1 METID
6 ERIKRANSKYKVE
19 ETIDERIERVNREYE
34 WDSRDRE
41 MHDWLESSSRT
52 TRNANSRLQ
61 NSSYTNWKRDSE
73 STRASVNADLERADR
88 IKSYLESQREQ
99 LGEERYNTF
108 MSRYAEYKNALQQ
121 TSQNLQKESDYYS
134 DTRNSG
140 VMDTMTEDDMKG
152 RLDDIKNEKK
162 KNRSESFK
170 NRVWAFLSTMQGNTA
185 DYEKYTEEAKAAKNK
200 LNNLKS
206 ESAALESEIYNR
218 DISEKLSQFDEA
230 TLKEIQSIPE
240 LKEKIKVEKAVGT
253 NRNTDVYDYDR
264 YQQFRNKIEGE
275 SSAGTRYHDNR
286 IYEYNQQLKEIEDKI
301 RAKGLN
307 PDELENYFAYE
318 YNRRKNED
326 VQNVVRDF
334 SKDHQVLASALSV
347 PVNVAMS
354 LPIDAENNGY
364 LNAATQ
370 WVGKKL
376 TGSYAPVDYNRDAG
390 IASQLSDT
398 ARGAVMDEHDWKLGD
413 RDVFDFLYGTGM
425 SALDSAASAAAG
437 NLVGGSLANLGSG
450 IKTASKVAEAVG
462 GGILGLSAANS
473 TMRDIK
479 ARGGNDDQAVIGGA
493 VSGIFEGLFEKVSIG
508 NFNKLKE
515 VDPRSMK
522 DVAMNILK
530 STGVNFSEEAAT
542 EIANIAYDTIAN
554 GDISN
559 YKLMI
564 AAYEKQGLSEAEA
577 KRKVAGDLALQV
589 VEAGAGGA
597 LMGAGFGVVGS
608 GLGYLNHRKQGTN
621 ITGKTVAGFAGG
633 EQTQIAQRLES
644 LGENTQDA
652 VRLSA
657 VVQKQAEGDK
667 LTRAEKRLFRG
678 SENAQNVAAEIR
690 ENASDDTRHSIKY
703 DAESKP
709 FVEIDRNILD
719 GVDEKD
725 WVRTVRNNLRE
736 KFPDGV
742 TVGNKEIKIN
752 QQSRRELTY
761 SEYMTWL
768 KKQDS
773 GTYADKLKATDNADE
788 IVKASRDYVNEG
800 LAHERSDNISDFARG
815 NVNLRIDGRD
825 YNAEVVVGTKKNGDM
840 LLYDVMNLKP
850 TSINEKISI
859 AGYQTDNQK
868 ESRPTVSAIDNSNIP
883 QKKSY
888 VNPVSATVAGQSVT
902 INGIDR
908 IENDGNR
915 AQMYVKT
922 QDGDS
927 VALSDVR
934 FDSRETEALYNV
946 AQGFDSTDTARAFI
960 SGYKQGDSA
969 SEYMN
974 AFLDFRRAGQL
985 GQDFDSVLQSNA
997 NKYAGLEESQLRQA
1011 YYAGVNEKNNAPKH
1025 YSAKEEKRA
1034 EKNGGLLRN
1043 YTKKLNAEQAGSV
1056 YVLEALAKKYGF
1068 VVEVCD
1074 TLADGM
1080 ANGEYDPKTGRIKI
1094 ALDAEENAYLRTAG
1108 HELYHYI
1115 EDWNST
1121 AAGELREYVIGK
1133 LKESKNYDYEG
1144 RVKELQKLYEGFG
1157 KADIEAEIV
1166 AESMFDVFDEKTIR
1180 ELVNENRPLAVKIQS
1195 WIRGFLESIEK
1206 ALTALGLKSP
1216 EVRALEG
1223 DTEAL
1228 EKISGMFKSALEG
1241 AKENKSER
1249 SEKSYSLKNE
1259 TEGKTWYDYSVS
1271 FEQQIEDFEKGKLPK
1286 RDTLIVGPTPEKMQ
1300 NVGFNPLPMTYATG
1314 HLKTVLQG
1322 GKADHDFGKAVLK
1335 QIPEAIKNP
1344 VAVIA
1349 SKSHSD
1355 TSTVAILD
1363 MQYDGKSIV
1372 CAVVIDGYGQQNKER
1387 IDSNAIT
1394 SIHTRQNAVTELLND
1409 AIENESAGNAAVYYI
1424 DAKKA
1429 TGLLQRVGLQL
1440 PKQLFRT
1447 DGYIHSIRD
1456 SDSSVKPKF
1465 ENVTKSQQF
1474 KRWFGDWEKKP
1485 NTASKIVNED
1495 GTPRIIYHQTAAEFN
1510 VFSNA
1515 NPLAGRNDSET
1526 PNGFFAKDNNADI
1539 GVGGNKQMALYGNMK
1554 KPLHFKNRAEANAW
1568 YSEHIDGYKGLTEK
1582 LNKLD
1587 EEYQSKYDA
1596 QETANDEYYEQNYEA
1611 YVTDDAEV
1619 TKKILENED
1628 KLDDILE
1635 QWKET
1640 TDTIRGELRELLDSY
1655 FIENDSGYDGIILDF
1670 DGRRKGE
1677 NVKSYIFFKNTQLKS
1692 ATDNV
1697 GLFDKKNPDI
1707 RYSLKST
1714 SAIEEQN
1721 KKLMQENKA
1730 LREYKR
1736 ELEWRLGINRKELD
1750 ERAIRR
1756 LSKKVLK
1763 EYSSKY
1769 NAETLTQN
1777 LKNIFE
1783 ALANMDDGI
1792 TYDEVIARTAE
1803 VAKAVLEESAVLN
1816 TDMSEQYSALR
1827 EYAKGTKI
1835 KLSEQQKK
1843 EIAYYYGSYENFRR
1857 KNFGKIRLSEEG
1869 STLDSLW
1876 GEMSELWPEFFEPD
1890 THELEQVQTLVSA
1903 LDTIKPFYEN
1913 PFYDGSFDMDIDTA
1927 SYDLAMRLYE
1937 EYYDIPELKTL
1948 RQKIEKEYRD
1958 RYDKRVE
1965 KIKEQEAAKRHKLSE
1980 ELIKQKAL
1988 YEQRTFED
1996 RREWLRKDAMA
2007 KSKRS
2012 IERTA
2017 KTLNR
2022 FLQNPNKTQHVPEA
2036 LRSALGEFLV
2046 SLDVYGN
2053 SQSKDAFEWRKSM
2066 SELQRELAETQRTD
2080 DFEAKEFLLDLDPD
2094 LLPMMTTLLKV
2105 YKGSSIKDMDAQG
2118 LAELETVMQQL
2129 KSGITM
2135 ANKLLA
2141 NSRYETV
2148 QAIADASVRD
2158 MDKQKSFDKRIK
2170 IGDKAFN
2177 ANMLNSLS
2185 FFYRLGDAAQSVYQ
2199 SLRDGENQCI
2209 NMQNEAKTF
2218 REATVSTKEIDEW
2231 EHSKQ
2236 TFKVEGGELTLTVA
2250 QIMELY
2256 NLSKREQAKDHLLL
2270 GGIRPLDIARQDTK
2284 ARIKDQVG
2292 KGEETY
2298 AKAVQVTVKDLGKI
2312 IDTLTPR
2319 QKQVAEKMQ
2328 GFLSGNVADWG
2339 NKASMTLY
2347 GYRKFTEKHYWPIQV
2362 NKNSVRTMNAEDGAV
2377 QTQSNFYKLVNIGAT
2392 KSVQRNASNG
2402 VFIKSAFDTFSDHIG
2417 AMSAY
2422 SAYAVPVTD
2431 AMKWYNALSFEEKD
2445 DGYIAISGTKQ
2456 SIERAFGNNG
2466 KAYFEKLML
2475 DINGSPYSIYAS
2487 GVGEETLIR
2496 NFKVAAVG
2504 ANLRVA
2510 IQQPTAYLR
2519 AAAEM
2524 DPKYLLKGL
2533 FSKPASKEAIDN
2545 CPIAKWKSWGFYET
2559 SRGITIKQLITGQQ
2573 TTVDKIREKSMWLA
2587 GKCDEVTLGALWN
2600 ACKAE
2605 IRDKTDFE
2613 EGTPEFTQAVSD
2625 RFSEIVDKTQV
2636 VDSVFQRSQIM
2647 REKSSFAKMITAF
2660 QAEPTMSYN
2669 MLYRAGVDCNRA
2681 ETVQEKKATR
2691 KKFVRKA
2698 IAYIATSILTAGAA
2712 AVSDAFR
2719 HDDDEEKWLEL
2730 YLEAFGE
2737 NARDGLNPFS
2747 VVPYIGDILS
2757 IMDGYSAGRMDIE
2770 GIEELI
2776 QACESW
2782 QKVFSGEK
2790 KNPDIWKLI
2799 KVSAN
2804 GVSKVSGL
2812 PIANTL
2818 RTFESIYNFF
2828 SSDNLGK
2835 EAAST
2840 EYRKLYNSIAEGK
2853 YQKQYDKLI
2862 KKGYTPQQ
2870 LENGVKNNLI
2880 KSEPRIAQAA
2890 QARERGNISEYKKI
2904 YEELVSEGYPSNAV
2918 IKAINNYMTMQTAAA
2933 QAKSNGDDSALSG
2946 KLEALLESGYDEDE
2960 VDRMID
2966 EIAAELDPE
2975 AEQKAPEEKKLYEYK
2990 DLQKALENSDVSSAK
3005 EIVEYL
3011 RANGKEDKTI
3021 RQALTKDL
3029 KSEYQEMYKSNDT
3042 EGMRRTRQMLY
3053 ELNIGYDDKTFQRW
3067 IKDMTK

>member
-1 METID
+1 METIDDRIKRVNSKYEAPESID
-6 ERIKRANSKYKVE
+6 ERIKSANEKYQ
-19 ETIDERIERVNREYE
+19 
-34 WDSRDRE
+34 WDSSDKE
-41 MHDWLESSSRT
+41 MHDWFESTGRT
-52 TRNANSRLQ
+52 TRSANSRLQ
-61 NSSYTNWKRDSE
+61 NSSYANWKRDSE
-73 STRASVNADLERADR
+73 NTKSAVNNDLEKADR
-88 IKSYLESQREQ
+88 IKSYLDSQREQ

-108 MSRYAEYKNALQQ
+108 MARYEEYKNALQQ

-240 LKEKIKVEKAVGT
+240 LKDRIKLEESVGT
-253 NRNTDVYDYDR
+253 SGN
-264 YQQFRNKIEGE
+264 NK
-275 SSAGTRYHDNR
+275 NV
-286 IYEYNQQLKEIEDKI
+286 YEYNQRLKEIEDKV
-301 RAKGLN
+301 RAKGMN

-318 YNRRKNED
+318 YNRRKNEQ
-326 VQNVVRDF
+326 VQDAVRDF
-334 SKDHQVLASALSV
+334 SADHQVIASALSV
-347 PVNVAMS
+347 PVNLTSSGA
-354 LPIDAENNGY
+354 GY
-364 LNAATQ
+364 LDAAAQ
-370 WVGKKL
+370 QVGRKL

-390 IASQLSDT
+390 IASRLSDT

-413 RDVFDFLYGTGM
+413 WDAFDFLYGTGM

-437 NLVGGSLANLGSG
+437 NLVGGALANTGAG
-450 IKTASKVAEAVG
+450 IKAAGKVAEAVG

-515 VDPRSMK
+515 VDPRSMR

-577 KRKVAGDLALQV
+577 KKKVAGDLALQV

-678 SENAQNVAAEIR
+678 SENAQNVAAEIKNSTSDAVEDSQMSLKKDIETIKQEYKKAVNPKIVDFVNKVRNFKNKEAANKVHIDLTGVTER
-690 ENASDDTRHSIKY
+690 EVHDIKKLTGIDTSEYKRSMDGNA
-703 DAESKP
+703 
-709 FVEIDRNILD
+709 VEHIEKDHGED
-719 GVDEKD
+719 GVSDHSMSDVEDLARIEYVLDNYDDIEK
-725 WVRTVRNNLRE
+725 
-736 KFPDGV
+736 
-742 TVGNKEIKIN
+742 
-752 QQSRRELTY
+752 
-761 SEYMTWL
+761 
-768 KKQDS
+768 
-773 GTYADKLKATDNADE
+773 GTADKVYTKYMN
-788 IVKASRDYVNEG
+788 
-800 LAHERSDNISDFARG
+800 SDNTPAAKVIYSKRVNG
-815 NVNLRIDGRD
+815 NYYVVEAVPDSKAKTLRIISA
-825 YNAEVVVGTKKNGDM
+825 YKEKAEGVSQVLNMSEDPQ
-840 LLYDVMNLKP
+840 L
-850 TSINEKISI
+850 TSQTPHAFAPSDNNIS
-859 AGYQTDNQK
+859 
-868 ESRPTVSAIDNSNIP
+868 

-888 VNPVSATVAGQSVT
+888 VNAVPATIDGQSVT

-908 IENDGNR
+908 IEKDGNR
-915 AQMYVKT
+915 AQMYVRT
-922 QDGDS
+922 QDGGS

-1043 YTKKLNAEQAGSV
+1043 YTKKLNSEQAGSV

-1133 LKESKNYDYEG
+1133 LKESENYDYEG

-1216 EVRALEG
+1216 EIRALEG

-1228 EKISGMFKSALEG
+1228 EKISDMFKSALEG

-1271 FEQQIEDFEKGKLPK
+1271 FERQIEDFEKGKLPK
-1286 RDTLIVGPTPEKMQ
+1286 YDTLIVGPTPEKMQ

-1322 GKADHDFGKAVLK
+1322 DKADHDFGKSVLK

-1372 CAVVIDGYGQQNKER
+1372 CAVVIDGYGRQNKER

-1394 SIHTRQNAVTELLND
+1394 SIHTRENAVTELLND

-1429 TGLLQRVGLQL
+1429 TGLLQGAGLQL
-1440 PKQLFRT
+1440 PSGLFRT

-1456 SDSSVKPKF
+1456 SESSVKPKF

-1596 QETANDEYYEQNYEA
+1596 QETDNDEYYEQNYEA
-1611 YVTDDAEV
+1611 YVADDAEV

-1721 KKLMQENKA
+1721 KKLIQENKA

-1736 ELEWRLGINRKELD
+1736 EFEWRLGINKKELD

-1769 NAETLTQN
+1769 NAGTLTQN

-1816 TDMSEQYSALR
+1816 TDMSEQYNALR

-1890 THELEQVQTLVSA
+1890 THELEQVQTLVNA
-1903 LDTIKPFYEN
+1903 LETIKPFYEN

-2012 IERTA
+2012 IERSA

-2036 LRSALGEFLV
+2036 LRSALGEFLG

-2066 SELQRELAETQRTD
+2066 SELQGELRKMQQGND
-2080 DFEAKEFLLDLDPD
+2080 PQYQQFLADLDPD
-2094 LLPMMTTLLKV
+2094 LMPMMTTLLEV

-2118 LAELETVMQQL
+2118 LAELETVMQQI
-2129 KSGITM
+2129 KGGITR
-2135 ANKLLA
+2135 ANELLA
-2141 NSRYETV
+2141 NSRYGTV
-2148 QAIADASVRD
+2148 QAIADASVHE
-2158 MDKQKSFDKRIK
+2158 MDSRKSFKDKVKVGYKQLNVNMLDSFSFFHQLGPAAETVFKSIRSGFDERVEMI
-2170 IGDKAFN
+2170 DN
-2177 ANMLNSLS
+2177 ANEFM
-2185 FFYRLGDAAQSVYQ
+2185 QS
-2199 SLRDGENQCI
+2199 I
-2209 NMQNEAKTF
+2209 
-2218 REATVSTKEIDEW
+2218 VSQKEIQDW

-2236 TFKVEGGELTLTVA
+2236 TFKVEGGELTLTVS
-2250 QIMELY
+2250 QMMELY
-2256 NLSKREQAKDHLLL
+2256 NLSKREQARDHLLL
-2270 GGIRPLDIARQDTK
+2270 GGIRPLDTSRQEAK
-2284 ARIKDQVG
+2284 MRIKEQFG

-2298 AKAVQVTVKDLGKI
+2298 AKAVQVTVEDLGKI
-2312 IDTLTPR
+2312 IDSLTPK

-2347 GYRKFTEKHYWPIQV
+2347 GYRKFTEEHYWPIQV

-2402 VFIKSAFDTFSDHIG
+2402 LFIKGAFDSFTKHITE
-2417 AMSAY
+2417 MSAY

-2456 SIERAFGNNG
+2456 SIERAFGNDG
-2466 KAYFEKLML
+2466 KAYFEKFIL
-2475 DINGSPYSIYAS
+2475 DLNGSSDSKNA
-2487 GVGEETLIR
+2487 GGAGEEALIR

-2504 ANLRVA
+2504 ANMRVA

-2519 AAAEM
+2519 AAAVM
-2524 DPKYLLKGL
+2524 NPKYLLKGL
-2533 FSKPASKEAIDN
+2533 LSKPASKEAIDN

-2559 SRGITIKQLITGQQ
+2559 SMGITMKQLITGQQ
-2573 TTVDKIREKSMWLA
+2573 TVVDKIREKSMWLA
-2587 GKCDEVTLGALWN
+2587 GVGDELTWGTLWN

-2605 IRDKTDFE
+2605 VQDKTDLK
-2613 EGTPEFTQAVSD
+2613 EGTAEFTQAVSD
-2625 RFSEIVDKTQV
+2625 RLSEVVDKTQV
-2636 VDSVFQRSQIM
+2636 VDSLLHRSQFM
-2647 REKSSFAKMITAF
+2647 RSTSSFSKILSAF
-2660 QAEPTMSYN
+2660 KAEPTKSYN
-2669 MLYRAGVDCNRA
+2669 MLRNALVDYNNA
-2681 ETVQEKKATR
+2681 DPGSKKA
-2691 KKFVRKA
+2691 KA
-2698 IAYIATSILTAGAA
+2698 KNIARIAAVHIATSILTAGIASIA
-2712 AVSDAFR
+2712 DAFR
-2719 HDDDEEKWLEL
+2719 NDDDEKKWLEL
-2730 YLEAFGE
+2730 YLEAFGG
-2737 NARDGLNPFS
+2737 NTLDGINPFS
-2747 VVPYIGDILS
+2747 AVPYVGDILS
-2757 IMDGYSAGRMDIE
+2757 ILSGYSVSRLDIE

-2776 QACESW
+2776 QSCESW

-2790 KNPDIWKLI
+2790 KNPDIWKLMMS
-2799 KVSAN
+2799 SAK
-2804 GVSKVSGL
+2804 GISKVSGL
-2812 PIANTL
+2812 PIANTM
-2818 RTFESIYNFF
+2818 RTFESLYNFF
-2828 SSDNLGK
+2828 SPDNLGR
-2835 EAAST
+2835 EASST

-2862 KKGYTPQQ
+2862 KKGYTAQQ
-2870 LENGVKNNLI
+2870 LENGVKNNLV

-2960 VDRMID
+2960 VNRMID

-2975 AEQKAPEEKKLYEYK
+2975 AEQNKAVEEKKLYEYK

-3021 RQALTKDL
+3021 RKVLTKDL

>member
-1 METID
+1 METIDDRIKRVNSKYEAPESID
-6 ERIKRANSKYKVE
+6 ERIKMANDKYQ
-19 ETIDERIERVNREYE
+19 
-34 WDSRDRE
+34 WDSSDKE
-41 MHDWLESSSRT
+41 MHDWFESTGRT
-52 TRNANSRLQ
+52 TRSANSRLQ
-61 NSSYTNWKRDSE
+61 NSSYANWKRDSE
-73 STRASVNADLERADR
+73 NTKSAVNNDLEKADR
-88 IKSYLESQREQ
+88 IKSYLDSQREQ

-108 MSRYAEYKNALQQ
+108 MARYEEYKNALQQ

-240 LKEKIKVEKAVGT
+240 LKDRIKLEESVGT
-253 NRNTDVYDYDR
+253 SGN
-264 YQQFRNKIEGE
+264 NK
-275 SSAGTRYHDNR
+275 NV
-286 IYEYNQQLKEIEDKI
+286 YEYNQRLKEIEDKV
-301 RAKGLN
+301 RAKGMN

-318 YNRRKNED
+318 YNRRKNEQ
-326 VQNVVRDF
+326 VQDAVRDF
-334 SKDHQVLASALSV
+334 SADHQVIASALSV
-347 PVNVAMS
+347 PVNLTSSGA
-354 LPIDAENNGY
+354 GY
-364 LNAATQ
+364 LDAAAQ
-370 WVGKKL
+370 QVGRKL

-390 IASQLSDT
+390 IASRLSDT

-413 RDVFDFLYGTGM
+413 WDAFDFLYGTGM

-437 NLVGGSLANLGSG
+437 NLVGGALANTGAG
-450 IKTASKVAEAVG
+450 IKAAGKVAEAVG

-515 VDPRSMK
+515 VDPRSMR

-577 KRKVAGDLALQV
+577 KKKVAGDLALQV

-678 SENAQNVAAEIR
+678 SENAQNVAAEIK
-690 ENASDDTRHSIKY
+690 NGTSDAAEDSQLSLKKDIETIKQEY
-703 DAESKP
+703 KKAVNPKIVD
-709 FVEIDRNILD
+709 FVER
-719 GVDEKD
+719 
-725 WVRTVRNNLRE
+725 VRNLKDKNVAG
-736 KFPDGV
+736 K
-742 TVGNKEIKIN
+742 IKIELSSVN
-752 QQSRRELTY
+752 EREVQDIKKLTGIDT
-761 SEYMTWL
+761 SEYKRDMDGNTVIHVENRH
-768 KKQDS
+768 
-773 GTYADKLKATDNADE
+773 GENGAADHSMSDVNDLARIEYVLENYDNIESAKDDNGRY
-788 IVKASRDYVNEG
+788 RD
-800 LAHERSDNISDFARG
+800 SDNKLSKSVVYSKRVNG
-815 NVNLRIDGRD
+815 N
-825 YNAEVVVGTKKNGDM
+825 YYVVEAVPDSKAKT
-840 LLYDVMNLKP
+840 LHV
-850 TSINEKISI
+850 
-859 AGYQTDNQK
+859 
-868 ESRPTVSAIDNSNIP
+868 VSAYKTKAEGVSQVLNMSEDLQSTSKTPHALAPSDNNIS

-888 VNPVSATVAGQSVT
+888 VNAVPATIDGQSVT

-908 IENDGNR
+908 IEKDGNR

-922 QDGDS
+922 QDGGS

-985 GQDFDSVLQSNA
+985 GQDFDSVLQSNT

-1043 YTKKLNAEQAGSV
+1043 YTKKLNSEQAGSV

-1133 LKESKNYDYEG
+1133 LKESENYDYEG
-1144 RVKELQKLYEGFG
+1144 RVKELEKLYEGYG
-1157 KADIEAEIV
+1157 QEDIEAEIV
-1166 AESMFDVFDEKTIR
+1166 AECMFDVFDEQTIK
-1180 ELVNENRPLAVKIQS
+1180 ELVEENRSLAVKIQS
-1195 WIRGFLESIEK
+1195 WIQGFIESINEILK
-1206 ALTALGLKSP
+1206 NLGLTSP
-1216 EVRALEG
+1216 EIRALEG
-1223 DTEAL
+1223 DEEAL
-1228 EKISGMFKSALEG
+1228 ETISDLFKSALEQTR
-1241 AKENKSER
+1241 ENKSQGKTTDMAD
-1249 SEKSYSLKNE
+1249 EKKKYSIGKTTKNKSVVVIADDILKGVDKSDWVAKVKDVIRTKFSDGIPVEGKLIKVNKITRNEYTNSKNTQHYQRKDAVIYKDKFKASSNLNEIVLASTNYVNEDLKHQRKDNFTEFARGDVLVRVGKNDYSAKVIVGFTSGKEMVLYDIVDFTPTKFELKNE
-1259 TEGKTWYDYSVS
+1259 NAFTE
-1271 FEQQIEDFEKGKLPK
+1271 Q
-1286 RDTLIVGPTPEKMQ
+1286 
-1300 NVGFNPLPMTYATG
+1300 PLKVQLSRQ
-1314 HLKTVLQG
+1314 H
-1322 GKADHDFGKAVLK
+1322 
-1335 QIPEAIKNP
+1335 
-1344 VAVIA
+1344 A
-1349 SKSHSD
+1349 SSD
-1355 TSTVAILD
+1355 TRVTQSEPSVNS
-1363 MQYDGKSIV
+1363 SISEK
-1372 CAVVIDGYGQQNKER
+1372 AQN
-1387 IDSNAIT
+1387 
-1394 SIHTRQNAVTELLND
+1394 
-1409 AIENESAGNAAVYYI
+1409 
-1424 DAKKA
+1424 DAKKFSLKD
-1429 TGLLQRVGLQL
+1429 T
-1440 PKQLFRT
+1440 T
-1447 DGYIHSIRD
+1447 NE
-1456 SDSSVKPKF
+1456 SDSQ
-1465 ENVTKSQQF
+1465 TKSEAF
-1474 KRWFGDWEKKP
+1474 KEWFGDWENEP
-1485 NTASKIVNED
+1485 ESASKVVNED

-1526 PNGFFAKDNNADI
+1526 PNGFFAKDNDADI
-1539 GVGGNKQMALYGNMK
+1539 GVGGNKQMALYGDMK
-1554 KPLHFKNRAEANAW
+1554 KPLHFKDRAEAKAW

-1611 YVTDDAEV
+1611 YVADDAEV

-1635 QWKET
+1635 QWKDT

-1697 GLFDKKNPDI
+1697 GLFDRRSPDI

-1714 SAIEEQN
+1714 SAIEEQT

-1816 TDMSEQYSALR
+1816 TDMSEQYSALS

-1843 EIAYYYGSYENFRR
+1843 EIAYYYGSYDKFRR

-1890 THELEQVQTLVSA
+1890 THELEQVQTLVNA
-1903 LDTIKPFYEN
+1903 LETIKPFYEN

-2066 SELQRELAETQRTD
+2066 SELQGELRKMQQGND
-2080 DFEAKEFLLDLDPD
+2080 PQYQQFLADLDPD
-2094 LLPMMTTLLKV
+2094 LMPMMTTLLEV

-2118 LAELETVMQQL
+2118 LAELETVMQQI
-2129 KSGITM
+2129 KGGITR
-2135 ANKLLA
+2135 ANELLA
-2141 NSRYETV
+2141 NSRYGTV
-2148 QAIADASVRD
+2148 QAIADASVHE
-2158 MDKQKSFDKRIK
+2158 MDSRKSFKDKVKVGYKQLNVNMLDSFSFFHQLGPAAETVFKSIRSGFDERVEMI
-2170 IGDKAFN
+2170 DN
-2177 ANMLNSLS
+2177 ANEFMRS
-2185 FFYRLGDAAQSVYQ
+2185 
-2199 SLRDGENQCI
+2199 I
-2209 NMQNEAKTF
+2209 
-2218 REATVSTKEIDEW
+2218 VSQKEIQDW

-2236 TFKVEGGELTLTVA
+2236 TFKVEGGELTLTVS
-2250 QIMELY
+2250 QMMELY
-2256 NLSKREQAKDHLLL
+2256 NLSKREQARDHLLL
-2270 GGIRPLDIARQDTK
+2270 GGIRPLDTSRQEAK
-2284 ARIKDQVG
+2284 MRIKEQFG

-2312 IDTLTPR
+2312 IDSLTPK

-2347 GYRKFTEKHYWPIQV
+2347 GYRKFTEEHYWPIQV

-2402 VFIKSAFDTFSDHIG
+2402 LFIKGAFDTFTKHITE
-2417 AMSAY
+2417 MSAY
-2422 SAYAVPVTD
+2422 SAYAVPITD

-2456 SIERAFGNNG
+2456 SIERAFGNDG
-2466 KAYFEKLML
+2466 KAYFEKFIL
-2475 DINGSPYSIYAS
+2475 DLNGSSDSKNA
-2487 GVGEETLIR
+2487 GGAGEEALIR

-2504 ANLRVA
+2504 ANIRVA

-2519 AAAEM
+2519 AAAVM
-2524 DPKYLLKGL
+2524 NPKYLLKGL
-2533 FSKPASKEAIDN
+2533 LSKPASKEAIDN

-2559 SRGITIKQLITGQQ
+2559 SMGITMKQLITGQQ
-2573 TTVDKIREKSMWLA
+2573 TVVDKIREKSMWLA
-2587 GKCDEVTLGALWN
+2587 GVGDELTWGTLWN

-2605 IRDKTDFE
+2605 VKDKTDLK
-2613 EGTPEFTQAVSD
+2613 EGTAEFTQAVSD
-2625 RFSEIVDKTQV
+2625 RLSEVVDKTQV
-2636 VDSVFQRSQIM
+2636 VDSLLHRSQFM
-2647 REKSSFAKMITAF
+2647 RSTSSFSKILSAF
-2660 QAEPTMSYN
+2660 KAEPTKSYN
-2669 MLYRAGVDCNRA
+2669 MLRNALVDYNNA
-2681 ETVQEKKATR
+2681 DPGSKKA
-2691 KKFVRKA
+2691 KA
-2698 IAYIATSILTAGAA
+2698 KNIARIAAVHIATSILTAGIASIA
-2712 AVSDAFR
+2712 DAFR
-2719 HDDDEEKWLEL
+2719 NDDDEKKWLEL
-2730 YLEAFGE
+2730 YLEAFGG
-2737 NARDGLNPFS
+2737 NALDGINPFS
-2747 VVPYIGDILS
+2747 AVPYVGDILS
-2757 IMDGYSAGRMDIE
+2757 ILSGYSVSRMDIE

-2776 QACESW
+2776 QSCESW

-2790 KNPDIWKLI
+2790 KNPDIWKLMMS
-2799 KVSAN
+2799 SAK
-2804 GVSKVSGL
+2804 GISKVSGL
-2812 PIANTL
+2812 PIANTM
-2818 RTFESIYNFF
+2818 RTFESLYNFF
-2828 SSDNLGK
+2828 SPDNLGR
-2835 EAAST
+2835 EASST
-2840 EYRKLYNSIAEGK
+2840 EYRKLYNSIADGK

-2862 KKGYTPQQ
+2862 KKGYTAQQ
-2870 LENGVKNNLI
+2870 LENGVKNNLV

-2960 VDRMID
+2960 VNRMID

-2975 AEQKAPEEKKLYEYK
+2975 AEQDKAVEEKKLYEYK

>member
-1 METID
+1 METIDDRIKRVNSKYEAPESID
-6 ERIKRANSKYKVE
+6 ERIKRANDKYQ
-19 ETIDERIERVNREYE
+19 
-34 WDSRDRE
+34 WDSSDKE
-41 MHDWLESSSRT
+41 MHDWFESTGRT
-52 TRNANSRLQ
+52 TRSANSRLQ
-61 NSSYTNWKRDSE
+61 NSSYANWKRDSE
-73 STRASVNADLERADR
+73 NTKSAVNNDLEKADR
-88 IKSYLESQREQ
+88 IKSYLDSQREQ

-108 MSRYAEYKNALQQ
+108 MARYEEYKNALQQ

-240 LKEKIKVEKAVGT
+240 LKDRIKLEESVGT
-253 NRNTDVYDYDR
+253 SGN
-264 YQQFRNKIEGE
+264 NK
-275 SSAGTRYHDNR
+275 NV
-286 IYEYNQQLKEIEDKI
+286 YEYNQRLKEIEDKV
-301 RAKGLN
+301 RAKGMN

-318 YNRRKNED
+318 YNRRKNEQ
-326 VQNVVRDF
+326 VQDAVRDF
-334 SKDHQVLASALSV
+334 SADHQVIASALSV
-347 PVNVAMS
+347 PVNLTSSGA
-354 LPIDAENNGY
+354 GY
-364 LNAATQ
+364 LDAAAQ
-370 WVGKKL
+370 QVGRKL

-413 RDVFDFLYGTGM
+413 WDAFDFLYGTGM

-437 NLVGGSLANLGSG
+437 NLVGGALANTGAG
-450 IKTASKVAEAVG
+450 IKAAGKVAEAVG

-515 VDPRSMK
+515 VDPRSMR

-577 KRKVAGDLALQV
+577 KKKVAGDLALQV

-678 SENAQNVAAEIR
+678 SENAQNVATEIKNSTSDAVEDSQMSLKKDIETIKQEYKKAVNPKIVDFVNKVRNFKNKEAANKVHIDLTGVTER
-690 ENASDDTRHSIKY
+690 EVHDIKKLTGIDTSEYKRSMDGNAVEHIEKDHGENGASDHSMSDVEDLARIEYVLDNY
-703 DAESKP
+703 DD
-709 FVEIDRNILD
+709 I
-719 GVDEKD
+719 EK
-725 WVRTVRNNLRE
+725 
-736 KFPDGV
+736 
-742 TVGNKEIKIN
+742 
-752 QQSRRELTY
+752 
-761 SEYMTWL
+761 
-768 KKQDS
+768 
-773 GTYADKLKATDNADE
+773 GTADKVYTKYMN
-788 IVKASRDYVNEG
+788 
-800 LAHERSDNISDFARG
+800 SDNTPAAKVIYSKRVNG
-815 NVNLRIDGRD
+815 NYYVVEAVPDSKAKTLRIISA
-825 YNAEVVVGTKKNGDM
+825 YKEKAEGVSQVLNMSEDPQ
-840 LLYDVMNLKP
+840 L
-850 TSINEKISI
+850 TSQTPHAFAPSDNNIS
-859 AGYQTDNQK
+859 
-868 ESRPTVSAIDNSNIP
+868 

-888 VNPVSATVAGQSVT
+888 VNAVPATIDGQSVT

-908 IENDGNR
+908 IEKDGNR
-915 AQMYVKT
+915 AQMYVRT
-922 QDGDS
+922 QDGGS

-1043 YTKKLNAEQAGSV
+1043 YTKKLNSEQAGSV

-1133 LKESKNYDYEG
+1133 LKESENYDYEG
-1144 RVKELQKLYEGFG
+1144 RVKELEKLYEGYG
-1157 KADIEAEIV
+1157 QEDIEAEIV
-1166 AESMFDVFDEKTIR
+1166 AECMFDVFDEQTIK
-1180 ELVNENRPLAVKIQS
+1180 ELVGENRSLAVKIQS
-1195 WIRGFLESIEK
+1195 WIQGFIESINEILK
-1206 ALTALGLKSP
+1206 NLGLTSP
-1216 EVRALEG
+1216 EIRALEG
-1223 DTEAL
+1223 DEEAL
-1228 EKISGMFKSALEG
+1228 ETISDLFKSALEQTR
-1241 AKENKSER
+1241 ENKSQGKTTDMAD
-1249 SEKSYSLKNE
+1249 EKKKYSIGKTTKNKSVVVIADDILKGVDKSDWVAKVKDVIRTKFSDGIPVEGKLIKVNKITRNEYTNSKNTQHYQRKDAVIYKDKFKASSNLNEIVLASTNYVNEDLKHQRKDNFTEFARGDVLVRVGKNDYSAKVIVGFTSGKEMVLYDIVDFTPTKFELKNE
-1259 TEGKTWYDYSVS
+1259 NAFTE
-1271 FEQQIEDFEKGKLPK
+1271 Q
-1286 RDTLIVGPTPEKMQ
+1286 
-1300 NVGFNPLPMTYATG
+1300 PLKVQLSRQ
-1314 HLKTVLQG
+1314 H
-1322 GKADHDFGKAVLK
+1322 
-1335 QIPEAIKNP
+1335 
-1344 VAVIA
+1344 A
-1349 SKSHSD
+1349 SSD
-1355 TSTVAILD
+1355 TRVTQSEPSVNS
-1363 MQYDGKSIV
+1363 SISEK
-1372 CAVVIDGYGQQNKER
+1372 AQN
-1387 IDSNAIT
+1387 
-1394 SIHTRQNAVTELLND
+1394 
-1409 AIENESAGNAAVYYI
+1409 
-1424 DAKKA
+1424 DAKKFSLKD
-1429 TGLLQRVGLQL
+1429 T
-1440 PKQLFRT
+1440 T
-1447 DGYIHSIRD
+1447 NE
-1456 SDSSVKPKF
+1456 SDSQ
-1465 ENVTKSQQF
+1465 TKSEAF
-1474 KRWFGDWEKKP
+1474 KEWFGDWENEP
-1485 NTASKIVNED
+1485 ESASKVVNED

-1526 PNGFFAKDNNADI
+1526 PNGFFAKDNDADI
-1539 GVGGNKQMALYGNMK
+1539 GVGGNKQMALYGDMK
-1554 KPLHFKNRAEANAW
+1554 KPLHFKDRAEAKAW

-1611 YVTDDAEV
+1611 YVADDAEV

-1635 QWKET
+1635 QWKDT

-1655 FIENDSGYDGIILDF
+1655 FIKNDSGYDGIILDF

-1697 GLFDKKNPDI
+1697 GLFDRRNPDI

-1816 TDMSEQYSALR
+1816 TDMSEQYSALS

-1843 EIAYYYGSYENFRR
+1843 EIAYYYGSYDKFRR

-1890 THELEQVQTLVSA
+1890 THELEQVQTLVNA
-1903 LDTIKPFYEN
+1903 LETIKPFYEN

-2066 SELQRELAETQRTD
+2066 SELQGELRKMQQGND
-2080 DFEAKEFLLDLDPD
+2080 PQYQQFLADLDPD
-2094 LLPMMTTLLKV
+2094 LMPMMTTLLEV

-2118 LAELETVMQQL
+2118 LAELETVMQQI
-2129 KSGITM
+2129 KGGITR
-2135 ANKLLA
+2135 ANELLA
-2141 NSRYETV
+2141 NSRYGTV
-2148 QAIADASVRD
+2148 QAIADASVHE
-2158 MDKQKSFDKRIK
+2158 MDSRKSFKDKVKVGYKQLNVNMLDSFSFFHQLGPAAETVFKSIRSGFDERVEMI
-2170 IGDKAFN
+2170 DN
-2177 ANMLNSLS
+2177 ANEFMRS
-2185 FFYRLGDAAQSVYQ
+2185 
-2199 SLRDGENQCI
+2199 I
-2209 NMQNEAKTF
+2209 
-2218 REATVSTKEIDEW
+2218 VSQKEIQDW

-2236 TFKVEGGELTLTVA
+2236 TFKVEGGELTLTVS
-2250 QIMELY
+2250 QMMELY
-2256 NLSKREQAKDHLLL
+2256 NLSKREQARDHLLL
-2270 GGIRPLDIARQDTK
+2270 GGIRPLDTSRQEAK
-2284 ARIKDQVG
+2284 MRIKEQFG

-2298 AKAVQVTVKDLGKI
+2298 AKAVQVTVEDLGNI
-2312 IDTLTPR
+2312 IDSLTPK

-2347 GYRKFTEKHYWPIQV
+2347 GYRKFTEEHYWPIQV

-2402 VFIKSAFDTFSDHIG
+2402 LFIKGAFDTFTKHITE
-2417 AMSAY
+2417 MSAY
-2422 SAYAVPVTD
+2422 SAYAVPITD

-2456 SIERAFGNNG
+2456 SIERAFGNDG
-2466 KAYFEKLML
+2466 KAYFEKFIL
-2475 DINGSPYSIYAS
+2475 DLNGSSDSKNA
-2487 GVGEETLIR
+2487 GGAGEEALIR

-2504 ANLRVA
+2504 ANIRVA

-2519 AAAEM
+2519 AAAVM
-2524 DPKYLLKGL
+2524 NPKYLLKGL
-2533 FSKPASKEAIDN
+2533 LSKPASKEAIDN

-2559 SRGITIKQLITGQQ
+2559 SMGITMKQLITGQK
-2573 TTVDKIREKSMWLA
+2573 TVVDKIREKSMWLA
-2587 GKCDEVTLGALWN
+2587 GVGDELTWGTLWN

-2605 IRDKTDFE
+2605 VKDKTDLK
-2613 EGTPEFTQAVSD
+2613 EGTAEFTQAVSD
-2625 RFSEIVDKTQV
+2625 RLSEVVDKTQV
-2636 VDSVFQRSQIM
+2636 VDSLLHRSQFM
-2647 REKSSFAKMITAF
+2647 RSTSSFSKILSAF
-2660 QAEPTMSYN
+2660 KAEPTKSYN
-2669 MLYRAGVDCNRA
+2669 MLRNALVDYNNA
-2681 ETVQEKKATR
+2681 DPGSKKA
-2691 KKFVRKA
+2691 KA
-2698 IAYIATSILTAGAA
+2698 KNIARIAAVHIATSILTAGIASIA
-2712 AVSDAFR
+2712 DAFR
-2719 HDDDEEKWLEL
+2719 NDDDEKKWLEL
-2730 YLEAFGE
+2730 YFEAFGG
-2737 NARDGLNPFS
+2737 NTLDGINPFS
-2747 VVPYIGDILS
+2747 AVPYVGDILS
-2757 IMDGYSAGRMDIE
+2757 ILSGYSASRMDIE

-2776 QACESW
+2776 QSCESW

-2790 KNPDIWKLI
+2790 KNPDIWKLMMS
-2799 KVSAN
+2799 SAK
-2804 GVSKVSGL
+2804 GISKVSGL
-2812 PIANTL
+2812 PIANTM
-2818 RTFESIYNFF
+2818 RTFESLYNFF
-2828 SSDNLGK
+2828 SPDNLGR
-2835 EAAST
+2835 EASST

-2862 KKGYTPQQ
+2862 KKGYTAQQ
-2870 LENGVKNNLI
+2870 LENGVKNNLV

-2975 AEQKAPEEKKLYEYK
+2975 AEQDKAVEEKKLYEYK

>member
-1 METID
+1 METIDDRIKRVNSKYEAPESID
-6 ERIKRANSKYKVE
+6 ERIKRANDKYQ
-19 ETIDERIERVNREYE
+19 
-34 WDSRDRE
+34 WDSSDKE
-41 MHDWLESSSRT
+41 MHDWFESTGRT
-52 TRNANSRLQ
+52 TRSANSRLQ
-61 NSSYTNWKRDSE
+61 NSSYANWKRDSE
-73 STRASVNADLERADR
+73 NTKSAVNSDLEKADR
-88 IKSYLESQREQ
+88 IKSYLDARREQ

-108 MSRYAEYKNALQQ
+108 MARYEEYKNALQQ

-240 LKEKIKVEKAVGT
+240 LKDRIKLEESVGT
-253 NRNTDVYDYDR
+253 SGN
-264 YQQFRNKIEGE
+264 NK
-275 SSAGTRYHDNR
+275 NV
-286 IYEYNQQLKEIEDKI
+286 YEYNQRLKEIEDKV
-301 RAKGLN
+301 RAKGMN

-318 YNRRKNED
+318 YNRRKNEQIQD
-326 VQNVVRDF
+326 AVRDF
-334 SKDHQVLASALSV
+334 SADHQVIASALSV
-347 PVNVAMS
+347 PVNLTSSGA
-354 LPIDAENNGY
+354 GY
-364 LNAATQ
+364 LDAAAQ
-370 WVGKKL
+370 QVGRKL

-390 IASQLSDT
+390 IASRLSDT

-413 RDVFDFLYGTGM
+413 WDAFDFLYGTGM

-437 NLVGGSLANLGSG
+437 NLVGGALANTGAG
-450 IKTASKVAEAVG
+450 IKAAGKVAEAVG

-515 VDPRSMK
+515 VDPRSMR

-577 KRKVAGDLALQV
+577 KKKVAGDLALQV

-678 SENAQNVAAEIR
+678 SENAQNVAAEIK
-690 ENASDDTRHSIKY
+690 NGTSDAAEDSQLSLKKDIETIKQEY
-703 DAESKP
+703 KKAVNPKIVD
-709 FVEIDRNILD
+709 FVER
-719 GVDEKD
+719 
-725 WVRTVRNNLRE
+725 VRNLKDKNVAG
-736 KFPDGV
+736 K
-742 TVGNKEIKIN
+742 IKIELSSVN
-752 QQSRRELTY
+752 EREVQDIKKLTGIDT
-761 SEYMTWL
+761 SEYKRDMDGNTVIHVENRH
-768 KKQDS
+768 
-773 GTYADKLKATDNADE
+773 GENGAADHSMSDVNDLARIEYVLENYDNIESAKDDNGRY
-788 IVKASRDYVNEG
+788 RD
-800 LAHERSDNISDFARG
+800 SDNKLSKSVVYSKRVNG
-815 NVNLRIDGRD
+815 N
-825 YNAEVVVGTKKNGDM
+825 YYVVEAVPDSKAKT
-840 LLYDVMNLKP
+840 LHV
-850 TSINEKISI
+850 
-859 AGYQTDNQK
+859 
-868 ESRPTVSAIDNSNIP
+868 VSAYKTKAEGVSQVLNMSEDLQSTSKTPHALAPSDNNIS

-888 VNPVSATVAGQSVT
+888 VNAVPATIDGQSVT

-908 IENDGNR
+908 IEKDGNR
-915 AQMYVKT
+915 AQMYVRT
-922 QDGDS
+922 QDGGS

-985 GQDFDSVLQSNA
+985 GRDFDSVLQSNA

-1043 YTKKLNAEQAGSV
+1043 YTKKLNSEQAGSV

-1133 LKESKNYDYEG
+1133 LKESENYDYEG

-1206 ALTALGLKSP
+1206 ALTAIGLKSP

-1228 EKISGMFKSALEG
+1228 EKISGMFKSALED
-1241 AKENKSER
+1241 AKENKSEKTSKTNDVKYSINPEFAHR
-1249 SEKSYSLKNE
+1249 YDEWNKNEIGGYFFLGTTSEPLQSIGINPAEIYWDKSKIKAIKKKHPTMTDSIIKQVPNVLENPVLITQSMTSTNRVVVLGELYDENGHPIVAALELKPNGRVENFVKVASAYSKDSLQNFIRQSDILYIDPNKKRTDTWFQALRLQLPAGVTKYGSIGMVTYVEKDVNGKISFSDKKSEKTAMQIAFEKAQQNATSKSISEKVKDDTKFSLKNTENEDTSKNLDKAALEYFGRTYSWKETGYLTKSGKKLDFSGKNQGAPGGYRTLDHRDISEIMLDSDIYGTEAMIEYMNQGNIRIMPESNGINLSVLPTASQFEALDDYISRARGEVILDIDDNNGNTLHSVEYPKGTRASKVINDIKKYFADGTAPYVSSIAQFRYSLKN
-1259 TEGKTWYDYSVS
+1259 
-1271 FEQQIEDFEKGKLPK
+1271 
-1286 RDTLIVGPTPEKMQ
+1286 
-1300 NVGFNPLPMTYATG
+1300 
-1314 HLKTVLQG
+1314 
-1322 GKADHDFGKAVLK
+1322 
-1335 QIPEAIKNP
+1335 
-1344 VAVIA
+1344 
-1349 SKSHSD
+1349 
-1355 TSTVAILD
+1355 TS
-1363 MQYDGKSIV
+1363 SI
-1372 CAVVIDGYGQQNKER
+1372 D
-1387 IDSNAIT
+1387 
-1394 SIHTRQNAVTELLND
+1394 
-1409 AIENESAGNAAVYYI
+1409 
-1424 DAKKA
+1424 
-1429 TGLLQRVGLQL
+1429 
-1440 PKQLFRT
+1440 
-1447 DGYIHSIRD
+1447 
-1456 SDSSVKPKF
+1456 
-1465 ENVTKSQQF
+1465 
-1474 KRWFGDWEKKP
+1474 
-1485 NTASKIVNED
+1485 
-1495 GTPRIIYHQTAAEFN
+1495 
-1510 VFSNA
+1510 
-1515 NPLAGRNDSET
+1515 
-1526 PNGFFAKDNNADI
+1526 
-1539 GVGGNKQMALYGNMK
+1539 
-1554 KPLHFKNRAEANAW
+1554 
-1568 YSEHIDGYKGLTEK
+1568 
-1582 LNKLD
+1582 
-1587 EEYQSKYDA
+1587 
-1596 QETANDEYYEQNYEA
+1596 
-1611 YVTDDAEV
+1611 
-1619 TKKILENED
+1619 
-1628 KLDDILE
+1628 
-1635 QWKET
+1635 
-1640 TDTIRGELRELLDSY
+1640 
-1655 FIENDSGYDGIILDF
+1655 
-1670 DGRRKGE
+1670 
-1677 NVKSYIFFKNTQLKS
+1677 
-1692 ATDNV
+1692 
-1697 GLFDKKNPDI
+1697 
-1707 RYSLKST
+1707 
-1714 SAIEEQN
+1714 EQN

-1816 TDMSEQYSALR
+1816 TDMSEQYSALS

-1843 EIAYYYGSYENFRR
+1843 EIAYYYGSYDKFRR

-1890 THELEQVQTLVSA
+1890 THELEQVQTLVNA
-1903 LDTIKPFYEN
+1903 LETIKPFYEN

-2066 SELQRELAETQRTD
+2066 SELQGELRKMQQGND
-2080 DFEAKEFLLDLDPD
+2080 PQYQQFLADLDPD
-2094 LLPMMTTLLKV
+2094 LMPMMTTLLEV

-2118 LAELETVMQQL
+2118 LAELETVMQQI
-2129 KSGITM
+2129 KGGITR
-2135 ANKLLA
+2135 ANELLA
-2141 NSRYETV
+2141 NSRYGTV
-2148 QAIADASVRD
+2148 QAIADASVHE
-2158 MDKQKSFDKRIK
+2158 MDSRKSFKDKVKVGYKQLNVNMLDSFSFFHQLGPAAETVFKSIRSGFDERVEMI
-2170 IGDKAFN
+2170 DN
-2177 ANMLNSLS
+2177 ANEFMRS
-2185 FFYRLGDAAQSVYQ
+2185 
-2199 SLRDGENQCI
+2199 I
-2209 NMQNEAKTF
+2209 
-2218 REATVSTKEIDEW
+2218 VSQKEIQDW

-2236 TFKVEGGELTLTVA
+2236 TFKVEGGELTLTVS
-2250 QIMELY
+2250 QMMELY
-2256 NLSKREQAKDHLLL
+2256 NLSKREQARDHLLL
-2270 GGIRPLDIARQDTK
+2270 GGIRPLDTSRQEAK
-2284 ARIKDQVG
+2284 MRIKEQFG

-2298 AKAVQVTVKDLGKI
+2298 AKAVQVTVEDLGKI
-2312 IDTLTPR
+2312 IDSLTPK

-2347 GYRKFTEKHYWPIQV
+2347 GYRKFTEEHYWPIQV

-2402 VFIKSAFDTFSDHIG
+2402 LFIKGAFDTFTKHITE
-2417 AMSAY
+2417 MSAY
-2422 SAYAVPVTD
+2422 SAYAVPITD

-2456 SIERAFGNNG
+2456 SIERAFGNDG
-2466 KAYFEKLML
+2466 KAYFEKFIL
-2475 DINGSPYSIYAS
+2475 DLNGSSDSKNA
-2487 GVGEETLIR
+2487 GGAGEETLIR

-2504 ANLRVA
+2504 ANMRVA

-2519 AAAEM
+2519 AAAVM
-2524 DPKYLLKGL
+2524 NPKYLLKGL
-2533 FSKPASKEAIDN
+2533 LSKPASKEAIDN

-2559 SRGITIKQLITGQQ
+2559 SMGITMKQLITGQQ
-2573 TTVDKIREKSMWLA
+2573 TVVDKIREKSMWLA
-2587 GKCDEVTLGALWN
+2587 GVGDELTWGTLWN

-2605 IRDKTDFE
+2605 VKDKTDLK
-2613 EGTPEFTQAVSD
+2613 EGTAEFTQAVSD
-2625 RFSEIVDKTQV
+2625 RLSEVVDKTQV
-2636 VDSVFQRSQIM
+2636 VDSLLHRSQFM
-2647 REKSSFAKMITAF
+2647 RSTSSFSKILSAF
-2660 QAEPTMSYN
+2660 KAEPTKSYN
-2669 MLYRAGVDCNRA
+2669 MLRNALVDYNNA
-2681 ETVQEKKATR
+2681 DPGSKKA
-2691 KKFVRKA
+2691 KA
-2698 IAYIATSILTAGAA
+2698 KNIARIAAVHIATSILTAGIASIA
-2712 AVSDAFR
+2712 DAFR
-2719 HDDDEEKWLEL
+2719 NDDDEKKWLEL
-2730 YLEAFGE
+2730 YLEAFGG
-2737 NARDGLNPFS
+2737 NTLDGINPFS
-2747 VVPYIGDILS
+2747 AVPYVGDILS
-2757 IMDGYSAGRMDIE
+2757 ILSGYSASRMDIE

-2776 QACESW
+2776 QSCESW

-2790 KNPDIWKLI
+2790 KNPDIWKLMMS
-2799 KVSAN
+2799 SAK
-2804 GVSKVSGL
+2804 GISKVSGL
-2812 PIANTL
+2812 PIANTM
-2818 RTFESIYNFF
+2818 RTFESLYNFF
-2828 SSDNLGK
+2828 SPDNLGR
-2835 EAAST
+2835 EASST
-2840 EYRKLYNSIAEGK
+2840 EYRKLYSSIAEGK

-2862 KKGYTPQQ
+2862 KKGYTAQQ
-2870 LENGVKNNLI
+2870 LENGVKNNLV

-2960 VDRMID
+2960 VNRMID

-2975 AEQKAPEEKKLYEYK
+2975 AEQDKAVEEKKLYEYK

>member
-1 METID
+1 METIDDRIKRVNSKYEAPESID
-6 ERIKRANSKYKVE
+6 ERIKSANEKYQ
-19 ETIDERIERVNREYE
+19 
-34 WDSRDRE
+34 WDSSDKE
-41 MHDWLESSSRT
+41 MHDWFESTGRT
-52 TRNANSRLQ
+52 TRSANSRLQ
-61 NSSYTNWKRDSE
+61 NSSYANWKRDSE
-73 STRASVNADLERADR
+73 NTKSAVDNDLEKADR
-88 IKSYLESQREQ
+88 IKSYLDSQREQ

-108 MSRYAEYKNALQQ
+108 MARYEEYKNALQQ

-240 LKEKIKVEKAVGT
+240 LKDRIKLEESVGT
-253 NRNTDVYDYDR
+253 SGN
-264 YQQFRNKIEGE
+264 NK
-275 SSAGTRYHDNR
+275 NV
-286 IYEYNQQLKEIEDKI
+286 YEYNQRLKEIEDKV
-301 RAKGLN
+301 RAKGMN

-326 VQNVVRDF
+326 VQNAVRDF

-376 TGSYAPVDYNRDAG
+376 TGSYAPVDYNRDAE

-437 NLVGGSLANLGSG
+437 NLAGGALANTGAG
-450 IKTASKVAEAVG
+450 IKAAGKVAEAVG

-515 VDPRSMK
+515 VDPRSMR

-577 KRKVAGDLALQV
+577 KKKVAGDLALQV

-678 SENAQNVAAEIR
+678 SENAQNVAAEIK
-690 ENASDDTRHSIKY
+690 NGTSDAAEDSQLSLKKDIETIKQEY
-703 DAESKP
+703 KKAVNPKIVD
-709 FVEIDRNILD
+709 FVER
-719 GVDEKD
+719 
-725 WVRTVRNNLRE
+725 VRNLKDKNVAG
-736 KFPDGV
+736 K
-742 TVGNKEIKIN
+742 IKIELSSVN
-752 QQSRRELTY
+752 EREVQDIKKLTGIDT
-761 SEYMTWL
+761 SEYKRDMDGNTVIHVENRH
-768 KKQDS
+768 
-773 GTYADKLKATDNADE
+773 GENGAADHSMSDVNDLARIEYVLENYDNIESAKDDNGRY
-788 IVKASRDYVNEG
+788 RD
-800 LAHERSDNISDFARG
+800 SDNKLSKSVVYSKRVNG
-815 NVNLRIDGRD
+815 N
-825 YNAEVVVGTKKNGDM
+825 YYVVEAVPDSKAKT
-840 LLYDVMNLKP
+840 LHV
-850 TSINEKISI
+850 
-859 AGYQTDNQK
+859 
-868 ESRPTVSAIDNSNIP
+868 VSAYKTKAEGVSQVLNMSEDLQSTSKTPHALAPSDNNIS

-888 VNPVSATVAGQSVT
+888 VNAVPATIDGQSVT

-908 IENDGNR
+908 IEKDGNR

-922 QDGDS
+922 QDGGS

-1133 LKESKNYDYEG
+1133 LKESENYDYEG
-1144 RVKELQKLYEGFG
+1144 RVKELRKLYEGFG

-1206 ALTALGLKSP
+1206 ALTAIGLKSP

-1223 DTEAL
+1223 DSEAL
-1228 EKISGMFKSALEG
+1228 ENIRDMFAKALEG
-1241 AKENKSER
+1241 TKEKR
-1249 SEKSYSLKNE
+1249 TSEKDAIKYELKNDAQ
-1259 TEGKTWYDYSVS
+1259 K
-1271 FEQQIEDFEKGKLPK
+1271 
-1286 RDTLIVGPTPEKMQ
+1286 
-1300 NVGFNPLPMTYATG
+1300 
-1314 HLKTVLQG
+1314 
-1322 GKADHDFGKAVLK
+1322 
-1335 QIPEAIKNP
+1335 
-1344 VAVIA
+1344 
-1349 SKSHSD
+1349 
-1355 TSTVAILD
+1355 
-1363 MQYDGKSIV
+1363 
-1372 CAVVIDGYGQQNKER
+1372 
-1387 IDSNAIT
+1387 
-1394 SIHTRQNAVTELLND
+1394 TELNSED
-1409 AIENESAGNAAVYYI
+1409 A
-1424 DAKKA
+1424 
-1429 TGLLQRVGLQL
+1429 TR
-1440 PKQLFRT
+1440 
-1447 DGYIHSIRD
+1447 
-1456 SDSSVKPKF
+1456 
-1465 ENVTKSQQF
+1465 SQQF
-1474 KRWFGDWEKKP
+1474 KDWFGDWENNP
-1485 NTASKIVNED
+1485 ESASKVVNEN
-1495 GTPRIIYHQTAAEFN
+1495 GTPRVVYHGTKSDAFTVFDSSKANKKLLNRLGNGYYFAADIESAERYGDN
-1510 VFSNA
+1510 VVSAYLDIKNPYRVYGKREGGMIEQMAEDFGMNA
-1515 NPLAGRNDSET
+1515 SEISRND
-1526 PNGFFAKDNNADI
+1526 I
-1539 GVGGNKQMALYGNMK
+1539 Q
-1554 KPLHFKNRAEANAW
+1554 
-1568 YSEHIDGYKGLTEK
+1568 
-1582 LNKLD
+1582 
-1587 EEYQSKYDA
+1587 
-1596 QETANDEYYEQNYEA
+1596 
-1611 YVTDDAEV
+1611 
-1619 TKKILENED
+1619 
-1628 KLDDILE
+1628 DIL
-1635 QWKET
+1635 KEH
-1640 TDTIRGELRELLDSY
+1640 
-1655 FIENDSGYDGIILDF
+1655 GYDGVMLYQNKFADCGTMVAF
-1670 DGRRKGE
+1670 E
-1677 NVKSYIFFKNTQLKS
+1677 PTQIKS
-1692 ATDNV
+1692 ATDNI
-1697 GLFDKKNPDI
+1697 GTFDRNNSDI

-1843 EIAYYYGSYENFRR
+1843 EIAYYYGSYDKFRR

-1890 THELEQVQTLVSA
+1890 THELEQVQTLVNA
-1903 LDTIKPFYEN
+1903 LETIKPFYEN

-1980 ELIKQKAL
+1980 KLIKQKAL

-1996 RREWLRKDAMA
+1996 RREWLRKDAIA

-2066 SELQRELAETQRTD
+2066 SELQGELRKMQQGND
-2080 DFEAKEFLLDLDPD
+2080 PQYQQFLADLDPD
-2094 LLPMMTTLLKV
+2094 LMPMMTTLLEV

-2118 LAELETVMQQL
+2118 LAELETVMQQI
-2129 KSGITM
+2129 KGGITR
-2135 ANKLLA
+2135 ANELLA
-2141 NSRYETV
+2141 NSRYGTV
-2148 QAIADASVRD
+2148 QAIADASVHE
-2158 MDKQKSFDKRIK
+2158 MDSRKSFKDKVK
-2170 IGDKAFN
+2170 VGYKQLN
-2177 ANMLNSLS
+2177 VNMLNSFS
-2185 FFYRLGDAAQSVYQ
+2185 FFHQLGPAAETVFKSIRSGKNEQ
-2199 SLRDGENQCI
+2199 I
-2209 NMQNEAKTF
+2209 NMLAESNKF
-2218 REATVSTKEIDEW
+2218 MEATVSQKEIQDW

-2236 TFKVEGGELTLTVA
+2236 TFKVEGGELTLTVS
-2250 QIMELY
+2250 QMMELY
-2256 NLSKREQAKDHLLL
+2256 NLSKREQARDHLLL
-2270 GGIRPLDIARQDTK
+2270 GGIRPLDTSRQEAK
-2284 ARIKDQVG
+2284 MRIKEQFG

-2298 AKAVQVTVKDLGKI
+2298 AKAVQVTVEDLGKI
-2312 IDTLTPR
+2312 IDSLTPR

-2347 GYRKFTEKHYWPIQV
+2347 GYRKFTEEHYWPIQV
-2362 NKNSVRTMNAEDGAV
+2362 NKNSVRTMNAEDGTV
-2377 QTQSNFYKLVNIGAT
+2377 QTQTNFYKLVNIGAT

-2402 VFIKSAFDTFSDHIG
+2402 LFIKGAFDTFTKHITE
-2417 AMSAY
+2417 MSAY

-2456 SIERAFGNNG
+2456 SIERAFGNDA
-2466 KAYFEKLML
+2466 KAYFEKLIL
-2475 DINGSPYSIYAS
+2475 DINGSADNKYA
-2487 GVGEETLIR
+2487 GGAGEEALIR

-2504 ANLRVA
+2504 ANIRVA

-2519 AAAEM
+2519 ASAVM
-2524 DPKYLLKGL
+2524 DLKYLLKGL
-2533 FSKPASKEAIDN
+2533 LQKPASKEAIDN
-2545 CPIAKWKSWGFYET
+2545 CPIARWKSWGFYET
-2559 SRGITIKQLITGQQ
+2559 SMGITMKQLITGQQ
-2573 TTVDKIREKSMWLA
+2573 TVVDKIREKSMWLA
-2587 GKCDEVTLGALWN
+2587 GVGDELTWGVLWN

-2613 EGTPEFTQAVSD
+2613 EGTAEFTQAVSD
-2625 RFSEIVDKTQV
+2625 RFSEVVDKTQV
-2636 VDSVFQRSQIM
+2636 VDSILHRSQFM
-2647 REKSSFAKMITAF
+2647 RSTSSFSKMLSAF
-2660 QAEPTMSYN
+2660 KAEPTISYN
-2669 MLYRAGVDCNRA
+2669 MLYTAAYDYNNA
-2681 ETVQEKKATR
+2681 KPDKKKAMAKR
-2691 KKFVRKA
+2691 LVRVA
-2698 IAYIATSILTAGAA
+2698 VVHIATSILTAGIASIA
-2712 AVSDAFR
+2712 DAFR
-2719 HDDDEEKWLEL
+2719 NDDDEKKWLEL
-2730 YLEAFGE
+2730 YLEAFGG
-2737 NARDGLNPFS
+2737 NTLDGINPFS
-2747 VVPYIGDILS
+2747 AVPYVGDILS
-2757 IMDGYSAGRMDIE
+2757 ILSGYSVSRMDIE

-2776 QACESW
+2776 QSCESW

-2790 KNPDIWKLI
+2790 KNPDIWKLMMS
-2799 KVSAN
+2799 SAK
-2804 GVSKVSGL
+2804 GISKVSGL
-2812 PIANTL
+2812 PIANTM
-2818 RTFESIYNFF
+2818 RTFESLYNFF
-2828 SSDNLGK
+2828 SPDNLGR
-2835 EAAST
+2835 EASFT

-2862 KKGYTPQQ
+2862 KKGYTAQQ
-2870 LENGVKNNLI
+2870 LENGVKNNLV

-2960 VDRMID
+2960 VNRMID

-2975 AEQKAPEEKKLYEYK
+2975 AEQDKAVEEKKLYEYK

>member
-1 METID
+1 MESISNRIARVNQEYGKPETID
-6 ERIKRANSKYKVE
+6 ERIKR
-19 ETIDERIERVNREYE
+19 VNREYE
-34 WDSRDRE
+34 IE
-41 MHDWLESSSRT
+41 MSEDEVNDWFSSSRSALNT
-52 TRNANSRLQ
+52 ANDRMKRHNYNDWRKDNGSSAKRINDSIN
-61 NSSYTNWKRDSE
+61 NSYKVRMYLNSQK
-73 STRASVNADLERADR
+73 ER
-88 IKSYLESQREQ
+88 
-99 LGEERYNTF
+99 LGEEKYNAF
-108 MSRYAEYKNALQQ
+108 MSDYKKYTSALREMSKSLEDESNYYSNFSNPDVLSSATDTDIKARLEEVDKDFTKERLKTWGSKIVNNLAAGVALRTGDLEEYENRRKKA
-121 TSQNLQKESDYYS
+121 KESTTDFNA
-134 DTRNSG
+134 RK
-140 VMDTMTEDDMKG
+140 E
-152 RLDDIKNEKK
+152 EK
-162 KNRSESFK
+162 
-170 NRVWAFLSTMQGNTA
+170 
-185 DYEKYTEEAKAAKNK
+185 
-200 LNNLKS
+200 
-206 ESAALESEIYNR
+206 AALENELYNR

-240 LKEKIKVEKAVGT
+240 LKDRIKLEESVGT
-253 NRNTDVYDYDR
+253 SGN
-264 YQQFRNKIEGE
+264 NK
-275 SSAGTRYHDNR
+275 NV
-286 IYEYNQQLKEIEDKI
+286 YEYNQRLKEIEDKV
-301 RAKGLN
+301 RAKGMN

-326 VQNVVRDF
+326 VQNAVRDF
-334 SKDHQVLASALSV
+334 SKDHQVIASALSV
-347 PVNVAMS
+347 PVNLTSSGA
-354 LPIDAENNGY
+354 GY
-364 LNAATQ
+364 LDAAAQ
-370 WVGKKL
+370 QVGRKL

-413 RDVFDFLYGTGM
+413 WDAFDFLYGTGM

-437 NLVGGSLANLGSG
+437 NLVGGALANTGAG
-450 IKTASKVAEAVG
+450 IKAAGKVAEAVG

-515 VDPRSMK
+515 VDPRSMR

-577 KRKVAGDLALQV
+577 KKKVAGDLALQV

-678 SENAQNVAAEIR
+678 SENAQNVAAEIK
-690 ENASDDTRHSIKY
+690 NSTSDAVEDSQMSLKKDIETIKQEY
-703 DAESKP
+703 KKAVNPKIVD
-709 FVEIDRNILD
+709 FVN
-719 GVDEKD
+719 K
-725 WVRTVRNNLRE
+725 VRNFKNKEAANKVHIDLT
-736 KFPDGV
+736 GV
-742 TVGNKEIKIN
+742 TEREVHDIKKLTGIDTSEFKRSMDGNAVEHIEKNHGENGVSDHSMSDVEDLARI
-752 QQSRRELTY
+752 
-761 SEYMTWL
+761 EYVL
-768 KKQDS
+768 DNYDDIEK
-773 GTYADKLKATDNADE
+773 GTADKVYTKYMN
-788 IVKASRDYVNEG
+788 
-800 LAHERSDNISDFARG
+800 SDNTPAAKVIYSKRVNGNYYVVEAVPDSKAKTLRVISAYKEKAEGVSQVLNMSEDPQLTSQTPHAFAPSD
-815 NVNLRIDGRD
+815 NN
-825 YNAEVVVGTKKNGDM
+825 
-840 LLYDVMNLKP
+840 
-850 TSINEKISI
+850 IS
-859 AGYQTDNQK
+859 
-868 ESRPTVSAIDNSNIP
+868 

-888 VNPVSATVAGQSVT
+888 VNAVPATIDGQSVT

-908 IENDGNR
+908 IEKDGNR
-915 AQMYVKT
+915 AQMYVRT
-922 QDGDS
+922 QDGGS

-974 AFLDFRRAGQL
+974 AFLDFRRAGQI

-1043 YTKKLNAEQAGSV
+1043 YTKKLNSEQAGSV

-1133 LKESKNYDYEG
+1133 LKESENYDYDG

-1241 AKENKSER
+1241 AKENKSEKKPKSDDVKYSINPEFAR
-1249 SEKSYSLKNE
+1249 RYDEWDKKKTGGYFFLGTTSKPLQSIGINPAKIYWDKEKIRK
-1259 TEGKTWYDYSVS
+1259 
-1271 FEQQIEDFEKGKLPK
+1271 IK
-1286 RDTLIVGPTPEKMQ
+1286 RDHPT
-1300 NVGFNPLPMTYATG
+1300 MT
-1314 HLKTVLQG
+1314 
-1322 GKADHDFGKAVLK
+1322 DNIIK
-1335 QIPEAIKNP
+1335 QIPNLLENP
-1344 VAVIA
+1344 VMVTQSLTVTNRVVIFGELYDQSGHPVMAALELKPKGDIQNFVKVASAYPKNSLQNLINTSDILYIDPNRKRADTWFQTLRLQLPVGVTKYGSIGMVTYVEKDVNGKISFGDKKSEKTAMQIAFEKAQQNAA
-1349 SKSHSD
+1349 SKSISEKVKDD
-1355 TSTVAILD
+1355 TKFSLKDTA
-1363 MQYDGKSIV
+1363 
-1372 CAVVIDGYGQQNKER
+1372 
-1387 IDSNAIT
+1387 
-1394 SIHTRQNAVTELLND
+1394 
-1409 AIENESAGNAAVYYI
+1409 NES
-1424 DAKKA
+1424 
-1429 TGLLQRVGLQL
+1429 
-1440 PKQLFRT
+1440 
-1447 DGYIHSIRD
+1447 D
-1456 SDSSVKPKF
+1456 SQ
-1465 ENVTKSQQF
+1465 TKSKAF
-1474 KRWFGDWEKKP
+1474 KEWFGDWENDP
-1485 NTASKIVNED
+1485 ENASKVVNED
-1495 GTPRIIYHQTAAEFN
+1495 GTPKVVYHGTGSDFN
-1510 VFSNA
+1510 IFDKSQQGKNYYQ
-1515 NPLAGRNDSET
+1515 GKG
-1526 PNGFFAKDNNADI
+1526 GFFFTT
-1539 GVGGNKQMALYGNMK
+1539 NKRSAENYGIISSEDKNGRVVEAYLSIQ
-1554 KPLHFKNRAEANAW
+1554 KPYEVTSYGDYVQAPAEM
-1568 YSEHIDGYKGLTEK
+1568 YDDHR
-1582 LNKLD
+1582 
-1587 EEYQSKYDA
+1587 EEYLSEA
-1596 QETANDEYYEQNYEA
+1596 EIQEC
-1611 YVTDDAEV
+1611 
-1619 TKKILENED
+1619 
-1628 KLDDILE
+1628 
-1635 QWKET
+1635 
-1640 TDTIRGELRELLDSY
+1640 
-1655 FIENDSGYDGIILDF
+1655 DGIIVH
-1670 DGRRKGE
+1670 GE
-1677 NVKSYIFFKNTQLKS
+1677 LSTMYVVFEPSQIKS
-1692 ATDNV
+1692 ATDNI

-1714 SAIEEQN
+1714 SSIEEQN

-1730 LREYKR
+1730 LREYVR
-1736 ELEWRLGINRKELD
+1736 ELEYQLGKNRHELD
-1750 ERAIRR
+1750 ERKIKTLAR
-1756 LSKKVLK
+1756 KVLK
-1763 EYSSKY
+1763 QTNSKY
-1769 NAETLTQN
+1769 ELDTLTQN

-1783 ALANMDDGI
+1783 YIAN
-1792 TYDEVIARTAE
+1792 ARELTMEDVMHRTSE
-1803 VAKAVLEESAVLN
+1803 VAKAVLEESEVLN
-1816 TDMSEQYSALR
+1816 TELYEQYAPLR
-1827 EYAKGTKI
+1827 DYARTTP
-1835 KLSEQQKK
+1835 
-1843 EIAYYYGSYENFRR
+1843 
-1857 KNFGKIRLSEEG
+1857 IRLSENQKAEIAYHYG
-1869 STLDSLW
+1869 SYDEFRRRNFGRIRFSEKGMTLDSLW
-1876 GEMSELWPEFFEPD
+1876 GEISDMWPELFNAD
-1890 THELEQVQTLVSA
+1890 ANELEQAETFVNAVKSVS
-1903 LDTIKPFYEN
+1903 DKVYEN
-1913 PFYDGSFDMDIDTA
+1913 PYGMDMDEA
-1927 SYDLAMRLYE
+1927 SYDLAMQLYE
-1937 EYYDIPELKTL
+1937 EYYNIPELKTL
-1948 RQKIEKEYRD
+1948 RQKIEQEY
-1958 RYDKRVE
+1958 YKKYEKSIE
-1965 KIKEQEAAKRHKLSE
+1965 KIRAQEMKKRDKISEQ
-1980 ELIKQKAL
+1980 LIKQKAM
-1988 YEQRTFED
+1988 YEKKISDYKVERLQQE
-1996 RREWLRKDAMA
+1996 AIA
-2007 KSKRS
+2007 KHKRS
-2012 IERTA
+2012 IERGT

-2022 FLQNPNKTQHVPEA
+2022 WLQTPNKTQHVPEA
-2036 LRSALGEFLV
+2036 LRAALGKFLV

-2053 SQSKDAFEWRKSM
+2053 SQSKDAYEWRASM

-2094 LLPMMTTLLKV
+2094 LLPMMTALLEV

-2118 LAELETVMQQL
+2118 LAQLDTVVQQL

-2199 SLRDGENQCI
+2199 SLRDGQNQCI

-2270 GGIRPLDIARQDTK
+2270 GGIRPLDTSSQDTK

-2298 AKAVQVTVKDLGKI
+2298 SKAVQVTVEDLGKI
-2312 IDTLTPR
+2312 IDSLTPR

-2328 GFLSGNVADWG
+2328 SFLSGNVADWG

-2347 GYRKFTEKHYWPIQV
+2347 GYRKFTEAHYWPIQV

-2392 KSVQRNASNG
+2392 KSVQKNASNG

-2456 SIERAFGNNG
+2456 SIERAFGSES
-2466 KAYFEKLML
+2466 KAYFEKFIL
-2475 DINGSPYSIYAS
+2475 DLNGSPYSAYAS
-2487 GVGEETLIR
+2487 GVGESKLIR
-2496 NFKVAAVG
+2496 NFKIAAVG

-2519 AAAEM
+2519 ASAEI

-2545 CPIAKWKSWGFYET
+2545 CPIAKWKSWGFYDT

-2573 TTVDKIREKSMWLA
+2573 PTVDKIREKSMWLA
-2587 GKCDEVTLGALWN
+2587 GKGDEVTLGALWN

-2605 IRDKTDFE
+2605 IRDKTDLR

-2647 REKSSFAKMITAF
+2647 REESSFAKMITAF

-2669 MLYRAGVDCNRA
+2669 MLYRAAVDCNRA

-2691 KKFVRKA
+2691 KKLVRKA
-2698 IAYIATSILTAGAA
+2698 VAYIATSILTAGVA
-2712 AVSDAFR
+2712 AVADAFR

-2737 NARDGLNPFS
+2737 NARDGINPFS

-2770 GIEELI
+2770 GIEEI
-2776 QACESW
+2776 IEACESW

-2799 KVSAN
+2799 KISAN

-2828 SSDNLGK
+2828 SPDNLGK

-2890 QARERGNISEYKKI
+2890 QARERGNVSEYKRI
-2904 YEELVSEGYPSNAV
+2904 YEELVSEGYPPNAV
-2918 IKAINNYMTMQTAAA
+2918 IKAINNYMTMQKAAA
-2933 QAKSNGDDSALSG
+2933 QAKSNGDGRALSG

-2990 DLQKALENSDVSSAK
+2990 DLQKAIENSDVSSAK

>member
-1 METID
+1 METIDDRIKRVNSKYEAPESID
-6 ERIKRANSKYKVE
+6 ERIKRANDKYQ
-19 ETIDERIERVNREYE
+19 
-34 WDSRDRE
+34 WDSSDKE
-41 MHDWLESSSRT
+41 MHDWFESTGRT
-52 TRNANSRLQ
+52 TRSANSRLQ
-61 NSSYTNWKRDSE
+61 NSSYANWKRDSE
-73 STRASVNADLERADR
+73 NTKSAVNNDLEKADR
-88 IKSYLESQREQ
+88 IKSYLDSQREQ

-108 MSRYAEYKNALQQ
+108 MARYEEYKNALQQ

-240 LKEKIKVEKAVGT
+240 LKDRIKLEESVGT
-253 NRNTDVYDYDR
+253 SGN
-264 YQQFRNKIEGE
+264 NK
-275 SSAGTRYHDNR
+275 NV
-286 IYEYNQQLKEIEDKI
+286 YEYNQRLKEIEDKV
-301 RAKGLN
+301 RAKGMN

-318 YNRRKNED
+318 YNRRKNEQ
-326 VQNVVRDF
+326 VQDAVRNF
-334 SKDHQVLASALSV
+334 SADHQVIASALSV
-347 PVNVAMS
+347 PVNLTSSGA
-354 LPIDAENNGY
+354 GY
-364 LNAATQ
+364 LDAAAQ
-370 WVGKKL
+370 QVGRKL

-413 RDVFDFLYGTGM
+413 WDAFDFLYGTGM

-437 NLVGGSLANLGSG
+437 NLVGGALANTGAG
-450 IKTASKVAEAVG
+450 IKAAGKVAEAVG

-515 VDPRSMK
+515 VDPRSMR

-577 KRKVAGDLALQV
+577 KKKVAGDLALQV

-678 SENAQNVAAEIR
+678 SENAQNVAAEIK
-690 ENASDDTRHSIKY
+690 NGTSDAAEDSQLSLKKDIETIKQEY
-703 DAESKP
+703 KKAVNPKIVD
-709 FVEIDRNILD
+709 FVER
-719 GVDEKD
+719 
-725 WVRTVRNNLRE
+725 VRNLKDKNVAG
-736 KFPDGV
+736 K
-742 TVGNKEIKIN
+742 IKIELSSVN
-752 QQSRRELTY
+752 EREVQDIKKLTGIDT
-761 SEYMTWL
+761 SEYKRDMDGNTVIHVENRH
-768 KKQDS
+768 
-773 GTYADKLKATDNADE
+773 GENGAADHSMSDVNDLARIEYVLENYDNIESAKDDNGRY
-788 IVKASRDYVNEG
+788 RD
-800 LAHERSDNISDFARG
+800 SDNKLSKSVVYSKRVNG
-815 NVNLRIDGRD
+815 N
-825 YNAEVVVGTKKNGDM
+825 YYVVEAVPDSKAKT
-840 LLYDVMNLKP
+840 LHV
-850 TSINEKISI
+850 
-859 AGYQTDNQK
+859 
-868 ESRPTVSAIDNSNIP
+868 VSAYKTKAEGVSQVLNMSEDLQSTSKTPHALAPSDNNIS

-888 VNPVSATVAGQSVT
+888 VNAVPATIDGQSVT

-915 AQMYVKT
+915 AQMYVRT

-1043 YTKKLNAEQAGSV
+1043 YTKKLNSEQAGSV

-1133 LKESKNYDYEG
+1133 LKESENYDYEG

-1206 ALTALGLKSP
+1206 ALTAIGLKSP

-1223 DTEAL
+1223 DTETL
-1228 EKISGMFKSALEG
+1228 EKISGMFKSALED
-1241 AKENKSER
+1241 AKENKSEKTSKTNDVKYSINPEFAHR
-1249 SEKSYSLKNE
+1249 YDEWNKNEIGGYFFLGTTSEPLQSIGINPAEIYWDKSKIKAIKKKHPTMTDSIIKQVPNVLENPVLITQSMTSTNRVVVLGELYDENGHPIVAALELKPNGRVENFVKVASAYSKDSLQNFIRQSDILYIDPNKKRTDTWFQALRLQLPAGVTKYGSIGMVTYVEKDVNGKISFSDKKSEKTAMQIAFEKAQQNATSKSISEKVKDDTKFSLKNTENEDTSKNLDKAALEYFGRTYSWKETGYLTKSGKKLDFSGKNQGAPGGYRTLDHRDISEIMLDSDISGTEAMIEYMNQGNIRIMPESNGINLSVLPTASQFEALDDYISRARGEVILDIDDNNGNTLHSVEYPKGTRASKVINDIKKYFADGTAPYVSSIAQFRYSLKN
-1259 TEGKTWYDYSVS
+1259 
-1271 FEQQIEDFEKGKLPK
+1271 
-1286 RDTLIVGPTPEKMQ
+1286 
-1300 NVGFNPLPMTYATG
+1300 
-1314 HLKTVLQG
+1314 
-1322 GKADHDFGKAVLK
+1322 
-1335 QIPEAIKNP
+1335 
-1344 VAVIA
+1344 
-1349 SKSHSD
+1349 
-1355 TSTVAILD
+1355 TS
-1363 MQYDGKSIV
+1363 SI
-1372 CAVVIDGYGQQNKER
+1372 D
-1387 IDSNAIT
+1387 
-1394 SIHTRQNAVTELLND
+1394 
-1409 AIENESAGNAAVYYI
+1409 
-1424 DAKKA
+1424 
-1429 TGLLQRVGLQL
+1429 
-1440 PKQLFRT
+1440 
-1447 DGYIHSIRD
+1447 
-1456 SDSSVKPKF
+1456 
-1465 ENVTKSQQF
+1465 
-1474 KRWFGDWEKKP
+1474 
-1485 NTASKIVNED
+1485 
-1495 GTPRIIYHQTAAEFN
+1495 
-1510 VFSNA
+1510 
-1515 NPLAGRNDSET
+1515 
-1526 PNGFFAKDNNADI
+1526 
-1539 GVGGNKQMALYGNMK
+1539 
-1554 KPLHFKNRAEANAW
+1554 
-1568 YSEHIDGYKGLTEK
+1568 
-1582 LNKLD
+1582 
-1587 EEYQSKYDA
+1587 
-1596 QETANDEYYEQNYEA
+1596 
-1611 YVTDDAEV
+1611 
-1619 TKKILENED
+1619 
-1628 KLDDILE
+1628 
-1635 QWKET
+1635 
-1640 TDTIRGELRELLDSY
+1640 
-1655 FIENDSGYDGIILDF
+1655 
-1670 DGRRKGE
+1670 
-1677 NVKSYIFFKNTQLKS
+1677 
-1692 ATDNV
+1692 
-1697 GLFDKKNPDI
+1697 
-1707 RYSLKST
+1707 
-1714 SAIEEQN
+1714 EQN

-1843 EIAYYYGSYENFRR
+1843 EIAYYYGSYDKFRR

-1890 THELEQVQTLVSA
+1890 THELEQVQTLVNA
-1903 LDTIKPFYEN
+1903 LETIKPFYEN

-1980 ELIKQKAL
+1980 KLIKQKAL

-2066 SELQRELAETQRTD
+2066 SELQGELRKMQQGND
-2080 DFEAKEFLLDLDPD
+2080 PQYQQFLADLDPD
-2094 LLPMMTTLLKV
+2094 LMPMMTTLLEV

-2118 LAELETVMQQL
+2118 LAELETVMQQI
-2129 KSGITM
+2129 KGGITR
-2135 ANKLLA
+2135 ANELLA
-2141 NSRYETV
+2141 NSRYGTV
-2148 QAIADASVRD
+2148 QAIADASVHE
-2158 MDKQKSFDKRIK
+2158 MDSRKSFKDKVKVGYKQLNVNMLDSFSFFHQLGPAAETVFKSIRSGFDERVEMI
-2170 IGDKAFN
+2170 DN
-2177 ANMLNSLS
+2177 ANEFM
-2185 FFYRLGDAAQSVYQ
+2185 QS
-2199 SLRDGENQCI
+2199 I
-2209 NMQNEAKTF
+2209 
-2218 REATVSTKEIDEW
+2218 VSQKEIQDW

-2236 TFKVEGGELTLTVA
+2236 TFKVEGGELTLTVS
-2250 QIMELY
+2250 QMMELY
-2256 NLSKREQAKDHLLL
+2256 NLSKREQARDHLLL
-2270 GGIRPLDIARQDTK
+2270 GGIRPLDTSRQEAK
-2284 ARIKDQVG
+2284 MRIKEQFG

-2298 AKAVQVTVKDLGKI
+2298 AKAVQVTVEDLGKI
-2312 IDTLTPR
+2312 IDSLTPK

-2347 GYRKFTEKHYWPIQV
+2347 GYRKFTEEHYWPIQV

-2402 VFIKSAFDTFSDHIG
+2402 LFIKGAFDTFTKHITE
-2417 AMSAY
+2417 MSAY
-2422 SAYAVPVTD
+2422 SAYAVPITD

-2456 SIERAFGNNG
+2456 SIERAFGNDG
-2466 KAYFEKLML
+2466 KAYFEKFIL
-2475 DINGSPYSIYAS
+2475 DLNGSSDSKNA
-2487 GVGEETLIR
+2487 GGAGEETLIR

-2504 ANLRVA
+2504 ANMRVA

-2519 AAAEM
+2519 AAAVM
-2524 DPKYLLKGL
+2524 NPKYLLKGL
-2533 FSKPASKEAIDN
+2533 LSKPASKEAIDN

-2559 SRGITIKQLITGQQ
+2559 SMGITMKQLITGQQ
-2573 TTVDKIREKSMWLA
+2573 TVVDKIREKSMWLA
-2587 GKCDEVTLGALWN
+2587 GVGDELTWGTLWN

-2605 IRDKTDFE
+2605 VKDKTDLK
-2613 EGTPEFTQAVSD
+2613 EGTAEFTQAVSD
-2625 RFSEIVDKTQV
+2625 RLSEVVDKTQV
-2636 VDSVFQRSQIM
+2636 VDSLLHRSQFM
-2647 REKSSFAKMITAF
+2647 RSTSSFSKILSAF
-2660 QAEPTMSYN
+2660 KAEPTKSYN
-2669 MLYRAGVDCNRA
+2669 MLRNALVDYNNA
-2681 ETVQEKKATR
+2681 DPGSKKA
-2691 KKFVRKA
+2691 KA
-2698 IAYIATSILTAGAA
+2698 KNIARIAAVHIATSILTAGIASIA
-2712 AVSDAFR
+2712 DAFR
-2719 HDDDEEKWLEL
+2719 NDDDEKKWLEL
-2730 YLEAFGE
+2730 YLEAFGG
-2737 NARDGLNPFS
+2737 NTLDGINPFS
-2747 VVPYIGDILS
+2747 AVPYVGDILS
-2757 IMDGYSAGRMDIE
+2757 ILSGYSASRMDIE

-2776 QACESW
+2776 QSCESW

-2790 KNPDIWKLI
+2790 KNPDIWKLMMS
-2799 KVSAN
+2799 SAK
-2804 GVSKVSGL
+2804 GFSKVSGL
-2812 PIANTL
+2812 PIANTM
-2818 RTFESIYNFF
+2818 RTFESLYNFF
-2828 SSDNLGK
+2828 SPDNLGR
-2835 EAAST
+2835 EASST
-2840 EYRKLYNSIAEGK
+2840 EYRKLYSSIAEGK

-2862 KKGYTPQQ
+2862 KKGYTAQQ
-2870 LENGVKNNLI
+2870 LENGVKNNLV

-2960 VDRMID
+2960 VNRMID

-2975 AEQKAPEEKKLYEYK
+2975 AEQDKAVEEKKLYEYK

>member
-1 METID
+1 MESISNRIARVNQEYGKPETID
-6 ERIKRANSKYKVE
+6 ERIKR
-19 ETIDERIERVNREYE
+19 VNREYE
-34 WDSRDRE
+34 IE
-41 MHDWLESSSRT
+41 MSEDEVNDWFSSSRSALNT
-52 TRNANSRLQ
+52 ANDRMNRHNYNDWRKDNGSSAKRINDSIN
-61 NSSYTNWKRDSE
+61 NSYKVRMYLNSQK
-73 STRASVNADLERADR
+73 ER
-88 IKSYLESQREQ
+88 
-99 LGEERYNTF
+99 LGEEKYNAF
-108 MSRYAEYKNALQQ
+108 MSDYKKYTSALREMSKSLEDESNYYSNFSNPDVLSSATDTDIKARLEEVDKDFTKERLKTWGSKIVNNLAAGVALRTGDLEEYENRRKKA
-121 TSQNLQKESDYYS
+121 KESTTDFNA
-134 DTRNSG
+134 RK
-140 VMDTMTEDDMKG
+140 E
-152 RLDDIKNEKK
+152 EK
-162 KNRSESFK
+162 
-170 NRVWAFLSTMQGNTA
+170 
-185 DYEKYTEEAKAAKNK
+185 
-200 LNNLKS
+200 
-206 ESAALESEIYNR
+206 AALENELYNR

-240 LKEKIKVEKAVGT
+240 LKDRIKLEESVGT
-253 NRNTDVYDYDR
+253 SGN
-264 YQQFRNKIEGE
+264 NK
-275 SSAGTRYHDNR
+275 NV
-286 IYEYNQQLKEIEDKI
+286 YEYNQRLKEIEDKV
-301 RAKGLN
+301 RAKGIN
-307 PDELENYFAYE
+307 PDELENYYAYE
-318 YNRRKNED
+318 YNRRKNEQ
-326 VQNVVRDF
+326 VQDAVRDF
-334 SKDHQVLASALSV
+334 SADHQVIASALSV
-347 PVNVAMS
+347 PVNLTSSGA
-354 LPIDAENNGY
+354 GY
-364 LNAATQ
+364 LDAAAQ
-370 WVGKKL
+370 QVRRKL

-398 ARGAVMDEHDWKLGD
+398 ARGAVMDEHDWKLGNWD
-413 RDVFDFLYGTGM
+413 AFDFLYGTGM

-479 ARGGNDDQAVIGGA
+479 ARGGNDDQAVVGGT

-515 VDPRSMK
+515 VDPRSMR

-554 GDISN
+554 GNISN

-577 KRKVAGDLALQV
+577 KKKVAGDLALQV

-608 GLGYLNHRKQGTN
+608 GLGYLNHRSQGTN
-621 ITGKTVAGFAGG
+621 ITEKTVSGFSGG

-652 VRLSA
+652 VKLSA

-678 SENAQNVAAEIR
+678 SENAQNVAAEIKNSTSDAVEDSQMSLKKDIETIKQEYKKAVNPKIVDFVNKVRNFKNKEAANKVHIDLTGVTER
-690 ENASDDTRHSIKY
+690 EVHDIKKLTGIDTSEYKRSMDGNA
-703 DAESKP
+703 
-709 FVEIDRNILD
+709 VEHI
-719 GVDEKD
+719 EKD
-725 WVRTVRNNLRE
+725 HGENGVSDHSMSDVEDLARIEYVLDNYDDIE
-736 KFPDGV
+736 K
-742 TVGNKEIKIN
+742 
-752 QQSRRELTY
+752 
-761 SEYMTWL
+761 
-768 KKQDS
+768 
-773 GTYADKLKATDNADE
+773 GTADKVYTKYMN
-788 IVKASRDYVNEG
+788 
-800 LAHERSDNISDFARG
+800 SDNTPAAKVIYSKRVNGNYYVVEAVPDSKAKTLRVISAYKEKAEGVSQVLNMSEDPQLTSQTPHAFAPSD
-815 NVNLRIDGRD
+815 NN
-825 YNAEVVVGTKKNGDM
+825 
-840 LLYDVMNLKP
+840 
-850 TSINEKISI
+850 IS
-859 AGYQTDNQK
+859 
-868 ESRPTVSAIDNSNIP
+868 

-888 VNPVSATVAGQSVT
+888 VNAVPATIDGQSVT

-915 AQMYVKT
+915 AQMYVRT

-934 FDSRETEALYNV
+934 FASRETEALYNV

-1043 YTKKLNAEQAGSV
+1043 YTKKLNSEQAGSV

-1133 LKESKNYDYEG
+1133 LKESENYDYEG
-1144 RVKELQKLYEGFG
+1144 RVKELEKLYEGYG
-1157 KADIEAEIV
+1157 QEDIEAEIV
-1166 AESMFDVFDEKTIR
+1166 AECMFDVFDEKTIK

-1206 ALTALGLKSP
+1206 ALTNLGLKSP

-1223 DTEAL
+1223 NEEAL
-1228 EKISGMFKSALEG
+1228 ETISDLFKSALEQTR
-1241 AKENKSER
+1241 ENKSQGKTTDMAD
-1249 SEKSYSLKNE
+1249 EKKKYSIGKTTKNKSVVVIADDILKGVDKSDWVAKVKDVIRTKFSDGIPVEGKLIKVNKITRNEYTNSKNTQHYQRKDAVIYKDKFKASSNLNEIVLASTNYVNEDLKHQRKDNFTEFARGDVLVRVGKNDYSAKVIVGFTSGKEMVLYDIVDFTPTKFELKNE
-1259 TEGKTWYDYSVS
+1259 NAFTE
-1271 FEQQIEDFEKGKLPK
+1271 Q
-1286 RDTLIVGPTPEKMQ
+1286 
-1300 NVGFNPLPMTYATG
+1300 PLKVQLSRQ
-1314 HLKTVLQG
+1314 H
-1322 GKADHDFGKAVLK
+1322 
-1335 QIPEAIKNP
+1335 
-1344 VAVIA
+1344 A
-1349 SKSHSD
+1349 SSD
-1355 TSTVAILD
+1355 TRVTQSEPSVNS
-1363 MQYDGKSIV
+1363 SISEK
-1372 CAVVIDGYGQQNKER
+1372 AQN
-1387 IDSNAIT
+1387 
-1394 SIHTRQNAVTELLND
+1394 
-1409 AIENESAGNAAVYYI
+1409 
-1424 DAKKA
+1424 DAKKFSLKD
-1429 TGLLQRVGLQL
+1429 T
-1440 PKQLFRT
+1440 T
-1447 DGYIHSIRD
+1447 NE
-1456 SDSSVKPKF
+1456 SDSQ
-1465 ENVTKSQQF
+1465 TKSEAF
-1474 KRWFGDWEKKP
+1474 KEWFGDWENEP
-1485 NTASKIVNED
+1485 ESASKVVNED

-1526 PNGFFAKDNNADI
+1526 PNGFFAKDNDADI
-1539 GVGGNKQMALYGNMK
+1539 GVGGNKQMALYGDMK
-1554 KPLHFKNRAEANAW
+1554 KPLHFKDRAEAKAW

-1611 YVTDDAEV
+1611 YVADDAEV

-1635 QWKET
+1635 QWKDT

-1697 GLFDKKNPDI
+1697 GLFDRRNPDI

-1816 TDMSEQYSALR
+1816 TDMSEQYSALS

-1843 EIAYYYGSYENFRR
+1843 EIAYYYGSYDKFRR

-1890 THELEQVQTLVSA
+1890 THELEQVQTLVNA
-1903 LDTIKPFYEN
+1903 LETIKPFYEN

-2066 SELQRELAETQRTD
+2066 SELQGELRKMQQGND
-2080 DFEAKEFLLDLDPD
+2080 PQYQQFLADLDPD
-2094 LLPMMTTLLKV
+2094 LMPMMTTLLEV

-2118 LAELETVMQQL
+2118 LAELETVMQQI
-2129 KSGITM
+2129 KGGITR
-2135 ANKLLA
+2135 ANELLA
-2141 NSRYETV
+2141 NSRYGTV
-2148 QAIADASVRD
+2148 QAIADASVHE
-2158 MDKQKSFDKRIK
+2158 MDSRKSFKDKVKVGYKQLNVNMLDSFSFFHQLGPAAETVFKSIRSGFDERVEMI
-2170 IGDKAFN
+2170 DN
-2177 ANMLNSLS
+2177 ANEFMRS
-2185 FFYRLGDAAQSVYQ
+2185 
-2199 SLRDGENQCI
+2199 I
-2209 NMQNEAKTF
+2209 
-2218 REATVSTKEIDEW
+2218 VSQKEIQDW

-2236 TFKVEGGELTLTVA
+2236 TFKVEGGELTLTVS
-2250 QIMELY
+2250 QMMELY
-2256 NLSKREQAKDHLLL
+2256 NLSKREQARDHLLL
-2270 GGIRPLDIARQDTK
+2270 GGIRPLDTSRQEAK
-2284 ARIKDQVG
+2284 MRIKEQFG

-2298 AKAVQVTVKDLGKI
+2298 AKAVQVTVEDLGKI
-2312 IDTLTPR
+2312 IDSLTPK

-2328 GFLSGNVADWG
+2328 SFLSGNVADWG

-2347 GYRKFTEKHYWPIQV
+2347 GYRKFTEEHYWPIQV

-2402 VFIKSAFDTFSDHIG
+2402 LFIKGAFDTFTKHITE
-2417 AMSAY
+2417 MSAY

-2456 SIERAFGNNG
+2456 SIERAFGNDG
-2466 KAYFEKLML
+2466 KAYFEKFIL
-2475 DINGSPYSIYAS
+2475 DLNGSSDSKNA
-2487 GVGEETLIR
+2487 GGAGEEALIR

-2504 ANLRVA
+2504 ANIRVA

-2519 AAAEM
+2519 AAAVM
-2524 DPKYLLKGL
+2524 NPKYLLKGL
-2533 FSKPASKEAIDN
+2533 LSKPASKEAIDN

-2559 SRGITIKQLITGQQ
+2559 SMGITMKQLITGQQ
-2573 TTVDKIREKSMWLA
+2573 TVVDKIREKSMWLA
-2587 GKCDEVTLGALWN
+2587 GVGDELTWGTLWN

-2605 IRDKTDFE
+2605 VKDKTDLK
-2613 EGTPEFTQAVSD
+2613 EGTAEFTQAVSD
-2625 RFSEIVDKTQV
+2625 RLSEVVDKTQV
-2636 VDSVFQRSQIM
+2636 VDSLLHRSQFM
-2647 REKSSFAKMITAF
+2647 RSTSSFSKMLSAF
-2660 QAEPTMSYN
+2660 KAEPTKSYN
-2669 MLYRAGVDCNRA
+2669 MLRNALVDYNNA
-2681 ETVQEKKATR
+2681 DPGSKKA
-2691 KKFVRKA
+2691 KA
-2698 IAYIATSILTAGAA
+2698 KNIARIAAVHIATSILTAGIASIA
-2712 AVSDAFR
+2712 DAFR
-2719 HDDDEEKWLEL
+2719 NDDDEKKWLEL
-2730 YLEAFGE
+2730 YLEAFGG
-2737 NARDGLNPFS
+2737 NTLDGINPFS
-2747 VVPYIGDILS
+2747 AVPYVGDILS
-2757 IMDGYSAGRMDIE
+2757 ILSGYSASRMDIE

-2776 QACESW
+2776 QSCESW

-2790 KNPDIWKLI
+2790 KNPDIWKLMMS
-2799 KVSAN
+2799 SAK
-2804 GVSKVSGL
+2804 GISKVSGL
-2812 PIANTL
+2812 PIANTM
-2818 RTFESIYNFF
+2818 RTFESLYNFF
-2828 SSDNLGK
+2828 SPDNLGR
-2835 EAAST
+2835 EASST

-2862 KKGYTPQQ
+2862 KKGYTAQQ
-2870 LENGVKNNLI
+2870 LENGIKNNLV

-2904 YEELVSEGYPSNAV
+2904 YEELISEGYPSNAV

-2975 AEQKAPEEKKLYEYK
+2975 AEQDKAAEEKKLYEYK

-3029 KSEYQEMYKSNDT
+3029 KSEYQEMYKNNDT

>member
-1 METID
+1 METIDDRIKRVNSKYEAPESID
-6 ERIKRANSKYKVE
+6 ERIKSANEKYQ
-19 ETIDERIERVNREYE
+19 
-34 WDSRDRE
+34 WDSSDKE
-41 MHDWLESSSRT
+41 MHDWFESTGRT
-52 TRNANSRLQ
+52 TRSANSRLQ
-61 NSSYTNWKRDSE
+61 NSSYANWKRDSE
-73 STRASVNADLERADR
+73 NTKSAVDNDLEKADR
-88 IKSYLESQREQ
+88 IKSYLDSQREQ

-108 MSRYAEYKNALQQ
+108 MARYEEYKNALQQ

-240 LKEKIKVEKAVGT
+240 LKDRIKLEESVGT
-253 NRNTDVYDYDR
+253 SGN
-264 YQQFRNKIEGE
+264 NK
-275 SSAGTRYHDNR
+275 NV
-286 IYEYNQQLKEIEDKI
+286 YEYNQRLKEIEDKV
-301 RAKGLN
+301 RAKGMN

-318 YNRRKNED
+318 YNRRKNEQ
-326 VQNVVRDF
+326 VQDAVRDF
-334 SKDHQVLASALSV
+334 SADHQVIASALSV
-347 PVNVAMS
+347 PVNLTSSGA
-354 LPIDAENNGY
+354 GY
-364 LNAATQ
+364 LDAAAQ
-370 WVGKKL
+370 QVGRKL

-413 RDVFDFLYGTGM
+413 WDAFDFLYGTGM

-437 NLVGGSLANLGSG
+437 NLVGGALANTGAG
-450 IKTASKVAEAVG
+450 IKAAGKVAEAVG

-515 VDPRSMK
+515 VDPRSMR

-577 KRKVAGDLALQV
+577 KKKVAGDLALQV

-678 SENAQNVAAEIR
+678 SENAQNVAAEIK
-690 ENASDDTRHSIKY
+690 NGTSDAAEDSQLSLKKDIETIKQEY
-703 DAESKP
+703 KKAVNPKIVD
-709 FVEIDRNILD
+709 FVER
-719 GVDEKD
+719 
-725 WVRTVRNNLRE
+725 VRNLKDKNVAG
-736 KFPDGV
+736 K
-742 TVGNKEIKIN
+742 IKIELSSVN
-752 QQSRRELTY
+752 EREVQDIKKLTGIDT
-761 SEYMTWL
+761 SEYKRDMDGNTVIHVENRH
-768 KKQDS
+768 
-773 GTYADKLKATDNADE
+773 GENGAADHSMSDVNDLARIEYVLENYDNIESAKDDNGRY
-788 IVKASRDYVNEG
+788 RD
-800 LAHERSDNISDFARG
+800 SDNKLSKSVVYSKRVNG
-815 NVNLRIDGRD
+815 N
-825 YNAEVVVGTKKNGDM
+825 YYVVEAVPDSKAKT
-840 LLYDVMNLKP
+840 LHV
-850 TSINEKISI
+850 
-859 AGYQTDNQK
+859 
-868 ESRPTVSAIDNSNIP
+868 VSAYKTKAEGVSQVLNMSEDLQSTSKTPHALAPSDNNIS

-888 VNPVSATVAGQSVT
+888 VNAVPATIDGQSVT

-908 IENDGNR
+908 IEKDGNR

-922 QDGDS
+922 QDGGS

-1133 LKESKNYDYEG
+1133 LKESENYDYEG

-1206 ALTALGLKSP
+1206 ALTAIGLKSP

-1228 EKISGMFKSALEG
+1228 EKISGMFKSALED
-1241 AKENKSER
+1241 AKENKSEKTSKTNDVKYSINPEFAHR
-1249 SEKSYSLKNE
+1249 YDEWNKNEIGGYFFLGTTSEPLQSIGINPAEIYWDKSKIKAIKKKHPTMTDSIIKQVPNVLENPVLITQSMTSTNRVVVLGELYDENGHPIVAALELKPNGRVENFVKVASAYSKDSLQNFIRQSDILYIDPNKKRTDTWFQALRLQLPAGVTKYGSIGMVTYVEKDVNGKISFSDKKSEKTAMQIAFEKAQQNATSKSISEKVKDDTKFSLKNTENEDTSKNLDKAALEYFGRTYSWKETGYLTKSGKKLDFSGKNQGAPGGYRTLDHRDISEIMLDSDISGTEAMIEYMNQGNIRIMPESNGINLSVLPTASQFEALDDYISRARGEVILDIDDNNGNTLHSVEYPKGTRASKVINDIKKYFADGTAPYVSSIAQFRYSLKN
-1259 TEGKTWYDYSVS
+1259 
-1271 FEQQIEDFEKGKLPK
+1271 
-1286 RDTLIVGPTPEKMQ
+1286 
-1300 NVGFNPLPMTYATG
+1300 
-1314 HLKTVLQG
+1314 
-1322 GKADHDFGKAVLK
+1322 
-1335 QIPEAIKNP
+1335 
-1344 VAVIA
+1344 
-1349 SKSHSD
+1349 
-1355 TSTVAILD
+1355 TS
-1363 MQYDGKSIV
+1363 SI
-1372 CAVVIDGYGQQNKER
+1372 D
-1387 IDSNAIT
+1387 
-1394 SIHTRQNAVTELLND
+1394 
-1409 AIENESAGNAAVYYI
+1409 
-1424 DAKKA
+1424 
-1429 TGLLQRVGLQL
+1429 
-1440 PKQLFRT
+1440 
-1447 DGYIHSIRD
+1447 
-1456 SDSSVKPKF
+1456 
-1465 ENVTKSQQF
+1465 
-1474 KRWFGDWEKKP
+1474 
-1485 NTASKIVNED
+1485 
-1495 GTPRIIYHQTAAEFN
+1495 
-1510 VFSNA
+1510 
-1515 NPLAGRNDSET
+1515 
-1526 PNGFFAKDNNADI
+1526 
-1539 GVGGNKQMALYGNMK
+1539 
-1554 KPLHFKNRAEANAW
+1554 
-1568 YSEHIDGYKGLTEK
+1568 
-1582 LNKLD
+1582 
-1587 EEYQSKYDA
+1587 
-1596 QETANDEYYEQNYEA
+1596 
-1611 YVTDDAEV
+1611 
-1619 TKKILENED
+1619 
-1628 KLDDILE
+1628 
-1635 QWKET
+1635 
-1640 TDTIRGELRELLDSY
+1640 
-1655 FIENDSGYDGIILDF
+1655 
-1670 DGRRKGE
+1670 
-1677 NVKSYIFFKNTQLKS
+1677 
-1692 ATDNV
+1692 
-1697 GLFDKKNPDI
+1697 
-1707 RYSLKST
+1707 
-1714 SAIEEQN
+1714 EQN

-1816 TDMSEQYSALR
+1816 TDMSEQYSALS

-1843 EIAYYYGSYENFRR
+1843 EIAYYYGSYDKFRR

-1890 THELEQVQTLVSA
+1890 THELEQVQTLVNA
-1903 LDTIKPFYEN
+1903 LETIKPFYEN

-2066 SELQRELAETQRTD
+2066 SELQGELRKMQQGND
-2080 DFEAKEFLLDLDPD
+2080 PQYQQFLADLDPD
-2094 LLPMMTTLLKV
+2094 LMPMMTTLLEV

-2118 LAELETVMQQL
+2118 LAELETVMQQI
-2129 KSGITM
+2129 KGGITR
-2135 ANKLLA
+2135 ANELLA
-2141 NSRYETV
+2141 NSRYGTV
-2148 QAIADASVRD
+2148 QAIADASVHE
-2158 MDKQKSFDKRIK
+2158 MDSRKSFKDKVKVGYKQLNVNMLDSFSFFHQLGPAAETVFKSIRSGFDERVEMI
-2170 IGDKAFN
+2170 DN
-2177 ANMLNSLS
+2177 ANEFMRS
-2185 FFYRLGDAAQSVYQ
+2185 
-2199 SLRDGENQCI
+2199 I
-2209 NMQNEAKTF
+2209 
-2218 REATVSTKEIDEW
+2218 VSQKEIQDW

-2236 TFKVEGGELTLTVA
+2236 TFKVEGGELTLTVS
-2250 QIMELY
+2250 QMMELY
-2256 NLSKREQAKDHLLL
+2256 NLSKREQARDHLLL
-2270 GGIRPLDIARQDTK
+2270 GGIRPLDTSRQEAK
-2284 ARIKDQVG
+2284 MRIKEQFG

-2298 AKAVQVTVKDLGKI
+2298 AKAVQVTVEDLGKI
-2312 IDTLTPR
+2312 IDSLTPK

-2347 GYRKFTEKHYWPIQV
+2347 GYRKFTEEHYWPIQV

-2402 VFIKSAFDTFSDHIG
+2402 LFIKGAFDTFTKHITE
-2417 AMSAY
+2417 MSAY
-2422 SAYAVPVTD
+2422 SAYAVPITD

-2456 SIERAFGNNG
+2456 SIERAFGNDG
-2466 KAYFEKLML
+2466 KAYFEKFIL
-2475 DINGSPYSIYAS
+2475 DLNGSSDSKNA
-2487 GVGEETLIR
+2487 GGAGEETLIR

-2504 ANLRVA
+2504 ANMRVA

-2519 AAAEM
+2519 AAAVM
-2524 DPKYLLKGL
+2524 NPKYLLKGL
-2533 FSKPASKEAIDN
+2533 LSKPASKEAIDN

-2559 SRGITIKQLITGQQ
+2559 SMGITMKQLITGQQ
-2573 TTVDKIREKSMWLA
+2573 TVVDKIREKSMWLA
-2587 GKCDEVTLGALWN
+2587 GVGDELTWGTLWN

-2605 IRDKTDFE
+2605 VKDKTDLK
-2613 EGTPEFTQAVSD
+2613 EGTAEFTQAVSD
-2625 RFSEIVDKTQV
+2625 RLSEVVDKTQV
-2636 VDSVFQRSQIM
+2636 VDSLLHRSQFM
-2647 REKSSFAKMITAF
+2647 RSTNSFSKILSAF
-2660 QAEPTMSYN
+2660 KAEPTKSYN
-2669 MLYRAGVDCNRA
+2669 MLRNALVDYNNA
-2681 ETVQEKKATR
+2681 DPGSKKA
-2691 KKFVRKA
+2691 KA
-2698 IAYIATSILTAGAA
+2698 KNIARIAAVHIATSILTAGIASIA
-2712 AVSDAFR
+2712 DAFR
-2719 HDDDEEKWLEL
+2719 NDDDEKKWLEL
-2730 YLEAFGE
+2730 YLEAFGG
-2737 NARDGLNPFS
+2737 NTLDGINPFS
-2747 VVPYIGDILS
+2747 AVPYVGDILS
-2757 IMDGYSAGRMDIE
+2757 ILSGYSVSRMDIE

-2776 QACESW
+2776 QSCESW

-2790 KNPDIWKLI
+2790 KNPDIWKLMMS
-2799 KVSAN
+2799 SAK
-2804 GVSKVSGL
+2804 GISKVSGL
-2812 PIANTL
+2812 PIANTM
-2818 RTFESIYNFF
+2818 RTFESLYNFF
-2828 SSDNLGK
+2828 SPDNLGR
-2835 EAAST
+2835 EASST
-2840 EYRKLYNSIAEGK
+2840 EYRKLYNSIADGK

-2862 KKGYTPQQ
+2862 KKGYTAQQ
-2870 LENGVKNNLI
+2870 LENGVKNNLV

-2975 AEQKAPEEKKLYEYK
+2975 AEQDKAVEEKKLYEYK

>member
-1 METID
+1 METIDDRIKRVNSKYEAPESID
-6 ERIKRANSKYKVE
+6 ERIKRANDKYQ
-19 ETIDERIERVNREYE
+19 
-34 WDSRDRE
+34 WDSSDKE
-41 MHDWLESSSRT
+41 MHDWFESTGRT
-52 TRNANSRLQ
+52 TRSANSRLQ
-61 NSSYTNWKRDSE
+61 NSSYANWKRDSE
-73 STRASVNADLERADR
+73 NTKSAVNNDLEKADR
-88 IKSYLESQREQ
+88 IKSYLDSQREQ

-108 MSRYAEYKNALQQ
+108 MARYEEYKNALQQ

-240 LKEKIKVEKAVGT
+240 LKDRIKLEESVGT
-253 NRNTDVYDYDR
+253 SGN
-264 YQQFRNKIEGE
+264 NK
-275 SSAGTRYHDNR
+275 NV
-286 IYEYNQQLKEIEDKI
+286 YEYNQRLKEIEDKV
-301 RAKGLN
+301 RAKGMN

-326 VQNVVRDF
+326 VQNAVRDF

-437 NLVGGSLANLGSG
+437 NLAGGALANTGAG
-450 IKTASKVAEAVG
+450 IKAAGKVAEAVG

-515 VDPRSMK
+515 VDPRSMR

-577 KRKVAGDLALQV
+577 KKKVAGDLALQV

-678 SENAQNVAAEIR
+678 SENAQNVAAEIKNSISDAVEDSQMSLKKDIETIKQEYKKAVNPKIVDFVNKVRNFKNKEAANKVHIDLTGVTER
-690 ENASDDTRHSIKY
+690 EVHDIKKLTGIDTSEYKRSMDGNA
-703 DAESKP
+703 
-709 FVEIDRNILD
+709 VEHI
-719 GVDEKD
+719 EKD
-725 WVRTVRNNLRE
+725 HGENGVSDHSMSDVEDLARIEYVLDNYDDIE
-736 KFPDGV
+736 K
-742 TVGNKEIKIN
+742 
-752 QQSRRELTY
+752 
-761 SEYMTWL
+761 
-768 KKQDS
+768 
-773 GTYADKLKATDNADE
+773 GTADKVYTKYMN
-788 IVKASRDYVNEG
+788 
-800 LAHERSDNISDFARG
+800 SDNTPAAKVIYSKRVNG
-815 NVNLRIDGRD
+815 NYYVVEAVPDSKAKTLRIISA
-825 YNAEVVVGTKKNGDM
+825 YKEKAEGVSQVLNMSEDPQ
-840 LLYDVMNLKP
+840 L
-850 TSINEKISI
+850 TSQTPHAFAPSDNNIS
-859 AGYQTDNQK
+859 
-868 ESRPTVSAIDNSNIP
+868 

-888 VNPVSATVAGQSVT
+888 VNAVPATIDGQSVT

-915 AQMYVKT
+915 AQMYVRT
-922 QDGDS
+922 QDGGS

-1133 LKESKNYDYEG
+1133 LKESENYDYEG
-1144 RVKELQKLYEGFG
+1144 RVKELEKLYEGYG
-1157 KADIEAEIV
+1157 QEDIEAEIV
-1166 AESMFDVFDEKTIR
+1166 AECMFDVFDEQTIK
-1180 ELVNENRPLAVKIQS
+1180 ELVGENRSLAVKIQS
-1195 WIRGFLESIEK
+1195 WIQGFIESINEILK
-1206 ALTALGLKSP
+1206 NLGLTSP
-1216 EVRALEG
+1216 EIRALEG
-1223 DTEAL
+1223 DEEAL
-1228 EKISGMFKSALEG
+1228 ETISDLFKSALEQTR
-1241 AKENKSER
+1241 ENKSQGKTTDMAD
-1249 SEKSYSLKNE
+1249 EKKKYSIGKTTKNKSVVVIADDILKGVDKSDWVAKVKDVIRTKFSDGIPVEGKLIKVNKITRNEYTNSKNTQHYQRKDAVIYKDKFKASSNLNEIVLASTNYVNEDLKHQRKDNFTEFARGDVLVRVGKNDYSAKVIVGFTSGKEMVLYDIVDFTPTKFELKNE
-1259 TEGKTWYDYSVS
+1259 NAFTE
-1271 FEQQIEDFEKGKLPK
+1271 Q
-1286 RDTLIVGPTPEKMQ
+1286 
-1300 NVGFNPLPMTYATG
+1300 PLKVQLSRQ
-1314 HLKTVLQG
+1314 H
-1322 GKADHDFGKAVLK
+1322 
-1335 QIPEAIKNP
+1335 
-1344 VAVIA
+1344 A
-1349 SKSHSD
+1349 SSD
-1355 TSTVAILD
+1355 TRVTQSEPSVNS
-1363 MQYDGKSIV
+1363 SISEK
-1372 CAVVIDGYGQQNKER
+1372 AQN
-1387 IDSNAIT
+1387 
-1394 SIHTRQNAVTELLND
+1394 
-1409 AIENESAGNAAVYYI
+1409 
-1424 DAKKA
+1424 DAKKFSLKD
-1429 TGLLQRVGLQL
+1429 T
-1440 PKQLFRT
+1440 T
-1447 DGYIHSIRD
+1447 NE
-1456 SDSSVKPKF
+1456 SDSQ
-1465 ENVTKSQQF
+1465 TKSEAF
-1474 KRWFGDWEKKP
+1474 KEWFGDWE
-1485 NTASKIVNED
+1485 NE
-1495 GTPRIIYHQTAAEFN
+1495 PE
-1510 VFSNA
+1510 
-1515 NPLAGRNDSET
+1515 
-1526 PNGFFAKDNNADI
+1526 
-1539 GVGGNKQMALYGNMK
+1539 
-1554 KPLHFKNRAEANAW
+1554 
-1568 YSEHIDGYKGLTEK
+1568 
-1582 LNKLD
+1582 
-1587 EEYQSKYDA
+1587 
-1596 QETANDEYYEQNYEA
+1596 
-1611 YVTDDAEV
+1611 
-1619 TKKILENED
+1619 
-1628 KLDDILE
+1628 
-1635 QWKET
+1635 
-1640 TDTIRGELRELLDSY
+1640 
-1655 FIENDSGYDGIILDF
+1655 
-1670 DGRRKGE
+1670 
-1677 NVKSYIFFKNTQLKS
+1677 S

-1697 GLFDKKNPDI
+1697 GLFDRRNPDI

-1816 TDMSEQYSALR
+1816 TDMSEQYSALS

-1843 EIAYYYGSYENFRR
+1843 EIAYYYGSYDKFRR

-1890 THELEQVQTLVSA
+1890 THELEQVQTLVNA

-1980 ELIKQKAL
+1980 KLIKQKAL

-1996 RREWLRKDAMA
+1996 RREWLRKDAIA

-2066 SELQRELAETQRTD
+2066 SELQGELRKMQQGND
-2080 DFEAKEFLLDLDPD
+2080 PQYQQFLADLDPD
-2094 LLPMMTTLLKV
+2094 LMPMMTTLLEV

-2118 LAELETVMQQL
+2118 LAELETVMQQI
-2129 KSGITM
+2129 KGGITR
-2135 ANKLLA
+2135 ANELLA
-2141 NSRYETV
+2141 NSRYGTV
-2148 QAIADASVRD
+2148 QAIADASVHE
-2158 MDKQKSFDKRIK
+2158 MDSRKSFKDKVK
-2170 IGDKAFN
+2170 VGYKQLN
-2177 ANMLNSLS
+2177 VNMLNSFS
-2185 FFYRLGDAAQSVYQ
+2185 FFHQLGPAAETVFKSIRSGKDEQ
-2199 SLRDGENQCI
+2199 I
-2209 NMQNEAKTF
+2209 NMLAESNKF
-2218 REATVSTKEIDEW
+2218 MEATVSQKEIQDW

-2236 TFKVEGGELTLTVA
+2236 TFKVEGGELTLTVS
-2250 QIMELY
+2250 QVMELY
-2256 NLSKREQAKDHLLL
+2256 NLSKREQARDHLLL
-2270 GGIRPLDIARQDTK
+2270 GGIRPLDTSRQETK
-2284 ARIKDQVG
+2284 ARIKEQFG

-2298 AKAVQVTVKDLGKI
+2298 AKAVQVTVEDLGKI
-2312 IDTLTPR
+2312 IDSLTPR

-2347 GYRKFTEKHYWPIQV
+2347 GYRKFTEEHYWPIQV

-2402 VFIKSAFDTFSDHIG
+2402 LFIKGAFDTFTKHITE
-2417 AMSAY
+2417 MSAY

-2456 SIERAFGNNG
+2456 SIERAFGNDA
-2466 KAYFEKLML
+2466 KAYFEKLIL
-2475 DINGSPYSIYAS
+2475 DINGSADNKYA
-2487 GVGEETLIR
+2487 GGAGEEALIR

-2504 ANLRVA
+2504 ANIRVA

-2519 AAAEM
+2519 ASAVM
-2524 DPKYLLKGL
+2524 DLKYLLKGL
-2533 FSKPASKEAIDN
+2533 LQKPASKEAIDN
-2545 CPIAKWKSWGFYET
+2545 CPIARWKSWGFYET
-2559 SRGITIKQLITGQQ
+2559 SMGITMKQLITGQK
-2573 TTVDKIREKSMWLA
+2573 TVVDKIREKSMWLA
-2587 GKCDEVTLGALWN
+2587 GVGDELTWGVLWN

-2613 EGTPEFTQAVSD
+2613 EGTAEFTQAVSD
-2625 RFSEIVDKTQV
+2625 RFSEVVDKTQV
-2636 VDSVFQRSQIM
+2636 VDSILHRSQFM
-2647 REKSSFAKMITAF
+2647 RSTSSFSKMLSAF
-2660 QAEPTMSYN
+2660 KAEPTISYN
-2669 MLYRAGVDCNRA
+2669 MLYTAAYDYNNA
-2681 ETVQEKKATR
+2681 KPDKKKAMAKR
-2691 KKFVRKA
+2691 LVRVA
-2698 IAYIATSILTAGAA
+2698 VAHIATSILTAGIASIA
-2712 AVSDAFR
+2712 DAFR
-2719 HDDDEEKWLEL
+2719 NDDDEKKWLEL
-2730 YLEAFGE
+2730 YLEAFGG
-2737 NARDGLNPFS
+2737 NTLDGINPFS
-2747 VVPYIGDILS
+2747 AVPYVGDILS
-2757 IMDGYSAGRMDIE
+2757 ILSGYSVSRMDIE

-2776 QACESW
+2776 QSCESW

-2790 KNPDIWKLI
+2790 KNPDIWKLMMS
-2799 KVSAN
+2799 SAK
-2804 GVSKVSGL
+2804 GISKVSGL
-2812 PIANTL
+2812 PIANTM
-2818 RTFESIYNFF
+2818 RTFESLYNFF
-2828 SSDNLGK
+2828 SPDNLGR
-2835 EAAST
+2835 EASST

-2862 KKGYTPQQ
+2862 KKGYTAQQ
-2870 LENGVKNNLI
+2870 LENGVKNNLV

-2975 AEQKAPEEKKLYEYK
+2975 AEQDKAVEEKKLYEYK

>member
-1 METID
+1 MGTID
-6 ERIKRANSKYKVE
+6 ERIKRANSKYKAE

-52 TRNANSRLQ
+52 ARNANSRLQ

-73 STRASVNADLERADR
+73 STRAAVNSELERADR

-99 LGEERYNTF
+99 LGDERYNTF

-121 TSQNLQKESDYYS
+121 TSQNLDNESAYYS
-134 DTRNSG
+134 DTRNPG
-140 VMDTMTEDDMKG
+140 VVDSMTNE
-152 RLDDIKNEKK
+152 DIKKRLEDIKDEKK
-162 KNRSESFK
+162 GNRSVSLA
-170 NRVWAFLSTMQGNTA
+170 NRVRALLSAAQGNKSG
-185 DYEKYTEEAKAAKNK
+185 YEKFSEEAKAAKTK
-200 LNNLKS
+200 SNNLKS
-206 ESAALESEIYNR
+206 ESSALETEIYNR

-240 LKEKIKVEKAVGT
+240 LKDRIKLEESVGT
-253 NRNTDVYDYDR
+253 SGN
-264 YQQFRNKIEGE
+264 NK
-275 SSAGTRYHDNR
+275 NV
-286 IYEYNQQLKEIEDKI
+286 YEYNQRLKEIEDKV
-301 RAKGLN
+301 RAKGIN
-307 PDELENYFAYE
+307 PDELENYYAYE
-318 YNRRKNED
+318 YNRRKNEQ
-326 VQNVVRDF
+326 VQDAIRDF
-334 SKDHQVLASALSV
+334 SADHQVIASALSV
-347 PVNVAMS
+347 PINLTS
-354 LPIDAENNGY
+354 SGKGY
-364 LNAATQ
+364 LDAAGQ
-370 WVGKKL
+370 YIQNKL
-376 TGSYAPVDYNRDAG
+376 TGSYAPIDYNTNEG

-398 ARGAVMDEHDWKLGD
+398 MRGAVMEKHDWNVGGED
-413 RDVFDFLYGTGM
+413 AFDFLYGTGM

-515 VDPRSMK
+515 VDPRSMR

-554 GDISN
+554 GNISN

-577 KRKVAGDLALQV
+577 KKKVAGDLALQV

-608 GLGYLNHRKQGTN
+608 GLGYLNHRSQGTN
-621 ITGKTVAGFAGG
+621 ITEKTVAGFSGG

-652 VRLSA
+652 VKLSA

-690 ENASDDTRHSIKY
+690 DDTSDTTENSQMSLKKDIETIKQEY
-703 DAESKP
+703 KKAVNPKIVD
-709 FVEIDRNILD
+709 FVN
-719 GVDEKD
+719 K
-725 WVRTVRNNLRE
+725 VRNFKNKEAANKVHIDL
-736 KFPDGV
+736 KGV
-742 TVGNKEIKIN
+742 TEREVHDIKKLTGIDTSEYKRDMDGDTVIHIERRHGENGEADRSMSDVNDLARIEYVLENYDSMDIQRMKEGNKALN
-752 QQSRRELTY
+752 SRYR
-761 SEYMTWL
+761 
-768 KKQDS
+768 D
-773 GTYADKLKATDNADE
+773 TDNNLSRSVVYSKRVNGNYYVVEAVPDS
-788 IVKASRDYVNEG
+788 KAKTLHIISAYKTKAEG
-800 LAHERSDNISDFARG
+800 VSQVLNMSEDPQLTPKTPHALAPSDNNIS
-815 NVNLRIDGRD
+815 
-825 YNAEVVVGTKKNGDM
+825 
-840 LLYDVMNLKP
+840 
-850 TSINEKISI
+850 
-859 AGYQTDNQK
+859 
-868 ESRPTVSAIDNSNIP
+868 

-888 VNPVSATVAGQSVT
+888 VNAVSATIDGQSVT

-915 AQMYVKT
+915 AQMYVRT

-1043 YTKKLNAEQAGSV
+1043 YTKKLNSEQAGSV

-1133 LKESKNYDYEG
+1133 LKESENYDYEG

-1166 AESMFDVFDEKTIR
+1166 AESMFDVFDEKTIK

-1241 AKENKSER
+1241 AKENKSEKKPKSDDVKYSINPEFAR
-1249 SEKSYSLKNE
+1249 RYDEWDKKKTGGYFFLGTTSEPLQSIGINPAKIYWDKEKIKKIKRDHPTMTDNIIKQIPNLLENPVMVTQSLTVTNRVVAFGELYDESGHPVVTALELKPNGRVENFVKVASAYSKESLQNFIRQSDILYIDPNKKRTDTWLQALRLQLPGGVTKYGSISMVTYVEKDVNGKISFSDKKSEKTAMQIAFEKAQQNAASKSISEKVKDDTKFSLKNTEDEDTSKNLDKAALEYFGRTYSWKETGYLTKSGKKLDFSGKNQGAPGGYRTLDHRDISEIMLDSDISGTEAMIEYMNQGNVRIMPESNGINLSVLPTASQFEALDDYISRARGEVILDIDDNNGNTLHSVEYPKGTRASKVINDIKKYFADGTAPYVSSIAQFRYSLKN
-1259 TEGKTWYDYSVS
+1259 
-1271 FEQQIEDFEKGKLPK
+1271 
-1286 RDTLIVGPTPEKMQ
+1286 
-1300 NVGFNPLPMTYATG
+1300 
-1314 HLKTVLQG
+1314 
-1322 GKADHDFGKAVLK
+1322 
-1335 QIPEAIKNP
+1335 
-1344 VAVIA
+1344 
-1349 SKSHSD
+1349 
-1355 TSTVAILD
+1355 TS
-1363 MQYDGKSIV
+1363 S
-1372 CAVVIDGYGQQNKER
+1372 
-1387 IDSNAIT
+1387 
-1394 SIHTRQNAVTELLND
+1394 
-1409 AIENESAGNAAVYYI
+1409 
-1424 DAKKA
+1424 
-1429 TGLLQRVGLQL
+1429 
-1440 PKQLFRT
+1440 
-1447 DGYIHSIRD
+1447 
-1456 SDSSVKPKF
+1456 
-1465 ENVTKSQQF
+1465 
-1474 KRWFGDWEKKP
+1474 
-1485 NTASKIVNED
+1485 
-1495 GTPRIIYHQTAAEFN
+1495 
-1510 VFSNA
+1510 
-1515 NPLAGRNDSET
+1515 
-1526 PNGFFAKDNNADI
+1526 
-1539 GVGGNKQMALYGNMK
+1539 
-1554 KPLHFKNRAEANAW
+1554 
-1568 YSEHIDGYKGLTEK
+1568 
-1582 LNKLD
+1582 
-1587 EEYQSKYDA
+1587 
-1596 QETANDEYYEQNYEA
+1596 
-1611 YVTDDAEV
+1611 
-1619 TKKILENED
+1619 
-1628 KLDDILE
+1628 
-1635 QWKET
+1635 
-1640 TDTIRGELRELLDSY
+1640 
-1655 FIENDSGYDGIILDF
+1655 
-1670 DGRRKGE
+1670 
-1677 NVKSYIFFKNTQLKS
+1677 
-1692 ATDNV
+1692 
-1697 GLFDKKNPDI
+1697 
-1707 RYSLKST
+1707 
-1714 SAIEEQN
+1714 IEEQN
-1721 KKLMQENKA
+1721 KKLMQENKG
-1730 LREYKR
+1730 LREYVC
-1736 ELEWRLGINRKELD
+1736 ELEYQLGKNRHELD
-1750 ERAIRR
+1750 E
-1756 LSKKVLK
+1756 SKIKTLARKVLK
-1763 EYSSKY
+1763 QTNSKY
-1769 NAETLTQN
+1769 ELDTLTQN

-1783 ALANMDDGI
+1783 YIAN
-1792 TYDEVIARTAE
+1792 ARELTLEDVMHRTSE
-1803 VAKAVLEESAVLN
+1803 VAKAVLEESEVLN
-1816 TDMSEQYSALR
+1816 AELYEQYAPLR
-1827 EYAKGTKI
+1827 DYARTTP
-1835 KLSEQQKK
+1835 
-1843 EIAYYYGSYENFRR
+1843 
-1857 KNFGKIRLSEEG
+1857 IRLSENQKAEIAYHYG
-1869 STLDSLW
+1869 SYDKFRRQNFGRIRFSEKGMTLDSLW
-1876 GEMSELWPEFFEPD
+1876 GEISDMWPELFD
-1890 THELEQVQTLVSA
+1890 ADANELEQAETLVNAVKSVS
-1903 LDTIKPFYEN
+1903 DKVYEN
-1913 PFYDGSFDMDIDTA
+1913 PYGMDMDEA
-1927 SYDLAMRLYE
+1927 SYDLAMQLYE
-1937 EYYDIPELKTL
+1937 EYYNIPELKTL
-1948 RQKIEKEYRD
+1948 RQKIEQEY
-1958 RYDKRVE
+1958 YKKYEESIE
-1965 KIKEQEAAKRHKLSE
+1965 KIRAQEMKKRDKISEQ
-1980 ELIKQKAL
+1980 LIKQKAM
-1988 YEQRTFED
+1988 YEKKISDYKIERLQQE
-1996 RREWLRKDAMA
+1996 AIA
-2007 KSKRS
+2007 KHKRS
-2012 IERTA
+2012 IERGT

-2022 FLQNPNKTQHVPEA
+2022 WLQTPNKTQHVPEA
-2036 LRSALGEFLV
+2036 LRAALGEFLV
-2046 SLDVYGN
+2046 SLDVYGEG
-2053 SQSKDAFEWRKSM
+2053 QSKDAYEWRASM
-2066 SELQRELAETQRTD
+2066 SELQRELEKMQGTD
-2080 DFEAKEFLLDLDPD
+2080 NTEAQQFLLDLDPD
-2094 LLPMMTTLLKV
+2094 LLPLMTMVMDV
-2105 YKGSSIKDMDAQG
+2105 YKGSSLKDMDAQG
-2118 LAELETVMQQL
+2118 LAQLDTVVQQL
-2129 KSGITM
+2129 KSSITM

-2158 MDKQKSFDKRIK
+2158 MDKRKSYKDKVK
-2170 IGDKAFN
+2170 LGYKQLN
-2177 ANMLNSLS
+2177 VNMLDSFS
-2185 FFYRLGDAAQSVYQ
+2185 FFHQLGPAAETVFKSIRSGFDERVEMIDNASEFMQS
-2199 SLRDGENQCI
+2199 I
-2209 NMQNEAKTF
+2209 
-2218 REATVSTKEIDEW
+2218 VSQKDIQDW
-2231 EHSKQ
+2231 ERSKH
-2236 TFKVEGGELTLTVA
+2236 TFKVEGGELTLTVS

-2256 NLSKREQAKDHLLL
+2256 NLSKREQARDHLLL
-2270 GGIRPLDIARQDTK
+2270 GGIRPLDTSRQETK
-2284 ARIKDQVG
+2284 ARIKEQFG

-2298 AKAVQVTVKDLGKI
+2298 AKAVQITVEDLGKI
-2312 IDTLTPR
+2312 IDSLTPK

-2347 GYRKFTEKHYWPIQV
+2347 GYRKFTEEHYWPIQV

-2402 VFIKSAFDTFSDHIG
+2402 LFIKGAFDTFTKHITE
-2417 AMSAY
+2417 MSAY
-2422 SAYAVPVTD
+2422 SAYAVPITD

-2456 SIERAFGNNG
+2456 SIERAFGNDG
-2466 KAYFEKLML
+2466 KAYFEKFIL
-2475 DINGSPYSIYAS
+2475 DLNGSSDSKNA
-2487 GVGEETLIR
+2487 GGAGEETLIR

-2504 ANLRVA
+2504 ANMRVA

-2519 AAAEM
+2519 AAAVM

-2559 SRGITIKQLITGQQ
+2559 SMGITMKQLITGQQ
-2573 TTVDKIREKSMWLA
+2573 TVVDKIREKSMWLA
-2587 GKCDEVTLGALWN
+2587 GVGDELTWGTLWN

-2605 IRDKTDFE
+2605 VQDKTDLK
-2613 EGTPEFTQAVSD
+2613 EGTAEFTQAVSD
-2625 RFSEIVDKTQV
+2625 RLSEVVDKTQV
-2636 VDSVFQRSQIM
+2636 VDSLLHRSQFM
-2647 REKSSFAKMITAF
+2647 RSTSSFSKMLSAF
-2660 QAEPTMSYN
+2660 KAEPTKSYN
-2669 MLYRAGVDCNRA
+2669 MLRNALVDYNNA
-2681 ETVQEKKATR
+2681 DPGLKKTMA
-2691 KKFVRKA
+2691 KK
-2698 IAYIATSILTAGAA
+2698 IARIAAVHIATSILTAGIASIA
-2712 AVSDAFR
+2712 DAFR
-2719 HDDDEEKWLEL
+2719 HDDDEKKWLEL
-2730 YLEAFGE
+2730 YLEAFGG
-2737 NARDGLNPFS
+2737 NLLDGINPFS
-2747 VVPYIGDILS
+2747 AVPYISDIISILS
-2757 IMDGYSAGRMDIE
+2757 GYSASRMDIE

-2776 QACESW
+2776 QSCESW

-2790 KNPDIWKLI
+2790 KPDIWKLMMS
-2799 KVSAN
+2799 SAK
-2804 GVSKVSGL
+2804 GISKVTGL
-2812 PIANTL
+2812 PISNTM
-2818 RTFESIYNFF
+2818 RTFESLYNFF
-2828 SSDNLGK
+2828 SPDNLGR
-2835 EAAST
+2835 EASST
-2840 EYRKLYNSIAEGK
+2840 EYKKLYNSIAEGK

-2890 QARERGNISEYKKI
+2890 QARERGNVSEYKRI
-2904 YEELVSEGYPSNAV
+2904 YEELVSEGYPPNAV

-2960 VDRMID
+2960 VNRMID
-2966 EIAAELDPE
+2966 EIAAGLDPE
-2975 AEQKAPEEKKLYEYK
+2975 AEQKAAEEKKLYEYK
-2990 DLQKALENSDVSSAK
+2990 DLQRAVQNSDITSAS

-3029 KSEYQEMYKSNDT
+3029 KSEYQEMYKNNDV
-3042 EGMRRTRQMLY
+3042 EGMRKMRQLLY

-3067 IKDMTK
+3067 IQDMSK

>member
-1 METID
+1 METIDDRIKRVNSKYEAPESID
-6 ERIKRANSKYKVE
+6 ERIKRANDKYQ
-19 ETIDERIERVNREYE
+19 
-34 WDSRDRE
+34 WDSSDKE
-41 MHDWLESSSRT
+41 MHDWFESTGRT
-52 TRNANSRLQ
+52 TRSANSRLQ
-61 NSSYTNWKRDSE
+61 NSSYANWKRDSE
-73 STRASVNADLERADR
+73 NTKSAVNNDLEKADR
-88 IKSYLESQREQ
+88 IKSYLDSQREQ

-108 MSRYAEYKNALQQ
+108 MARYEEYKNALQQ

-240 LKEKIKVEKAVGT
+240 LKDRIKLEESVGT
-253 NRNTDVYDYDR
+253 SGN
-264 YQQFRNKIEGE
+264 NK
-275 SSAGTRYHDNR
+275 NV
-286 IYEYNQQLKEIEDKI
+286 YEYNQRLKEIEDKV
-301 RAKGLN
+301 RAKGMN

-326 VQNVVRDF
+326 VQNAVRDF

-437 NLVGGSLANLGSG
+437 NLAGGALANTGAG
-450 IKTASKVAEAVG
+450 IKAAGKVAEAVG

-515 VDPRSMK
+515 VDPRSMR

-577 KRKVAGDLALQV
+577 KKKVAGDLALQV

-678 SENAQNVAAEIR
+678 SENAQNVAAEIK
-690 ENASDDTRHSIKY
+690 NGTSDAAEDSQLSLKKDIETIKQEY
-703 DAESKP
+703 KKAVNPKIVD
-709 FVEIDRNILD
+709 FVER
-719 GVDEKD
+719 
-725 WVRTVRNNLRE
+725 VRNLKDKNVAG
-736 KFPDGV
+736 K
-742 TVGNKEIKIN
+742 IKIELSSVN
-752 QQSRRELTY
+752 EREVQDIKKLTGIDT
-761 SEYMTWL
+761 SEYKRDMDGNTVIHVENRH
-768 KKQDS
+768 
-773 GTYADKLKATDNADE
+773 GENGAADHSMSDVNDLARIEYVLENYDNIESAKDDNGRY
-788 IVKASRDYVNEG
+788 RD
-800 LAHERSDNISDFARG
+800 SDNKLSKSVVYSKRVNG
-815 NVNLRIDGRD
+815 N
-825 YNAEVVVGTKKNGDM
+825 YYVVEAVPDSKAKT
-840 LLYDVMNLKP
+840 LHV
-850 TSINEKISI
+850 
-859 AGYQTDNQK
+859 
-868 ESRPTVSAIDNSNIP
+868 VSAYKTKAEGVSQVLNMSEDLQSTSKTPHALAPSDNNIS

-888 VNPVSATVAGQSVT
+888 VNAVPATIDGQSVT

-908 IENDGNR
+908 IEKDGSR

-922 QDGDS
+922 QDGGS

-1133 LKESKNYDYEG
+1133 LKESENYDYEG

-1206 ALTALGLKSP
+1206 ALTAIGLKSP

-1223 DTEAL
+1223 DAEAL
-1228 EKISGMFKSALEG
+1228 EKISGMFKSALED
-1241 AKENKSER
+1241 AKENKSEKTSKTNDVKYSINPEFAHR
-1249 SEKSYSLKNE
+1249 YDEWNKNEIGGYFFLGTTSEPLQSIGINPAEIYWDKSKIKAIKKKHPTMTDSIIKQVPNVLENPVLITQSMTSTNRVVVLGELYDENGHPIVAALELKPNGRVENFVKVASAYSKDSLQNFIRQSDILYIDPNKKRTDTWFQALRLQLPAGVTKYGSIGMVTYVEKDVNGKISFSDKKSEKTAMQIAFEKAQQNATSKSISEKVKDDTKFSLKNTENEDTSKNLDKAALEYFGRTYSWKETGYLTKSGKKLDFSGKNQGAPGGYRTLDHRDISEIMLDSDISGTEAMIEYMNQGNIRIMPESNGINLSVLPTASQFEALDDYISRARGEVILDIDDNNGNTLHSVEYPKGTRASKVINDIKKYFADGTAPYVSSIAQFRYSLKN
-1259 TEGKTWYDYSVS
+1259 
-1271 FEQQIEDFEKGKLPK
+1271 
-1286 RDTLIVGPTPEKMQ
+1286 
-1300 NVGFNPLPMTYATG
+1300 
-1314 HLKTVLQG
+1314 
-1322 GKADHDFGKAVLK
+1322 
-1335 QIPEAIKNP
+1335 
-1344 VAVIA
+1344 
-1349 SKSHSD
+1349 
-1355 TSTVAILD
+1355 TS
-1363 MQYDGKSIV
+1363 SI
-1372 CAVVIDGYGQQNKER
+1372 D
-1387 IDSNAIT
+1387 
-1394 SIHTRQNAVTELLND
+1394 
-1409 AIENESAGNAAVYYI
+1409 
-1424 DAKKA
+1424 
-1429 TGLLQRVGLQL
+1429 
-1440 PKQLFRT
+1440 
-1447 DGYIHSIRD
+1447 
-1456 SDSSVKPKF
+1456 
-1465 ENVTKSQQF
+1465 
-1474 KRWFGDWEKKP
+1474 
-1485 NTASKIVNED
+1485 
-1495 GTPRIIYHQTAAEFN
+1495 
-1510 VFSNA
+1510 
-1515 NPLAGRNDSET
+1515 
-1526 PNGFFAKDNNADI
+1526 
-1539 GVGGNKQMALYGNMK
+1539 
-1554 KPLHFKNRAEANAW
+1554 
-1568 YSEHIDGYKGLTEK
+1568 
-1582 LNKLD
+1582 
-1587 EEYQSKYDA
+1587 
-1596 QETANDEYYEQNYEA
+1596 
-1611 YVTDDAEV
+1611 
-1619 TKKILENED
+1619 
-1628 KLDDILE
+1628 
-1635 QWKET
+1635 
-1640 TDTIRGELRELLDSY
+1640 
-1655 FIENDSGYDGIILDF
+1655 
-1670 DGRRKGE
+1670 
-1677 NVKSYIFFKNTQLKS
+1677 
-1692 ATDNV
+1692 
-1697 GLFDKKNPDI
+1697 
-1707 RYSLKST
+1707 
-1714 SAIEEQN
+1714 EQN

-1816 TDMSEQYSALR
+1816 TDMSEQYSALS

-1843 EIAYYYGSYENFRR
+1843 EIAYYYGSYDKFRR

-1890 THELEQVQTLVSA
+1890 THELEQVQTLVNA
-1903 LDTIKPFYEN
+1903 LETIKPFYEN

-2066 SELQRELAETQRTD
+2066 SELQRELRKMQQGND
-2080 DFEAKEFLLDLDPD
+2080 PQYQQFLADLDPD
-2094 LLPMMTTLLKV
+2094 LMPMMTTLLEV

-2118 LAELETVMQQL
+2118 LAELETVMQQI
-2129 KSGITM
+2129 KGGITR
-2135 ANKLLA
+2135 ANELLA
-2141 NSRYETV
+2141 NSRYGTV
-2148 QAIADASVRD
+2148 QAIADASVHE
-2158 MDKQKSFDKRIK
+2158 MDSRKSFKDKVK
-2170 IGDKAFN
+2170 VGYKQLN
-2177 ANMLNSLS
+2177 VNMLNSFS
-2185 FFYRLGDAAQSVYQ
+2185 FFHQLGPAAETVFKSIRSGKNEQ
-2199 SLRDGENQCI
+2199 I
-2209 NMQNEAKTF
+2209 NMLAESNKF
-2218 REATVSTKEIDEW
+2218 MEATVSQKEIQDW

-2236 TFKVEGGELTLTVA
+2236 TFKVEGGELTLTVS
-2250 QIMELY
+2250 QMMELY
-2256 NLSKREQAKDHLLL
+2256 NLSKREQARDHLLL
-2270 GGIRPLDIARQDTK
+2270 GGIRPLDTSRQEAK
-2284 ARIKDQVG
+2284 MRIKEQFG

-2298 AKAVQVTVKDLGKI
+2298 AKAVQVTVEDLGKI
-2312 IDTLTPR
+2312 IDSLTPR

-2347 GYRKFTEKHYWPIQV
+2347 GYRKFTEEHYWPIQV
-2362 NKNSVRTMNAEDGAV
+2362 NKNSVRTMNAEDGTV
-2377 QTQSNFYKLVNIGAT
+2377 QTQTNFYKLVNIGAT

-2402 VFIKSAFDTFSDHIG
+2402 LFIKGAFDTFTKHITE
-2417 AMSAY
+2417 MSAY

-2456 SIERAFGNNG
+2456 SIERAFGNDA
-2466 KAYFEKLML
+2466 KAYFEKLIL
-2475 DINGSPYSIYAS
+2475 DINGSADNKYA
-2487 GVGEETLIR
+2487 GGAGEEALIR

-2504 ANLRVA
+2504 ANIRVA

-2519 AAAEM
+2519 ASAVM
-2524 DPKYLLKGL
+2524 DLKYLLKGL
-2533 FSKPASKEAIDN
+2533 LQKPASKEAIDN
-2545 CPIAKWKSWGFYET
+2545 CPIARWKSWGFYET
-2559 SRGITIKQLITGQQ
+2559 SMGITMKQLITGQQ
-2573 TTVDKIREKSMWLA
+2573 TVVDKIREKSMWLA
-2587 GKCDEVTLGALWN
+2587 GVGDELTWGVLWN

-2613 EGTPEFTQAVSD
+2613 EGTAEFTQAVSD
-2625 RFSEIVDKTQV
+2625 RFSEVVDKTQV
-2636 VDSVFQRSQIM
+2636 VDSILHRSQFM
-2647 REKSSFAKMITAF
+2647 RSTSPFSKMLSAF
-2660 QAEPTMSYN
+2660 KAEPTISYN
-2669 MLYRAGVDCNRA
+2669 MLYTAAYDYNNA
-2681 ETVQEKKATR
+2681 KPDKKKAMAKR
-2691 KKFVRKA
+2691 LVRVA
-2698 IAYIATSILTAGAA
+2698 VAHIATSILTAGIASIA
-2712 AVSDAFR
+2712 DAFR
-2719 HDDDEEKWLEL
+2719 NDDDEKKWLEL
-2730 YLEAFGE
+2730 YLEAFGG
-2737 NARDGLNPFS
+2737 NTLDGINPFS
-2747 VVPYIGDILS
+2747 AVPYVGDILS
-2757 IMDGYSAGRMDIE
+2757 ILSGYSVSRMDIE

-2776 QACESW
+2776 QSCESW

-2790 KNPDIWKLI
+2790 KNPDVWKLMMS
-2799 KVSAN
+2799 SAK
-2804 GVSKVSGL
+2804 GISKVSGL
-2812 PIANTL
+2812 PIANTM
-2818 RTFESIYNFF
+2818 RTFESLYNFF
-2828 SSDNLGK
+2828 SPDNLGR
-2835 EAAST
+2835 EASST

-2862 KKGYTPQQ
+2862 KKGYTAQQ
-2870 LENGVKNNLI
+2870 LENGVKNNLV

-2960 VDRMID
+2960 VNRMID

-2975 AEQKAPEEKKLYEYK
+2975 AEQDKAVEEKKLYEYK

-3021 RQALTKDL
+3021 RQVLTKDL

>member
-1 METID
+1 METIDDRIKRVNSKYEAPESID
-6 ERIKRANSKYKVE
+6 ERIKSANEKYQ
-19 ETIDERIERVNREYE
+19 
-34 WDSRDRE
+34 WDSSDKE
-41 MHDWLESSSRT
+41 MHDWFESTGRT
-52 TRNANSRLQ
+52 TRSANSRLQ
-61 NSSYTNWKRDSE
+61 NSSYANWKRDSE
-73 STRASVNADLERADR
+73 NTKSAVNNDLEKADR
-88 IKSYLESQREQ
+88 IKSYLDSQREQ

-108 MSRYAEYKNALQQ
+108 MARYEEYKNALQQ

-240 LKEKIKVEKAVGT
+240 LKDRIKLEESVGT
-253 NRNTDVYDYDR
+253 SGN
-264 YQQFRNKIEGE
+264 NK
-275 SSAGTRYHDNR
+275 NV
-286 IYEYNQQLKEIEDKI
+286 YEYNQRLKEIEDKV
-301 RAKGLN
+301 RAKGMN

-318 YNRRKNED
+318 YNRRKNEQ
-326 VQNVVRDF
+326 VQDAVRDF
-334 SKDHQVLASALSV
+334 SADHQVIASALSV
-347 PVNVAMS
+347 PVNLTSSGA
-354 LPIDAENNGY
+354 GY
-364 LNAATQ
+364 LDAAAQ
-370 WVGKKL
+370 QVGRKL

-413 RDVFDFLYGTGM
+413 WDAFDFLYGTGM

-473 TMRDIK
+473 TVRDIK

-515 VDPRSMK
+515 VDPRSMR

-577 KRKVAGDLALQV
+577 KKKVAGDLALQV

-678 SENAQNVAAEIR
+678 SENAQNVAAEIK
-690 ENASDDTRHSIKY
+690 NGTSDAAEDSQLSLKKDIETIKQEY
-703 DAESKP
+703 KKAVNPKIVD
-709 FVEIDRNILD
+709 FVER
-719 GVDEKD
+719 
-725 WVRTVRNNLRE
+725 VRNLKDKNVAG
-736 KFPDGV
+736 K
-742 TVGNKEIKIN
+742 IKIELSSVN
-752 QQSRRELTY
+752 EREVQDIKKLTGIDT
-761 SEYMTWL
+761 SEYKRDMDGNTVIHVENRH
-768 KKQDS
+768 
-773 GTYADKLKATDNADE
+773 GENGAADHSMSDVNDLARIEYVLENYDNIESAKDDNGRY
-788 IVKASRDYVNEG
+788 RD
-800 LAHERSDNISDFARG
+800 SDNKLSKSVVYSKRVNG
-815 NVNLRIDGRD
+815 N
-825 YNAEVVVGTKKNGDM
+825 YYVVEAVPDSKAKT
-840 LLYDVMNLKP
+840 LHV
-850 TSINEKISI
+850 
-859 AGYQTDNQK
+859 
-868 ESRPTVSAIDNSNIP
+868 VSAYKTKAEGVSQVLNMSEDLQSTSKTPHALAPSDNNIS

-888 VNPVSATVAGQSVT
+888 VNAVPATIDGQSVT

-908 IENDGNR
+908 IEKDGNR

-922 QDGDS
+922 QDGGS

-1133 LKESKNYDYEG
+1133 LKESENYDYEG
-1144 RVKELQKLYEGFG
+1144 RVKELEKLYEGYG
-1157 KADIEAEIV
+1157 QEDIEAEIV
-1166 AESMFDVFDEKTIR
+1166 AECMFDVFDEQTIK
-1180 ELVNENRPLAVKIQS
+1180 ELVGENRSLAVKIQS
-1195 WIRGFLESIEK
+1195 WIQGFIESINEILK
-1206 ALTALGLKSP
+1206 NLGLTSP
-1216 EVRALEG
+1216 EIRALEG
-1223 DTEAL
+1223 DEEAL
-1228 EKISGMFKSALEG
+1228 ETISDLFKSALEQTR
-1241 AKENKSER
+1241 ENKSQGKTTDMAD
-1249 SEKSYSLKNE
+1249 EKKKYSIGKTTKNKSVVVIADDILKGVDKSDWVAKVKDVIRTKFSDGIPVEGKLIKVNKITRNEYTNSKNTQHYQRKDAVIYKDKFKASSNLNEIVLASTNYVNEDLKHQRKDNFTEFARGDVLVRVGKNDYSAKVIVGFTSGKEMVLYDIVDFTPTKFELKNE
-1259 TEGKTWYDYSVS
+1259 NAFTE
-1271 FEQQIEDFEKGKLPK
+1271 Q
-1286 RDTLIVGPTPEKMQ
+1286 
-1300 NVGFNPLPMTYATG
+1300 PLKVQLSRQ
-1314 HLKTVLQG
+1314 H
-1322 GKADHDFGKAVLK
+1322 
-1335 QIPEAIKNP
+1335 
-1344 VAVIA
+1344 A
-1349 SKSHSD
+1349 SSD
-1355 TSTVAILD
+1355 TRVTQSEPSVNS
-1363 MQYDGKSIV
+1363 SISEK
-1372 CAVVIDGYGQQNKER
+1372 AQN
-1387 IDSNAIT
+1387 
-1394 SIHTRQNAVTELLND
+1394 
-1409 AIENESAGNAAVYYI
+1409 
-1424 DAKKA
+1424 DAKKFSLKD
-1429 TGLLQRVGLQL
+1429 T
-1440 PKQLFRT
+1440 T
-1447 DGYIHSIRD
+1447 NE
-1456 SDSSVKPKF
+1456 SDSQ
-1465 ENVTKSQQF
+1465 TKSEAF
-1474 KRWFGDWEKKP
+1474 KEWFGDWENEP
-1485 NTASKIVNED
+1485 ESASKVVNED

-1526 PNGFFAKDNNADI
+1526 PNGFFAKDNDADI
-1539 GVGGNKQMALYGNMK
+1539 GVGGNKQMALYGDMK
-1554 KPLHFKNRAEANAW
+1554 KPLHFKDRAEAKAW

-1611 YVTDDAEV
+1611 YVADDAEV

-1635 QWKET
+1635 QWKDT

-1697 GLFDKKNPDI
+1697 GLFDRRNPDI

-1816 TDMSEQYSALR
+1816 TDMSEQYSALS

-1843 EIAYYYGSYENFRR
+1843 EIAYYYGSYDKFRR

-1890 THELEQVQTLVSA
+1890 THELEQVQTLVNA
-1903 LDTIKPFYEN
+1903 LETIKPFYEN

-1980 ELIKQKAL
+1980 KLIKQKAL

-2066 SELQRELAETQRTD
+2066 SELQGELRKMQQGND
-2080 DFEAKEFLLDLDPD
+2080 PQYQQFLADLDPD
-2094 LLPMMTTLLKV
+2094 LMPMMTTLLEV

-2118 LAELETVMQQL
+2118 LAELETVMQQI
-2129 KSGITM
+2129 KGGITR
-2135 ANKLLA
+2135 ANELLA
-2141 NSRYETV
+2141 NSRYGTV
-2148 QAIADASVRD
+2148 QAIADASVHE
-2158 MDKQKSFDKRIK
+2158 MDSRKSFKDKVKVGYKQLNVNMLDSFSFFHQLGPAAETVFKSIRSGFDERVEMI
-2170 IGDKAFN
+2170 DN
-2177 ANMLNSLS
+2177 ANEFMRS
-2185 FFYRLGDAAQSVYQ
+2185 
-2199 SLRDGENQCI
+2199 I
-2209 NMQNEAKTF
+2209 
-2218 REATVSTKEIDEW
+2218 VSQKEIQDW

-2236 TFKVEGGELTLTVA
+2236 TFKVEGGELTLTVS
-2250 QIMELY
+2250 QMMELY
-2256 NLSKREQAKDHLLL
+2256 NLSKREQARDHLLL
-2270 GGIRPLDIARQDTK
+2270 GGIRPLDTSRQEAK
-2284 ARIKDQVG
+2284 MRIKEQFG

-2298 AKAVQVTVKDLGKI
+2298 AKAVQVTVEDLGKI
-2312 IDTLTPR
+2312 IDSLTPK

-2347 GYRKFTEKHYWPIQV
+2347 GYRKFTEEHYWPIQV

-2402 VFIKSAFDTFSDHIG
+2402 LFIKGAFDTFTKHITE
-2417 AMSAY
+2417 MSAY

-2456 SIERAFGNNG
+2456 SIERAFGNDG
-2466 KAYFEKLML
+2466 KAYFEKFIL
-2475 DINGSPYSIYAS
+2475 DLNGSSDSKNA
-2487 GVGEETLIR
+2487 GGAGEEALIR

-2504 ANLRVA
+2504 ANIRVA

-2519 AAAEM
+2519 AAAVM
-2524 DPKYLLKGL
+2524 NPKYLLKGL
-2533 FSKPASKEAIDN
+2533 LSKPASKEAIDN

-2559 SRGITIKQLITGQQ
+2559 SMGITMKQLITGQK
-2573 TTVDKIREKSMWLA
+2573 TVVDKIREKSMWLA
-2587 GKCDEVTLGALWN
+2587 GVGDELTWGTLWN

-2605 IRDKTDFE
+2605 VKDKTDLK
-2613 EGTPEFTQAVSD
+2613 EGTAEFTQAVSD
-2625 RFSEIVDKTQV
+2625 RLSEVVDKTQV
-2636 VDSVFQRSQIM
+2636 VDSLLHRSQFM
-2647 REKSSFAKMITAF
+2647 RSTSSFSKILSAF
-2660 QAEPTMSYN
+2660 KAEPTKSYN
-2669 MLYRAGVDCNRA
+2669 MLRNALVDYNNA
-2681 ETVQEKKATR
+2681 DPGSKKA
-2691 KKFVRKA
+2691 KA
-2698 IAYIATSILTAGAA
+2698 KNIARIAAVHIATSILTAGIASIA
-2712 AVSDAFR
+2712 DAFR
-2719 HDDDEEKWLEL
+2719 NDDDEKKWLEL
-2730 YLEAFGE
+2730 YLEAFGG
-2737 NARDGLNPFS
+2737 NTLDGINPFS
-2747 VVPYIGDILS
+2747 AVPYVGDILS
-2757 IMDGYSAGRMDIE
+2757 ILSGYSASRMDIE

-2776 QACESW
+2776 QSCESW

-2790 KNPDIWKLI
+2790 KNPDIWKLMMS
-2799 KVSAN
+2799 SAK
-2804 GVSKVSGL
+2804 GISKVSGL
-2812 PIANTL
+2812 PIANTM
-2818 RTFESIYNFF
+2818 RTFESLYNFF
-2828 SSDNLGK
+2828 SPDNLGR
-2835 EAAST
+2835 EASST

-2862 KKGYTPQQ
+2862 KKGYTAQQ
-2870 LENGVKNNLI
+2870 LENGVKNNLV

-2975 AEQKAPEEKKLYEYK
+2975 AEQDKAVEEKKLYEYK

>member
-1 METID
+1 METIDDRIKRVNSKYEAPESID
-6 ERIKRANSKYKVE
+6 ERIKSANEKYQ
-19 ETIDERIERVNREYE
+19 
-34 WDSRDRE
+34 WDSSDKE
-41 MHDWLESSSRT
+41 MHDWFESTGRT
-52 TRNANSRLQ
+52 TRSANSRLQ
-61 NSSYTNWKRDSE
+61 NSSYANWKRDSE
-73 STRASVNADLERADR
+73 NTKSAVDNDLEKADR
-88 IKSYLESQREQ
+88 IKSYLDSQREQ

-108 MSRYAEYKNALQQ
+108 MARYEEYKNALQQ

-240 LKEKIKVEKAVGT
+240 LKDRIKLEESVGT
-253 NRNTDVYDYDR
+253 SGN
-264 YQQFRNKIEGE
+264 NK
-275 SSAGTRYHDNR
+275 NV
-286 IYEYNQQLKEIEDKI
+286 YEYNQRLKEIEDKV
-301 RAKGLN
+301 RAKGMN

-326 VQNVVRDF
+326 VQNAVRDF

-376 TGSYAPVDYNRDAG
+376 TGSYAPVDYNRDAE

-437 NLVGGSLANLGSG
+437 NLAGGALANTGAG
-450 IKTASKVAEAVG
+450 IKAAGKVAEAVG

-515 VDPRSMK
+515 VDPRSMR

-577 KRKVAGDLALQV
+577 KKKVAGDLALQV

-678 SENAQNVAAEIR
+678 SENAQNVAAEIK
-690 ENASDDTRHSIKY
+690 NGTSDAAEDSQLSLKKDIETIKQEY
-703 DAESKP
+703 KKAVNPKIVD
-709 FVEIDRNILD
+709 FVER
-719 GVDEKD
+719 
-725 WVRTVRNNLRE
+725 VRNLKDKNVAG
-736 KFPDGV
+736 K
-742 TVGNKEIKIN
+742 IKIELSSVN
-752 QQSRRELTY
+752 EREVQDIKKLTGIDT
-761 SEYMTWL
+761 SEYKRDMDGNTVIHVENRH
-768 KKQDS
+768 
-773 GTYADKLKATDNADE
+773 GENGAADHSMSDVNDLARIEYVLENYDNIESAKDDNGRY
-788 IVKASRDYVNEG
+788 RD
-800 LAHERSDNISDFARG
+800 SDNKLSKSVVYSKRVNG
-815 NVNLRIDGRD
+815 N
-825 YNAEVVVGTKKNGDM
+825 YYVVEAVPDSKAKT
-840 LLYDVMNLKP
+840 LHV
-850 TSINEKISI
+850 
-859 AGYQTDNQK
+859 
-868 ESRPTVSAIDNSNIP
+868 VSAYKTKAEGVSQVLNMSEDLQSTSKTPHALAPSDNNIS

-888 VNPVSATVAGQSVT
+888 VNAVPATIDGQSVT

-908 IENDGNR
+908 IEKDGNR

-922 QDGDS
+922 QDGGS

-946 AQGFDSTDTARAFI
+946 AQGFDSTDTARTFI

-1133 LKESKNYDYEG
+1133 LKESENYDYEG
-1144 RVKELQKLYEGFG
+1144 RVKELRKLYEGFG

-1206 ALTALGLKSP
+1206 ALTAIGLKSP

-1223 DTEAL
+1223 DSEAL
-1228 EKISGMFKSALEG
+1228 ENIRDMFAKALEG
-1241 AKENKSER
+1241 TKEKR
-1249 SEKSYSLKNE
+1249 TSEKDAIKYELKNDAQ
-1259 TEGKTWYDYSVS
+1259 K
-1271 FEQQIEDFEKGKLPK
+1271 
-1286 RDTLIVGPTPEKMQ
+1286 
-1300 NVGFNPLPMTYATG
+1300 
-1314 HLKTVLQG
+1314 
-1322 GKADHDFGKAVLK
+1322 
-1335 QIPEAIKNP
+1335 
-1344 VAVIA
+1344 
-1349 SKSHSD
+1349 
-1355 TSTVAILD
+1355 
-1363 MQYDGKSIV
+1363 
-1372 CAVVIDGYGQQNKER
+1372 
-1387 IDSNAIT
+1387 
-1394 SIHTRQNAVTELLND
+1394 TELNSED
-1409 AIENESAGNAAVYYI
+1409 A
-1424 DAKKA
+1424 
-1429 TGLLQRVGLQL
+1429 TR
-1440 PKQLFRT
+1440 
-1447 DGYIHSIRD
+1447 
-1456 SDSSVKPKF
+1456 
-1465 ENVTKSQQF
+1465 SQQF
-1474 KRWFGDWEKKP
+1474 KDWFGDWENNP
-1485 NTASKIVNED
+1485 ESASKVVNEN
-1495 GTPRIIYHQTAAEFN
+1495 GTPRVVYHGTKSDAFTVFDSSKANKKLLNRLGNGYYFAADIESAERYGDN
-1510 VFSNA
+1510 VVSAYLDIKNPYRVYGKREGGMIEQMAEDFGMNA
-1515 NPLAGRNDSET
+1515 SEISRND
-1526 PNGFFAKDNNADI
+1526 I
-1539 GVGGNKQMALYGNMK
+1539 Q
-1554 KPLHFKNRAEANAW
+1554 
-1568 YSEHIDGYKGLTEK
+1568 
-1582 LNKLD
+1582 
-1587 EEYQSKYDA
+1587 
-1596 QETANDEYYEQNYEA
+1596 
-1611 YVTDDAEV
+1611 
-1619 TKKILENED
+1619 
-1628 KLDDILE
+1628 DIL
-1635 QWKET
+1635 KEH
-1640 TDTIRGELRELLDSY
+1640 
-1655 FIENDSGYDGIILDF
+1655 GYDGVMLYQNKFADCGTMVAF
-1670 DGRRKGE
+1670 E
-1677 NVKSYIFFKNTQLKS
+1677 PTQIKS
-1692 ATDNV
+1692 ATDNI
-1697 GLFDKKNPDI
+1697 GTFDRNNSDI

-1843 EIAYYYGSYENFRR
+1843 EIAYYYGSYDKFRR

-1890 THELEQVQTLVSA
+1890 THELEQVQTLVNA
-1903 LDTIKPFYEN
+1903 LETIKPFYEN

-1980 ELIKQKAL
+1980 KLIKQKAL

-1996 RREWLRKDAMA
+1996 RREWLRKDAIA

-2066 SELQRELAETQRTD
+2066 SELQGELRKMQQGND
-2080 DFEAKEFLLDLDPD
+2080 PQYQQFLADLDPD
-2094 LLPMMTTLLKV
+2094 LMPMMTTLLEV

-2118 LAELETVMQQL
+2118 LAELETVMQQI
-2129 KSGITM
+2129 KGGITR
-2135 ANKLLA
+2135 ANELLA
-2141 NSRYETV
+2141 NSRYGTV
-2148 QAIADASVRD
+2148 QAIADASVHE
-2158 MDKQKSFDKRIK
+2158 MDSRKSFKDKVK
-2170 IGDKAFN
+2170 VGYKQLN
-2177 ANMLNSLS
+2177 VNMLNSFS
-2185 FFYRLGDAAQSVYQ
+2185 FFHQLGPAAETVFKSIRSGKNEQ
-2199 SLRDGENQCI
+2199 I
-2209 NMQNEAKTF
+2209 NMLAESNKF
-2218 REATVSTKEIDEW
+2218 MEATVSQKEIQDW

-2236 TFKVEGGELTLTVA
+2236 TFKVEGGELTLTVS
-2250 QIMELY
+2250 QMMELY
-2256 NLSKREQAKDHLLL
+2256 NLSKREQARDHLLL
-2270 GGIRPLDIARQDTK
+2270 GGIRPLDTSRQEAK
-2284 ARIKDQVG
+2284 MRIKEQFG

-2298 AKAVQVTVKDLGKI
+2298 AKAVQVTVEDLGKI
-2312 IDTLTPR
+2312 IDSLTPR

-2347 GYRKFTEKHYWPIQV
+2347 GYRKFTEEHYWPIQV
-2362 NKNSVRTMNAEDGAV
+2362 NKNSVRTMNAEDGTV
-2377 QTQSNFYKLVNIGAT
+2377 QTQTNFYKLVNIGAT

-2402 VFIKSAFDTFSDHIG
+2402 LFIKGAFDTFTKHITE
-2417 AMSAY
+2417 MSAY

-2456 SIERAFGNNG
+2456 SIERAFGNDA
-2466 KAYFEKLML
+2466 KAYFEKLIL
-2475 DINGSPYSIYAS
+2475 DINGSADNKYA
-2487 GVGEETLIR
+2487 GGAGEEALIR

-2504 ANLRVA
+2504 ANIRVA

-2519 AAAEM
+2519 ASAVM
-2524 DPKYLLKGL
+2524 DLKYLLKGL
-2533 FSKPASKEAIDN
+2533 LQKPASKEAIDN
-2545 CPIAKWKSWGFYET
+2545 CPIARWKSWGFYET
-2559 SRGITIKQLITGQQ
+2559 SMGITMKQLITGQQ
-2573 TTVDKIREKSMWLA
+2573 TVVDKIREKSMWLA
-2587 GKCDEVTLGALWN
+2587 GVGDELTWGVLWN

-2613 EGTPEFTQAVSD
+2613 EGTAEFTQAVSD
-2625 RFSEIVDKTQV
+2625 RFSEVVDKTQV
-2636 VDSVFQRSQIM
+2636 VDSILHRSQFM
-2647 REKSSFAKMITAF
+2647 RSTSSFSKMLSAF
-2660 QAEPTMSYN
+2660 KAEPTISYN
-2669 MLYRAGVDCNRA
+2669 MLYTAAYDYNNA
-2681 ETVQEKKATR
+2681 KPDKKKAMAKR
-2691 KKFVRKA
+2691 LVRVA
-2698 IAYIATSILTAGAA
+2698 VVHIATSILTAGIASIA
-2712 AVSDAFR
+2712 DAFR
-2719 HDDDEEKWLEL
+2719 NDDDEKKWLEL
-2730 YLEAFGE
+2730 YLEAFGG
-2737 NARDGLNPFS
+2737 NTLDGINPFS
-2747 VVPYIGDILS
+2747 AVPYVGDILS
-2757 IMDGYSAGRMDIE
+2757 ILSGYSVSRMDIE

-2776 QACESW
+2776 QSCESW

-2790 KNPDIWKLI
+2790 KNPDIWKLMMS
-2799 KVSAN
+2799 SAK
-2804 GVSKVSGL
+2804 GISKVSGL
-2812 PIANTL
+2812 PIANTM
-2818 RTFESIYNFF
+2818 RTFESLYNFF
-2828 SSDNLGK
+2828 SPDNLGR
-2835 EAAST
+2835 EASFT

-2862 KKGYTPQQ
+2862 KKGYTAQQ
-2870 LENGVKNNLI
+2870 LENGVKNNLV

-2960 VDRMID
+2960 VNRMID

-2975 AEQKAPEEKKLYEYK
+2975 AEQDKAVEEKKLYEYK

>member
-1 METID
+1 METIDDRIKRVNSKYEAPESID
-6 ERIKRANSKYKVE
+6 ERIKRANDKYQ
-19 ETIDERIERVNREYE
+19 
-34 WDSRDRE
+34 WDSSDKE
-41 MHDWLESSSRT
+41 MHDWFESTGRT
-52 TRNANSRLQ
+52 TRSANSRLQ
-61 NSSYTNWKRDSE
+61 NSSYANWKRDSE
-73 STRASVNADLERADR
+73 NTKSAVNNDLEKADR
-88 IKSYLESQREQ
+88 IKSYLDSQREQ

-108 MSRYAEYKNALQQ
+108 MARYEEYKNALQQ

-240 LKEKIKVEKAVGT
+240 LKDRIKLEESVGT
-253 NRNTDVYDYDR
+253 SGN
-264 YQQFRNKIEGE
+264 NK
-275 SSAGTRYHDNR
+275 NV
-286 IYEYNQQLKEIEDKI
+286 YEYNQRLKEIEDKV
-301 RAKGLN
+301 RAKGMN

-326 VQNVVRDF
+326 VQNAVRDF
-334 SKDHQVLASALSV
+334 SKDHQVIASALSV
-347 PVNVAMS
+347 PVNLTSSGA
-354 LPIDAENNGY
+354 GY
-364 LNAATQ
+364 LDAAAQ
-370 WVGKKL
+370 QVGRKL

-413 RDVFDFLYGTGM
+413 WDAFDFLYGTGM

-437 NLVGGSLANLGSG
+437 NLVGGALANTGAG
-450 IKTASKVAEAVG
+450 IKAAGKVAEAVG

-515 VDPRSMK
+515 VDPRSMR

-577 KRKVAGDLALQV
+577 KKKVAGDLALQV

-678 SENAQNVAAEIR
+678 SENAQNVAAEIKNSTSDAVEDSQMSLKKDIETIKQEYKKAVNPKIVDFVNKVRNFKNKEAANKVHIDLTGVTER
-690 ENASDDTRHSIKY
+690 EVHDIKKLTGIDTSEYKRSMDGNA
-703 DAESKP
+703 
-709 FVEIDRNILD
+709 VEHI
-719 GVDEKD
+719 EKD
-725 WVRTVRNNLRE
+725 HGENGVSDHSMSDVEDLARIEYVLDNYDDIE
-736 KFPDGV
+736 K
-742 TVGNKEIKIN
+742 
-752 QQSRRELTY
+752 
-761 SEYMTWL
+761 
-768 KKQDS
+768 
-773 GTYADKLKATDNADE
+773 GTADKVYTKYMN
-788 IVKASRDYVNEG
+788 
-800 LAHERSDNISDFARG
+800 SDNTPAAKVIYSKRVNG
-815 NVNLRIDGRD
+815 NYYVVEAVPDSKAKTLRIISA
-825 YNAEVVVGTKKNGDM
+825 YKEKAEGVSQVLNMSEDPQ
-840 LLYDVMNLKP
+840 L
-850 TSINEKISI
+850 TSQTPHAFAPSDNNIS
-859 AGYQTDNQK
+859 
-868 ESRPTVSAIDNSNIP
+868 

-888 VNPVSATVAGQSVT
+888 VNAVPATIDGQSVT

-908 IENDGNR
+908 IEKDGNR
-915 AQMYVKT
+915 AQMYVRT
-922 QDGDS
+922 QDGGS

-1133 LKESKNYDYEG
+1133 LKESENYDYEG
-1144 RVKELQKLYEGFG
+1144 RVKELRKLYEGFG

-1206 ALTALGLKSP
+1206 ALTAIGLKSP

-1223 DTEAL
+1223 DSEAL
-1228 EKISGMFKSALEG
+1228 ENIRDMFAKALEG
-1241 AKENKSER
+1241 TKEKR
-1249 SEKSYSLKNE
+1249 TSEKDAIKYELKNDAQ
-1259 TEGKTWYDYSVS
+1259 K
-1271 FEQQIEDFEKGKLPK
+1271 
-1286 RDTLIVGPTPEKMQ
+1286 
-1300 NVGFNPLPMTYATG
+1300 
-1314 HLKTVLQG
+1314 
-1322 GKADHDFGKAVLK
+1322 
-1335 QIPEAIKNP
+1335 
-1344 VAVIA
+1344 
-1349 SKSHSD
+1349 
-1355 TSTVAILD
+1355 
-1363 MQYDGKSIV
+1363 
-1372 CAVVIDGYGQQNKER
+1372 
-1387 IDSNAIT
+1387 
-1394 SIHTRQNAVTELLND
+1394 TELNSED
-1409 AIENESAGNAAVYYI
+1409 A
-1424 DAKKA
+1424 
-1429 TGLLQRVGLQL
+1429 TR
-1440 PKQLFRT
+1440 
-1447 DGYIHSIRD
+1447 
-1456 SDSSVKPKF
+1456 
-1465 ENVTKSQQF
+1465 SQQF
-1474 KRWFGDWEKKP
+1474 KDWFGDWENNP
-1485 NTASKIVNED
+1485 ESASKVVNEN
-1495 GTPRIIYHQTAAEFN
+1495 GTPRVVYHGTKSDAFTVFDSSKANKKLLNRLGNGYYFAADIESAERYGDN
-1510 VFSNA
+1510 VVSAYLDIKNPYRVYGKREGGMIEQMAEDFGMNA
-1515 NPLAGRNDSET
+1515 SEISRND
-1526 PNGFFAKDNNADI
+1526 I
-1539 GVGGNKQMALYGNMK
+1539 Q
-1554 KPLHFKNRAEANAW
+1554 
-1568 YSEHIDGYKGLTEK
+1568 
-1582 LNKLD
+1582 
-1587 EEYQSKYDA
+1587 
-1596 QETANDEYYEQNYEA
+1596 
-1611 YVTDDAEV
+1611 
-1619 TKKILENED
+1619 
-1628 KLDDILE
+1628 DIL
-1635 QWKET
+1635 KEH
-1640 TDTIRGELRELLDSY
+1640 
-1655 FIENDSGYDGIILDF
+1655 GYDGVMLYQNKFADCGTMVAF
-1670 DGRRKGE
+1670 E
-1677 NVKSYIFFKNTQLKS
+1677 PTQIKS
-1692 ATDNV
+1692 ATDNI
-1697 GLFDKKNPDI
+1697 GTFDRNNSDI

-1816 TDMSEQYSALR
+1816 TDMSEQYSALS

-1843 EIAYYYGSYENFRR
+1843 EIAYYYGSYDKFRR

-1890 THELEQVQTLVSA
+1890 THELEQVQTLVNA
-1903 LDTIKPFYEN
+1903 LETIKPFYEN

-2066 SELQRELAETQRTD
+2066 SELQGELRKMQQGND
-2080 DFEAKEFLLDLDPD
+2080 PQYQQFLADLDPD
-2094 LLPMMTTLLKV
+2094 LMPMMTTLLEV

-2118 LAELETVMQQL
+2118 LAELETVMQQI
-2129 KSGITM
+2129 KGGITR
-2135 ANKLLA
+2135 ANELLA
-2141 NSRYETV
+2141 NSRYGTV
-2148 QAIADASVRD
+2148 QAIADASVHE
-2158 MDKQKSFDKRIK
+2158 MDSRKSFKDKVKVGYKQLNVNMLDSFSFFHQLGPAAETVFKSIRSGFDERVEMI
-2170 IGDKAFN
+2170 DN
-2177 ANMLNSLS
+2177 ANEFM
-2185 FFYRLGDAAQSVYQ
+2185 QS
-2199 SLRDGENQCI
+2199 I
-2209 NMQNEAKTF
+2209 
-2218 REATVSTKEIDEW
+2218 VSQKEIQDW

-2236 TFKVEGGELTLTVA
+2236 TFKVEGGELTLTVS
-2250 QIMELY
+2250 QMMELY
-2256 NLSKREQAKDHLLL
+2256 NLSKREQARDHLLL
-2270 GGIRPLDIARQDTK
+2270 GGIRPLDTSRQEAK
-2284 ARIKDQVG
+2284 MRIKEQFG

-2298 AKAVQVTVKDLGKI
+2298 AKAVQVTVEDLGKI
-2312 IDTLTPR
+2312 IDSLTPK

-2347 GYRKFTEKHYWPIQV
+2347 GYRKFTEEHYWPIQV

-2402 VFIKSAFDTFSDHIG
+2402 LFIKGAFDTFTKHITE
-2417 AMSAY
+2417 MSAY

-2456 SIERAFGNNG
+2456 SIERAFGNDG
-2466 KAYFEKLML
+2466 KAYFEKFIL
-2475 DINGSPYSIYAS
+2475 DLNGSSDSKNA
-2487 GVGEETLIR
+2487 GGAGEEALIR

-2504 ANLRVA
+2504 ANIRVA

-2519 AAAEM
+2519 AAAVM
-2524 DPKYLLKGL
+2524 NPKYLLKGL
-2533 FSKPASKEAIDN
+2533 LSKPASKEAIDN

-2559 SRGITIKQLITGQQ
+2559 SMGITMKQLITGQQ
-2573 TTVDKIREKSMWLA
+2573 TVVDKIREKSMWLA
-2587 GKCDEVTLGALWN
+2587 GVGDELTWGTLWN

-2605 IRDKTDFE
+2605 VKDKTDLK
-2613 EGTPEFTQAVSD
+2613 EGTAEFTQAVSD
-2625 RFSEIVDKTQV
+2625 RLSEVVDKTQV
-2636 VDSVFQRSQIM
+2636 VDSLLHRSQFM
-2647 REKSSFAKMITAF
+2647 RSTSSFSKILSAF
-2660 QAEPTMSYN
+2660 KAEPTKSYN
-2669 MLYRAGVDCNRA
+2669 MLRNALVDYNNA
-2681 ETVQEKKATR
+2681 DPGSKKA
-2691 KKFVRKA
+2691 KA
-2698 IAYIATSILTAGAA
+2698 KNIARIAAVHIATSILTAGIASIA
-2712 AVSDAFR
+2712 DAFR
-2719 HDDDEEKWLEL
+2719 NDDDEKKWLEL
-2730 YLEAFGE
+2730 YLEAFGG
-2737 NARDGLNPFS
+2737 NTLDGINPFS
-2747 VVPYIGDILS
+2747 AVPYVGDILS
-2757 IMDGYSAGRMDIE
+2757 ILSGYSVSRMDIE

-2776 QACESW
+2776 QSCESW

-2790 KNPDIWKLI
+2790 KNPDIWKLMMS
-2799 KVSAN
+2799 SAK
-2804 GVSKVSGL
+2804 GISKVSGL
-2812 PIANTL
+2812 PIANTM
-2818 RTFESIYNFF
+2818 RTFESLYNFF
-2828 SSDNLGK
+2828 SPDNLGR
-2835 EAAST
+2835 EASST

-2862 KKGYTPQQ
+2862 KKGYTAQQ
-2870 LENGVKNNLI
+2870 LENGVKNNLV
-2880 KSEPRIAQAA
+2880 KSESRIAQAA

-2975 AEQKAPEEKKLYEYK
+2975 AEQDKAFEEKKLYEYK

-3021 RQALTKDL
+3021 RKVLTKDL

>member
-1 METID
+1 METIDDRIKRVNSKYEAPESID
-6 ERIKRANSKYKVE
+6 ERIKRANDKYQ
-19 ETIDERIERVNREYE
+19 
-34 WDSRDRE
+34 WDSSDKE
-41 MHDWLESSSRT
+41 MHDWFESTGRT
-52 TRNANSRLQ
+52 TRSANSRLQ
-61 NSSYTNWKRDSE
+61 NSSYANWKRDSE
-73 STRASVNADLERADR
+73 NTKSAVNNDLEKADR
-88 IKSYLESQREQ
+88 IKSYLDSQREQ

-108 MSRYAEYKNALQQ
+108 MARYEEYKNALQQ

-240 LKEKIKVEKAVGT
+240 LKDRIKLEESVGT
-253 NRNTDVYDYDR
+253 SGN
-264 YQQFRNKIEGE
+264 NK
-275 SSAGTRYHDNR
+275 NV
-286 IYEYNQQLKEIEDKI
+286 YEYNQRLKEIEDKV
-301 RAKGLN
+301 RAKGMN

-326 VQNVVRDF
+326 VQNAVRDF
-334 SKDHQVLASALSV
+334 SKDHQVIASALSV
-347 PVNVAMS
+347 PVNLTSSGA
-354 LPIDAENNGY
+354 GY
-364 LNAATQ
+364 LDAAAQ
-370 WVGKKL
+370 QVGRKL

-413 RDVFDFLYGTGM
+413 WDAFDFLYGTGM

-437 NLVGGSLANLGSG
+437 NLVGGALANTGAG
-450 IKTASKVAEAVG
+450 IKAAGKVAEAVG

-515 VDPRSMK
+515 VDPRSMR

-577 KRKVAGDLALQV
+577 KKKVAGDLALQV

-667 LTRAEKRLFRG
+667 LTREEKRLFRG

-1043 YTKKLNAEQAGSV
+1043 YTKKLNSEQAGSV

-1133 LKESKNYDYEG
+1133 LKESENYDYEG

-1241 AKENKSER
+1241 AKENKSEKKPKSDDVKYSINPEFAR
-1249 SEKSYSLKNE
+1249 RYDEWDKKKTGGYFFLGTTSKPLQSIGINPAKIYWDKEKIRK
-1259 TEGKTWYDYSVS
+1259 
-1271 FEQQIEDFEKGKLPK
+1271 IK
-1286 RDTLIVGPTPEKMQ
+1286 RDHPT
-1300 NVGFNPLPMTYATG
+1300 MT
-1314 HLKTVLQG
+1314 
-1322 GKADHDFGKAVLK
+1322 DNIIK
-1335 QIPEAIKNP
+1335 QIPNLLENP
-1344 VAVIA
+1344 VMVTQSLTVTNRVVIFGELYDQSGHPVMAALELKPKGDIQNFVKVASAYPKNSLQNLINTSDILYIDPNRKRADTWFQTLRLQLPVGVTKYGSIGMVTYVEKDVNGKISFGDKKSEKTAMQIAFEKAQQNAA
-1349 SKSHSD
+1349 SKSISEKVKDD
-1355 TSTVAILD
+1355 TKFSLKDTA
-1363 MQYDGKSIV
+1363 
-1372 CAVVIDGYGQQNKER
+1372 
-1387 IDSNAIT
+1387 
-1394 SIHTRQNAVTELLND
+1394 
-1409 AIENESAGNAAVYYI
+1409 NES
-1424 DAKKA
+1424 
-1429 TGLLQRVGLQL
+1429 
-1440 PKQLFRT
+1440 
-1447 DGYIHSIRD
+1447 D
-1456 SDSSVKPKF
+1456 SQ
-1465 ENVTKSQQF
+1465 TKSKAF
-1474 KRWFGDWEKKP
+1474 KEWFGDWENDP
-1485 NTASKIVNED
+1485 ENASKVVNED
-1495 GTPRIIYHQTAAEFN
+1495 GTPKVVYHGTGSDFN
-1510 VFSNA
+1510 IFDKSQQGKNYYQ
-1515 NPLAGRNDSET
+1515 GKG
-1526 PNGFFAKDNNADI
+1526 GFFFTT
-1539 GVGGNKQMALYGNMK
+1539 NKRSAENYGIISSEDKNGRVVEAYLSIQ
-1554 KPLHFKNRAEANAW
+1554 KPYEVTSYGDYVQAPAEM
-1568 YSEHIDGYKGLTEK
+1568 YDDHR
-1582 LNKLD
+1582 
-1587 EEYQSKYDA
+1587 EEYLSEA
-1596 QETANDEYYEQNYEA
+1596 EIQEC
-1611 YVTDDAEV
+1611 
-1619 TKKILENED
+1619 
-1628 KLDDILE
+1628 
-1635 QWKET
+1635 
-1640 TDTIRGELRELLDSY
+1640 
-1655 FIENDSGYDGIILDF
+1655 DGIIVH
-1670 DGRRKGE
+1670 GE
-1677 NVKSYIFFKNTQLKS
+1677 LSTMYVVFEPSQIKS
-1692 ATDNV
+1692 ATDNI

-1714 SAIEEQN
+1714 SSIEEQN

-1736 ELEWRLGINRKELD
+1736 ELEWRLGINKKELD

-1890 THELEQVQTLVSA
+1890 THELEQVQTLVNA
-1903 LDTIKPFYEN
+1903 LETIKPFYEN

-1996 RREWLRKDAMA
+1996 RREWLRKDAIA

-2066 SELQRELAETQRTD
+2066 SELQGELRKMQQGND
-2080 DFEAKEFLLDLDPD
+2080 PQYQQFLADLDPD
-2094 LLPMMTTLLKV
+2094 LMPMMTTLLEV

-2118 LAELETVMQQL
+2118 LAELETVMQQI
-2129 KSGITM
+2129 KGGITR
-2135 ANKLLA
+2135 ANELLA
-2141 NSRYETV
+2141 NSRYGTV
-2148 QAIADASVRD
+2148 QAIADASVHE
-2158 MDKQKSFDKRIK
+2158 MDSRKSFKDKVKVGYKQLNVNMLDSFSFFHQLGPAAETVFKSIRSGFDERVEMI
-2170 IGDKAFN
+2170 DN
-2177 ANMLNSLS
+2177 ANEFM
-2185 FFYRLGDAAQSVYQ
+2185 QS
-2199 SLRDGENQCI
+2199 I
-2209 NMQNEAKTF
+2209 
-2218 REATVSTKEIDEW
+2218 VSQKEIQDW

-2236 TFKVEGGELTLTVA
+2236 TFKVEGGELTLTVS
-2250 QIMELY
+2250 QMMELY
-2256 NLSKREQAKDHLLL
+2256 NLSKREQARDHLLL
-2270 GGIRPLDIARQDTK
+2270 GGIRPLDTSRQEAK
-2284 ARIKDQVG
+2284 MRIKEQFG

-2298 AKAVQVTVKDLGKI
+2298 AKAVQVTVEDLGKI
-2312 IDTLTPR
+2312 IDSLTPK

-2347 GYRKFTEKHYWPIQV
+2347 GYRKFTEEHYWPIQV

-2377 QTQSNFYKLVNIGAT
+2377 QTQTNFYKLVNIGAT
-2392 KSVQRNASNG
+2392 KSVQKNASNG
-2402 VFIKSAFDTFSDHIG
+2402 LFIKGAFDTFTKHITE
-2417 AMSAY
+2417 MSAY
-2422 SAYAVPVTD
+2422 SAYAVPITD

-2456 SIERAFGNNG
+2456 SIERAFGNDG
-2466 KAYFEKLML
+2466 KAYFEKFIL
-2475 DINGSPYSIYAS
+2475 DLNGSSDSKNA
-2487 GVGEETLIR
+2487 GGAGEETLIR

-2504 ANLRVA
+2504 ANMRVA

-2519 AAAEM
+2519 AAAVM

-2559 SRGITIKQLITGQQ
+2559 SMGITMKQLITGQQ
-2573 TTVDKIREKSMWLA
+2573 TVVDKIREKSMWLA
-2587 GKCDEVTLGALWN
+2587 GVGDELTWGTLWN

-2605 IRDKTDFE
+2605 VQDKTDLK
-2613 EGTPEFTQAVSD
+2613 EGTAEFTQAVSD
-2625 RFSEIVDKTQV
+2625 RLSEVVDKTQV
-2636 VDSVFQRSQIM
+2636 VDSILHRSQFM
-2647 REKSSFAKMITAF
+2647 RSTSSFSKMLSAF
-2660 QAEPTMSYN
+2660 KAEPTKSYN
-2669 MLYRAGVDCNRA
+2669 MLRNALVDYNNA
-2681 ETVQEKKATR
+2681 DPGSKKA
-2691 KKFVRKA
+2691 KA
-2698 IAYIATSILTAGAA
+2698 KNIARIAVVHIATSILTAGIASIA
-2712 AVSDAFR
+2712 DAFR
-2719 HDDDEEKWLEL
+2719 HDDDEKKWLEL
-2730 YLEAFGE
+2730 YLEAFGG
-2737 NARDGLNPFS
+2737 NLLDGINPFS
-2747 VVPYIGDILS
+2747 AVPYISDIISILS
-2757 IMDGYSAGRMDIE
+2757 GYSASRMDIE

-2776 QACESW
+2776 QSCESW

-2790 KNPDIWKLI
+2790 KPDIWKLMMS
-2799 KVSAN
+2799 SAK
-2804 GVSKVSGL
+2804 GISKVTGL
-2812 PIANTL
+2812 PISNTM
-2818 RTFESIYNFF
+2818 RTFESLYNFF

-2960 VDRMID
+2960 VGRMID

-2975 AEQKAPEEKKLYEYK
+2975 AEQDKAVEEKKLYEYK

>member
-1 METID
+1 METIDDRIKRVNSKYEAPESID
-6 ERIKRANSKYKVE
+6 ERIKSANEKYQ
-19 ETIDERIERVNREYE
+19 
-34 WDSRDRE
+34 WDSSDKE
-41 MHDWLESSSRT
+41 MHDWFESTGRT
-52 TRNANSRLQ
+52 TRSANSRLQ
-61 NSSYTNWKRDSE
+61 NSSYANWKRDSE
-73 STRASVNADLERADR
+73 NTKSAVDNDLEKADR
-88 IKSYLESQREQ
+88 IKSYLDSQREQ

-108 MSRYAEYKNALQQ
+108 MARYEEYKNALQQ

-240 LKEKIKVEKAVGT
+240 LKDRIKLEESVGT
-253 NRNTDVYDYDR
+253 SGN
-264 YQQFRNKIEGE
+264 NK
-275 SSAGTRYHDNR
+275 NV
-286 IYEYNQQLKEIEDKI
+286 YEYNQRLKEIEDKV
-301 RAKGLN
+301 RAKGMN

-318 YNRRKNED
+318 YNRRKNEQ
-326 VQNVVRDF
+326 VQDAVRDF
-334 SKDHQVLASALSV
+334 SADHQVIASALSV
-347 PVNVAMS
+347 PVNLTSSGA
-354 LPIDAENNGY
+354 GY
-364 LNAATQ
+364 LDAAAQ
-370 WVGKKL
+370 QVGRKL

-390 IASQLSDT
+390 IASRLSDT

-413 RDVFDFLYGTGM
+413 WDAFDFLYGTGM

-437 NLVGGSLANLGSG
+437 NLVGGALANTGAG
-450 IKTASKVAEAVG
+450 IKAAGKVAEAVG

-515 VDPRSMK
+515 VDPRSMR

-577 KRKVAGDLALQV
+577 KKKVAGDLALQV

-678 SENAQNVAAEIR
+678 SENAQNVAAEIK
-690 ENASDDTRHSIKY
+690 NGTSDAAEDSQLSLKKDIETIKQEY
-703 DAESKP
+703 KKAVNPKIVD
-709 FVEIDRNILD
+709 FVER
-719 GVDEKD
+719 
-725 WVRTVRNNLRE
+725 VRNLKDKNVAG
-736 KFPDGV
+736 K
-742 TVGNKEIKIN
+742 IKIELSSVN
-752 QQSRRELTY
+752 EREVQDIKKLTGIDT
-761 SEYMTWL
+761 SEYKRDMDGNTVIHVENRH
-768 KKQDS
+768 
-773 GTYADKLKATDNADE
+773 GENGAADRSMSDVNDLARIEYVLENYDDIESAKDDKGRY
-788 IVKASRDYVNEG
+788 RDYDNKLSKSVVYSKRINGNYYVVEAVPDSKAKTLHVVSAYKTKAEG
-800 LAHERSDNISDFARG
+800 VSQVLNMSEDLQSTSKTPHALAPSDNNIS
-815 NVNLRIDGRD
+815 
-825 YNAEVVVGTKKNGDM
+825 
-840 LLYDVMNLKP
+840 
-850 TSINEKISI
+850 
-859 AGYQTDNQK
+859 
-868 ESRPTVSAIDNSNIP
+868 

-888 VNPVSATVAGQSVT
+888 VNAVPATIDGQSVT

-915 AQMYVKT
+915 AQMYVRT

-1133 LKESKNYDYEG
+1133 LKESENYDYEG
-1144 RVKELQKLYEGFG
+1144 RVKELEKLYEGYG
-1157 KADIEAEIV
+1157 QEDIEAEIV
-1166 AESMFDVFDEKTIR
+1166 AECMFDVFDEQTIK
-1180 ELVNENRPLAVKIQS
+1180 ELVGENRSLAVKIQS
-1195 WIRGFLESIEK
+1195 WIQGFIESINEILK
-1206 ALTALGLKSP
+1206 NLGLTSP
-1216 EVRALEG
+1216 EIRALEG
-1223 DTEAL
+1223 DEEAL
-1228 EKISGMFKSALEG
+1228 ETISDLFKSALEQTR
-1241 AKENKSER
+1241 ENKSQGKTTDMAD
-1249 SEKSYSLKNE
+1249 EKKKYSIGKTTKNKSVVVIADDILKGVDKSDWVAKVKDVIRTKFSDGIPVEGKLIKVNKITRNEYTNSKNTQHYQRKDAVIYKDKFKASSNLNEIVLASTNYVNEDLKHQRKDNFTEFARGDVLVRVGKNDYSAKVIVGFTSGKEMVLYDIVDFTPTKFELKNE
-1259 TEGKTWYDYSVS
+1259 NAFTE
-1271 FEQQIEDFEKGKLPK
+1271 Q
-1286 RDTLIVGPTPEKMQ
+1286 
-1300 NVGFNPLPMTYATG
+1300 PLKVQLSRQ
-1314 HLKTVLQG
+1314 H
-1322 GKADHDFGKAVLK
+1322 
-1335 QIPEAIKNP
+1335 
-1344 VAVIA
+1344 A
-1349 SKSHSD
+1349 SSD
-1355 TSTVAILD
+1355 TRVTQSEPSVNS
-1363 MQYDGKSIV
+1363 SISEK
-1372 CAVVIDGYGQQNKER
+1372 AQN
-1387 IDSNAIT
+1387 
-1394 SIHTRQNAVTELLND
+1394 
-1409 AIENESAGNAAVYYI
+1409 
-1424 DAKKA
+1424 DAKKFSLKD
-1429 TGLLQRVGLQL
+1429 T
-1440 PKQLFRT
+1440 T
-1447 DGYIHSIRD
+1447 NE
-1456 SDSSVKPKF
+1456 SDSQ
-1465 ENVTKSQQF
+1465 TKSEAF
-1474 KRWFGDWEKKP
+1474 KEWFGDWENEP
-1485 NTASKIVNED
+1485 ESASKVVNED

-1526 PNGFFAKDNNADI
+1526 PNGFFAKDNDADI
-1539 GVGGNKQMALYGNMK
+1539 GVGGNKQMALYGDMK
-1554 KPLHFKNRAEANAW
+1554 KPLHFKDRAEASAW
-1568 YSEHIDGYKGLTEK
+1568 YSEHIDGYNGLTEK

-1611 YVTDDAEV
+1611 YVADDAEV

-1635 QWKET
+1635 QWKDT

-1697 GLFDKKNPDI
+1697 GLFDRRNPDI

-1816 TDMSEQYSALR
+1816 TDMSEQYSALS

-1843 EIAYYYGSYENFRR
+1843 EIAYYYGSYDKFRR

-1890 THELEQVQTLVSA
+1890 THELEQVQTLVNA
-1903 LDTIKPFYEN
+1903 LETIKPFYEN

-2036 LRSALGEFLV
+2036 LRSALGEFMV

-2066 SELQRELAETQRTD
+2066 SELQGELRKMQQGND
-2080 DFEAKEFLLDLDPD
+2080 PQYQQFLADLDPD
-2094 LLPMMTTLLKV
+2094 LMPMMTTLLEV
-2105 YKGSSIKDMDAQG
+2105 YKGSSINDMDAQG
-2118 LAELETVMQQL
+2118 LAELETVMQQI
-2129 KSGITM
+2129 KGGITR
-2135 ANKLLA
+2135 ANELLA
-2141 NSRYETV
+2141 NSRYGTV
-2148 QAIADASVRD
+2148 QAIADASVRE
-2158 MDKQKSFDKRIK
+2158 MDKRKSYKDKVK
-2170 IGDKAFN
+2170 LGYKQLN
-2177 ANMLNSLS
+2177 VNMLDSFS
-2185 FFYRLGDAAQSVYQ
+2185 FFHQLGPAAETVFKSIRSGFDERVEMIDNASEFMQS
-2199 SLRDGENQCI
+2199 I
-2209 NMQNEAKTF
+2209 
-2218 REATVSTKEIDEW
+2218 VSQKDIQDW
-2231 EHSKQ
+2231 ERSKH
-2236 TFKVEGGELTLTVA
+2236 TFKVEGGELTLTVS

-2256 NLSKREQAKDHLLL
+2256 NLSKREQARDHLLL
-2270 GGIRPLDIARQDTK
+2270 GGIRPLDTSRQETK
-2284 ARIKDQVG
+2284 ARIKEQFG

-2298 AKAVQVTVKDLGKI
+2298 AKAVQITVEDLGKI
-2312 IDTLTPR
+2312 IDSLTPK

-2347 GYRKFTEKHYWPIQV
+2347 GYRKFTEEHYWPIQV
-2362 NKNSVRTMNAEDGAV
+2362 NKNSVRTMNAEDGTV
-2377 QTQSNFYKLVNIGAT
+2377 QTQTNFYKLVNIGAT

-2402 VFIKSAFDTFSDHIG
+2402 LFIKGAFDTFTKHITE
-2417 AMSAY
+2417 MSAY
-2422 SAYAVPVTD
+2422 SAYAVPITD

-2456 SIERAFGNNG
+2456 SIERAFGNDG
-2466 KAYFEKLML
+2466 KAYFEKFIL
-2475 DINGSPYSIYAS
+2475 DLNGSSDSKNA
-2487 GVGEETLIR
+2487 GGAGEETLIR

-2504 ANLRVA
+2504 ANMRVA

-2519 AAAEM
+2519 AAAVM
-2524 DPKYLLKGL
+2524 NPKYLLKGL
-2533 FSKPASKEAIDN
+2533 LSKPASKEAIDN

-2559 SRGITIKQLITGQQ
+2559 SMGITMKQLITGQQ
-2573 TTVDKIREKSMWLA
+2573 TVVDKIREKSMWLA
-2587 GKCDEVTLGALWN
+2587 GVGDELTWGTLWN

-2605 IRDKTDFE
+2605 VKDKTDLK
-2613 EGTPEFTQAVSD
+2613 EGTAEFTQAVSD
-2625 RFSEIVDKTQV
+2625 RLSEVVDKTQV
-2636 VDSVFQRSQIM
+2636 VDSLLHRSQFM
-2647 REKSSFAKMITAF
+2647 RSTSSFSKILSAF
-2660 QAEPTMSYN
+2660 KAEPTKSYN
-2669 MLYRAGVDCNRA
+2669 MLRNALVDYNNA
-2681 ETVQEKKATR
+2681 DPGSKKA
-2691 KKFVRKA
+2691 KA
-2698 IAYIATSILTAGAA
+2698 KNIARIAAVHIATSILTAGIASIA
-2712 AVSDAFR
+2712 DAFR
-2719 HDDDEEKWLEL
+2719 NDDDEKKWLEL
-2730 YLEAFGE
+2730 YLEAFGG
-2737 NARDGLNPFS
+2737 NTLDGINPFS
-2747 VVPYIGDILS
+2747 AVPYVGDILS
-2757 IMDGYSAGRMDIE
+2757 ILSGYSVSRMDIE

-2776 QACESW
+2776 QSCESW

-2790 KNPDIWKLI
+2790 KNPDIWKLMMS
-2799 KVSAN
+2799 SAK
-2804 GVSKVSGL
+2804 GISKVSGL
-2812 PIANTL
+2812 PIANTM
-2818 RTFESIYNFF
+2818 RTFESLYNFF
-2828 SSDNLGK
+2828 SPDNLGR
-2835 EAAST
+2835 EASFT

-2862 KKGYTPQQ
+2862 KKGYTAQQ
-2870 LENGVKNNLI
+2870 LENGVKNNLV

-2975 AEQKAPEEKKLYEYK
+2975 AEQDKAVEEKKLYEYK

>member
-1 METID
+1 METIDDRIKRVNSKYEAPESID
-6 ERIKRANSKYKVE
+6 ERIKRANDKYQ
-19 ETIDERIERVNREYE
+19 
-34 WDSRDRE
+34 WDSSDKE
-41 MHDWLESSSRT
+41 MHDWFESTGRT
-52 TRNANSRLQ
+52 TRSANSRLQ
-61 NSSYTNWKRDSE
+61 NSSYANWKRDSE
-73 STRASVNADLERADR
+73 NTKSAVNNDLEKADR
-88 IKSYLESQREQ
+88 IKSYLDSQREQ

-108 MSRYAEYKNALQQ
+108 MARYEEYKNALQQ

-240 LKEKIKVEKAVGT
+240 LKDRIKLEESVGT
-253 NRNTDVYDYDR
+253 SGN
-264 YQQFRNKIEGE
+264 NK
-275 SSAGTRYHDNR
+275 NV
-286 IYEYNQQLKEIEDKI
+286 YEYNQRLKEIEDKV
-301 RAKGLN
+301 RAKGMN

-318 YNRRKNED
+318 YNRRKNEQ
-326 VQNVVRDF
+326 VQDAVRDF
-334 SKDHQVLASALSV
+334 SADHQVIASALSV
-347 PVNVAMS
+347 PVNLTSSGA
-354 LPIDAENNGY
+354 GY
-364 LNAATQ
+364 LDAAAQ
-370 WVGKKL
+370 QVGRKL

-398 ARGAVMDEHDWKLGD
+398 ARGAVMNEHDWKLGD
-413 RDVFDFLYGTGM
+413 WDAFDFLYGTGM

-437 NLVGGSLANLGSG
+437 NLVGGALANTGAG
-450 IKTASKVAEAVG
+450 IKAAGKVAEAVG

-479 ARGGNDDQAVIGGA
+479 ARGGNDDQAVVGGT

-515 VDPRSMK
+515 VDPRSMR

-577 KRKVAGDLALQV
+577 KKKVAGDLALQV

-678 SENAQNVAAEIR
+678 SENAQNVAAEIKNGTSDAAEDSQLSLKKDIETIKQEYKKAVNPKIVDFVNKVRNFKNKEAANKVHIELTGVTER
-690 ENASDDTRHSIKY
+690 EAHDIKKLTGIDTSEYKRSMDGNA
-703 DAESKP
+703 
-709 FVEIDRNILD
+709 VEHI
-719 GVDEKD
+719 EKD
-725 WVRTVRNNLRE
+725 HGENGVSDRSMSDVEDLARIEYVLDNYDDIE
-736 KFPDGV
+736 K
-742 TVGNKEIKIN
+742 
-752 QQSRRELTY
+752 
-761 SEYMTWL
+761 
-768 KKQDS
+768 
-773 GTYADKLKATDNADE
+773 GTADKVYTKYMN
-788 IVKASRDYVNEG
+788 
-800 LAHERSDNISDFARG
+800 SDNTPAAKVIYSKRVNG
-815 NVNLRIDGRD
+815 NYYVVEAVPDSKAKTLRIISA
-825 YNAEVVVGTKKNGDM
+825 YKEKAEGVSQVLNMSEDPQ
-840 LLYDVMNLKP
+840 L
-850 TSINEKISI
+850 TSQTPHAFAPSDNNIS
-859 AGYQTDNQK
+859 
-868 ESRPTVSAIDNSNIP
+868 

-888 VNPVSATVAGQSVT
+888 VNAVPATIDGQSVT

-908 IENDGNR
+908 IEKDGNR
-915 AQMYVKT
+915 AQMYVRT
-922 QDGDS
+922 QDGGS

-934 FDSRETEALYNV
+934 FDSRDTEALYNV

-1043 YTKKLNAEQAGSV
+1043 YTKKLNSEQAGSV

-1133 LKESKNYDYEG
+1133 LKESENYDYEG
-1144 RVKELQKLYEGFG
+1144 RVKELEKLYEGYG
-1157 KADIEAEIV
+1157 QEDIEAEIV
-1166 AESMFDVFDEKTIR
+1166 AECMFDVFDEQTIK
-1180 ELVNENRPLAVKIQS
+1180 ELVGENRSLAVKIQS
-1195 WIRGFLESIEK
+1195 WIQGFIESINEILK
-1206 ALTALGLKSP
+1206 NLGLTSP
-1216 EVRALEG
+1216 EIRALEG
-1223 DTEAL
+1223 DEEAL
-1228 EKISGMFKSALEG
+1228 ETISDLFKSALEQTR
-1241 AKENKSER
+1241 ENKSQGKTTDMAD
-1249 SEKSYSLKNE
+1249 EKKKYSIGKTTKNKSVVVIADDILKGVDKSDWVAKVKDVIRTKFSDGIPVEGKLIKVNKITRNEYTNSKNTQHYQRKDAVIYKDKFKASSNLNEIVLASTNYVNEDLKHQRKDNFTEFARGDVLVRVGKNDYSAKVIVGFTSGKEMVLYDIVDFTPTKFELKNE
-1259 TEGKTWYDYSVS
+1259 NAFTE
-1271 FEQQIEDFEKGKLPK
+1271 Q
-1286 RDTLIVGPTPEKMQ
+1286 
-1300 NVGFNPLPMTYATG
+1300 PLKVQLSRQ
-1314 HLKTVLQG
+1314 H
-1322 GKADHDFGKAVLK
+1322 
-1335 QIPEAIKNP
+1335 
-1344 VAVIA
+1344 A
-1349 SKSHSD
+1349 SSD
-1355 TSTVAILD
+1355 TRVTQSEPSVNS
-1363 MQYDGKSIV
+1363 SISEK
-1372 CAVVIDGYGQQNKER
+1372 AQN
-1387 IDSNAIT
+1387 
-1394 SIHTRQNAVTELLND
+1394 
-1409 AIENESAGNAAVYYI
+1409 
-1424 DAKKA
+1424 DAKKFSLKD
-1429 TGLLQRVGLQL
+1429 T
-1440 PKQLFRT
+1440 T
-1447 DGYIHSIRD
+1447 NE
-1456 SDSSVKPKF
+1456 SDSQ
-1465 ENVTKSQQF
+1465 TKSEAF
-1474 KRWFGDWEKKP
+1474 KEWFGDWENEP
-1485 NTASKIVNED
+1485 ESASKVVNED

-1526 PNGFFAKDNNADI
+1526 PNGFFAKDNDADI
-1539 GVGGNKQMALYGNMK
+1539 GVGGNKQMALYGDMK
-1554 KPLHFKNRAEANAW
+1554 KPLHFKDRAEAKAW

-1611 YVTDDAEV
+1611 YVADDAEV

-1635 QWKET
+1635 QWKDT

-1655 FIENDSGYDGIILDF
+1655 FIKNDSGYDGIILDF

-1697 GLFDKKNPDI
+1697 GLFDRRNPDI

-1816 TDMSEQYSALR
+1816 TDMSEQYSALS

-1843 EIAYYYGSYENFRR
+1843 EIAYYYGSYDKFRR

-1890 THELEQVQTLVSA
+1890 THELEQVQTLVNA
-1903 LDTIKPFYEN
+1903 LETIKPFYEN

-2066 SELQRELAETQRTD
+2066 SELQGELRKMQQGND
-2080 DFEAKEFLLDLDPD
+2080 PQYQQFLADLDPD
-2094 LLPMMTTLLKV
+2094 LMPMMTTLLEV

-2118 LAELETVMQQL
+2118 LAELETVMQQI
-2129 KSGITM
+2129 KGGITR
-2135 ANKLLA
+2135 ANELLA
-2141 NSRYETV
+2141 NSRYGTV
-2148 QAIADASVRD
+2148 QAIADASVHE
-2158 MDKQKSFDKRIK
+2158 MDSRKSFKDKVKVGYKQLNVNMLDSFSFFHQLGPAAETVFKSIRSGFDERVEMI
-2170 IGDKAFN
+2170 DN
-2177 ANMLNSLS
+2177 ANEFMRS
-2185 FFYRLGDAAQSVYQ
+2185 
-2199 SLRDGENQCI
+2199 I
-2209 NMQNEAKTF
+2209 
-2218 REATVSTKEIDEW
+2218 VSQKEIQDW

-2236 TFKVEGGELTLTVA
+2236 TFKVEGGELTLTVS
-2250 QIMELY
+2250 QMMELY
-2256 NLSKREQAKDHLLL
+2256 NLSKREQARDHLLL
-2270 GGIRPLDIARQDTK
+2270 GGIRPLDTSRQEAK
-2284 ARIKDQVG
+2284 MRIKEQFG

-2298 AKAVQVTVKDLGKI
+2298 AKAVQVTVEDLGNI
-2312 IDTLTPR
+2312 IDSLTPK

-2347 GYRKFTEKHYWPIQV
+2347 GYRKFTEEHYWPIQV

-2402 VFIKSAFDTFSDHIG
+2402 LFIKGAFDTFTKHITE
-2417 AMSAY
+2417 MSAY
-2422 SAYAVPVTD
+2422 SAYAVPITD

-2456 SIERAFGNNG
+2456 SIERAFGNDG
-2466 KAYFEKLML
+2466 KAYFEKFIL
-2475 DINGSPYSIYAS
+2475 DLNGSSDSKNA
-2487 GVGEETLIR
+2487 GGAGEEALIR

-2504 ANLRVA
+2504 ANIRVA

-2519 AAAEM
+2519 AAAVM
-2524 DPKYLLKGL
+2524 NPKYLLKGL
-2533 FSKPASKEAIDN
+2533 LSKPASKEAIDN

-2559 SRGITIKQLITGQQ
+2559 SMGITMKQLITGQK
-2573 TTVDKIREKSMWLA
+2573 TVVDKIREKSMWLA
-2587 GKCDEVTLGALWN
+2587 GVGDELTWGTLWN

-2605 IRDKTDFE
+2605 VKDKTDLK
-2613 EGTPEFTQAVSD
+2613 EGTAEFTQAVSD
-2625 RFSEIVDKTQV
+2625 RLSEVVDKTQV
-2636 VDSVFQRSQIM
+2636 VDSLLHRSQFM
-2647 REKSSFAKMITAF
+2647 RSTSSFSKILSAF
-2660 QAEPTMSYN
+2660 KAEPTKSYN
-2669 MLYRAGVDCNRA
+2669 MLRNALVDYNNA
-2681 ETVQEKKATR
+2681 DPGSKKA
-2691 KKFVRKA
+2691 KA
-2698 IAYIATSILTAGAA
+2698 KNIARIAAVHIATSILTAGIASIA
-2712 AVSDAFR
+2712 DAFR
-2719 HDDDEEKWLEL
+2719 NDDDEKKWLEL
-2730 YLEAFGE
+2730 YLEAFGG
-2737 NARDGLNPFS
+2737 NTLDGINPFS
-2747 VVPYIGDILS
+2747 AVPYVGDILS
-2757 IMDGYSAGRMDIE
+2757 ILSGYSASRMDIE

-2776 QACESW
+2776 QSCESW

-2790 KNPDIWKLI
+2790 KNPDIWKLMMS
-2799 KVSAN
+2799 SAK
-2804 GVSKVSGL
+2804 GISKVSGL
-2812 PIANTL
+2812 PIANTM
-2818 RTFESIYNFF
+2818 RTFESLYNFF
-2828 SSDNLGK
+2828 SPDNLGR
-2835 EAAST
+2835 EASST

-2862 KKGYTPQQ
+2862 KKGYTAQQ
-2870 LENGVKNNLI
+2870 LENGVKNNLV

-2975 AEQKAPEEKKLYEYK
+2975 AEQDKAVEEKKLYEYK
-2990 DLQKALENSDVSSAK
+2990 DLQKALENSDISSAK

>member
-1 METID
+1 METIDDRIKRVNSKYEAPESID
-6 ERIKRANSKYKVE
+6 ERIKSANEKYQ
-19 ETIDERIERVNREYE
+19 
-34 WDSRDRE
+34 WDSSDKE
-41 MHDWLESSSRT
+41 MHDWFESTGRT
-52 TRNANSRLQ
+52 TRSANSRLQ
-61 NSSYTNWKRDSE
+61 NSSYANWKRDSE
-73 STRASVNADLERADR
+73 NTKSAANNDLEKADR
-88 IKSYLESQREQ
+88 IKSYLDSQREQ

-108 MSRYAEYKNALQQ
+108 MARYEEYKNALQQ

-240 LKEKIKVEKAVGT
+240 LKDRIKLEESVGT
-253 NRNTDVYDYDR
+253 SGN
-264 YQQFRNKIEGE
+264 NK
-275 SSAGTRYHDNR
+275 NV
-286 IYEYNQQLKEIEDKI
+286 YEYNQRLKEIEDKV
-301 RAKGLN
+301 RAKGMN

-318 YNRRKNED
+318 YNRRKNEQ
-326 VQNVVRDF
+326 VQDAVRDF
-334 SKDHQVLASALSV
+334 SADHQVIASALSV
-347 PVNVAMS
+347 PVNLTSSGA
-354 LPIDAENNGY
+354 GY
-364 LNAATQ
+364 LDAAAQ
-370 WVGKKL
+370 QVGRKL

-390 IASQLSDT
+390 IASRLSDT

-413 RDVFDFLYGTGM
+413 WDAFDFLYGTGM

-437 NLVGGSLANLGSG
+437 NLVGGALANTGAG
-450 IKTASKVAEAVG
+450 IKAAGKVAEAVG

-515 VDPRSMK
+515 VDPRSMR

-577 KRKVAGDLALQV
+577 KKKVAGDLALQV

-678 SENAQNVAAEIR
+678 SENAQNVAAEIK
-690 ENASDDTRHSIKY
+690 NGTSDAAEDSQLSLKKDIETIKQEY
-703 DAESKP
+703 KKAVNPKIVD
-709 FVEIDRNILD
+709 FVER
-719 GVDEKD
+719 
-725 WVRTVRNNLRE
+725 VRNLKDKNVAG
-736 KFPDGV
+736 K
-742 TVGNKEIKIN
+742 IKIELSSVN
-752 QQSRRELTY
+752 EREVQDIKKLTGIDT
-761 SEYMTWL
+761 SEYKRDMDGNTVIHVENRH
-768 KKQDS
+768 
-773 GTYADKLKATDNADE
+773 GENGAADHSMSDVNDLARIEYVLENYDNIESAKDDNGRY
-788 IVKASRDYVNEG
+788 RD
-800 LAHERSDNISDFARG
+800 SDNKLSKSVVYSKRVNG
-815 NVNLRIDGRD
+815 N
-825 YNAEVVVGTKKNGDM
+825 YYVVEAVPDSKAKT
-840 LLYDVMNLKP
+840 LHV
-850 TSINEKISI
+850 
-859 AGYQTDNQK
+859 
-868 ESRPTVSAIDNSNIP
+868 VSAYKTKAEGVSQVLNMSEDLQSTSKTPHALAPSDNNIS

-888 VNPVSATVAGQSVT
+888 VNAVPATIDGQSVT

-908 IENDGNR
+908 IEKDGNR

-922 QDGDS
+922 QDGGS

-1133 LKESKNYDYEG
+1133 LKESENYDYEG
-1144 RVKELQKLYEGFG
+1144 RVKELEKLYEGYG
-1157 KADIEAEIV
+1157 QEDIEAEIV
-1166 AESMFDVFDEKTIR
+1166 AECMFDVFDEQTIK
-1180 ELVNENRPLAVKIQS
+1180 ELVGENRSLAVKIQS
-1195 WIRGFLESIEK
+1195 WIQGFIESINEILK
-1206 ALTALGLKSP
+1206 NLGLTSP
-1216 EVRALEG
+1216 EIRALEG
-1223 DTEAL
+1223 DEEAL
-1228 EKISGMFKSALEG
+1228 ETISDLFKSALEQTR
-1241 AKENKSER
+1241 ENKSQGKTTDMAD
-1249 SEKSYSLKNE
+1249 EKKKYSIGKTTKNKSVVVIADDILKGVDKSDWVAKVKDVIRTKFSDGIPVEGKLIKVNKITRNEYTNSKNTQHYQRKDAVIYKDKFKASSNLNEIVLASTNYVNEDLKHQRKDNFTEFARGDVLVRVGKNDYSAKVIVGFTSGKEMVLYDIVDFTPTKFELKNE
-1259 TEGKTWYDYSVS
+1259 NAFTE
-1271 FEQQIEDFEKGKLPK
+1271 Q
-1286 RDTLIVGPTPEKMQ
+1286 
-1300 NVGFNPLPMTYATG
+1300 PLKVQLSRQ
-1314 HLKTVLQG
+1314 H
-1322 GKADHDFGKAVLK
+1322 
-1335 QIPEAIKNP
+1335 
-1344 VAVIA
+1344 A
-1349 SKSHSD
+1349 SSD
-1355 TSTVAILD
+1355 TRVTQSEPSVNS
-1363 MQYDGKSIV
+1363 SISEK
-1372 CAVVIDGYGQQNKER
+1372 AQN
-1387 IDSNAIT
+1387 
-1394 SIHTRQNAVTELLND
+1394 
-1409 AIENESAGNAAVYYI
+1409 
-1424 DAKKA
+1424 DAKKFSLKD
-1429 TGLLQRVGLQL
+1429 T
-1440 PKQLFRT
+1440 T
-1447 DGYIHSIRD
+1447 NE
-1456 SDSSVKPKF
+1456 SDSQ
-1465 ENVTKSQQF
+1465 TKSEAF
-1474 KRWFGDWEKKP
+1474 KEWFGDWENEP
-1485 NTASKIVNED
+1485 ESASKVVNED

-1526 PNGFFAKDNNADI
+1526 PNGFFAKDNDADI
-1539 GVGGNKQMALYGNMK
+1539 GVGGNKQMALYGDMK
-1554 KPLHFKNRAEANAW
+1554 KPLHFKDRAEAKAW

-1611 YVTDDAEV
+1611 YVADDAEV

-1635 QWKET
+1635 QWKDT

-1697 GLFDKKNPDI
+1697 GLFDRRNPDI

-1816 TDMSEQYSALR
+1816 TDMSEQYSALS

-1843 EIAYYYGSYENFRR
+1843 EIAYYYGSYDKFRR

-1890 THELEQVQTLVSA
+1890 THELEQVQTLVNA
-1903 LDTIKPFYEN
+1903 LETIKPFYEN

-2066 SELQRELAETQRTD
+2066 SELQGELRKMQQGND
-2080 DFEAKEFLLDLDPD
+2080 PQYQQFLADLDPD
-2094 LLPMMTTLLKV
+2094 LMPMMTTLLEV

-2118 LAELETVMQQL
+2118 LAELETVMQQI
-2129 KSGITM
+2129 KGGITR
-2135 ANKLLA
+2135 ANELLA
-2141 NSRYETV
+2141 NSRYGTV
-2148 QAIADASVRD
+2148 QAIADASVHE
-2158 MDKQKSFDKRIK
+2158 MDSRKSFKDKVKVGYKQLNVNMLDSFSFFHQLGPAAETVFKSIRSGFDERVEMI
-2170 IGDKAFN
+2170 DN
-2177 ANMLNSLS
+2177 ANEFMRS
-2185 FFYRLGDAAQSVYQ
+2185 
-2199 SLRDGENQCI
+2199 I
-2209 NMQNEAKTF
+2209 
-2218 REATVSTKEIDEW
+2218 VSQKEIQDW

-2236 TFKVEGGELTLTVA
+2236 TFKVEGGELTLTVS
-2250 QIMELY
+2250 QMMELY
-2256 NLSKREQAKDHLLL
+2256 NLSKREQARDHLLL
-2270 GGIRPLDIARQDTK
+2270 GGIRPLDTSRQEAK
-2284 ARIKDQVG
+2284 MRIKEQFG

-2298 AKAVQVTVKDLGKI
+2298 AKAVQVTVEDLGNI
-2312 IDTLTPR
+2312 IDSLTPK

-2347 GYRKFTEKHYWPIQV
+2347 GYRKFTEEHYWPIQV

-2402 VFIKSAFDTFSDHIG
+2402 LFIKGAFDTFTKHITE
-2417 AMSAY
+2417 MSAY
-2422 SAYAVPVTD
+2422 SAYAVPITD

-2456 SIERAFGNNG
+2456 SIERAFGNDG
-2466 KAYFEKLML
+2466 KAYFEKFIL
-2475 DINGSPYSIYAS
+2475 DLNGSSDSKNA
-2487 GVGEETLIR
+2487 GGAGEEALIR

-2504 ANLRVA
+2504 ANIRVA

-2519 AAAEM
+2519 AAAVM
-2524 DPKYLLKGL
+2524 NPKYLLKGL
-2533 FSKPASKEAIDN
+2533 LSKPASKEAIDN

-2559 SRGITIKQLITGQQ
+2559 SMGITMKQLITGQK
-2573 TTVDKIREKSMWLA
+2573 TVVDKIREKSMWLA
-2587 GKCDEVTLGALWN
+2587 GVGDELTWGTLWN

-2605 IRDKTDFE
+2605 VKDKTDLK
-2613 EGTPEFTQAVSD
+2613 EGTAEFTQAVSD
-2625 RFSEIVDKTQV
+2625 RLSEVVDKTQV
-2636 VDSVFQRSQIM
+2636 VDSLLHRSQFM
-2647 REKSSFAKMITAF
+2647 RSTSSFSKILSAF
-2660 QAEPTMSYN
+2660 KAEPTKSYN
-2669 MLYRAGVDCNRA
+2669 MLRNALVDYNNA
-2681 ETVQEKKATR
+2681 DPGSKKA
-2691 KKFVRKA
+2691 KA
-2698 IAYIATSILTAGAA
+2698 KNIARIAAVHIATSILTAGIASIA
-2712 AVSDAFR
+2712 DAFR
-2719 HDDDEEKWLEL
+2719 NDDDEKKWLEL
-2730 YLEAFGE
+2730 YLEAFGG
-2737 NARDGLNPFS
+2737 NTLDGINPFS
-2747 VVPYIGDILS
+2747 AVPYVGDILS
-2757 IMDGYSAGRMDIE
+2757 ILSGYSASRMDIE

-2776 QACESW
+2776 QSCESW

-2790 KNPDIWKLI
+2790 KNPDIWKLMMS
-2799 KVSAN
+2799 SAK
-2804 GVSKVSGL
+2804 GISKVSGL
-2812 PIANTL
+2812 PIANTM
-2818 RTFESIYNFF
+2818 RTFESLYNFF
-2828 SSDNLGK
+2828 SPDNLGR
-2835 EAAST
+2835 EASST

-2862 KKGYTPQQ
+2862 KKGYTAQQ
-2870 LENGVKNNLI
+2870 LENGVKNNLV

-2975 AEQKAPEEKKLYEYK
+2975 AEQDKAVEEKKLYEYK

>member
-1 METID
+1 METIDDRIKRVNSKYEAPESID
-6 ERIKRANSKYKVE
+6 ERIKRANDKYQ
-19 ETIDERIERVNREYE
+19 
-34 WDSRDRE
+34 WDSSDKE
-41 MHDWLESSSRT
+41 MHDWFESTGRT
-52 TRNANSRLQ
+52 TRSANSRLQ
-61 NSSYTNWKRDSE
+61 NSSYANWKRDSE
-73 STRASVNADLERADR
+73 NTKSAVNNDLEKADR
-88 IKSYLESQREQ
+88 IKSYLDSQREQ

-108 MSRYAEYKNALQQ
+108 MARYEEYKNALQQ

-170 NRVWAFLSTMQGNTA
+170 NRVWALLSTMQGNTA

-240 LKEKIKVEKAVGT
+240 LKDRIKLEESVGT
-253 NRNTDVYDYDR
+253 SGN
-264 YQQFRNKIEGE
+264 NK
-275 SSAGTRYHDNR
+275 NV
-286 IYEYNQQLKEIEDKI
+286 YEYNQRLKEIEDKV
-301 RAKGLN
+301 RAKGMN

-318 YNRRKNED
+318 YNRRKNEQ
-326 VQNVVRDF
+326 VQDAVRDF
-334 SKDHQVLASALSV
+334 SADHQVIASALSV
-347 PVNVAMS
+347 PVNLTSSGA
-354 LPIDAENNGY
+354 GY
-364 LNAATQ
+364 LDAAAQ
-370 WVGKKL
+370 QVGRKL

-413 RDVFDFLYGTGM
+413 WDAFDFLYGTGM

-437 NLVGGSLANLGSG
+437 NLVGGALANTGAG
-450 IKTASKVAEAVG
+450 IKAAGKVAEAVG

-515 VDPRSMK
+515 VDPRSMR

-577 KRKVAGDLALQV
+577 KKKVAGDLALQV

-678 SENAQNVAAEIR
+678 SENAQNVAAEIK
-690 ENASDDTRHSIKY
+690 NGTSDAAEDSQLSLKKDIETIKQEY
-703 DAESKP
+703 KKAVNPKIVD
-709 FVEIDRNILD
+709 FVER
-719 GVDEKD
+719 
-725 WVRTVRNNLRE
+725 VRNLKDKNVAG
-736 KFPDGV
+736 K
-742 TVGNKEIKIN
+742 IKIELSSVN
-752 QQSRRELTY
+752 EREVQDIKKLTGIDT
-761 SEYMTWL
+761 SEYKRDMDGNTVIHVENRH
-768 KKQDS
+768 
-773 GTYADKLKATDNADE
+773 GENGAADHSMSDVNDLARIEYVLENYDNIESAKDDNGRY
-788 IVKASRDYVNEG
+788 RD
-800 LAHERSDNISDFARG
+800 SDNKLSKSVVYSKRVNG
-815 NVNLRIDGRD
+815 N
-825 YNAEVVVGTKKNGDM
+825 YYVVEAVPDSKAKT
-840 LLYDVMNLKP
+840 LHV
-850 TSINEKISI
+850 
-859 AGYQTDNQK
+859 
-868 ESRPTVSAIDNSNIP
+868 VSAYKTKAEGVSQVLNMSEDLQSTSKTPHALAPSDNNIS

-888 VNPVSATVAGQSVT
+888 VNAVPATIDGQSVT

-908 IENDGNR
+908 IEKDGNR

-922 QDGDS
+922 QDGGS

-985 GQDFDSVLQSNA
+985 EQDFDSALQSNA

-1080 ANGEYDPKTGRIKI
+1080 ANGEYDPKTGIIKI

-1133 LKESKNYDYEG
+1133 LKESENYDYEG
-1144 RVKELQKLYEGFG
+1144 RVKELRKLYEGFG

-1206 ALTALGLKSP
+1206 ALTAIGLKSP

-1223 DTEAL
+1223 DSEAL
-1228 EKISGMFKSALEG
+1228 ENIRDMFAKALEG
-1241 AKENKSER
+1241 TKEKR
-1249 SEKSYSLKNE
+1249 TSEKDAIKYELKNDAQ
-1259 TEGKTWYDYSVS
+1259 K
-1271 FEQQIEDFEKGKLPK
+1271 
-1286 RDTLIVGPTPEKMQ
+1286 
-1300 NVGFNPLPMTYATG
+1300 
-1314 HLKTVLQG
+1314 
-1322 GKADHDFGKAVLK
+1322 
-1335 QIPEAIKNP
+1335 
-1344 VAVIA
+1344 
-1349 SKSHSD
+1349 
-1355 TSTVAILD
+1355 
-1363 MQYDGKSIV
+1363 
-1372 CAVVIDGYGQQNKER
+1372 
-1387 IDSNAIT
+1387 
-1394 SIHTRQNAVTELLND
+1394 TELNSED
-1409 AIENESAGNAAVYYI
+1409 A
-1424 DAKKA
+1424 
-1429 TGLLQRVGLQL
+1429 TR
-1440 PKQLFRT
+1440 
-1447 DGYIHSIRD
+1447 
-1456 SDSSVKPKF
+1456 
-1465 ENVTKSQQF
+1465 SQQF
-1474 KRWFGDWEKKP
+1474 KDWFGDWENNP
-1485 NTASKIVNED
+1485 ESASKVVNEN
-1495 GTPRIIYHQTAAEFN
+1495 GTPRVVYHGTKSDAFTVFDSSKANKKLLNRLGNGYYFAADIESAERYGDN
-1510 VFSNA
+1510 VVSAYLDIKNPYRVYGKREGGMIEQMAEDFGMNA
-1515 NPLAGRNDSET
+1515 SEISRND
-1526 PNGFFAKDNNADI
+1526 I
-1539 GVGGNKQMALYGNMK
+1539 Q
-1554 KPLHFKNRAEANAW
+1554 
-1568 YSEHIDGYKGLTEK
+1568 
-1582 LNKLD
+1582 
-1587 EEYQSKYDA
+1587 
-1596 QETANDEYYEQNYEA
+1596 
-1611 YVTDDAEV
+1611 
-1619 TKKILENED
+1619 
-1628 KLDDILE
+1628 DIL
-1635 QWKET
+1635 KEH
-1640 TDTIRGELRELLDSY
+1640 
-1655 FIENDSGYDGIILDF
+1655 GYDGVMLYQNKFADCGTMVAF
-1670 DGRRKGE
+1670 E
-1677 NVKSYIFFKNTQLKS
+1677 PTQIKS
-1692 ATDNV
+1692 ATDNI
-1697 GLFDKKNPDI
+1697 GTFDRNNSDI

-1816 TDMSEQYSALR
+1816 TDMSEQYSALS

-1843 EIAYYYGSYENFRR
+1843 EIAYYYGSYDKFRR

-1890 THELEQVQTLVSA
+1890 THELEQVQTLVNA
-1903 LDTIKPFYEN
+1903 LETIKPFYEN

-2012 IERTA
+2012 IERGT

-2022 FLQNPNKTQHVPEA
+2022 WLQTPNKTQHVPEA
-2036 LRSALGEFLV
+2036 LRAALGKFLV

-2053 SQSKDAFEWRKSM
+2053 SQSKDAYEWRASM

-2094 LLPMMTTLLKV
+2094 LLPMMTTLLEV
-2105 YKGSSIKDMDAQG
+2105 YKDSSIKDMDAQG
-2118 LAELETVMQQL
+2118 LAQLDTVVQQL

-2158 MDKQKSFDKRIK
+2158 MDSRKSFKDKVKVGYKQLNVNMLDSFSFFHQLGPAAETVFKSIRSGFDERVEMI
-2170 IGDKAFN
+2170 DN
-2177 ANMLNSLS
+2177 ANEFMRS
-2185 FFYRLGDAAQSVYQ
+2185 
-2199 SLRDGENQCI
+2199 I
-2209 NMQNEAKTF
+2209 
-2218 REATVSTKEIDEW
+2218 VSQKEIQDW

-2236 TFKVEGGELTLTVA
+2236 TFKVEGGELTLTVS
-2250 QIMELY
+2250 QMMELY
-2256 NLSKREQAKDHLLL
+2256 NLSKREQARDHLLL
-2270 GGIRPLDIARQDTK
+2270 GGIRPLDTSRQEAK
-2284 ARIKDQVG
+2284 MRIKEQFG

-2298 AKAVQVTVKDLGKI
+2298 AKAVQVTVEDLGKI
-2312 IDTLTPR
+2312 IDSLTPK

-2347 GYRKFTEKHYWPIQV
+2347 GYRKFTEEHYWPIQV

-2392 KSVQRNASNG
+2392 KSVQKNASNG

-2422 SAYAVPVTD
+2422 SAYAVPITD

-2456 SIERAFGNNG
+2456 SIERAFGNDG
-2466 KAYFEKLML
+2466 KAYFEKFIL
-2475 DINGSPYSIYAS
+2475 DLNGSSDSKNA
-2487 GVGEETLIR
+2487 GGAGEEALIR

-2504 ANLRVA
+2504 ANIRVA

-2519 AAAEM
+2519 AAAVM
-2524 DPKYLLKGL
+2524 NPKYLLKGL
-2533 FSKPASKEAIDN
+2533 LSKPASKEAIDN

-2559 SRGITIKQLITGQQ
+2559 SMGITMKQLITGQQ
-2573 TTVDKIREKSMWLA
+2573 TVVDKIREKSMWLA
-2587 GKCDEVTLGALWN
+2587 GVGDELTWGTLWN

-2605 IRDKTDFE
+2605 VKDKTNLK
-2613 EGTPEFTQAVSD
+2613 EGTAEFTQAVSD
-2625 RFSEIVDKTQV
+2625 RLSEVVDKTQV
-2636 VDSVFQRSQIM
+2636 VDSLLHRSQFM
-2647 REKSSFAKMITAF
+2647 RSTSSFSKILSAF
-2660 QAEPTMSYN
+2660 KAEPTKSYN
-2669 MLYRAGVDCNRA
+2669 MLRNALVDYNNA
-2681 ETVQEKKATR
+2681 DLGSKKA
-2691 KKFVRKA
+2691 KA
-2698 IAYIATSILTAGAA
+2698 KNIARIAAVHIATSLLTAGIASIA
-2712 AVSDAFR
+2712 DAFR
-2719 HDDDEEKWLEL
+2719 NDDDEKKWLEL
-2730 YLEAFGE
+2730 YLEAFGG
-2737 NARDGLNPFS
+2737 NTLDGINPFS
-2747 VVPYIGDILS
+2747 AVPYVGDILS
-2757 IMDGYSAGRMDIE
+2757 ILSGYSVSRMDIE

-2776 QACESW
+2776 QSCESW

-2790 KNPDIWKLI
+2790 KNPDIWKLMMS
-2799 KVSAN
+2799 SAK
-2804 GVSKVSGL
+2804 GISKVSGL
-2812 PIANTL
+2812 PIANTM
-2818 RTFESIYNFF
+2818 RAFESLYNFF
-2828 SSDNLGK
+2828 SPDNLGR
-2835 EAAST
+2835 EASST

-2933 QAKSNGDDSALSG
+2933 QAKSNGDDSALSS

-2960 VDRMID
+2960 VNRMID

-2975 AEQKAPEEKKLYEYK
+2975 AEQDKAVEKKKLYEYK

>member
-1 METID
+1 METIDDRIKRVNSKYEAPESID
-6 ERIKRANSKYKVE
+6 ERIKSANEKYQ
-19 ETIDERIERVNREYE
+19 
-34 WDSRDRE
+34 WDSSDKE
-41 MHDWLESSSRT
+41 MHDWFESTGRT
-52 TRNANSRLQ
+52 TRSANSRLQ
-61 NSSYTNWKRDSE
+61 NSSYANWKRDSE
-73 STRASVNADLERADR
+73 NTKSAVDNDLEKADR
-88 IKSYLESQREQ
+88 IKSYLDSQREQ

-108 MSRYAEYKNALQQ
+108 MARYEEYKNALQQ

-200 LNNLKS
+200 LNNLKN

-240 LKEKIKVEKAVGT
+240 LKDRIKLEESVGT
-253 NRNTDVYDYDR
+253 SGN
-264 YQQFRNKIEGE
+264 NK
-275 SSAGTRYHDNR
+275 NV
-286 IYEYNQQLKEIEDKI
+286 YEYNQRLKEIEDKV
-301 RAKGLN
+301 RAKGMN

-318 YNRRKNED
+318 YNRRKNEQ
-326 VQNVVRDF
+326 VQDAVRDF
-334 SKDHQVLASALSV
+334 SADHQVIASALSV
-347 PVNVAMS
+347 PVNLTSSGA
-354 LPIDAENNGY
+354 GY
-364 LNAATQ
+364 LDAAAQ
-370 WVGKKL
+370 QVGRKL

-413 RDVFDFLYGTGM
+413 WDAFDFLYGTGM

-437 NLVGGSLANLGSG
+437 NLVGGALANTGAG
-450 IKTASKVAEAVG
+450 IKAAGKVAEAVG

-515 VDPRSMK
+515 VDPRSMR

-577 KRKVAGDLALQV
+577 KKKVAGDLALQV

-678 SENAQNVAAEIR
+678 SENAQNVAAEIK
-690 ENASDDTRHSIKY
+690 NGTSDAAEDSQLSLKKDIETIKQEY
-703 DAESKP
+703 KKAVNPKIVD
-709 FVEIDRNILD
+709 FVER
-719 GVDEKD
+719 
-725 WVRTVRNNLRE
+725 VRNLKDKNVAG
-736 KFPDGV
+736 K
-742 TVGNKEIKIN
+742 IKIELSSVN
-752 QQSRRELTY
+752 EREVQDIKKLTGIDT
-761 SEYMTWL
+761 SEYKRDMDGNTVIHVENRH
-768 KKQDS
+768 
-773 GTYADKLKATDNADE
+773 GENGAADHSMSDVNDLARIEYVLENYDNIESAKDDNGRY
-788 IVKASRDYVNEG
+788 RD
-800 LAHERSDNISDFARG
+800 SDNKLSKSVVYSKRVNG
-815 NVNLRIDGRD
+815 N
-825 YNAEVVVGTKKNGDM
+825 YYVVEAVPDSKAKT
-840 LLYDVMNLKP
+840 LHV
-850 TSINEKISI
+850 
-859 AGYQTDNQK
+859 
-868 ESRPTVSAIDNSNIP
+868 VSAYKTKAEGVSQVLNMSEDLQSTSKTPHALAPSDNNIS

-888 VNPVSATVAGQSVT
+888 VNAVPATIDGQSVT

-908 IENDGNR
+908 IEKDGNR
-915 AQMYVKT
+915 AQMHVKT
-922 QDGDS
+922 QDGGS

-1133 LKESKNYDYEG
+1133 LKESENYDYEG

-1206 ALTALGLKSP
+1206 ALTAIGLKSP

-1228 EKISGMFKSALEG
+1228 EKISGMFKSALED
-1241 AKENKSER
+1241 AKENKSEKTSKTNDVKYSINPEFAHR
-1249 SEKSYSLKNE
+1249 YDEWNKNEIGGYFFLGTTSEPLQSIGINPAEIYWDKSKIKAIKKKHPTMTDSIIKQVPNVLENPVLITQSMTSTNRVVVLGELYDENGHPIVAALELKPNGRVENFVKVASAYSKDSLQNFIRQSDILYIDPNKKRTDTWFQALRLQLPAGVTKYGSIGMVTYVEKDVNGKISFSDKKSEKTAMQIAFEKAQQNATSKSISEKVKDDTKFSLKNTENEDTSKNLDKAALEYFGRTYSWKETGYLTKSGKKLDFSGKNQGAPGGYRTLDHRDISEIMLDSDISGTEAMIEYMNQGNIRIMPESNGINLSVLPTASQFEALDDYISRARGEVILDIDDNNGNTLHSVEYPKGTRASKVINDIKKYFADGTAPYVSSIAQFRYSLKN
-1259 TEGKTWYDYSVS
+1259 
-1271 FEQQIEDFEKGKLPK
+1271 
-1286 RDTLIVGPTPEKMQ
+1286 
-1300 NVGFNPLPMTYATG
+1300 
-1314 HLKTVLQG
+1314 
-1322 GKADHDFGKAVLK
+1322 
-1335 QIPEAIKNP
+1335 
-1344 VAVIA
+1344 
-1349 SKSHSD
+1349 
-1355 TSTVAILD
+1355 TS
-1363 MQYDGKSIV
+1363 SI
-1372 CAVVIDGYGQQNKER
+1372 D
-1387 IDSNAIT
+1387 
-1394 SIHTRQNAVTELLND
+1394 
-1409 AIENESAGNAAVYYI
+1409 
-1424 DAKKA
+1424 
-1429 TGLLQRVGLQL
+1429 
-1440 PKQLFRT
+1440 
-1447 DGYIHSIRD
+1447 
-1456 SDSSVKPKF
+1456 
-1465 ENVTKSQQF
+1465 
-1474 KRWFGDWEKKP
+1474 
-1485 NTASKIVNED
+1485 
-1495 GTPRIIYHQTAAEFN
+1495 
-1510 VFSNA
+1510 
-1515 NPLAGRNDSET
+1515 
-1526 PNGFFAKDNNADI
+1526 
-1539 GVGGNKQMALYGNMK
+1539 
-1554 KPLHFKNRAEANAW
+1554 
-1568 YSEHIDGYKGLTEK
+1568 
-1582 LNKLD
+1582 
-1587 EEYQSKYDA
+1587 
-1596 QETANDEYYEQNYEA
+1596 
-1611 YVTDDAEV
+1611 
-1619 TKKILENED
+1619 
-1628 KLDDILE
+1628 
-1635 QWKET
+1635 
-1640 TDTIRGELRELLDSY
+1640 
-1655 FIENDSGYDGIILDF
+1655 
-1670 DGRRKGE
+1670 
-1677 NVKSYIFFKNTQLKS
+1677 
-1692 ATDNV
+1692 
-1697 GLFDKKNPDI
+1697 
-1707 RYSLKST
+1707 
-1714 SAIEEQN
+1714 EQN

-1816 TDMSEQYSALR
+1816 TDMSEQYSALS

-1843 EIAYYYGSYENFRR
+1843 EIAYYYGSYDKFRR

-1890 THELEQVQTLVSA
+1890 THELEQVQTLVNA
-1903 LDTIKPFYEN
+1903 LETIKPFYEN

-2066 SELQRELAETQRTD
+2066 SELQGELRKMQQGND
-2080 DFEAKEFLLDLDPD
+2080 PQYQQFLADLDPD
-2094 LLPMMTTLLKV
+2094 LMPMMTTLLEV

-2118 LAELETVMQQL
+2118 LAELETVMQQI
-2129 KSGITM
+2129 KGGITR
-2135 ANKLLA
+2135 ANELLA
-2141 NSRYETV
+2141 NSRYGTV
-2148 QAIADASVRD
+2148 QAIADASVHE
-2158 MDKQKSFDKRIK
+2158 MDSRKSFKDKVKVGYKQLNVNMLDSFSFFHQLGPAAETVFKSIRSGFDERVEMI
-2170 IGDKAFN
+2170 DN
-2177 ANMLNSLS
+2177 ANEFMRS
-2185 FFYRLGDAAQSVYQ
+2185 
-2199 SLRDGENQCI
+2199 I
-2209 NMQNEAKTF
+2209 
-2218 REATVSTKEIDEW
+2218 VSQKEIQDW

-2236 TFKVEGGELTLTVA
+2236 TFKVEGGELTLTVS
-2250 QIMELY
+2250 QMMELY
-2256 NLSKREQAKDHLLL
+2256 NLSKREQARDHLLL
-2270 GGIRPLDIARQDTK
+2270 GGIRPLDTSRQEAK
-2284 ARIKDQVG
+2284 MRIKEQFG

-2298 AKAVQVTVKDLGKI
+2298 AKAVQVTVEDLGKI
-2312 IDTLTPR
+2312 IDSLTPK

-2347 GYRKFTEKHYWPIQV
+2347 GYRKFTEEHYWPIQV

-2402 VFIKSAFDTFSDHIG
+2402 LFIKGAFDTFTKHITE
-2417 AMSAY
+2417 MSAY
-2422 SAYAVPVTD
+2422 SAYAVPITD

-2456 SIERAFGNNG
+2456 SIERAFGNDG
-2466 KAYFEKLML
+2466 KAYFEKFIL
-2475 DINGSPYSIYAS
+2475 DLNGSSDSKNA
-2487 GVGEETLIR
+2487 GGAGEETLIR

-2504 ANLRVA
+2504 ANMRVA

-2519 AAAEM
+2519 AAAVM
-2524 DPKYLLKGL
+2524 NPKYLLKGL
-2533 FSKPASKEAIDN
+2533 LSKPASKEAIDN

-2559 SRGITIKQLITGQQ
+2559 SMGITMKQLITGQQ
-2573 TTVDKIREKSMWLA
+2573 TVVDKIREKSMWLA
-2587 GKCDEVTLGALWN
+2587 GVGDELTWGTLWN

-2605 IRDKTDFE
+2605 VKDKTDLK
-2613 EGTPEFTQAVSD
+2613 EGTAEFTQAVSD
-2625 RFSEIVDKTQV
+2625 RLSEVVDKTQV
-2636 VDSVFQRSQIM
+2636 VDSLLHRSQFM
-2647 REKSSFAKMITAF
+2647 RSTNSFSKILSAF
-2660 QAEPTMSYN
+2660 KAEPTKSYN
-2669 MLYRAGVDCNRA
+2669 MLRNALVDYNNA
-2681 ETVQEKKATR
+2681 DPGSKKA
-2691 KKFVRKA
+2691 KA
-2698 IAYIATSILTAGAA
+2698 KNIARIAAVHIATSILTAGIASIA
-2712 AVSDAFR
+2712 DAFR
-2719 HDDDEEKWLEL
+2719 NDDDEKKWLEL
-2730 YLEAFGE
+2730 YLEAFGG
-2737 NARDGLNPFS
+2737 NTLDGINPFS
-2747 VVPYIGDILS
+2747 AVPYVGDILS
-2757 IMDGYSAGRMDIE
+2757 ILSGYSVSRMDIE

-2776 QACESW
+2776 QSCESW

-2790 KNPDIWKLI
+2790 KNPDIWKLMMS
-2799 KVSAN
+2799 SAK
-2804 GVSKVSGL
+2804 GISKVSGL
-2812 PIANTL
+2812 PIANTM
-2818 RTFESIYNFF
+2818 RTFESLYNFF
-2828 SSDNLGK
+2828 SPDNLGR
-2835 EAAST
+2835 EASST
-2840 EYRKLYNSIAEGK
+2840 EYRKLYNSIADGK

-2862 KKGYTPQQ
+2862 KKGYTAQQ
-2870 LENGVKNNLI
+2870 LENGVKNNLV

-2975 AEQKAPEEKKLYEYK
+2975 AEQDKAVEEKKLYEYK

>member
-1 METID
+1 METIDDRIKRVNSKYEAPESID
-6 ERIKRANSKYKVE
+6 ERIKSANEKYQ
-19 ETIDERIERVNREYE
+19 
-34 WDSRDRE
+34 WDSSDKE
-41 MHDWLESSSRT
+41 MHDWFESTGRT
-52 TRNANSRLQ
+52 TRSANSRLQ
-61 NSSYTNWKRDSE
+61 NSSYANWKRDSE
-73 STRASVNADLERADR
+73 NTKSAVDNDLEKADR
-88 IKSYLESQREQ
+88 IKSYLDSQREQ

-108 MSRYAEYKNALQQ
+108 MARYEEYKNALQQ

-240 LKEKIKVEKAVGT
+240 LKDRIKLEESVGT
-253 NRNTDVYDYDR
+253 SGN
-264 YQQFRNKIEGE
+264 NK
-275 SSAGTRYHDNR
+275 NV
-286 IYEYNQQLKEIEDKI
+286 YEYNQSLKEIEDKV
-301 RAKGLN
+301 RAKGMN

-318 YNRRKNED
+318 YNRRKNEQ
-326 VQNVVRDF
+326 VQDAVRDF
-334 SKDHQVLASALSV
+334 SADHQVIASALSV
-347 PVNVAMS
+347 PVNLTSSGA
-354 LPIDAENNGY
+354 GY
-364 LNAATQ
+364 LDAAAQ
-370 WVGKKL
+370 QVGRKL

-390 IASQLSDT
+390 IASRLSDT

-413 RDVFDFLYGTGM
+413 WDAFDFLYGTGM

-437 NLVGGSLANLGSG
+437 NLVGGALANTGAG
-450 IKTASKVAEAVG
+450 IKAAGKVAEAVG

-515 VDPRSMK
+515 VDPRSMR

-577 KRKVAGDLALQV
+577 KKKVAGDLALQV

-678 SENAQNVAAEIR
+678 SENAQNVAAEIKNSTSDAVEDSQLSLKKDIETIKQEYKKAVNPKIVDFVNKVRNFKNKEAANKVHIDLTGVTER
-690 ENASDDTRHSIKY
+690 EVHDIKKLTGIDTSEYKRSMDGNAVEHIEKDHGENGASDHSMSDVEDLARIEYVLDNY
-703 DAESKP
+703 DD
-709 FVEIDRNILD
+709 I
-719 GVDEKD
+719 EK
-725 WVRTVRNNLRE
+725 
-736 KFPDGV
+736 
-742 TVGNKEIKIN
+742 
-752 QQSRRELTY
+752 
-761 SEYMTWL
+761 
-768 KKQDS
+768 
-773 GTYADKLKATDNADE
+773 GTADKVYTKYMN
-788 IVKASRDYVNEG
+788 
-800 LAHERSDNISDFARG
+800 SDNTPAAKVIYSKRVNG
-815 NVNLRIDGRD
+815 NYYVVEAVPDSKAKTLRIISA
-825 YNAEVVVGTKKNGDM
+825 YKEKAEGVSQVLNMSEDPQ
-840 LLYDVMNLKP
+840 L
-850 TSINEKISI
+850 TSQTPHAFAPSDNNIS
-859 AGYQTDNQK
+859 
-868 ESRPTVSAIDNSNIP
+868 

-888 VNPVSATVAGQSVT
+888 VNAVPATIDGQSVT

-908 IENDGNR
+908 IEKDGNR
-915 AQMYVKT
+915 AQMYVRT
-922 QDGDS
+922 QDGGS

-1043 YTKKLNAEQAGSV
+1043 YTKKLNSEQAGSV

-1133 LKESKNYDYEG
+1133 LKESENYDYEG
-1144 RVKELQKLYEGFG
+1144 RVKELEKLYEGYG
-1157 KADIEAEIV
+1157 QEDIEAEIV
-1166 AESMFDVFDEKTIR
+1166 AECMFDVFDEQTIK
-1180 ELVNENRPLAVKIQS
+1180 ELVGENRSLAVKIQS
-1195 WIRGFLESIEK
+1195 WIQGFIESINEILK
-1206 ALTALGLKSP
+1206 NLGLTSP
-1216 EVRALEG
+1216 EIRALEG
-1223 DTEAL
+1223 DEEAL
-1228 EKISGMFKSALEG
+1228 ETISDLFKSALEQTR
-1241 AKENKSER
+1241 ENKSQGKTTDMAD
-1249 SEKSYSLKNE
+1249 EKKKYSIGKTTKNKSVVVIADDILKGVDKSDWVAKVKDVIRTKFSDGIPVEGKLIKVNKITRNEYTNSKNTQHYQRKDAVIYKDKFKASSNLNEIVLASTNYVNEDLKHQRKDNFTEFARGDVLVRVGKNDYSAKVIVGFTSGKEMVLYDIVDFTPTKFELKNE
-1259 TEGKTWYDYSVS
+1259 NAFTE
-1271 FEQQIEDFEKGKLPK
+1271 Q
-1286 RDTLIVGPTPEKMQ
+1286 
-1300 NVGFNPLPMTYATG
+1300 PLKVQLSRQ
-1314 HLKTVLQG
+1314 H
-1322 GKADHDFGKAVLK
+1322 
-1335 QIPEAIKNP
+1335 
-1344 VAVIA
+1344 A
-1349 SKSHSD
+1349 SSD
-1355 TSTVAILD
+1355 TRVTQSEPSVNS
-1363 MQYDGKSIV
+1363 SISEK
-1372 CAVVIDGYGQQNKER
+1372 AQN
-1387 IDSNAIT
+1387 
-1394 SIHTRQNAVTELLND
+1394 
-1409 AIENESAGNAAVYYI
+1409 
-1424 DAKKA
+1424 DAKKFSLKD
-1429 TGLLQRVGLQL
+1429 T
-1440 PKQLFRT
+1440 T
-1447 DGYIHSIRD
+1447 NE
-1456 SDSSVKPKF
+1456 SDSQ
-1465 ENVTKSQQF
+1465 TKSEAF
-1474 KRWFGDWEKKP
+1474 KEWFGDWENEP
-1485 NTASKIVNED
+1485 ESASKVVNED

-1515 NPLAGRNDSET
+1515 NPFAGRNDSET
-1526 PNGFFAKDNNADI
+1526 PNGFFAKDNDADI
-1539 GVGGNKQMALYGNMK
+1539 GVGGNKQMALYGDMK
-1554 KPLHFKNRAEANAW
+1554 KPLHFKDRAEAKAW

-1611 YVTDDAEV
+1611 YVADDAEV

-1635 QWKET
+1635 QWKDT

-1655 FIENDSGYDGIILDF
+1655 FIKNDSGYDGIILDF

-1697 GLFDKKNPDI
+1697 GLFDRRNPDI

-1816 TDMSEQYSALR
+1816 TDMSEQYSALS

-1843 EIAYYYGSYENFRR
+1843 EIAYYYGSYDKFRR

-1890 THELEQVQTLVSA
+1890 THELEQVQTLVNA
-1903 LDTIKPFYEN
+1903 LETIKPFYEN

-2066 SELQRELAETQRTD
+2066 SELQGELRKMQQGND
-2080 DFEAKEFLLDLDPD
+2080 PQYQQFLADLDPD
-2094 LLPMMTTLLKV
+2094 LMPMMTTLLEV

-2118 LAELETVMQQL
+2118 LAELETVMQQI
-2129 KSGITM
+2129 KGGITR
-2135 ANKLLA
+2135 ANELLA
-2141 NSRYETV
+2141 NSRYGTV
-2148 QAIADASVRD
+2148 QAIADASVHE
-2158 MDKQKSFDKRIK
+2158 MDSRKSFKDKVKVGYKQLNVNMLDSFSFFHQLGPAAETVFKSIRSGFDERVEMI
-2170 IGDKAFN
+2170 DN
-2177 ANMLNSLS
+2177 ANEFMRS
-2185 FFYRLGDAAQSVYQ
+2185 
-2199 SLRDGENQCI
+2199 I
-2209 NMQNEAKTF
+2209 
-2218 REATVSTKEIDEW
+2218 VSQKEIQDW

-2236 TFKVEGGELTLTVA
+2236 TFKVEGGELTLTVS
-2250 QIMELY
+2250 QMMELY
-2256 NLSKREQAKDHLLL
+2256 NLSKREQARDHLLL
-2270 GGIRPLDIARQDTK
+2270 GGIRPLDTSRQEAK
-2284 ARIKDQVG
+2284 MRIKEQFG

-2298 AKAVQVTVKDLGKI
+2298 AKAVQVTVEDLGNI
-2312 IDTLTPR
+2312 IDSLTPK

-2347 GYRKFTEKHYWPIQV
+2347 GYRKFTEEHYWPIQV

-2402 VFIKSAFDTFSDHIG
+2402 LFIKGAFDTFTKHITE
-2417 AMSAY
+2417 MSAY
-2422 SAYAVPVTD
+2422 SAYAVPITD

-2456 SIERAFGNNG
+2456 SIERAFGNDG
-2466 KAYFEKLML
+2466 KAYFEKFIL
-2475 DINGSPYSIYAS
+2475 DLNGSSDSKNA
-2487 GVGEETLIR
+2487 GGAGEEALIR

-2504 ANLRVA
+2504 ANIRVA

-2519 AAAEM
+2519 AAAVM
-2524 DPKYLLKGL
+2524 NPKYLLKGL
-2533 FSKPASKEAIDN
+2533 LSKPASKEAIDN

-2559 SRGITIKQLITGQQ
+2559 SMGITMKQLITGQK
-2573 TTVDKIREKSMWLA
+2573 TVVDKIREKSMWLA
-2587 GKCDEVTLGALWN
+2587 GVGDELTWGTLWN

-2605 IRDKTDFE
+2605 VKDKTDLK
-2613 EGTPEFTQAVSD
+2613 EGTAEFTQAVSD
-2625 RFSEIVDKTQV
+2625 RLSEVVDKTQV
-2636 VDSVFQRSQIM
+2636 VDSLLHRSQFM
-2647 REKSSFAKMITAF
+2647 RSTSSFSKILSAF
-2660 QAEPTMSYN
+2660 KAEPTKSYN
-2669 MLYRAGVDCNRA
+2669 MLRNALVDYNNA
-2681 ETVQEKKATR
+2681 DPGSKKA
-2691 KKFVRKA
+2691 KA
-2698 IAYIATSILTAGAA
+2698 KNIARIAAVHIATSILTAGIASIA
-2712 AVSDAFR
+2712 DAFR
-2719 HDDDEEKWLEL
+2719 NDDDEKKWLEL
-2730 YLEAFGE
+2730 YLEAFGG
-2737 NARDGLNPFS
+2737 NTLDGINPFS
-2747 VVPYIGDILS
+2747 AVPYVGDILS
-2757 IMDGYSAGRMDIE
+2757 ILSGYSASRMDIE

-2776 QACESW
+2776 QSCESW

-2790 KNPDIWKLI
+2790 KNPDIWKLMMS
-2799 KVSAN
+2799 SAK
-2804 GVSKVSGL
+2804 GISKVSGL
-2812 PIANTL
+2812 PIANTM
-2818 RTFESIYNFF
+2818 RTFESLYNFF
-2828 SSDNLGK
+2828 SPDNLGR
-2835 EAAST
+2835 EASST

-2862 KKGYTPQQ
+2862 KKGYTAQQ
-2870 LENGVKNNLI
+2870 LENGVKNNLV

-2975 AEQKAPEEKKLYEYK
+2975 AEQDKAVEEKKLYEYK

>member
-52 TRNANSRLQ
+52 ARNANSRLQ

-121 TSQNLQKESDYYS
+121 TSKNLDNESAYYS

-170 NRVWAFLSTMQGNTA
+170 NRIWAFLSTMQGNTA

-240 LKEKIKVEKAVGT
+240 LKDRIKLEESVGT
-253 NRNTDVYDYDR
+253 SGN
-264 YQQFRNKIEGE
+264 NK
-275 SSAGTRYHDNR
+275 NV
-286 IYEYNQQLKEIEDKI
+286 YEYNQRLKEIEDKV
-301 RAKGLN
+301 RAKGMN

-326 VQNVVRDF
+326 VQNAVRDF

-376 TGSYAPVDYNRDAG
+376 TGSYAPVDYNRDAE

-437 NLVGGSLANLGSG
+437 NLAGGALANTGAG
-450 IKTASKVAEAVG
+450 IKAAGKVAEAVG

-515 VDPRSMK
+515 VDPRSMR

-577 KRKVAGDLALQV
+577 KKKVAGDLALQV

-678 SENAQNVAAEIR
+678 SENAQNVAAEIK
-690 ENASDDTRHSIKY
+690 NITSDAAEDSQMSLKKDIETIKQEY
-703 DAESKP
+703 KKAVNPKIVD
-709 FVEIDRNILD
+709 FVER
-719 GVDEKD
+719 
-725 WVRTVRNNLRE
+725 VRNLKDKNVAG
-736 KFPDGV
+736 K
-742 TVGNKEIKIN
+742 IKIELSSVN
-752 QQSRRELTY
+752 EREVQDIKKLTGIDT
-761 SEYMTWL
+761 SEYKRDMDGNTVIHVENRH
-768 KKQDS
+768 
-773 GTYADKLKATDNADE
+773 GENGAADHSMSDVNDLARIEYVLENYDNIESAKDDNGRY
-788 IVKASRDYVNEG
+788 RD
-800 LAHERSDNISDFARG
+800 SDNKLSKSVVYSKRVNG
-815 NVNLRIDGRD
+815 N
-825 YNAEVVVGTKKNGDM
+825 YYVVEAVPDSKAKT
-840 LLYDVMNLKP
+840 LHV
-850 TSINEKISI
+850 
-859 AGYQTDNQK
+859 
-868 ESRPTVSAIDNSNIP
+868 VSAYKTKAEGVSQVLNMSEDLQSTSKTPHALAPSDNNIS

-888 VNPVSATVAGQSVT
+888 VNAVPATIDGQSVT

-908 IENDGNR
+908 IEKDGNR

-922 QDGDS
+922 HDGGS

-1056 YVLEALAKKYGF
+1056 YVLETLAKKYGF

-1133 LKESKNYDYEG
+1133 LKESENYDYEG

-1228 EKISGMFKSALEG
+1228 EKISGMFKSALED
-1241 AKENKSER
+1241 AKENKSEKTSKTNDVKYSINPEFAHR
-1249 SEKSYSLKNE
+1249 YDEWNKNEIGGYFFLGTTSEPLQSIGINPAEIYWDKSKIKAIKKKHPTMTDSIIKQVPNVLENPVLITQSMTSTNRVVVLGELYDENGHPIVAALELKPNGRVENFVKVASAYSKDSLQNFIRQSDILYIDPNKKRTDTWFQALRLQLPAGVTKYGSIGMVTYVEKDVNGKISFSDKKSEKTAMQIAFEKAQQNATSKSISEKVKDDTKFSLKNTENEDTSKNLDKAALEYFGRTYSWKETGYLTKSGKKLDFSGKNQGAPGGYRTLDHRDISEIMLDSDISGTEAMIEYMNQGNIRIMPESNGINLSVLPTASQFEALDDYISRARGEVILDIDDNNGNTLHSVEYPKGTRASKVINDIKKYFADGTAPYVSSIAQFRYSLKN
-1259 TEGKTWYDYSVS
+1259 
-1271 FEQQIEDFEKGKLPK
+1271 
-1286 RDTLIVGPTPEKMQ
+1286 
-1300 NVGFNPLPMTYATG
+1300 
-1314 HLKTVLQG
+1314 
-1322 GKADHDFGKAVLK
+1322 
-1335 QIPEAIKNP
+1335 
-1344 VAVIA
+1344 
-1349 SKSHSD
+1349 
-1355 TSTVAILD
+1355 TS
-1363 MQYDGKSIV
+1363 SI
-1372 CAVVIDGYGQQNKER
+1372 D
-1387 IDSNAIT
+1387 
-1394 SIHTRQNAVTELLND
+1394 
-1409 AIENESAGNAAVYYI
+1409 
-1424 DAKKA
+1424 
-1429 TGLLQRVGLQL
+1429 
-1440 PKQLFRT
+1440 
-1447 DGYIHSIRD
+1447 
-1456 SDSSVKPKF
+1456 
-1465 ENVTKSQQF
+1465 
-1474 KRWFGDWEKKP
+1474 
-1485 NTASKIVNED
+1485 
-1495 GTPRIIYHQTAAEFN
+1495 
-1510 VFSNA
+1510 
-1515 NPLAGRNDSET
+1515 
-1526 PNGFFAKDNNADI
+1526 
-1539 GVGGNKQMALYGNMK
+1539 
-1554 KPLHFKNRAEANAW
+1554 
-1568 YSEHIDGYKGLTEK
+1568 
-1582 LNKLD
+1582 
-1587 EEYQSKYDA
+1587 
-1596 QETANDEYYEQNYEA
+1596 
-1611 YVTDDAEV
+1611 
-1619 TKKILENED
+1619 
-1628 KLDDILE
+1628 
-1635 QWKET
+1635 
-1640 TDTIRGELRELLDSY
+1640 
-1655 FIENDSGYDGIILDF
+1655 
-1670 DGRRKGE
+1670 
-1677 NVKSYIFFKNTQLKS
+1677 
-1692 ATDNV
+1692 
-1697 GLFDKKNPDI
+1697 
-1707 RYSLKST
+1707 
-1714 SAIEEQN
+1714 EQN

-1816 TDMSEQYSALR
+1816 TDMSEQYSALS

-1843 EIAYYYGSYENFRR
+1843 EIAYYYGSYDKFRR

-1890 THELEQVQTLVSA
+1890 THELEQVQTLVNA
-1903 LDTIKPFYEN
+1903 LETIKPFYEN

-2066 SELQRELAETQRTD
+2066 SELQGELRKMQQGND
-2080 DFEAKEFLLDLDPD
+2080 PQYQQFLADLDPD
-2094 LLPMMTTLLKV
+2094 LMPMMTTLLEV

-2118 LAELETVMQQL
+2118 LAELETVMQQI
-2129 KSGITM
+2129 KGGITR
-2135 ANKLLA
+2135 ANELLA
-2141 NSRYETV
+2141 NSRYGTV
-2148 QAIADASVRD
+2148 QAIADASVHE
-2158 MDKQKSFDKRIK
+2158 MDSRKSFKDKVK
-2170 IGDKAFN
+2170 VGYKQLN
-2177 ANMLNSLS
+2177 VNMLNSFS
-2185 FFYRLGDAAQSVYQ
+2185 FFHQLGPAAETVFKSIRSGKNEQ
-2199 SLRDGENQCI
+2199 I
-2209 NMQNEAKTF
+2209 NMLAESNKF
-2218 REATVSTKEIDEW
+2218 MEATVSQKEIQDW

-2236 TFKVEGGELTLTVA
+2236 TFKVEGGELTLTVS
-2250 QIMELY
+2250 QMMELY
-2256 NLSKREQAKDHLLL
+2256 NLSKREQARDHLLL
-2270 GGIRPLDIARQDTK
+2270 GGIRPLDTSRQEAK
-2284 ARIKDQVG
+2284 MRIKEQFG

-2298 AKAVQVTVKDLGKI
+2298 AKAVQVTVEDLGKI
-2312 IDTLTPR
+2312 IDSLTPR

-2347 GYRKFTEKHYWPIQV
+2347 GYRKFTEEHYWPIQV
-2362 NKNSVRTMNAEDGAV
+2362 NKNSVRTMNAEDGTV
-2377 QTQSNFYKLVNIGAT
+2377 QTQTNFYKLVNIGAT

-2402 VFIKSAFDTFSDHIG
+2402 LFIKGAFDTFTKHITE
-2417 AMSAY
+2417 MSAY

-2456 SIERAFGNNG
+2456 SIERAFGNDA
-2466 KAYFEKLML
+2466 KAYFEKLIL
-2475 DINGSPYSIYAS
+2475 DINGSADNKYA
-2487 GVGEETLIR
+2487 GGAGEEALIR

-2504 ANLRVA
+2504 ANIRVA

-2519 AAAEM
+2519 ASAVM
-2524 DPKYLLKGL
+2524 DLKYLLKGL
-2533 FSKPASKEAIDN
+2533 LQKPASKEAIDN
-2545 CPIAKWKSWGFYET
+2545 CPIARWKSWGFYET
-2559 SRGITIKQLITGQQ
+2559 SMGITMKQLITGQQ
-2573 TTVDKIREKSMWLA
+2573 TVVDKIREKSMWLA
-2587 GKCDEVTLGALWN
+2587 GVGDELTWGVLWN

-2613 EGTPEFTQAVSD
+2613 EGTAEFTQAVSD
-2625 RFSEIVDKTQV
+2625 RFSEVVDKTQV
-2636 VDSVFQRSQIM
+2636 VDSILHRSQFM
-2647 REKSSFAKMITAF
+2647 RSTSSFSKMLSAF
-2660 QAEPTMSYN
+2660 KAEPTISYN
-2669 MLYRAGVDCNRA
+2669 MLYTAAYDYNNA
-2681 ETVQEKKATR
+2681 KPDKKKAMAKR
-2691 KKFVRKA
+2691 LVRVA
-2698 IAYIATSILTAGAA
+2698 VAHIATSILTAGIASIA
-2712 AVSDAFR
+2712 DAFR
-2719 HDDDEEKWLEL
+2719 NDDDEKKWLEL
-2730 YLEAFGE
+2730 YLEAFGG
-2737 NARDGLNPFS
+2737 NTLDGINPFS
-2747 VVPYIGDILS
+2747 AVPYVGDILS
-2757 IMDGYSAGRMDIE
+2757 ILSGYSASRMDIE

-2776 QACESW
+2776 QSCESW

-2790 KNPDIWKLI
+2790 KNPDIWKLMMS
-2799 KVSAN
+2799 SAK
-2804 GVSKVSGL
+2804 GISKVSGL
-2812 PIANTL
+2812 PIANTM
-2818 RTFESIYNFF
+2818 RTFESLYNFF
-2828 SSDNLGK
+2828 SPDNLGR
-2835 EAAST
+2835 EASST

-2862 KKGYTPQQ
+2862 KKGYTAQQ
-2870 LENGVKNNLI
+2870 LENGVKNNLV

-2918 IKAINNYMTMQTAAA
+2918 VKAINNYMTMQTAAA

-2960 VDRMID
+2960 VNRMID

-2975 AEQKAPEEKKLYEYK
+2975 AEQDKAVEEKKLYEYK

-3067 IKDMTK
+3067 IQDMSK

>member
-1 METID
+1 METIDDRIKRVNSKYEAPESID
-6 ERIKRANSKYKVE
+6 ERIKSANEKYQ
-19 ETIDERIERVNREYE
+19 
-34 WDSRDRE
+34 WDSSDKE
-41 MHDWLESSSRT
+41 MHDWFESTGRT
-52 TRNANSRLQ
+52 TRSANSRLQ
-61 NSSYTNWKRDSE
+61 NSSYANWKRDSE
-73 STRASVNADLERADR
+73 NTKSAVDNDLEKADR
-88 IKSYLESQREQ
+88 IKSYLDSQREQ

-108 MSRYAEYKNALQQ
+108 MARYEEYKNVLQQ

-200 LNNLKS
+200 LNNLKN

-240 LKEKIKVEKAVGT
+240 LKDRIKLEESVGT
-253 NRNTDVYDYDR
+253 SGN
-264 YQQFRNKIEGE
+264 NK
-275 SSAGTRYHDNR
+275 NV
-286 IYEYNQQLKEIEDKI
+286 YEYNQRLKEIEDKV
-301 RAKGLN
+301 RAKGMN

-318 YNRRKNED
+318 YNRRKNEQ
-326 VQNVVRDF
+326 VQDAVRDF
-334 SKDHQVLASALSV
+334 SADHQVIASALSV
-347 PVNVAMS
+347 PVNLTSSGA
-354 LPIDAENNGY
+354 GY
-364 LNAATQ
+364 LDAAAQ
-370 WVGKKL
+370 QVGRKL

-413 RDVFDFLYGTGM
+413 WDAFDFLYGTGM

-437 NLVGGSLANLGSG
+437 NLVGGALANTGAG
-450 IKTASKVAEAVG
+450 IKAAGKVAEAVG

-515 VDPRSMK
+515 VDPRSMR
-522 DVAMNILK
+522 DVAKNILK

-577 KRKVAGDLALQV
+577 KKKVAGDLALQV

-678 SENAQNVAAEIR
+678 SENAHNVAAEIK
-690 ENASDDTRHSIKY
+690 NGTSDAAEDSQLSLKKDIETIKQEY
-703 DAESKP
+703 KKAVNPKIVD
-709 FVEIDRNILD
+709 FVER
-719 GVDEKD
+719 
-725 WVRTVRNNLRE
+725 VRNLKDKNVAG
-736 KFPDGV
+736 K
-742 TVGNKEIKIN
+742 IKIELSSVN
-752 QQSRRELTY
+752 EREVQDIKKLTGIDT
-761 SEYMTWL
+761 SEYKRDMDGNTVIHVENRH
-768 KKQDS
+768 
-773 GTYADKLKATDNADE
+773 GENGAADHSMSDVNDLARIEYVLENYDNIESAKDDNGRY
-788 IVKASRDYVNEG
+788 RD
-800 LAHERSDNISDFARG
+800 SDNKLSKSVVYSKRVNG
-815 NVNLRIDGRD
+815 N
-825 YNAEVVVGTKKNGDM
+825 YYVVEAVPDSKAKT
-840 LLYDVMNLKP
+840 LHV
-850 TSINEKISI
+850 
-859 AGYQTDNQK
+859 
-868 ESRPTVSAIDNSNIP
+868 VSAYKTKAEGVSQVLNMSEDLQSTSKTPHALAPSDNNIS

-888 VNPVSATVAGQSVT
+888 VNAVPATIDGQSVT

-908 IENDGNR
+908 IEKDGNR

-922 QDGDS
+922 QDGGS

-1133 LKESKNYDYEG
+1133 LKESENYDYEG

-1206 ALTALGLKSP
+1206 ALTAIGLKSP

-1228 EKISGMFKSALEG
+1228 EKISGMFKSALED
-1241 AKENKSER
+1241 AKENKSEKTSKTNDVKYSINPEFAHR
-1249 SEKSYSLKNE
+1249 YDEWNKNEIGGYFFLGTTSEPLQSIGINPAEIYWDKSKIKAIKKKHPTMTDSIIKQVPNVLENPVLITQSMTSTNRVVVLGELYDENGHPIVAALELKPNGRVENFVKVASAYSKDSLQNFIRQSDILYIDPNKKRTDTWFQALRLQLPAGVTKYGSIGMVTYVEKDVNGKISFSDKKSEKTAMQIAFEKAQQNATSKSISEKVKDDTKFSLKNTENEDTSKNLDKAALEYFGRTYSWKETGYLTKSGKKLDFSGKNQGAPGGYRTLDHRDISEIMLDSDISGTEAMIEYMNQGNIRIMPESNGINLSVLPTASQFEALDDYISRARGEVILDIDDNNGNTLHSVEYPKGTRASKVINDIKKYFADGTAPYVSSIAQFRYSLKN
-1259 TEGKTWYDYSVS
+1259 
-1271 FEQQIEDFEKGKLPK
+1271 
-1286 RDTLIVGPTPEKMQ
+1286 
-1300 NVGFNPLPMTYATG
+1300 
-1314 HLKTVLQG
+1314 
-1322 GKADHDFGKAVLK
+1322 
-1335 QIPEAIKNP
+1335 
-1344 VAVIA
+1344 
-1349 SKSHSD
+1349 
-1355 TSTVAILD
+1355 TS
-1363 MQYDGKSIV
+1363 SI
-1372 CAVVIDGYGQQNKER
+1372 D
-1387 IDSNAIT
+1387 
-1394 SIHTRQNAVTELLND
+1394 
-1409 AIENESAGNAAVYYI
+1409 
-1424 DAKKA
+1424 
-1429 TGLLQRVGLQL
+1429 
-1440 PKQLFRT
+1440 
-1447 DGYIHSIRD
+1447 
-1456 SDSSVKPKF
+1456 
-1465 ENVTKSQQF
+1465 
-1474 KRWFGDWEKKP
+1474 
-1485 NTASKIVNED
+1485 
-1495 GTPRIIYHQTAAEFN
+1495 
-1510 VFSNA
+1510 
-1515 NPLAGRNDSET
+1515 
-1526 PNGFFAKDNNADI
+1526 
-1539 GVGGNKQMALYGNMK
+1539 
-1554 KPLHFKNRAEANAW
+1554 
-1568 YSEHIDGYKGLTEK
+1568 
-1582 LNKLD
+1582 
-1587 EEYQSKYDA
+1587 
-1596 QETANDEYYEQNYEA
+1596 
-1611 YVTDDAEV
+1611 
-1619 TKKILENED
+1619 
-1628 KLDDILE
+1628 
-1635 QWKET
+1635 
-1640 TDTIRGELRELLDSY
+1640 
-1655 FIENDSGYDGIILDF
+1655 
-1670 DGRRKGE
+1670 
-1677 NVKSYIFFKNTQLKS
+1677 
-1692 ATDNV
+1692 
-1697 GLFDKKNPDI
+1697 
-1707 RYSLKST
+1707 
-1714 SAIEEQN
+1714 EQN

-1816 TDMSEQYSALR
+1816 TDMSEQYSALS

-1843 EIAYYYGSYENFRR
+1843 EIAYYYGSYDKFRR

-1890 THELEQVQTLVSA
+1890 THELEQVQTLVNA
-1903 LDTIKPFYEN
+1903 LETIKPFYEN

-1948 RQKIEKEYRD
+1948 RQKTEKEYRD

-2066 SELQRELAETQRTD
+2066 SELQGELRKMQQGND
-2080 DFEAKEFLLDLDPD
+2080 PQYQQFLADLDPD
-2094 LLPMMTTLLKV
+2094 LMPMMTTLLEV

-2118 LAELETVMQQL
+2118 LAELETVMQQI
-2129 KSGITM
+2129 KGGITR
-2135 ANKLLA
+2135 ANELLA
-2141 NSRYETV
+2141 NSRYGTV
-2148 QAIADASVRD
+2148 QAIADASVHE
-2158 MDKQKSFDKRIK
+2158 MDSRKSFKDKVKVGYKQLNVNMLDSFSFFHQLGPAAETVFKSIRSGFDERVEMI
-2170 IGDKAFN
+2170 DN
-2177 ANMLNSLS
+2177 ANEFMRS
-2185 FFYRLGDAAQSVYQ
+2185 
-2199 SLRDGENQCI
+2199 I
-2209 NMQNEAKTF
+2209 
-2218 REATVSTKEIDEW
+2218 VSQKEIQDW

-2236 TFKVEGGELTLTVA
+2236 TFKVEGGELTLTVS
-2250 QIMELY
+2250 QMMELY
-2256 NLSKREQAKDHLLL
+2256 NLSKREQARDHLLL
-2270 GGIRPLDIARQDTK
+2270 GGIRPLDTSRQEAK
-2284 ARIKDQVG
+2284 MRIKEQFG

-2298 AKAVQVTVKDLGKI
+2298 AKAVQVTVEDLGKI
-2312 IDTLTPR
+2312 IDSLTPK

-2347 GYRKFTEKHYWPIQV
+2347 GYRKFTEEHYWPIQV

-2402 VFIKSAFDTFSDHIG
+2402 LFIKGAFDTFTKHITE
-2417 AMSAY
+2417 MSAY
-2422 SAYAVPVTD
+2422 SAYAVPITD

-2456 SIERAFGNNG
+2456 SIERAFGNDG
-2466 KAYFEKLML
+2466 KAYFEKFIL
-2475 DINGSPYSIYAS
+2475 DLNGSSDSKNA
-2487 GVGEETLIR
+2487 GGAGEETLIR

-2504 ANLRVA
+2504 ANMRVA

-2519 AAAEM
+2519 AAAVM
-2524 DPKYLLKGL
+2524 NPKYLLKGL
-2533 FSKPASKEAIDN
+2533 LSKPASKEAIDN

-2559 SRGITIKQLITGQQ
+2559 SMGITMKQLITGQQ
-2573 TTVDKIREKSMWLA
+2573 TVVDKIREKSMWLA
-2587 GKCDEVTLGALWN
+2587 GVGDELTWGTLWN

-2605 IRDKTDFE
+2605 VKDKTDLK
-2613 EGTPEFTQAVSD
+2613 EGTAEFTQAVSD
-2625 RFSEIVDKTQV
+2625 RLSEVVDKTQV
-2636 VDSVFQRSQIM
+2636 VDSLLHRSQFM
-2647 REKSSFAKMITAF
+2647 RSTNSFSKILSAF
-2660 QAEPTMSYN
+2660 KAEPTKSYN
-2669 MLYRAGVDCNRA
+2669 MLRNALVDYNNA
-2681 ETVQEKKATR
+2681 DPGSKKA
-2691 KKFVRKA
+2691 KA
-2698 IAYIATSILTAGAA
+2698 KNIARIAAVHIATSILTAGIASIA
-2712 AVSDAFR
+2712 DAFR
-2719 HDDDEEKWLEL
+2719 NDDDEKKWLEL
-2730 YLEAFGE
+2730 YLEAFGG
-2737 NARDGLNPFS
+2737 NTLDGINPFS
-2747 VVPYIGDILS
+2747 AVPYVGDILS
-2757 IMDGYSAGRMDIE
+2757 ILSGYSVSRMDIE

-2776 QACESW
+2776 QSCESW

-2790 KNPDIWKLI
+2790 KNPDIWKLMMS
-2799 KVSAN
+2799 SAK
-2804 GVSKVSGL
+2804 GISKVSGL
-2812 PIANTL
+2812 PIANTM
-2818 RTFESIYNFF
+2818 RTFESLYNFF
-2828 SSDNLGK
+2828 SPDNLGR
-2835 EAAST
+2835 EASST
-2840 EYRKLYNSIAEGK
+2840 EYRKLYNSIADGK

-2862 KKGYTPQQ
+2862 KKGYTAQQ
-2870 LENGVKNNLI
+2870 LENGVKNNLV

-2975 AEQKAPEEKKLYEYK
+2975 AEQDKAVEEKKLYEYK

>member
-1 METID
+1 METIDDRIKRVNSKYEAPESID
-6 ERIKRANSKYKVE
+6 ERIKRANDKYQ
-19 ETIDERIERVNREYE
+19 
-34 WDSRDRE
+34 WDSSDKE
-41 MHDWLESSSRT
+41 MHDWFESTGRT
-52 TRNANSRLQ
+52 TRSANSRLQ
-61 NSSYTNWKRDSE
+61 NSSYANWKRDGKNTMS
-73 STRASVNADLERADR
+73 AVNNDLEKADR
-88 IKSYLESQREQ
+88 IKSYLDAQREQ

-108 MSRYAEYKNALQQ
+108 MARYEEYKNALQQ

-152 RLDDIKNEKK
+152 RLEDIKNEKK

-206 ESAALESEIYNR
+206 ESTALESEIYNR
-218 DISEKLSQFDEA
+218 DIVEKLSQFDEA

-240 LKEKIKVEKAVGT
+240 LKDRIKLEESVGT
-253 NRNTDVYDYDR
+253 SGN
-264 YQQFRNKIEGE
+264 NK
-275 SSAGTRYHDNR
+275 NV
-286 IYEYNQQLKEIEDKI
+286 YEYNQRLKEIEDKV
-301 RAKGLN
+301 RAKGIN

-318 YNRRKNED
+318 YNSRKNED
-326 VQNVVRDF
+326 VQNAVRDF

-515 VDPRSMK
+515 VDPRSMR

-554 GDISN
+554 GNISN

-577 KRKVAGDLALQV
+577 KKKVAGDLALQV

-621 ITGKTVAGFAGG
+621 ITGKTVSGFSGG

-915 AQMYVKT
+915 AQMYVRT

-1133 LKESKNYDYEG
+1133 LKESENYDYEG

-1206 ALTALGLKSP
+1206 ALTAIGLKSP

-1249 SEKSYSLKNE
+1249 SEKSYSLKNKSE
-1259 TEGKTWYDYSVS
+1259 EKIWYDYSVS

-1286 RDTLIVGPTPEKMQ
+1286 YDTLIVGPTPEKMQ

-1363 MQYDGKSIV
+1363 MQYNGKSIV
-1372 CAVVIDGYGQQNKER
+1372 CAVVIDGYGRQNNKI

-1394 SIHTRQNAVTELLND
+1394 SIHTRENAVKGLLND
-1409 AIENESAGNAAVYYI
+1409 AIENESTGNVAVYYI

-1429 TGLLQRVGLQL
+1429 TGLLQKAGLQL
-1440 PKQLFRT
+1440 PSVLFRT

-1526 PNGFFAKDNNADI
+1526 PNGFFAKDNDADI
-1539 GVGGNKQMALYGNMK
+1539 GVGGNKQMALYGDMK
-1554 KPLHFKNRAEANAW
+1554 KPLHFKDRAEASAW

-1587 EEYQSKYDA
+1587 EEYRSKYDA

-1611 YVTDDAEV
+1611 YVADDAEV
-1619 TKKILENED
+1619 TQKILENED
-1628 KLDDILE
+1628 KLDNILE

-1640 TDTIRGELRELLDSY
+1640 TNTIRGELRELLNSY

-1670 DGRRKGE
+1670 DFGGRRKGGK
-1677 NVKSYIFFKNTQLKS
+1677 VKSYIFFKNTQLKS

-1697 GLFDKKNPDI
+1697 GLFDRKNPDI
-1707 RYSLKST
+1707 RYSLKGT
-1714 SAIEEQN
+1714 SSIDEQN

-1783 ALANMDDGI
+1783 ALANMDNDI

-1890 THELEQVQTLVSA
+1890 THELEQVQTLVNA
-1903 LDTIKPFYEN
+1903 LETIKPFYEN

-1958 RYDKRVE
+1958 RYDKRIE

-2012 IERTA
+2012 IERSA

-2066 SELQRELAETQRTD
+2066 SELQGELRKMQQGND
-2080 DFEAKEFLLDLDPD
+2080 PQYQQFLADLDPD
-2094 LLPMMTTLLKV
+2094 LMPMMTTLLEV

-2118 LAELETVMQQL
+2118 LAELETVMQQI
-2129 KSGITM
+2129 KGGITR
-2135 ANKLLA
+2135 ANELLA
-2141 NSRYETV
+2141 NSRYGTV
-2148 QAIADASVRD
+2148 QAIADASVHE
-2158 MDKQKSFDKRIK
+2158 MDSRKSFKDKVKVGYKQLNVNMLDSFSFFHQLGPAAETVFKSIRSGFDERVEMI
-2170 IGDKAFN
+2170 DN
-2177 ANMLNSLS
+2177 ANEFM
-2185 FFYRLGDAAQSVYQ
+2185 QSIV
-2199 SLRDGENQCI
+2199 NQ
-2209 NMQNEAKTF
+2209 
-2218 REATVSTKEIDEW
+2218 KEIQDW

-2236 TFKVEGGELTLTVA
+2236 TFKVEGGELTLTVS

-2256 NLSKREQAKDHLLL
+2256 NLSKREQARDHLLL
-2270 GGIRPLDIARQDTK
+2270 GGIRPLDTSRQEAK
-2284 ARIKDQVG
+2284 MRIKEQFG

-2298 AKAVQVTVKDLGKI
+2298 AKAVQVTVEDLGKI
-2312 IDTLTPR
+2312 IDSLTPK

-2328 GFLSGNVADWG
+2328 SFLSGNVADWG

-2347 GYRKFTEKHYWPIQV
+2347 GYRKFTEEHYWPIQV

-2402 VFIKSAFDTFSDHIG
+2402 LFIKGAFDTFTKHITE
-2417 AMSAY
+2417 MSAY

-2456 SIERAFGNNG
+2456 SIERAFGNDG
-2466 KAYFEKLML
+2466 KAYFEKFIL
-2475 DINGSPYSIYAS
+2475 DLNGSSDSKNA
-2487 GVGEETLIR
+2487 GGAGEEALIR

-2504 ANLRVA
+2504 ANIRVA
-2510 IQQPTAYLR
+2510 IQKPTAYLR
-2519 AAAEM
+2519 AAAVM
-2524 DPKYLLKGL
+2524 NPKYLLKGL
-2533 FSKPASKEAIDN
+2533 LSKPASKEAIDN

-2559 SRGITIKQLITGQQ
+2559 SMGITMKQLITGQQ
-2573 TTVDKIREKSMWLA
+2573 TVVDKIREKSMWLA
-2587 GKCDEVTLGALWN
+2587 GVGDELTWGTLWN

-2605 IRDKTDFE
+2605 VKDKTDLK
-2613 EGTPEFTQAVSD
+2613 EGTAEFTQAVSD
-2625 RFSEIVDKTQV
+2625 RLSEVVDKTQV
-2636 VDSVFQRSQIM
+2636 VDSLLHRSQFM
-2647 REKSSFAKMITAF
+2647 RSTSSFSKMLSAF
-2660 QAEPTMSYN
+2660 KAEPTKSYN
-2669 MLYRAGVDCNRA
+2669 MLRNALVDYNNA
-2681 ETVQEKKATR
+2681 DPGSKKA
-2691 KKFVRKA
+2691 KA
-2698 IAYIATSILTAGAA
+2698 KNIARIAAVHIATSILTAGIASIA
-2712 AVSDAFR
+2712 DAFR
-2719 HDDDEEKWLEL
+2719 NDDDEKKWLEL
-2730 YLEAFGE
+2730 YLEAFGG
-2737 NARDGLNPFS
+2737 NTLDGINPFS
-2747 VVPYIGDILS
+2747 AVPYVGDILS
-2757 IMDGYSAGRMDIE
+2757 ILSGYSASRMDIE

-2776 QACESW
+2776 QSCESW

-2790 KNPDIWKLI
+2790 KNPDIWKLMMN
-2799 KVSAN
+2799 SAK
-2804 GVSKVSGL
+2804 GISKVSGL
-2812 PIANTL
+2812 PIANTM
-2818 RTFESIYNFF
+2818 RTFESLYNFF
-2828 SSDNLGK
+2828 SPDNLGR
-2835 EAAST
+2835 EASST

-2862 KKGYTPQQ
+2862 KKGYTAQQ
-2870 LENGVKNNLI
+2870 LENGIKNNLV

-2975 AEQKAPEEKKLYEYK
+2975 AEQDKAAEEKKLYEYK

-3029 KSEYQEMYKSNDT
+3029 KSEYQEMYKNNDT

>member
-1 METID
+1 MESISNRIARVNQEYGKPETID
-6 ERIKRANSKYKVE
+6 ERIR
-19 ETIDERIERVNREYE
+19 RVNREYE
-34 WDSRDRE
+34 IE
-41 MHDWLESSSRT
+41 MSEDEVNDWFSSSRSALNT
-52 TRNANSRLQ
+52 ANDRMNRHNYNDWRKDNGSSAKRINDSIN
-61 NSSYTNWKRDSE
+61 NSYKVRMYLNSQK
-73 STRASVNADLERADR
+73 ER
-88 IKSYLESQREQ
+88 
-99 LGEERYNTF
+99 LGEEKYNAF
-108 MSRYAEYKNALQQ
+108 MSDYKKYTSALREMSKSLEDESNYYSNFSNPDVLSSATDTDIKARLEEVDKDFTKERLKTWGSKIVNNLAAGVALRTGDLEEYENRRKKA
-121 TSQNLQKESDYYS
+121 KESTTDFNA
-134 DTRNSG
+134 RK
-140 VMDTMTEDDMKG
+140 E
-152 RLDDIKNEKK
+152 EK
-162 KNRSESFK
+162 
-170 NRVWAFLSTMQGNTA
+170 
-185 DYEKYTEEAKAAKNK
+185 
-200 LNNLKS
+200 
-206 ESAALESEIYNR
+206 AALENELYNR

-240 LKEKIKVEKAVGT
+240 LKDRIKLEESVGT
-253 NRNTDVYDYDR
+253 SGN
-264 YQQFRNKIEGE
+264 NK
-275 SSAGTRYHDNR
+275 NV
-286 IYEYNQQLKEIEDKI
+286 YEYNQRLKEIEDKV
-301 RAKGLN
+301 RAKGMN

-318 YNRRKNED
+318 YNRRKNEQ
-326 VQNVVRDF
+326 VQDAVRDF
-334 SKDHQVLASALSV
+334 SADHQVIASALSV
-347 PVNVAMS
+347 PVNLTSSGA
-354 LPIDAENNGY
+354 GY
-364 LNAATQ
+364 LDAAAQ
-370 WVGKKL
+370 QVGRKL

-413 RDVFDFLYGTGM
+413 QDVFDFLYGTGM

-437 NLVGGSLANLGSG
+437 NLVGGALANTGAG
-450 IKTASKVAEAVG
+450 IKAAGKVAEAVG

-515 VDPRSMK
+515 VDPRSMR

-577 KRKVAGDLALQV
+577 KKKVAGDLALQV

-678 SENAQNVAAEIR
+678 SENAQNVAAEIKNSTSDAVEDSQMSLKKDIETIKQEYKKAVNPKIVDFVNKVRNFKNKEAANKVHIDLTGVTER
-690 ENASDDTRHSIKY
+690 EVHDIKKLTGIDTSEYKRSMDGNA
-703 DAESKP
+703 
-709 FVEIDRNILD
+709 VEHI
-719 GVDEKD
+719 EKD
-725 WVRTVRNNLRE
+725 HGENGVSDHSMSDVEDLARIEYVLDNYDDIE
-736 KFPDGV
+736 K
-742 TVGNKEIKIN
+742 
-752 QQSRRELTY
+752 
-761 SEYMTWL
+761 
-768 KKQDS
+768 
-773 GTYADKLKATDNADE
+773 GTADKVYTKYMN
-788 IVKASRDYVNEG
+788 
-800 LAHERSDNISDFARG
+800 SDNTPAAKVIYSKRVNG
-815 NVNLRIDGRD
+815 NYYVVEAVPDSKAKTLRIISA
-825 YNAEVVVGTKKNGDM
+825 YKEKAEGVSQVLNMSEDPQ
-840 LLYDVMNLKP
+840 L
-850 TSINEKISI
+850 TSQTPHAFAPSDNNIS
-859 AGYQTDNQK
+859 
-868 ESRPTVSAIDNSNIP
+868 

-888 VNPVSATVAGQSVT
+888 VNAVPATIDGQSVT

-908 IENDGNR
+908 IEKDGNR

-922 QDGDS
+922 QDGGS

-1133 LKESKNYDYEG
+1133 LKESENYDYEG
-1144 RVKELQKLYEGFG
+1144 RVKELEKLYEGYG
-1157 KADIEAEIV
+1157 QEDIEAEIV
-1166 AESMFDVFDEKTIR
+1166 AECMFDVFDEKTIK

-1206 ALTALGLKSP
+1206 ALTNLGLKSP

-1223 DTEAL
+1223 DEEAL
-1228 EKISGMFKSALEG
+1228 ETISDLFKSALEQTR
-1241 AKENKSER
+1241 ENKSQGKTTDMAD
-1249 SEKSYSLKNE
+1249 EKKKYSIGKTTKNKSVVVIADDILKGVDKSDWVAKVKDVIRTKFSDGIPVEGKLIKVNKITRNEYTNSKNTQHYQRKDAVIYKDKFKASSNLNEIVLASTNYVNEDLKHQRKDNFTEFARGDVLVRVGKNDYSAKVIVGFTSGKEMVLYDIVDFTPTKFELKNE
-1259 TEGKTWYDYSVS
+1259 NAFTE
-1271 FEQQIEDFEKGKLPK
+1271 Q
-1286 RDTLIVGPTPEKMQ
+1286 
-1300 NVGFNPLPMTYATG
+1300 PLKVQLSRQ
-1314 HLKTVLQG
+1314 H
-1322 GKADHDFGKAVLK
+1322 
-1335 QIPEAIKNP
+1335 
-1344 VAVIA
+1344 A
-1349 SKSHSD
+1349 SSD
-1355 TSTVAILD
+1355 TRVTQSEPSVNS
-1363 MQYDGKSIV
+1363 SISEK
-1372 CAVVIDGYGQQNKER
+1372 AQN
-1387 IDSNAIT
+1387 
-1394 SIHTRQNAVTELLND
+1394 
-1409 AIENESAGNAAVYYI
+1409 
-1424 DAKKA
+1424 DAKKFSLKD
-1429 TGLLQRVGLQL
+1429 T
-1440 PKQLFRT
+1440 T
-1447 DGYIHSIRD
+1447 NE
-1456 SDSSVKPKF
+1456 SDSQ
-1465 ENVTKSQQF
+1465 TKSEAF
-1474 KRWFGDWEKKP
+1474 KEWFGDWENEP
-1485 NTASKIVNED
+1485 ESASKVVNED

-1526 PNGFFAKDNNADI
+1526 PNGFFAKDNDADI
-1539 GVGGNKQMALYGNMK
+1539 GVGGNKQMALYGDMK
-1554 KPLHFKNRAEANAW
+1554 KPLHFKDRAEAKAW

-1611 YVTDDAEV
+1611 YVADDAEV

-1640 TDTIRGELRELLDSY
+1640 TDTIRGELRELLNGY

-1697 GLFDKKNPDI
+1697 GLFDRRNPDI

-1714 SAIEEQN
+1714 SSIEEQN
-1721 KKLMQENKA
+1721 KRLMQENKA

-1816 TDMSEQYSALR
+1816 TDMSEQYSALS

-1843 EIAYYYGSYENFRR
+1843 EIAYYYGSYDKFRR

-1913 PFYDGSFDMDIDTA
+1913 PFYDGSFGMDIDTA

-1958 RYDKRVE
+1958 RYDKRIE
-1965 KIKEQEAAKRHKLSE
+1965 QIKEQEAAKRHKLSE

-2012 IERTA
+2012 IERSA

-2066 SELQRELAETQRTD
+2066 SELQGELRKMQQGND
-2080 DFEAKEFLLDLDPD
+2080 PQYQQFLADLDPD
-2094 LLPMMTTLLKV
+2094 LMPMMTTLLEV

-2118 LAELETVMQQL
+2118 LAELETVMQQI
-2129 KSGITM
+2129 KGGITR
-2135 ANKLLA
+2135 ANELLA
-2141 NSRYETV
+2141 NSRYGTV
-2148 QAIADASVRD
+2148 QAIADASVHE
-2158 MDKQKSFDKRIK
+2158 MDSRKSFKDKVK
-2170 IGDKAFN
+2170 VGYKQLN
-2177 ANMLNSLS
+2177 VNMLNSFS
-2185 FFYRLGDAAQSVYQ
+2185 FFHQLGPAAETVFKSIRSGKNEQ
-2199 SLRDGENQCI
+2199 I
-2209 NMQNEAKTF
+2209 NMLAESNKF
-2218 REATVSTKEIDEW
+2218 MEATVSQKEIQDW

-2236 TFKVEGGELTLTVA
+2236 TFKVEGGELTLTVS
-2250 QIMELY
+2250 QMMELY
-2256 NLSKREQAKDHLLL
+2256 NLSKREQARDHLLL
-2270 GGIRPLDIARQDTK
+2270 GGIRPLDTSRQEAK
-2284 ARIKDQVG
+2284 MRIKEQFG

-2298 AKAVQVTVKDLGKI
+2298 AKAVQVTLEDLGKI
-2312 IDTLTPR
+2312 IDSLTPR

-2347 GYRKFTEKHYWPIQV
+2347 GYRKFTEEHYWPIQV
-2362 NKNSVRTMNAEDGAV
+2362 NKNSVRTMNAEDGTV
-2377 QTQSNFYKLVNIGAT
+2377 QTQTNFYKLVNIGAT

-2402 VFIKSAFDTFSDHIG
+2402 LFIKGAFDTFTKHITE
-2417 AMSAY
+2417 MSAY

-2456 SIERAFGNNG
+2456 SIERAFGNDA
-2466 KAYFEKLML
+2466 KAYFEKLIL
-2475 DINGSPYSIYAS
+2475 DINGSADNKYA
-2487 GVGEETLIR
+2487 GGAGEEALIR

-2504 ANLRVA
+2504 ANIRVA

-2519 AAAEM
+2519 ASAVM
-2524 DPKYLLKGL
+2524 DLKYLLKGL
-2533 FSKPASKEAIDN
+2533 LQKPASKEAIDN
-2545 CPIAKWKSWGFYET
+2545 CPIARWKSWGFYET
-2559 SRGITIKQLITGQQ
+2559 SMGITMKQLITGQQ
-2573 TTVDKIREKSMWLA
+2573 TVVDKIREKSMWLA
-2587 GKCDEVTLGALWN
+2587 GVGDELTWGVLWN

-2613 EGTPEFTQAVSD
+2613 EGTAEFTQAVSD
-2625 RFSEIVDKTQV
+2625 RFSEVVDKTQV
-2636 VDSVFQRSQIM
+2636 VDSILHRSQFM
-2647 REKSSFAKMITAF
+2647 RSTSSFSKMLSAF
-2660 QAEPTMSYN
+2660 KAEPTISYN
-2669 MLYRAGVDCNRA
+2669 MLYTAAYDYNNA
-2681 ETVQEKKATR
+2681 KPDKKKAMAKR
-2691 KKFVRKA
+2691 LVRVA
-2698 IAYIATSILTAGAA
+2698 VAHIATSILTAGIASIA
-2712 AVSDAFR
+2712 DAFR
-2719 HDDDEEKWLEL
+2719 NDDDEKKWLEL
-2730 YLEAFGE
+2730 YLEAFGG
-2737 NARDGLNPFS
+2737 NALDGINPFS
-2747 VVPYIGDILS
+2747 AVPYVGDILS
-2757 IMDGYSAGRMDIE
+2757 ILSGYSVSRMDIE

-2776 QACESW
+2776 QSCESW

-2790 KNPDIWKLI
+2790 KNPDIWKLMMS
-2799 KVSAN
+2799 SAK
-2804 GVSKVSGL
+2804 GISKVSGL
-2812 PIANTL
+2812 PIANTM
-2818 RTFESIYNFF
+2818 RTFESLYNFF
-2828 SSDNLGK
+2828 SPDNLGR
-2835 EAAST
+2835 EASST

-2862 KKGYTPQQ
+2862 KKGYTAQQ
-2870 LENGVKNNLI
+2870 LENGVKNNLV

-2960 VDRMID
+2960 VNRMID

-2975 AEQKAPEEKKLYEYK
+2975 AEQDKAVEEKKLYEYK

>member
-6 ERIKRANSKYKVE
+6 ERIKRANSKYE
-19 ETIDERIERVNREYE
+19 APESIDERIKRANDKYQ
-34 WDSRDRE
+34 WDSSDKE
-41 MHDWLESSSRT
+41 MHDWFESTGRT
-52 TRNANSRLQ
+52 TRSANSRLQ
-61 NSSYTNWKRDSE
+61 NSSYANWKRDSGNTM
-73 STRASVNADLERADR
+73 SAVNSDLEKADR
-88 IKSYLESQREQ
+88 IKSYLDAQREQ

-108 MSRYAEYKNALQQ
+108 MARYEEYKNALQQ
-121 TSQNLQKESDYYS
+121 TSQNLQRESEYYS
-134 DTRNSG
+134 DTSNPG
-140 VMDTMTEDDMKG
+140 VIDSMTEDDIKE
-152 RLDDIKNEKK
+152 RLEDIKDEKK
-162 KNRSESFK
+162 ENRGVSLA
-170 NRVWAFLSTMQGNTA
+170 NRVRALLSAAQGNKSG
-185 DYEKYTEEAKAAKNK
+185 YEKFSEEAKAAKTK
-200 LNNLKS
+200 SNNLKS
-206 ESAALESEIYNR
+206 ESSALETEIYNR

-240 LKEKIKVEKAVGT
+240 LKDRIKLEESVGT
-253 NRNTDVYDYDR
+253 SGN
-264 YQQFRNKIEGE
+264 NK
-275 SSAGTRYHDNR
+275 NV
-286 IYEYNQQLKEIEDKI
+286 YEYNQKLKEIEDKV
-301 RAKGLN
+301 RAKGIN
-307 PDELENYFAYE
+307 PDELENYYAYE
-318 YNRRKNED
+318 YNRRKNEQ
-326 VQNVVRDF
+326 VQDAVRDF
-334 SKDHQVLASALSV
+334 SADHQVIASALSV
-347 PVNVAMS
+347 PVNLTSSGA
-354 LPIDAENNGY
+354 GY
-364 LNAATQ
+364 LDAAAQ
-370 WVGKKL
+370 QVGRKL
-376 TGSYAPVDYNRDAG
+376 TGSYAPIDYNRDAG

-515 VDPRSMK
+515 VDPRSMR

-554 GDISN
+554 GNISN

-577 KRKVAGDLALQV
+577 KKKVAGDLALQV

-608 GLGYLNHRKQGTN
+608 GLGYLNHRSQGTN
-621 ITGKTVAGFAGG
+621 ITEKTVSGFSGG

-652 VRLSA
+652 VKLSA

-678 SENAQNVAAEIR
+678 SENAQNVAAEIKNGTSDTTENSQMPLKKDIETIKQEYKKAVNPKIVDFVKRIRNLKDKNNAGKIKLELSSVKER
-690 ENASDDTRHSIKY
+690 EVQDIKKLTGIDT
-703 DAESKP
+703 
-709 FVEIDRNILD
+709 
-719 GVDEKD
+719 
-725 WVRTVRNNLRE
+725 
-736 KFPDGV
+736 
-742 TVGNKEIKIN
+742 
-752 QQSRRELTY
+752 
-761 SEYMTWL
+761 SEYKRDMDGNTVIHIENRH
-768 KKQDS
+768 
-773 GTYADKLKATDNADE
+773 GENGAADRSMSDVNDLARIEYVLENYDDIESAKDDKGRY
-788 IVKASRDYVNEG
+788 RDYDNKLSKSVVYSKRINGNYYVVEAVPDSKAKTLHVVSAYKTKAEG
-800 LAHERSDNISDFARG
+800 VSQVLNMSEDLQSTPKTPHALAPSDNNIS
-815 NVNLRIDGRD
+815 
-825 YNAEVVVGTKKNGDM
+825 
-840 LLYDVMNLKP
+840 
-850 TSINEKISI
+850 
-859 AGYQTDNQK
+859 
-868 ESRPTVSAIDNSNIP
+868 

-888 VNPVSATVAGQSVT
+888 VNAVPATIDGQSVT

-915 AQMYVKT
+915 AQMYVRT

-1133 LKESKNYDYEG
+1133 LKESENYDYEG

-1241 AKENKSER
+1241 AKENKSEKKPKSDDVKYSINPEFAR
-1249 SEKSYSLKNE
+1249 RYDEWDKKKTGGYFFLGTTSEPLQSIGINPAKIYWDKEKIKKIKRDHPTMTDNIIKQIPNLLENPVMVTQSLTVTNRVVAFGELYDESGHPVVTALELKPNGRVENFVKVASAYSKESLQNFIRQSDILYIDPNKKRTDTWLQALRLQLPGGVTKYGSISMVTYVEKDVNGKISFSDKKSEKTAMQIAFEKAQQNAASKSISEKVKDDTKFSLKNTEDEDTSKNLDKAALEYFGRTYSWKETGYLTKSGKKLDFSGKNQGAPGGYRTLDHRDISEIMLDSDISGTEAMIEYMNQGNVRIMPESNGINLSVLPTASQFEALDDYISRARGEVILDIDDNNGNTLHSVEYPKGTRASKVINDIKKYFADGTAPYVSSIAQFRYSLKN
-1259 TEGKTWYDYSVS
+1259 
-1271 FEQQIEDFEKGKLPK
+1271 
-1286 RDTLIVGPTPEKMQ
+1286 
-1300 NVGFNPLPMTYATG
+1300 
-1314 HLKTVLQG
+1314 
-1322 GKADHDFGKAVLK
+1322 
-1335 QIPEAIKNP
+1335 
-1344 VAVIA
+1344 
-1349 SKSHSD
+1349 
-1355 TSTVAILD
+1355 TS
-1363 MQYDGKSIV
+1363 S
-1372 CAVVIDGYGQQNKER
+1372 
-1387 IDSNAIT
+1387 
-1394 SIHTRQNAVTELLND
+1394 
-1409 AIENESAGNAAVYYI
+1409 
-1424 DAKKA
+1424 
-1429 TGLLQRVGLQL
+1429 
-1440 PKQLFRT
+1440 
-1447 DGYIHSIRD
+1447 
-1456 SDSSVKPKF
+1456 
-1465 ENVTKSQQF
+1465 
-1474 KRWFGDWEKKP
+1474 
-1485 NTASKIVNED
+1485 
-1495 GTPRIIYHQTAAEFN
+1495 
-1510 VFSNA
+1510 
-1515 NPLAGRNDSET
+1515 
-1526 PNGFFAKDNNADI
+1526 
-1539 GVGGNKQMALYGNMK
+1539 
-1554 KPLHFKNRAEANAW
+1554 
-1568 YSEHIDGYKGLTEK
+1568 
-1582 LNKLD
+1582 
-1587 EEYQSKYDA
+1587 
-1596 QETANDEYYEQNYEA
+1596 
-1611 YVTDDAEV
+1611 
-1619 TKKILENED
+1619 
-1628 KLDDILE
+1628 
-1635 QWKET
+1635 
-1640 TDTIRGELRELLDSY
+1640 
-1655 FIENDSGYDGIILDF
+1655 
-1670 DGRRKGE
+1670 
-1677 NVKSYIFFKNTQLKS
+1677 
-1692 ATDNV
+1692 
-1697 GLFDKKNPDI
+1697 
-1707 RYSLKST
+1707 
-1714 SAIEEQN
+1714 IEEQN
-1721 KKLMQENKA
+1721 KKLMQENKG
-1730 LREYKR
+1730 LREYVR
-1736 ELEWRLGINRKELD
+1736 ELEYQLGKNRHELD
-1750 ERAIRR
+1750 E
-1756 LSKKVLK
+1756 SKIKTLARKVLK
-1763 EYSSKY
+1763 QTNSKY
-1769 NAETLTQN
+1769 ELDTLTQN

-1783 ALANMDDGI
+1783 YIAN
-1792 TYDEVIARTAE
+1792 ARELTLEDVMHRTSE
-1803 VAKAVLEESAVLN
+1803 VAKAVLEESEVLN
-1816 TDMSEQYSALR
+1816 AELYEQYAPLR
-1827 EYAKGTKI
+1827 DYARTTP
-1835 KLSEQQKK
+1835 
-1843 EIAYYYGSYENFRR
+1843 
-1857 KNFGKIRLSEEG
+1857 IRLSENQKAEIAYHYG
-1869 STLDSLW
+1869 SYDKFRRQNFGRIRFSEKGMTLDSLW
-1876 GEMSELWPEFFEPD
+1876 GEISDMWPELFD
-1890 THELEQVQTLVSA
+1890 ADANELEQAETLVNAVKSVS
-1903 LDTIKPFYEN
+1903 DKVYEN
-1913 PFYDGSFDMDIDTA
+1913 PYGMDMDEA
-1927 SYDLAMRLYE
+1927 SYDLAMQLYE
-1937 EYYDIPELKTL
+1937 EYYNIPELKTL
-1948 RQKIEKEYRD
+1948 RQKIEQEY
-1958 RYDKRVE
+1958 YKKYEESIE
-1965 KIKEQEAAKRHKLSE
+1965 KIRAQEMKKRDKISEQ
-1980 ELIKQKAL
+1980 LIKQKAM
-1988 YEQRTFED
+1988 YEKKISDYKIERLQQE
-1996 RREWLRKDAMA
+1996 AIA
-2007 KSKRS
+2007 KHKRS
-2012 IERTA
+2012 IERGT

-2022 FLQNPNKTQHVPEA
+2022 WLQTPNKTQHVPEA
-2036 LRSALGEFLV
+2036 LRAALGEFLV
-2046 SLDVYGN
+2046 SLDVYGEG
-2053 SQSKDAFEWRKSM
+2053 QSKDAYEWRASM
-2066 SELQRELAETQRTD
+2066 SELQRELEKMQGTD
-2080 DFEAKEFLLDLDPD
+2080 NTEAQQFLLDLDPD
-2094 LLPMMTTLLKV
+2094 LLPLMTMVMDV
-2105 YKGSSIKDMDAQG
+2105 YKGSSLKDMDAQG
-2118 LAELETVMQQL
+2118 LAQLDTVVQQL
-2129 KSGITM
+2129 KSSITM

-2158 MDKQKSFDKRIK
+2158 MDKRKSFKDKVK
-2170 IGDKAFN
+2170 LGYKQLN
-2177 ANMLNSLS
+2177 VNMLDSFS
-2185 FFYRLGDAAQSVYQ
+2185 FFHQLGSAAETVFKSIRSGFDERVEMIDNASEFMQS
-2199 SLRDGENQCI
+2199 I
-2209 NMQNEAKTF
+2209 
-2218 REATVSTKEIDEW
+2218 VSQKDIQDW

-2236 TFKVEGGELTLTVA
+2236 TFKVEGGELTLTVS
-2250 QIMELY
+2250 QMMELY
-2256 NLSKREQAKDHLLL
+2256 NLSKREQARDHLLL
-2270 GGIRPLDIARQDTK
+2270 GGIRPLDTSRQEAK
-2284 ARIKDQVG
+2284 MRIKEQFG

-2298 AKAVQVTVKDLGKI
+2298 AKAVQITVEDLGKI
-2312 IDTLTPR
+2312 IDSLTPK

-2347 GYRKFTEKHYWPIQV
+2347 GYRKFTEEHYWPIQV
-2362 NKNSVRTMNAEDGAV
+2362 NKNSVRTMNAEDGTV
-2377 QTQSNFYKLVNIGAT
+2377 QTQTNFYKLVNIGAT
-2392 KSVQRNASNG
+2392 KSVKKNANNG
-2402 VFIKSAFDTFSDHIG
+2402 LFIKGAFDTFTKHITE
-2417 AMSAY
+2417 MSAY
-2422 SAYAVPVTD
+2422 SAYAVPITD

-2456 SIERAFGNNG
+2456 SIERAFGNDG
-2466 KAYFEKLML
+2466 KAYFEKFIL
-2475 DINGSPYSIYAS
+2475 DLNGSSDSKNA
-2487 GVGEETLIR
+2487 GGAGEETLIR

-2504 ANLRVA
+2504 ANMRVA

-2519 AAAEM
+2519 AAAVM

-2559 SRGITIKQLITGQQ
+2559 SMGITMKQLITGQQ

-2587 GKCDEVTLGALWN
+2587 GVGDELTWGTLWN

-2605 IRDKTDFE
+2605 VQDKTDLK
-2613 EGTPEFTQAVSD
+2613 EGTAEFTQAVSD
-2625 RFSEIVDKTQV
+2625 RLSEVVDKTQV
-2636 VDSVFQRSQIM
+2636 VDSLLHRSQFM
-2647 REKSSFAKMITAF
+2647 RSTSSFSKMLSAF
-2660 QAEPTMSYN
+2660 KAEPTKSYN
-2669 MLYRAGVDCNRA
+2669 MLRNALVDYNNA
-2681 ETVQEKKATR
+2681 EPGLKKTMA
-2691 KKFVRKA
+2691 KK
-2698 IAYIATSILTAGAA
+2698 IARIAAVHIATSILTAGIASIA
-2712 AVSDAFR
+2712 DAFR
-2719 HDDDEEKWLEL
+2719 HDDDEKKWLEL
-2730 YLEAFGE
+2730 YLEAFGG
-2737 NARDGLNPFS
+2737 NLLDGINPFS
-2747 VVPYIGDILS
+2747 AVPYISDIISILS
-2757 IMDGYSAGRMDIE
+2757 GYSASRMDIE

-2776 QACESW
+2776 QSCESW

-2790 KNPDIWKLI
+2790 KPDVWKLMMS
-2799 KVSAN
+2799 SAK
-2804 GVSKVSGL
+2804 GISKVTGL
-2812 PIANTL
+2812 PISNTM
-2818 RTFESIYNFF
+2818 RTFESLYNFF
-2828 SSDNLGK
+2828 SPDNLGR
-2835 EAAST
+2835 EASST

-2870 LENGVKNNLI
+2870 LENGVKNNLV

-2890 QARERGNISEYKKI
+2890 QARERGNVSEYKKI

-2960 VDRMID
+2960 VNRMID

-2975 AEQKAPEEKKLYEYK
+2975 AEQKTTKKKKLYEYK
-2990 DLQKALENSDVSSAK
+2990 DLQRAVQNSDITSAS
-3005 EIVEYL
+3005 EIIEYL

-3029 KSEYQEMYKSNDT
+3029 KSEYQEMYKNNDA
-3042 EGMRRTRQMLY
+3042 EGMRKMRQLLY

-3067 IKDMTK
+3067 IQDMSK

>member
-1 METID
+1 METIDDRIKRVNSKYEAPESID
-6 ERIKRANSKYKVE
+6 ERIKRANDKYQ
-19 ETIDERIERVNREYE
+19 
-34 WDSRDRE
+34 WDSSDKE
-41 MHDWLESSSRT
+41 MHDWFESTGRT
-52 TRNANSRLQ
+52 TRSANSRLQ
-61 NSSYTNWKRDSE
+61 NSSYANWKRDSE
-73 STRASVNADLERADR
+73 NTKSAVNNDLEKADR
-88 IKSYLESQREQ
+88 IKSYLDSQREQ

-108 MSRYAEYKNALQQ
+108 MARYEEYKNALQQ

-240 LKEKIKVEKAVGT
+240 LKDRIKLEESVGT
-253 NRNTDVYDYDR
+253 SGN
-264 YQQFRNKIEGE
+264 NK
-275 SSAGTRYHDNR
+275 NV
-286 IYEYNQQLKEIEDKI
+286 YEYNQRLKEIEDKV
-301 RAKGLN
+301 RAKGMN

-326 VQNVVRDF
+326 VQNAVRDF
-334 SKDHQVLASALSV
+334 SKDHQVIASALSV
-347 PVNVAMS
+347 PVNLTSSGA
-354 LPIDAENNGY
+354 GY
-364 LNAATQ
+364 LDAAAQ
-370 WVGKKL
+370 QVGRKL

-413 RDVFDFLYGTGM
+413 WDAFDFLYGTGM

-437 NLVGGSLANLGSG
+437 NLVGGALANTGAG
-450 IKTASKVAEAVG
+450 IKAAGKVAEAVG

-515 VDPRSMK
+515 VDPRSMR

-577 KRKVAGDLALQV
+577 KKKVAGDLALQV

-1043 YTKKLNAEQAGSV
+1043 YTKKLNSEQAGSV

-1115 EDWNST
+1115 EDWNPT

-1206 ALTALGLKSP
+1206 SLTALGLKSP

-1440 PKQLFRT
+1440 PKRLFRT

-1526 PNGFFAKDNNADI
+1526 PNGFFAKDNDADI
-1539 GVGGNKQMALYGNMK
+1539 GVGGNKQMALYGDMK
-1554 KPLHFKNRAEANAW
+1554 KPLHFKDRAEAKAW
-1568 YSEHIDGYKGLTEK
+1568 YSEHIDGYRGLTEK

-1611 YVTDDAEV
+1611 YVADDAEV
-1619 TKKILENED
+1619 TQKILENED

-1640 TDTIRGELRELLDSY
+1640 TDTIRGELRELLNGY

-1670 DGRRKGE
+1670 DFGGRSKVGK
-1677 NVKSYIFFKNTQLKS
+1677 VKSYIFFKNTQLKS
-1692 ATDNV
+1692 ATDNI
-1697 GLFDKKNPDI
+1697 GLFDRRNPDI

-1714 SAIEEQN
+1714 SSIEEQN

-1876 GEMSELWPEFFEPD
+1876 GEMSELWPEFFDPD
-1890 THELEQVQTLVSA
+1890 THELEQVQTLVNA
-1903 LDTIKPFYEN
+1903 LETIKPFYEN

-1996 RREWLRKDAMA
+1996 RREWLRKDAIA

-2066 SELQRELAETQRTD
+2066 SELQGELRKMQQGND
-2080 DFEAKEFLLDLDPD
+2080 PQYQQFLADLDPD
-2094 LLPMMTTLLKV
+2094 LMPMMTTLLEV

-2118 LAELETVMQQL
+2118 LAELETVMQQI
-2129 KSGITM
+2129 KGGITR
-2135 ANKLLA
+2135 ANELLA
-2141 NSRYETV
+2141 NSRYGTV
-2148 QAIADASVRD
+2148 QAIADASVHE
-2158 MDKQKSFDKRIK
+2158 MDSRKSFKDKVKVGYKQLNVNMLDSFSFFHQLGPAAETVFKSIRSGFDERVEMI
-2170 IGDKAFN
+2170 DN
-2177 ANMLNSLS
+2177 ANEFM
-2185 FFYRLGDAAQSVYQ
+2185 QS
-2199 SLRDGENQCI
+2199 I
-2209 NMQNEAKTF
+2209 
-2218 REATVSTKEIDEW
+2218 VSQKEIQDW

-2236 TFKVEGGELTLTVA
+2236 TFKVEGGELTLTVS
-2250 QIMELY
+2250 QMMELY
-2256 NLSKREQAKDHLLL
+2256 NLSKREQARDHLLL
-2270 GGIRPLDIARQDTK
+2270 GGIRPLDTSRQEAK
-2284 ARIKDQVG
+2284 MRIKEQFG

-2298 AKAVQVTVKDLGKI
+2298 AKAVQVTVEDLGKI
-2312 IDTLTPR
+2312 IDSLTPK

-2347 GYRKFTEKHYWPIQV
+2347 GYRKFTEEHYWPIQV

-2377 QTQSNFYKLVNIGAT
+2377 QTQTNFYKLVNIGAT
-2392 KSVQRNASNG
+2392 KSVQKNASNG
-2402 VFIKSAFDTFSDHIG
+2402 LFIKGAFDTFTKHITE
-2417 AMSAY
+2417 MSAY
-2422 SAYAVPVTD
+2422 SAYAVPITD

-2456 SIERAFGNNG
+2456 SIERAFGNDG
-2466 KAYFEKLML
+2466 KAYFEKFIL
-2475 DINGSPYSIYAS
+2475 DLNGSSDSKNA
-2487 GVGEETLIR
+2487 GGAGEETLIR

-2504 ANLRVA
+2504 ANMRVA

-2519 AAAEM
+2519 AAAVM

-2559 SRGITIKQLITGQQ
+2559 SMGITMKQLITGQQ
-2573 TTVDKIREKSMWLA
+2573 TVVDKIREKSMWLA
-2587 GKCDEVTLGALWN
+2587 GVGDELTWGTLWN

-2605 IRDKTDFE
+2605 VQDKTDLK
-2613 EGTPEFTQAVSD
+2613 EGTAEFTQAVSD
-2625 RFSEIVDKTQV
+2625 RLSEVVDKTQV
-2636 VDSVFQRSQIM
+2636 VDSILHRSQFM
-2647 REKSSFAKMITAF
+2647 RSTSSFSKMLSAF
-2660 QAEPTMSYN
+2660 KAEPTKSYN
-2669 MLYRAGVDCNRA
+2669 MLRNALVDYNNA
-2681 ETVQEKKATR
+2681 DPGSKKA
-2691 KKFVRKA
+2691 KA
-2698 IAYIATSILTAGAA
+2698 KNIARIAVVHIATSILTAGIASIA
-2712 AVSDAFR
+2712 DAFR
-2719 HDDDEEKWLEL
+2719 HDDDEKKWLEL
-2730 YLEAFGE
+2730 YLEAFGG
-2737 NARDGLNPFS
+2737 NLLDGINPFS
-2747 VVPYIGDILS
+2747 AVPYISDIISLLS
-2757 IMDGYSAGRMDIE
+2757 GYSASRMDIE

-2776 QACESW
+2776 QSCESW

-2790 KNPDIWKLI
+2790 KPDIWKLMMS
-2799 KVSAN
+2799 SAK
-2804 GVSKVSGL
+2804 GISKVTGL
-2812 PIANTL
+2812 PISNTM
-2818 RTFESIYNFF
+2818 RTFESLYNFF
-2828 SSDNLGK
+2828 SPDNLGK

-2880 KSEPRIAQAA
+2880 KSEPRIAQVA

-2960 VDRMID
+2960 VNRMID

-2975 AEQKAPEEKKLYEYK
+2975 AEQDKAVEEEKLYEYK

>member
-1 METID
+1 METIDDRIKRVNSKYEAPESID
-6 ERIKRANSKYKVE
+6 ERIKSANEKYQ
-19 ETIDERIERVNREYE
+19 
-34 WDSRDRE
+34 WDSSDKE
-41 MHDWLESSSRT
+41 MHDWFESTGRT
-52 TRNANSRLQ
+52 TRSANSRLQ
-61 NSSYTNWKRDSE
+61 NSSYANWKRDSE
-73 STRASVNADLERADR
+73 NTKSAVDNDLEKADR
-88 IKSYLESQREQ
+88 IKSYLDSQREQ

-108 MSRYAEYKNALQQ
+108 MARYEEYKNALQQ

-230 TLKEIQSIPE
+230 TLKEIQYIPE
-240 LKEKIKVEKAVGT
+240 LKDRIKLEESVGT
-253 NRNTDVYDYDR
+253 SGN
-264 YQQFRNKIEGE
+264 NK
-275 SSAGTRYHDNR
+275 NV
-286 IYEYNQQLKEIEDKI
+286 YEYNQRLKEIEDKV
-301 RAKGLN
+301 RAKGMN

-318 YNRRKNED
+318 YNRRKNEQ
-326 VQNVVRDF
+326 VQDAVRDF
-334 SKDHQVLASALSV
+334 SADHQVIASALSV
-347 PVNVAMS
+347 PVNLTSSGA
-354 LPIDAENNGY
+354 GY
-364 LNAATQ
+364 LDAAAQ
-370 WVGKKL
+370 QVGRKL

-413 RDVFDFLYGTGM
+413 WDAFDFLYGTGM

-437 NLVGGSLANLGSG
+437 NLVGGALANTGAG
-450 IKTASKVAEAVG
+450 IKAAGKVAEAVG

-515 VDPRSMK
+515 VDPRSMR

-577 KRKVAGDLALQV
+577 KKKVAGDLALQV

-678 SENAQNVAAEIR
+678 SENAQNVAAEIK
-690 ENASDDTRHSIKY
+690 NGTSDAAEDSQLSLKKDIETIKQEY
-703 DAESKP
+703 KKAVNPKIVD
-709 FVEIDRNILD
+709 FVER
-719 GVDEKD
+719 
-725 WVRTVRNNLRE
+725 VRNLKDKNVAG
-736 KFPDGV
+736 K
-742 TVGNKEIKIN
+742 IKIELSSVN
-752 QQSRRELTY
+752 EREVQDIKKLTGIDT
-761 SEYMTWL
+761 SEYKRDMDGNTVIHVENRH
-768 KKQDS
+768 
-773 GTYADKLKATDNADE
+773 GENGAADRSMSDVNDLARIEYVLENYDNIESAKDDNGRY
-788 IVKASRDYVNEG
+788 RD
-800 LAHERSDNISDFARG
+800 SDNKLSKSVVYSKRVNG
-815 NVNLRIDGRD
+815 N
-825 YNAEVVVGTKKNGDM
+825 YYVVEAVPDSKAKT
-840 LLYDVMNLKP
+840 LHV
-850 TSINEKISI
+850 
-859 AGYQTDNQK
+859 
-868 ESRPTVSAIDNSNIP
+868 VSAYKTKAEGVSQVLNMSEDLQSTSKTPHALAPSDNNIS

-888 VNPVSATVAGQSVT
+888 VNAVPATIDGQSVT

-908 IENDGNR
+908 IEKDGNR

-922 QDGDS
+922 QDGGS

-1133 LKESKNYDYEG
+1133 LKESENYDYEG

-1206 ALTALGLKSP
+1206 ALTAIGLKSP

-1228 EKISGMFKSALEG
+1228 EKISGMFKSALED
-1241 AKENKSER
+1241 AKENKSEKTSKTNDVKYSINPEFAHR
-1249 SEKSYSLKNE
+1249 YDEWNKNEIGGYFFLGTTSEPLQSIGINPAEIYWDKSKIKAIKKKHPTMTDSIIKQVPNVLENPVLITQSMTSTNRVVVLGELYDENGHPIVAALELKPNGRVENFVKVASAYSKDSLQNFIRQSDILYIDPNKKRTDTWFQALRLQLPAGVTKYGSIGMVTYVEKDVNGKISFSDKKSEKTAMQIAFEKAQQNATSKSISEKVKDDTKFSLKNTENEDTSKNLDKAALEYFGRTYSWKETGYLTKSGKKLDFSGKNQGAPGGYRTLDHRDISEIMLDSDISGTEAMIEYMNQGNIRIMPESNGINLSVLPTASQFEALDDYISRARGEVILDIDDNNGNTLHSVEYPKGTRASKVINDIKKYFADGTAPYVSSIAQFRYSLKN
-1259 TEGKTWYDYSVS
+1259 
-1271 FEQQIEDFEKGKLPK
+1271 
-1286 RDTLIVGPTPEKMQ
+1286 
-1300 NVGFNPLPMTYATG
+1300 
-1314 HLKTVLQG
+1314 
-1322 GKADHDFGKAVLK
+1322 
-1335 QIPEAIKNP
+1335 
-1344 VAVIA
+1344 
-1349 SKSHSD
+1349 
-1355 TSTVAILD
+1355 TS
-1363 MQYDGKSIV
+1363 SI
-1372 CAVVIDGYGQQNKER
+1372 D
-1387 IDSNAIT
+1387 
-1394 SIHTRQNAVTELLND
+1394 
-1409 AIENESAGNAAVYYI
+1409 
-1424 DAKKA
+1424 
-1429 TGLLQRVGLQL
+1429 
-1440 PKQLFRT
+1440 
-1447 DGYIHSIRD
+1447 
-1456 SDSSVKPKF
+1456 
-1465 ENVTKSQQF
+1465 
-1474 KRWFGDWEKKP
+1474 
-1485 NTASKIVNED
+1485 
-1495 GTPRIIYHQTAAEFN
+1495 
-1510 VFSNA
+1510 
-1515 NPLAGRNDSET
+1515 
-1526 PNGFFAKDNNADI
+1526 
-1539 GVGGNKQMALYGNMK
+1539 
-1554 KPLHFKNRAEANAW
+1554 
-1568 YSEHIDGYKGLTEK
+1568 
-1582 LNKLD
+1582 
-1587 EEYQSKYDA
+1587 
-1596 QETANDEYYEQNYEA
+1596 
-1611 YVTDDAEV
+1611 
-1619 TKKILENED
+1619 
-1628 KLDDILE
+1628 
-1635 QWKET
+1635 
-1640 TDTIRGELRELLDSY
+1640 
-1655 FIENDSGYDGIILDF
+1655 
-1670 DGRRKGE
+1670 
-1677 NVKSYIFFKNTQLKS
+1677 
-1692 ATDNV
+1692 
-1697 GLFDKKNPDI
+1697 
-1707 RYSLKST
+1707 
-1714 SAIEEQN
+1714 EQN

-1816 TDMSEQYSALR
+1816 TDMSEQYSALS

-1843 EIAYYYGSYENFRR
+1843 EIAYYYGSYDKFRR

-1890 THELEQVQTLVSA
+1890 THELEQVQTLVNA
-1903 LDTIKPFYEN
+1903 LETIKPFYEN

-2066 SELQRELAETQRTD
+2066 SELQGELRKMQQGND
-2080 DFEAKEFLLDLDPD
+2080 PQYQQFLADLDPD
-2094 LLPMMTTLLKV
+2094 LMPMMTTLLEV

-2118 LAELETVMQQL
+2118 LAELETVMQQI
-2129 KSGITM
+2129 KGGITR
-2135 ANKLLA
+2135 ANELLA
-2141 NSRYETV
+2141 NSRYGTV
-2148 QAIADASVRD
+2148 QAIADASVHE
-2158 MDKQKSFDKRIK
+2158 MDSRKSFKDKVKVGYKQLNVNMLDSFSFFHQLGPAAETVFKSIRSGFDERVEMI
-2170 IGDKAFN
+2170 DN
-2177 ANMLNSLS
+2177 ANEFMRS
-2185 FFYRLGDAAQSVYQ
+2185 
-2199 SLRDGENQCI
+2199 I
-2209 NMQNEAKTF
+2209 
-2218 REATVSTKEIDEW
+2218 VSQKEIQDW

-2236 TFKVEGGELTLTVA
+2236 TFKVEGGELTLTVS
-2250 QIMELY
+2250 QMMELY
-2256 NLSKREQAKDHLLL
+2256 NLSKREQARDHLLL
-2270 GGIRPLDIARQDTK
+2270 GGIRPLDTSRQEAK
-2284 ARIKDQVG
+2284 MRIKEQFG

-2298 AKAVQVTVKDLGKI
+2298 AKAVQVTVEDLGKI
-2312 IDTLTPR
+2312 IDSLTPK

-2347 GYRKFTEKHYWPIQV
+2347 GYRKFTEEHYWPIQV

-2402 VFIKSAFDTFSDHIG
+2402 LFIKGAFDTFTKHITE
-2417 AMSAY
+2417 MSAY
-2422 SAYAVPVTD
+2422 SAYAVPITD

-2456 SIERAFGNNG
+2456 SIERAFGNDG
-2466 KAYFEKLML
+2466 KAYFEKFIL
-2475 DINGSPYSIYAS
+2475 DLNGSSDSKNA
-2487 GVGEETLIR
+2487 GGAGEETLIR

-2504 ANLRVA
+2504 ANMRVA

-2519 AAAEM
+2519 AAAVM
-2524 DPKYLLKGL
+2524 NPKYLLKGL
-2533 FSKPASKEAIDN
+2533 LSKPASKEAIDN
-2545 CPIAKWKSWGFYET
+2545 CPIAKWKSWGFYDT
-2559 SRGITIKQLITGQQ
+2559 SMGITMKQLITGQQ
-2573 TTVDKIREKSMWLA
+2573 TVVDKIREKSMWLA
-2587 GKCDEVTLGALWN
+2587 GVGDELTWGTLWN

-2605 IRDKTDFE
+2605 VKDKTDLK
-2613 EGTPEFTQAVSD
+2613 EGTAEFTQAVSD
-2625 RFSEIVDKTQV
+2625 RLSEVVDKTQV
-2636 VDSVFQRSQIM
+2636 VDSLLHRSQFM
-2647 REKSSFAKMITAF
+2647 RSTNSFSKILSAF
-2660 QAEPTMSYN
+2660 KAEPTKSYN
-2669 MLYRAGVDCNRA
+2669 MLRNALVDYNNA
-2681 ETVQEKKATR
+2681 DPGSKKA
-2691 KKFVRKA
+2691 KA
-2698 IAYIATSILTAGAA
+2698 KNIARIAAVHIATSILTAGIASIA
-2712 AVSDAFR
+2712 DAFR
-2719 HDDDEEKWLEL
+2719 NDDDEKKWLEL
-2730 YLEAFGE
+2730 YLEAFGG
-2737 NARDGLNPFS
+2737 NTLDGINPFS
-2747 VVPYIGDILS
+2747 AVPYVGDILS
-2757 IMDGYSAGRMDIE
+2757 ILSGYSASRMDIE

-2776 QACESW
+2776 QSCESW

-2790 KNPDIWKLI
+2790 KNPDIWKLMMS
-2799 KVSAN
+2799 SAK
-2804 GVSKVSGL
+2804 GISKVSGL
-2812 PIANTL
+2812 PIANTM
-2818 RTFESIYNFF
+2818 RTFESLYNFF
-2828 SSDNLGK
+2828 SPDNLGR
-2835 EAAST
+2835 EASST

-2862 KKGYTPQQ
+2862 KKGYTAQQ
-2870 LENGVKNNLI
+2870 LENGVKNNLV

-2960 VDRMID
+2960 VNRMID

-2975 AEQKAPEEKKLYEYK
+2975 AEQDKAVEEKKLYEYK

>member
-1 METID
+1 METIDDRIKRVNSKYEAPESID
-6 ERIKRANSKYKVE
+6 ERIKSANEKYQ
-19 ETIDERIERVNREYE
+19 
-34 WDSRDRE
+34 WDSSDKE
-41 MHDWLESSSRT
+41 MHDWFESTGRT
-52 TRNANSRLQ
+52 TRSANSRLQ
-61 NSSYTNWKRDSE
+61 NSSYANWKRDSE
-73 STRASVNADLERADR
+73 NTKSAVDNDLEKADR
-88 IKSYLESQREQ
+88 IKSYLDSQREQ

-108 MSRYAEYKNALQQ
+108 MARYEEYKNALQQ

-200 LNNLKS
+200 LNNLKN

-240 LKEKIKVEKAVGT
+240 LKDRIKLEESVGT
-253 NRNTDVYDYDR
+253 SGN
-264 YQQFRNKIEGE
+264 NK
-275 SSAGTRYHDNR
+275 NV
-286 IYEYNQQLKEIEDKI
+286 YEYNQRLKEIEDKV
-301 RAKGLN
+301 RAKGMN

-318 YNRRKNED
+318 YNRRKNEQ
-326 VQNVVRDF
+326 VQDAVRDF
-334 SKDHQVLASALSV
+334 SADHQVIASALSV
-347 PVNVAMS
+347 PVNLTSSGA
-354 LPIDAENNGY
+354 GY
-364 LNAATQ
+364 LDAAAQ
-370 WVGKKL
+370 QVGRKL

-413 RDVFDFLYGTGM
+413 WDAFDFLYGTGM

-437 NLVGGSLANLGSG
+437 NLVGGALANTGAG
-450 IKTASKVAEAVG
+450 IKAAGKVAEAVG

-515 VDPRSMK
+515 VDPRSMR

-577 KRKVAGDLALQV
+577 KKKVAGDLALQV

-678 SENAQNVAAEIR
+678 SENAQNVAAEIK
-690 ENASDDTRHSIKY
+690 NGTSDAAEDSQLSLKKDIETIKQEY
-703 DAESKP
+703 KKAVNPKIVD
-709 FVEIDRNILD
+709 FVER
-719 GVDEKD
+719 
-725 WVRTVRNNLRE
+725 VRNLKDKNVAG
-736 KFPDGV
+736 K
-742 TVGNKEIKIN
+742 IKIELSSVN
-752 QQSRRELTY
+752 EREVQDIKKLTGIDT
-761 SEYMTWL
+761 SEYKRDMDGNTVIHVENRH
-768 KKQDS
+768 
-773 GTYADKLKATDNADE
+773 GENGAADHSMSDVNDLARIEYVLENYDNIESAKDDNGRY
-788 IVKASRDYVNEG
+788 RD
-800 LAHERSDNISDFARG
+800 SDNKLSKSVVYSKRVNG
-815 NVNLRIDGRD
+815 N
-825 YNAEVVVGTKKNGDM
+825 YYVVEAVPDSKAKT
-840 LLYDVMNLKP
+840 LHV
-850 TSINEKISI
+850 
-859 AGYQTDNQK
+859 
-868 ESRPTVSAIDNSNIP
+868 VSAYKTKAEGVSQVLNMSEDLQSTSKTPHALAPSDNNIS

-888 VNPVSATVAGQSVT
+888 VNAVPATIDGQSVT

-908 IENDGNR
+908 IEKDGNR

-922 QDGDS
+922 QDGGS

-1133 LKESKNYDYEG
+1133 LKESENYDYEG

-1206 ALTALGLKSP
+1206 ALTAIGLKSP

-1228 EKISGMFKSALEG
+1228 EKISGMFKSALED
-1241 AKENKSER
+1241 AKENKSEKTSKTNDVKYSINPEFAHR
-1249 SEKSYSLKNE
+1249 YDEWNKNEIGGYFFLGTTSEPLQSIGINPAEIYWDKSKIKAIKKKHPTMTDSIIKQVPNVLENPVLITQSMTSTNRVVVLGELYDENGHPIVAALELKPNGRVENFVKVASAYSKDSLQNFIRQSDILYIDPNKKRTDTWFQALRLQLPAGVTKYGSIGMVTYVEKDVNGKISFSDKKSEKTAMQIAFEKAQQNATSKSISEKVKDDTKFSLKNTENEDTSKNLDKAALEYFGRTYSWKETGYLTKSGKKLDFSGKNQGAPGGYRTLDHRDISEIMLDSDISGTEAMIEYMNQGNIRIMPESNGINLSVLPTASQFEALDDYISRARGEVILDIDDNNGNTLHSVEYPKGTRASKVINDIKKYFADGTAPYVSSIAQFRYSLKN
-1259 TEGKTWYDYSVS
+1259 
-1271 FEQQIEDFEKGKLPK
+1271 
-1286 RDTLIVGPTPEKMQ
+1286 
-1300 NVGFNPLPMTYATG
+1300 
-1314 HLKTVLQG
+1314 
-1322 GKADHDFGKAVLK
+1322 
-1335 QIPEAIKNP
+1335 
-1344 VAVIA
+1344 
-1349 SKSHSD
+1349 
-1355 TSTVAILD
+1355 TS
-1363 MQYDGKSIV
+1363 SI
-1372 CAVVIDGYGQQNKER
+1372 D
-1387 IDSNAIT
+1387 
-1394 SIHTRQNAVTELLND
+1394 
-1409 AIENESAGNAAVYYI
+1409 
-1424 DAKKA
+1424 
-1429 TGLLQRVGLQL
+1429 
-1440 PKQLFRT
+1440 
-1447 DGYIHSIRD
+1447 
-1456 SDSSVKPKF
+1456 
-1465 ENVTKSQQF
+1465 
-1474 KRWFGDWEKKP
+1474 
-1485 NTASKIVNED
+1485 
-1495 GTPRIIYHQTAAEFN
+1495 
-1510 VFSNA
+1510 
-1515 NPLAGRNDSET
+1515 
-1526 PNGFFAKDNNADI
+1526 
-1539 GVGGNKQMALYGNMK
+1539 
-1554 KPLHFKNRAEANAW
+1554 
-1568 YSEHIDGYKGLTEK
+1568 
-1582 LNKLD
+1582 
-1587 EEYQSKYDA
+1587 
-1596 QETANDEYYEQNYEA
+1596 
-1611 YVTDDAEV
+1611 
-1619 TKKILENED
+1619 
-1628 KLDDILE
+1628 
-1635 QWKET
+1635 
-1640 TDTIRGELRELLDSY
+1640 
-1655 FIENDSGYDGIILDF
+1655 
-1670 DGRRKGE
+1670 
-1677 NVKSYIFFKNTQLKS
+1677 
-1692 ATDNV
+1692 
-1697 GLFDKKNPDI
+1697 
-1707 RYSLKST
+1707 
-1714 SAIEEQN
+1714 EQN

-1816 TDMSEQYSALR
+1816 TDMSEQYSALS

-1843 EIAYYYGSYENFRR
+1843 EIAYYYGSYDKFRR

-1890 THELEQVQTLVSA
+1890 THELEQVQTLVNA
-1903 LDTIKPFYEN
+1903 LETIKPFYEN

-2066 SELQRELAETQRTD
+2066 SELQGELRKMQQGND
-2080 DFEAKEFLLDLDPD
+2080 PQYQQFLADLDPD
-2094 LLPMMTTLLKV
+2094 LMPMMTTLLEV

-2118 LAELETVMQQL
+2118 LAELETVMQQI
-2129 KSGITM
+2129 KGGITR
-2135 ANKLLA
+2135 ANELLA
-2141 NSRYETV
+2141 NSRYGTV
-2148 QAIADASVRD
+2148 QAIADASVHE
-2158 MDKQKSFDKRIK
+2158 MDSRKSFKDKVKVGYKQLNVNMLDSFSFFHQLGPAAETVFKSIRSGFDERVEMI
-2170 IGDKAFN
+2170 DN
-2177 ANMLNSLS
+2177 ANEFMRS
-2185 FFYRLGDAAQSVYQ
+2185 
-2199 SLRDGENQCI
+2199 I
-2209 NMQNEAKTF
+2209 
-2218 REATVSTKEIDEW
+2218 VSQKEIQDW

-2236 TFKVEGGELTLTVA
+2236 TFKVEGGELTLTVS
-2250 QIMELY
+2250 QMMELY
-2256 NLSKREQAKDHLLL
+2256 NLSKREQARDHLLL
-2270 GGIRPLDIARQDTK
+2270 GGIRPLDTSRQEAK
-2284 ARIKDQVG
+2284 MRIKEQFG

-2298 AKAVQVTVKDLGKI
+2298 AKAVQVTVEDLGKI
-2312 IDTLTPR
+2312 IDSLTPK

-2347 GYRKFTEKHYWPIQV
+2347 GYRKFTEEHYWPIQV

-2402 VFIKSAFDTFSDHIG
+2402 LFIKGAFDTFTKHITE
-2417 AMSAY
+2417 MSAY
-2422 SAYAVPVTD
+2422 SAYAVPITD

-2456 SIERAFGNNG
+2456 SIERAFGNDG
-2466 KAYFEKLML
+2466 KAYFEKFIL
-2475 DINGSPYSIYAS
+2475 DLNGSSDSKNA
-2487 GVGEETLIR
+2487 GGAGEETLIR

-2504 ANLRVA
+2504 ANMRVA

-2519 AAAEM
+2519 AAAVM
-2524 DPKYLLKGL
+2524 NPKYLLKGL
-2533 FSKPASKEAIDN
+2533 LSKPASKEAIDN

-2559 SRGITIKQLITGQQ
+2559 SMGITMKQLITGQQ
-2573 TTVDKIREKSMWLA
+2573 TVVDKIREKSMWLA
-2587 GKCDEVTLGALWN
+2587 EVGDELTWGTLWN

-2605 IRDKTDFE
+2605 VKDKTDLK
-2613 EGTPEFTQAVSD
+2613 EGTAEFTQAVSD
-2625 RFSEIVDKTQV
+2625 RLSEVVDKTQV
-2636 VDSVFQRSQIM
+2636 VDSLLHRSQFM
-2647 REKSSFAKMITAF
+2647 RSTNSFSKILSAF
-2660 QAEPTMSYN
+2660 KAEPTKSYN
-2669 MLYRAGVDCNRA
+2669 MLRNALVDYNNA
-2681 ETVQEKKATR
+2681 DPGSKKA
-2691 KKFVRKA
+2691 KA
-2698 IAYIATSILTAGAA
+2698 KNIARIAAVHIATSILTAGIASIA
-2712 AVSDAFR
+2712 DAFR
-2719 HDDDEEKWLEL
+2719 NDDDEKKWLEL
-2730 YLEAFGE
+2730 YLEAFGG
-2737 NARDGLNPFS
+2737 NTLDGINPFS
-2747 VVPYIGDILS
+2747 AVPYVGDILS
-2757 IMDGYSAGRMDIE
+2757 ILSGYSVSRMDIE

-2776 QACESW
+2776 QSCESW

-2790 KNPDIWKLI
+2790 KNPDIWKLMMS
-2799 KVSAN
+2799 SAK
-2804 GVSKVSGL
+2804 GISKVSGL
-2812 PIANTL
+2812 PIANTM
-2818 RTFESIYNFF
+2818 RTFESLYNFF
-2828 SSDNLGK
+2828 SPDNLGR
-2835 EAAST
+2835 EASST
-2840 EYRKLYNSIAEGK
+2840 EYRKLYNSIADGK

-2862 KKGYTPQQ
+2862 KKGYTAQQ
-2870 LENGVKNNLI
+2870 LENGVKNNLV

-2975 AEQKAPEEKKLYEYK
+2975 AEQDKAVEEKKLYEYK

>member
-1 METID
+1 METIDDRIKRVNSKYEAPESID
-6 ERIKRANSKYKVE
+6 ERIKSANEKYQ
-19 ETIDERIERVNREYE
+19 
-34 WDSRDRE
+34 WDSSDKE
-41 MHDWLESSSRT
+41 MHDWFESTGRT
-52 TRNANSRLQ
+52 TRSANSRLQ
-61 NSSYTNWKRDSE
+61 NSSYANWKRDSE
-73 STRASVNADLERADR
+73 NTKSAVDNDLEKADR
-88 IKSYLESQREQ
+88 IKSYLDSQREQ

-108 MSRYAEYKNALQQ
+108 MARYEEYKNALQQ

-240 LKEKIKVEKAVGT
+240 LKDRIKLEESVGT
-253 NRNTDVYDYDR
+253 SGN
-264 YQQFRNKIEGE
+264 NK
-275 SSAGTRYHDNR
+275 NV
-286 IYEYNQQLKEIEDKI
+286 YEYNQRLKEIEDKV
-301 RAKGLN
+301 RAKGMN

-318 YNRRKNED
+318 YNRRKNEQ
-326 VQNVVRDF
+326 VQDAVRDF
-334 SKDHQVLASALSV
+334 SADHQVIASALSV
-347 PVNVAMS
+347 PVNLTSSGA
-354 LPIDAENNGY
+354 GY
-364 LNAATQ
+364 LDAAAQ
-370 WVGKKL
+370 QVGRKL

-398 ARGAVMDEHDWKLGD
+398 ARGAVMNEHDWKLGD
-413 RDVFDFLYGTGM
+413 WDAFDFLYGTGM

-437 NLVGGSLANLGSG
+437 NLVGGALANTGAG
-450 IKTASKVAEAVG
+450 IKAAGKVAEAVG

-515 VDPRSMK
+515 VDPRSMR

-577 KRKVAGDLALQV
+577 KKKVAGDLALQV

-678 SENAQNVAAEIR
+678 SENAQNVAAEIK
-690 ENASDDTRHSIKY
+690 NGVSDAAEDSQMSLKKDIETIKQEY
-703 DAESKP
+703 KKAVNPKIVD
-709 FVEIDRNILD
+709 FVER
-719 GVDEKD
+719 
-725 WVRTVRNNLRE
+725 VRNLKDKNVAG
-736 KFPDGV
+736 K
-742 TVGNKEIKIN
+742 IKIELSSVN
-752 QQSRRELTY
+752 EREVQDIKKLTGIDT
-761 SEYMTWL
+761 SEYKRDMDGNTVIHVENRH
-768 KKQDS
+768 
-773 GTYADKLKATDNADE
+773 GENGAADHSMSDVNDLARIEYVLENYDNIESAKDDNGRY
-788 IVKASRDYVNEG
+788 RD
-800 LAHERSDNISDFARG
+800 SDNKLSKSVVYSKRVNG
-815 NVNLRIDGRD
+815 N
-825 YNAEVVVGTKKNGDM
+825 YYVVEAVPDSKAKT
-840 LLYDVMNLKP
+840 LHV
-850 TSINEKISI
+850 
-859 AGYQTDNQK
+859 
-868 ESRPTVSAIDNSNIP
+868 VSAYKTKAEGVSQVLNMSEDLQSTSKTPHALAPSDNNIS

-888 VNPVSATVAGQSVT
+888 VNAVPATIDGQSVT

-908 IENDGNR
+908 IEKDGNR

-922 QDGDS
+922 QDGGS

-997 NKYAGLEESQLRQA
+997 NKYAELEESQLRQA

-1121 AAGELREYVIGK
+1121 AAGGLREYVIGK
-1133 LKESKNYDYEG
+1133 LKESENYDYEG
-1144 RVKELQKLYEGFG
+1144 RVKELEKLYEGYG
-1157 KADIEAEIV
+1157 QEDIEAEIV
-1166 AESMFDVFDEKTIR
+1166 AECMFDVFDEQTIK
-1180 ELVNENRPLAVKIQS
+1180 ELVGENRSLAVKIQS
-1195 WIRGFLESIEK
+1195 WIQGFIESINEILK
-1206 ALTALGLKSP
+1206 NLGLTSP
-1216 EVRALEG
+1216 EIRALEG
-1223 DTEAL
+1223 DEEAL
-1228 EKISGMFKSALEG
+1228 ETISDLFKSALEQTR
-1241 AKENKSER
+1241 ENKSQGKTTDMAD
-1249 SEKSYSLKNE
+1249 EKKKYSIGKTTKNKSVVVIADDILKGVDKSDWVAKVKDVIRTKFSDGIPVEGKLIKVNKITRNEYTNSKNTQHYQRKDAVIYKDKFKASSNLNEIVLASTNYVNEDLKHQRKDNFTEFARGDVLVRVGKNDYSAKVIVGFTSGKEMVLYDIVDFTPTKFELKNE
-1259 TEGKTWYDYSVS
+1259 NAFTE
-1271 FEQQIEDFEKGKLPK
+1271 Q
-1286 RDTLIVGPTPEKMQ
+1286 
-1300 NVGFNPLPMTYATG
+1300 PLKVQLSRQ
-1314 HLKTVLQG
+1314 H
-1322 GKADHDFGKAVLK
+1322 
-1335 QIPEAIKNP
+1335 
-1344 VAVIA
+1344 A
-1349 SKSHSD
+1349 SSD
-1355 TSTVAILD
+1355 TRVTQSEPSVNS
-1363 MQYDGKSIV
+1363 SISEK
-1372 CAVVIDGYGQQNKER
+1372 AQN
-1387 IDSNAIT
+1387 
-1394 SIHTRQNAVTELLND
+1394 
-1409 AIENESAGNAAVYYI
+1409 
-1424 DAKKA
+1424 DAKKFSLKD
-1429 TGLLQRVGLQL
+1429 T
-1440 PKQLFRT
+1440 T
-1447 DGYIHSIRD
+1447 NE
-1456 SDSSVKPKF
+1456 SDSQ
-1465 ENVTKSQQF
+1465 TKSEAF
-1474 KRWFGDWEKKP
+1474 KEWFGDWENEP
-1485 NTASKIVNED
+1485 ESASKVVNED

-1526 PNGFFAKDNNADI
+1526 PNGFFAKDNDADI
-1539 GVGGNKQMALYGNMK
+1539 GVGGNKQMALYGDMK
-1554 KPLHFKNRAEANAW
+1554 KPLHFKDRAEAKAW

-1611 YVTDDAEV
+1611 YVADDAEV

-1635 QWKET
+1635 QWKDT

-1697 GLFDKKNPDI
+1697 GLFDRRNPDI

-1816 TDMSEQYSALR
+1816 TDMSEQYSALS

-1843 EIAYYYGSYENFRR
+1843 EIAYYYGSYDKFRR

-1890 THELEQVQTLVSA
+1890 THELEQVQTLVNA
-1903 LDTIKPFYEN
+1903 LETIKPFYEN

-1958 RYDKRVE
+1958 RYDKRIE

-1996 RREWLRKDAMA
+1996 RREWLRKDAIA

-2066 SELQRELAETQRTD
+2066 SELQGELRKMQQGND
-2080 DFEAKEFLLDLDPD
+2080 PQYQQFLADLDPD
-2094 LLPMMTTLLKV
+2094 LMPMMTTLLEV

-2118 LAELETVMQQL
+2118 LAELETVMQQI
-2129 KSGITM
+2129 KGGITR
-2135 ANKLLA
+2135 ANELLA
-2141 NSRYETV
+2141 NSRYGTV
-2148 QAIADASVRD
+2148 QAIADASVHE
-2158 MDKQKSFDKRIK
+2158 MDSRKSFKDKVKVGYKQLNVNMLDSFSFFHQLGPAAETVFKSIRSGFDERVEMI
-2170 IGDKAFN
+2170 DN
-2177 ANMLNSLS
+2177 ANEFMRS
-2185 FFYRLGDAAQSVYQ
+2185 
-2199 SLRDGENQCI
+2199 I
-2209 NMQNEAKTF
+2209 
-2218 REATVSTKEIDEW
+2218 VSQKEIQDW

-2236 TFKVEGGELTLTVA
+2236 TFKVEGGELTLMVS
-2250 QIMELY
+2250 QMMELY
-2256 NLSKREQAKDHLLL
+2256 NLSKREQARDHLLL
-2270 GGIRPLDIARQDTK
+2270 GGIRPLDTSRQEAK
-2284 ARIKDQVG
+2284 MRIKEQFG

-2298 AKAVQVTVKDLGKI
+2298 AKAVQVTVEDLGKI
-2312 IDTLTPR
+2312 IDSLTPK

-2347 GYRKFTEKHYWPIQV
+2347 GYRKFTEEHYWPIQV

-2402 VFIKSAFDTFSDHIG
+2402 LFIKGAFDTFTKHITE
-2417 AMSAY
+2417 MSAY
-2422 SAYAVPVTD
+2422 SAYAVPITD

-2456 SIERAFGNNG
+2456 SIERAFGNDG
-2466 KAYFEKLML
+2466 KAYFEKFIL
-2475 DINGSPYSIYAS
+2475 DLNGSSDSKNA
-2487 GVGEETLIR
+2487 GGAGEEALIR

-2504 ANLRVA
+2504 ANIRVA

-2519 AAAEM
+2519 AAAVM
-2524 DPKYLLKGL
+2524 NPKYLLKGL
-2533 FSKPASKEAIDN
+2533 LSKPASKEAIDN

-2559 SRGITIKQLITGQQ
+2559 SMGITMKQLITGQQ
-2573 TTVDKIREKSMWLA
+2573 TVVDKIREKSMWLA
-2587 GKCDEVTLGALWN
+2587 GVGDELTWGTLWN

-2605 IRDKTDFE
+2605 VKDKTDLKE
-2613 EGTPEFTQAVSD
+2613 ETAEFTQAVSD
-2625 RFSEIVDKTQV
+2625 RLSEVVDKTQV
-2636 VDSVFQRSQIM
+2636 VDSLLHRSQFM
-2647 REKSSFAKMITAF
+2647 RSTSSFSKILSAF
-2660 QAEPTMSYN
+2660 KAEPTKSYN
-2669 MLYRAGVDCNRA
+2669 MLRNALVDYNNA
-2681 ETVQEKKATR
+2681 DPGSKKA
-2691 KKFVRKA
+2691 KA
-2698 IAYIATSILTAGAA
+2698 KNIARIAAVHIATSILTAGIASIA
-2712 AVSDAFR
+2712 DAFR
-2719 HDDDEEKWLEL
+2719 NDDDEKKWLEL
-2730 YLEAFGE
+2730 YLEAFGG
-2737 NARDGLNPFS
+2737 NTLDGINPFS
-2747 VVPYIGDILS
+2747 AVPYVGDILS
-2757 IMDGYSAGRMDIE
+2757 ILSGYSVSRMDIE

-2776 QACESW
+2776 QSCESW

-2790 KNPDIWKLI
+2790 KNPDIWKLMMS
-2799 KVSAN
+2799 SAK
-2804 GVSKVSGL
+2804 GISKVSGL
-2812 PIANTL
+2812 PIANTM
-2818 RTFESIYNFF
+2818 RTFESLYNFF
-2828 SSDNLGK
+2828 SPDNLGR
-2835 EAAST
+2835 EASST

-2862 KKGYTPQQ
+2862 KKGYTAQQ
-2870 LENGVKNNLI
+2870 LENGVKNNLV

-2975 AEQKAPEEKKLYEYK
+2975 AEQDKAVEEKKLYEYK

>member
-1 METID
+1 METIDDRIKRVNSKYEAPESID
-6 ERIKRANSKYKVE
+6 ERIKRANDKYQ
-19 ETIDERIERVNREYE
+19 
-34 WDSRDRE
+34 WDSSDKE
-41 MHDWLESSSRT
+41 MHDWFESTGRT
-52 TRNANSRLQ
+52 TRSANSRLQ
-61 NSSYTNWKRDSE
+61 NSSYANWKRDSE
-73 STRASVNADLERADR
+73 NTKSAVNNDLEKADR
-88 IKSYLESQREQ
+88 IKSYLDSQREQ

-108 MSRYAEYKNALQQ
+108 MARYEEYKNALQQ

-170 NRVWAFLSTMQGNTA
+170 NRVWALLSTMQGNTA

-240 LKEKIKVEKAVGT
+240 LKDRIKLEESVGT
-253 NRNTDVYDYDR
+253 SGN
-264 YQQFRNKIEGE
+264 NK
-275 SSAGTRYHDNR
+275 NV
-286 IYEYNQQLKEIEDKI
+286 YEYNQRLKEIEDKV
-301 RAKGLN
+301 RAKGMN

-318 YNRRKNED
+318 YNRRKNEQ
-326 VQNVVRDF
+326 VQDAVRDF
-334 SKDHQVLASALSV
+334 SADHQVIASALSV
-347 PVNVAMS
+347 PVNLTSSGA
-354 LPIDAENNGY
+354 GY
-364 LNAATQ
+364 LDAAAQ
-370 WVGKKL
+370 QVGRKL

-413 RDVFDFLYGTGM
+413 WDAFDFLYGTGM

-437 NLVGGSLANLGSG
+437 NLVGGALANTGAG
-450 IKTASKVAEAVG
+450 IKAAGKVAEAVG

-515 VDPRSMK
+515 VDPRSMR

-577 KRKVAGDLALQV
+577 KKKVAGDLALQV

-678 SENAQNVAAEIR
+678 SENAQNVAAEIK
-690 ENASDDTRHSIKY
+690 NGTSDAAEDSQLSLKKDIETIKQEY
-703 DAESKP
+703 KKAINPKIVD
-709 FVEIDRNILD
+709 FVER
-719 GVDEKD
+719 
-725 WVRTVRNNLRE
+725 VRNLKDKNVAG
-736 KFPDGV
+736 K
-742 TVGNKEIKIN
+742 IKIELSSVN
-752 QQSRRELTY
+752 EREVQDIKKLTGIDT
-761 SEYMTWL
+761 SEYKRDMDGNTVIHVENRH
-768 KKQDS
+768 
-773 GTYADKLKATDNADE
+773 GENGAADHSMSDVNDLARIEYVLENYDNIESAKDDNGRY
-788 IVKASRDYVNEG
+788 RD
-800 LAHERSDNISDFARG
+800 SDNKLSKSVVYSKRVNG
-815 NVNLRIDGRD
+815 N
-825 YNAEVVVGTKKNGDM
+825 YYVVEAVPDSKAKT
-840 LLYDVMNLKP
+840 LHV
-850 TSINEKISI
+850 
-859 AGYQTDNQK
+859 
-868 ESRPTVSAIDNSNIP
+868 VSAYKTKAEGVSQVLNMSEDLQSTSKTPHALAPSDNNIS

-888 VNPVSATVAGQSVT
+888 VNAVPATIDGQSVT

-908 IENDGNR
+908 IEKDGNR

-922 QDGDS
+922 QDGGS

-985 GQDFDSVLQSNA
+985 EQDFDSALQSNA

-1011 YYAGVNEKNNAPKH
+1011 YYSGVNEKNNAPKH

-1133 LKESKNYDYEG
+1133 LKESENYDYEG
-1144 RVKELQKLYEGFG
+1144 RVKELRKLYEGFG

-1206 ALTALGLKSP
+1206 ALTAIGLKSP

-1223 DTEAL
+1223 DSEAL
-1228 EKISGMFKSALEG
+1228 ENIRDMFAKALEG
-1241 AKENKSER
+1241 TKEKR
-1249 SEKSYSLKNE
+1249 TSEKDAIKYELKNDAQ
-1259 TEGKTWYDYSVS
+1259 K
-1271 FEQQIEDFEKGKLPK
+1271 
-1286 RDTLIVGPTPEKMQ
+1286 
-1300 NVGFNPLPMTYATG
+1300 
-1314 HLKTVLQG
+1314 
-1322 GKADHDFGKAVLK
+1322 
-1335 QIPEAIKNP
+1335 
-1344 VAVIA
+1344 
-1349 SKSHSD
+1349 
-1355 TSTVAILD
+1355 
-1363 MQYDGKSIV
+1363 
-1372 CAVVIDGYGQQNKER
+1372 
-1387 IDSNAIT
+1387 
-1394 SIHTRQNAVTELLND
+1394 TELNSED
-1409 AIENESAGNAAVYYI
+1409 A
-1424 DAKKA
+1424 
-1429 TGLLQRVGLQL
+1429 TR
-1440 PKQLFRT
+1440 
-1447 DGYIHSIRD
+1447 
-1456 SDSSVKPKF
+1456 
-1465 ENVTKSQQF
+1465 SQQF
-1474 KRWFGDWEKKP
+1474 KDWFGDWENNP
-1485 NTASKIVNED
+1485 ESASKVVNEN
-1495 GTPRIIYHQTAAEFN
+1495 GTPRVVYHGTKSDAFTVFDSSKANKKLLNRLGNGYYFAADIESAERYGDN
-1510 VFSNA
+1510 VVSAYLDIKNPYRVYGKREGGMIEQMAEDFGMNA
-1515 NPLAGRNDSET
+1515 SEISRND
-1526 PNGFFAKDNNADI
+1526 I
-1539 GVGGNKQMALYGNMK
+1539 Q
-1554 KPLHFKNRAEANAW
+1554 
-1568 YSEHIDGYKGLTEK
+1568 
-1582 LNKLD
+1582 
-1587 EEYQSKYDA
+1587 
-1596 QETANDEYYEQNYEA
+1596 
-1611 YVTDDAEV
+1611 
-1619 TKKILENED
+1619 
-1628 KLDDILE
+1628 DIL
-1635 QWKET
+1635 KEH
-1640 TDTIRGELRELLDSY
+1640 
-1655 FIENDSGYDGIILDF
+1655 GYDGVMLYQNKFADCGTMVAF
-1670 DGRRKGE
+1670 E
-1677 NVKSYIFFKNTQLKS
+1677 PTQIKS
-1692 ATDNV
+1692 ATDNI
-1697 GLFDKKNPDI
+1697 GTFDRNNSDI

-1816 TDMSEQYSALR
+1816 TDMSEQYSALS

-1843 EIAYYYGSYENFRR
+1843 EIAYYYGSYDKFRR

-1890 THELEQVQTLVSA
+1890 THELEQVQTLVNA
-1903 LDTIKPFYEN
+1903 LETIKPFYEN

-2012 IERTA
+2012 IERGT

-2022 FLQNPNKTQHVPEA
+2022 WLQTPNKTQHVPEA
-2036 LRSALGEFLV
+2036 LRAALGKFLV

-2053 SQSKDAFEWRKSM
+2053 SQSKDAYEWRASM

-2094 LLPMMTTLLKV
+2094 LLPMMTTLLEV

-2118 LAELETVMQQL
+2118 LAQLDTVVQQL

-2158 MDKQKSFDKRIK
+2158 MDSRKSFKDKVKVGYKQLNVNMLDSFSFFHQLGPAAETVFKSIRSGFDERVEMI
-2170 IGDKAFN
+2170 DN
-2177 ANMLNSLS
+2177 ANEFMRS
-2185 FFYRLGDAAQSVYQ
+2185 
-2199 SLRDGENQCI
+2199 I
-2209 NMQNEAKTF
+2209 
-2218 REATVSTKEIDEW
+2218 VSQKEIQDW

-2236 TFKVEGGELTLTVA
+2236 TFKVEGGELTLTVS
-2250 QIMELY
+2250 QMMELY
-2256 NLSKREQAKDHLLL
+2256 NLSKREQARDHLLL
-2270 GGIRPLDIARQDTK
+2270 GGIRPLDTSRQEAK
-2284 ARIKDQVG
+2284 MRIKEQFG

-2298 AKAVQVTVKDLGKI
+2298 AKAVQVTVEDLGKI
-2312 IDTLTPR
+2312 IDSLTPK

-2347 GYRKFTEKHYWPIQV
+2347 GYRKFTEEHYWPIQV

-2392 KSVQRNASNG
+2392 KSVQKNASNG

-2422 SAYAVPVTD
+2422 SAYAVPITD

-2456 SIERAFGNNG
+2456 SIERAFGNDG
-2466 KAYFEKLML
+2466 KAYFEKFIL
-2475 DINGSPYSIYAS
+2475 DLNGSSDSKNA
-2487 GVGEETLIR
+2487 GGAGEEALIR

-2504 ANLRVA
+2504 ANIRVA

-2519 AAAEM
+2519 AAAVM
-2524 DPKYLLKGL
+2524 NPKYLLKGL
-2533 FSKPASKEAIDN
+2533 LSKPASKEAIDN

-2559 SRGITIKQLITGQQ
+2559 SMGITMKQLITGQQ
-2573 TTVDKIREKSMWLA
+2573 TVVDKIREKSMWLA
-2587 GKCDEVTLGALWN
+2587 GVGDELTWGTLWN

-2605 IRDKTDFE
+2605 VKDKTDLK
-2613 EGTPEFTQAVSD
+2613 EGTAEFTQAVSD
-2625 RFSEIVDKTQV
+2625 RLSEVVDKTQV
-2636 VDSVFQRSQIM
+2636 VDSLLHRSQFM
-2647 REKSSFAKMITAF
+2647 RSTSSFSKILSAF
-2660 QAEPTMSYN
+2660 KAEPTKSYN
-2669 MLYRAGVDCNRA
+2669 MLRNALVDYNNA
-2681 ETVQEKKATR
+2681 DLGSKKA
-2691 KKFVRKA
+2691 KA
-2698 IAYIATSILTAGAA
+2698 KNIARIAAVHIATSLLTAGIASIA
-2712 AVSDAFR
+2712 DAFR
-2719 HDDDEEKWLEL
+2719 NDDDEKKWLEL
-2730 YLEAFGE
+2730 YLEAFGG
-2737 NARDGLNPFS
+2737 NTLDGINPFS
-2747 VVPYIGDILS
+2747 AVPYVGDILS
-2757 IMDGYSAGRMDIE
+2757 ILSGYSVSRMDIE

-2776 QACESW
+2776 QSCESW

-2790 KNPDIWKLI
+2790 KNPDIWKLMMS
-2799 KVSAN
+2799 SAK
-2804 GVSKVSGL
+2804 GISKVSGL
-2812 PIANTL
+2812 PIANTM
-2818 RTFESIYNFF
+2818 RAFESLYNFF
-2828 SSDNLGK
+2828 SPDNLGR
-2835 EAAST
+2835 EASST

-2904 YEELVSEGYPSNAV
+2904 YEELVSEGYTSNAV

-2933 QAKSNGDDSALSG
+2933 QAKSNGDDSALSS

-2960 VDRMID
+2960 VNRMID

-2975 AEQKAPEEKKLYEYK
+2975 AEQDKAVEKKKLYEYK

>member
-1 METID
+1 METIDDRIKRVNSKYEAPESID
-6 ERIKRANSKYKVE
+6 ERIKRANDKYQ
-19 ETIDERIERVNREYE
+19 
-34 WDSRDRE
+34 WDSSDKE
-41 MHDWLESSSRT
+41 MHDWFESTGRT
-52 TRNANSRLQ
+52 TRSANSRLQ
-61 NSSYTNWKRDSE
+61 NSSYANWKRDSE
-73 STRASVNADLERADR
+73 NTKSAVNNDLEKADR
-88 IKSYLESQREQ
+88 IKSYLDSQREQ

-108 MSRYAEYKNALQQ
+108 MARYEEYKNALQQ

-240 LKEKIKVEKAVGT
+240 LKDRIKLEESVGT
-253 NRNTDVYDYDR
+253 SGN
-264 YQQFRNKIEGE
+264 NK
-275 SSAGTRYHDNR
+275 NV
-286 IYEYNQQLKEIEDKI
+286 YEYNQRLKEIEDKV
-301 RAKGLN
+301 RAKGMN

-326 VQNVVRDF
+326 VQNAVRDF
-334 SKDHQVLASALSV
+334 SKDHQVIASALSV
-347 PVNVAMS
+347 PVNLTSSGA
-354 LPIDAENNGY
+354 GY
-364 LNAATQ
+364 LDAAAQ
-370 WVGKKL
+370 QVGRKL

-413 RDVFDFLYGTGM
+413 WDAFDFLYGTGM

-437 NLVGGSLANLGSG
+437 NLVGGALANTGAG
-450 IKTASKVAEAVG
+450 IKAAGKVAEAVG

-515 VDPRSMK
+515 VDPRSMR

-577 KRKVAGDLALQV
+577 KKKVAGDLALQV

-850 TSINEKISI
+850 TNINEKISI

-868 ESRPTVSAIDNSNIP
+868 ESRPTVSAIDSNNIS

-888 VNPVSATVAGQSVT
+888 VNPVSANVDGQSVT

-908 IENDGNR
+908 IEKDGNR

-922 QDGDS
+922 QDGGS

-934 FDSRETEALYNV
+934 FDSRETETLYNV

-1043 YTKKLNAEQAGSV
+1043 YTKKLNSEQAGSV

-1133 LKESKNYDYEG
+1133 LKESENYDYEG

-1241 AKENKSER
+1241 AKENKSEKKPKSDDVKYSINPEFAR
-1249 SEKSYSLKNE
+1249 RYDEWDKKKTGGYFFLGTTSKPLQSIGINPAKIYWDKEKIRK
-1259 TEGKTWYDYSVS
+1259 
-1271 FEQQIEDFEKGKLPK
+1271 IK
-1286 RDTLIVGPTPEKMQ
+1286 RDHPT
-1300 NVGFNPLPMTYATG
+1300 MT
-1314 HLKTVLQG
+1314 
-1322 GKADHDFGKAVLK
+1322 DNIIK
-1335 QIPEAIKNP
+1335 QIPNLLENP
-1344 VAVIA
+1344 VMVTQ
-1349 SKSHSD
+1349 SL
-1355 TSTVAILD
+1355 TVTNR
-1363 MQYDGKSIV
+1363 
-1372 CAVVIDGYGQQNKER
+1372 VVIFGELYDQSGHPVMAALELKPKGDIQNFVKVASAYPKNSLQNL
-1387 IDSNAIT
+1387 INT
-1394 SIHTRQNAVTELLND
+1394 SDIL
-1409 AIENESAGNAAVYYI
+1409 YI
-1424 DAKKA
+1424 DPNRKRAD
-1429 TGLLQRVGLQL
+1429 TWFQTLRLQL
-1440 PKQLFRT
+1440 PVGVTKY
-1447 DGYIHSIRD
+1447 GSIGMVTYVEKD
-1456 SDSSVKPKF
+1456 VNGKISFGDKKSEKTAMQIAFEKAQQNATSKSISEKVKDDTKFSLKDTANESDSQ
-1465 ENVTKSQQF
+1465 TKSKAF
-1474 KRWFGDWEKKP
+1474 KEWFGDWENDP
-1485 NTASKIVNED
+1485 ENASKVVNED
-1495 GTPRIIYHQTAAEFN
+1495 GTPKVVYHGTGSDFN
-1510 VFSNA
+1510 IFDKSQQGKNYYQ
-1515 NPLAGRNDSET
+1515 GKG
-1526 PNGFFAKDNNADI
+1526 GFFFTT
-1539 GVGGNKQMALYGNMK
+1539 NKRSAENYGIISSEDKNGRVVEAYLSIQ
-1554 KPLHFKNRAEANAW
+1554 KPYEVTSYGDYVQAPAEM
-1568 YSEHIDGYKGLTEK
+1568 YDDHR
-1582 LNKLD
+1582 
-1587 EEYQSKYDA
+1587 EEYLSEA
-1596 QETANDEYYEQNYEA
+1596 EIQEC
-1611 YVTDDAEV
+1611 
-1619 TKKILENED
+1619 
-1628 KLDDILE
+1628 
-1635 QWKET
+1635 
-1640 TDTIRGELRELLDSY
+1640 
-1655 FIENDSGYDGIILDF
+1655 DGIIVH
-1670 DGRRKGE
+1670 GE
-1677 NVKSYIFFKNTQLKS
+1677 LSTMYVVFEPSQIKS
-1692 ATDNV
+1692 ATDNI

-1714 SAIEEQN
+1714 SSIEEQN

-1736 ELEWRLGINRKELD
+1736 ELEWRLGINKKELD

-1890 THELEQVQTLVSA
+1890 THELEQVQTLVNA
-1903 LDTIKPFYEN
+1903 LETIKPFYEN

-1996 RREWLRKDAMA
+1996 RREWLRKDAIA

-2066 SELQRELAETQRTD
+2066 SELQGELRKMQQGND
-2080 DFEAKEFLLDLDPD
+2080 PQYQQFLADLDPD
-2094 LLPMMTTLLKV
+2094 LMPMMTTLLEV

-2118 LAELETVMQQL
+2118 LAELETVMQQI
-2129 KSGITM
+2129 KGGITR
-2135 ANKLLA
+2135 ANELLA
-2141 NSRYETV
+2141 NSRYGTV
-2148 QAIADASVRD
+2148 QAIADASVHE
-2158 MDKQKSFDKRIK
+2158 MDSRKSFKDKVKVGYKQLNVNMLDSFSFFHQLGPAAETVFKSIRSGFDERVEMI
-2170 IGDKAFN
+2170 DN
-2177 ANMLNSLS
+2177 ANEFM
-2185 FFYRLGDAAQSVYQ
+2185 QS
-2199 SLRDGENQCI
+2199 I
-2209 NMQNEAKTF
+2209 
-2218 REATVSTKEIDEW
+2218 VSQKEIQDW

-2236 TFKVEGGELTLTVA
+2236 TFKVEGGELTLTVS
-2250 QIMELY
+2250 QMMELY
-2256 NLSKREQAKDHLLL
+2256 NLSKREQARDHLLL
-2270 GGIRPLDIARQDTK
+2270 GGIRPLDTSRQEAK
-2284 ARIKDQVG
+2284 MRIKEQFG

-2298 AKAVQVTVKDLGKI
+2298 AKAVQVTVEDLGKI
-2312 IDTLTPR
+2312 IDSLTPK

-2347 GYRKFTEKHYWPIQV
+2347 GYRKFTEEHYWPIQV

-2377 QTQSNFYKLVNIGAT
+2377 QTQTNFYKLVNIGAT
-2392 KSVQRNASNG
+2392 KSVQKNASNG
-2402 VFIKSAFDTFSDHIG
+2402 LFIKGAFDTFTKHITE
-2417 AMSAY
+2417 MSAY
-2422 SAYAVPVTD
+2422 SAYAVPITD

-2456 SIERAFGNNG
+2456 SIERAFGNDG
-2466 KAYFEKLML
+2466 KAYFEKFIL
-2475 DINGSPYSIYAS
+2475 DLNGSLDSKNA
-2487 GVGEETLIR
+2487 GGAGEETLIR

-2504 ANLRVA
+2504 ANMRVA

-2519 AAAEM
+2519 AAAVM

-2559 SRGITIKQLITGQQ
+2559 SMGITMKQLITGQQ
-2573 TTVDKIREKSMWLA
+2573 TVVDKIREKSMWLA
-2587 GKCDEVTLGALWN
+2587 GVGDELTWGTLWN

-2605 IRDKTDFE
+2605 VQDKTDLK
-2613 EGTPEFTQAVSD
+2613 EGTAEFTQAVSD
-2625 RFSEIVDKTQV
+2625 RLSEVVDKTQV
-2636 VDSVFQRSQIM
+2636 VDSILHRSQFM
-2647 REKSSFAKMITAF
+2647 RSTSSFSKMLSAF
-2660 QAEPTMSYN
+2660 KAEPTKSYN
-2669 MLYRAGVDCNRA
+2669 MLRNALVDYNNA
-2681 ETVQEKKATR
+2681 DPGSKKA
-2691 KKFVRKA
+2691 KA
-2698 IAYIATSILTAGAA
+2698 KNIARIAVVHIATSILTAGIASIA
-2712 AVSDAFR
+2712 DAFR
-2719 HDDDEEKWLEL
+2719 HDDDEKKWLEL
-2730 YLEAFGE
+2730 YLEAFGG
-2737 NARDGLNPFS
+2737 NLLDGINPFS
-2747 VVPYIGDILS
+2747 AVPYISDIISILS
-2757 IMDGYSAGRMDIE
+2757 GYSASRMDIE

-2776 QACESW
+2776 QSCESW

-2790 KNPDIWKLI
+2790 KPDIWKLMMS
-2799 KVSAN
+2799 SAK
-2804 GVSKVSGL
+2804 GISKVTGL
-2812 PIANTL
+2812 PISNTM
-2818 RTFESIYNFF
+2818 RTFESLYNFF
-2828 SSDNLGK
+2828 SSDNLGR
-2835 EAAST
+2835 EASST

-2960 VDRMID
+2960 VGRMID

-2975 AEQKAPEEKKLYEYK
+2975 AEQDKAVEEKKLYEYK

>member
-1 METID
+1 METIDDRIKRVNSKYEAPESID
-6 ERIKRANSKYKVE
+6 ERIKRANDKYQ
-19 ETIDERIERVNREYE
+19 
-34 WDSRDRE
+34 WDSSDKE
-41 MHDWLESSSRT
+41 MHDWFESTGRT
-52 TRNANSRLQ
+52 TRSANSRLQ
-61 NSSYTNWKRDSE
+61 NSSYANWKRDSE
-73 STRASVNADLERADR
+73 NTKSAVNNDLEKADR
-88 IKSYLESQREQ
+88 IKSYLDSQREQ

-108 MSRYAEYKNALQQ
+108 MARYEEYKNALQQ

-240 LKEKIKVEKAVGT
+240 LKDRIKLEESVGT
-253 NRNTDVYDYDR
+253 SGN
-264 YQQFRNKIEGE
+264 NK
-275 SSAGTRYHDNR
+275 NV
-286 IYEYNQQLKEIEDKI
+286 YEYNQRLKEIEDKV
-301 RAKGLN
+301 RAKGMN

-318 YNRRKNED
+318 YNRRKNEQ
-326 VQNVVRDF
+326 VQDAVRDF
-334 SKDHQVLASALSV
+334 SADHQVIASALSV
-347 PVNVAMS
+347 PVNLTSSGA
-354 LPIDAENNGY
+354 GY
-364 LNAATQ
+364 LDAAAQ
-370 WVGKKL
+370 QVGRKL

-413 RDVFDFLYGTGM
+413 QDAFDFLYGTGM

-437 NLVGGSLANLGSG
+437 NLVGGALANTGAG
-450 IKTASKVAEAVG
+450 IKAAGKVAEAVG

-515 VDPRSMK
+515 VDPRSMR

-577 KRKVAGDLALQV
+577 KKKVAGDLALQV

-678 SENAQNVAAEIR
+678 SENAQNVAAEIK
-690 ENASDDTRHSIKY
+690 NGTSDAAEDSQLSLKKDIETIKQEY
-703 DAESKP
+703 KKAVNPKIVD
-709 FVEIDRNILD
+709 FVER
-719 GVDEKD
+719 
-725 WVRTVRNNLRE
+725 VRNLKDKNVAG
-736 KFPDGV
+736 K
-742 TVGNKEIKIN
+742 IKIELSSVN
-752 QQSRRELTY
+752 EREVQDIKKLTGIDT
-761 SEYMTWL
+761 SEYKRDMDGNTVIHVENRH
-768 KKQDS
+768 
-773 GTYADKLKATDNADE
+773 GENGAADHSMSDVNDLARIEYVLENYDNIELAKDDNGRY
-788 IVKASRDYVNEG
+788 RD
-800 LAHERSDNISDFARG
+800 SDNKLSKSVVYSKRVNG
-815 NVNLRIDGRD
+815 N
-825 YNAEVVVGTKKNGDM
+825 YYVVEAVPDSKAKT
-840 LLYDVMNLKP
+840 LHV
-850 TSINEKISI
+850 
-859 AGYQTDNQK
+859 
-868 ESRPTVSAIDNSNIP
+868 VSAYKTKAEGVSQVLNMSEDLQSTSKTPHALAPSDNNIS

-888 VNPVSATVAGQSVT
+888 VNAVPATIDGQSVT

-908 IENDGNR
+908 IEKDGNR

-922 QDGDS
+922 QDGGS

-1043 YTKKLNAEQAGSV
+1043 YTKKLNSEQAGSV

-1133 LKESKNYDYEG
+1133 LKESENYDYEG
-1144 RVKELQKLYEGFG
+1144 RVKELEKLYEGYG
-1157 KADIEAEIV
+1157 QEDIEAEIV
-1166 AESMFDVFDEKTIR
+1166 AECMFDVFDEQTIK
-1180 ELVNENRPLAVKIQS
+1180 ELVGENRSLAVKIQS
-1195 WIRGFLESIEK
+1195 WIQGFIESINEILK
-1206 ALTALGLKSP
+1206 NLGLTSP
-1216 EVRALEG
+1216 EIRALEG
-1223 DTEAL
+1223 DEEAL
-1228 EKISGMFKSALEG
+1228 ETISDLFKSALEQTR
-1241 AKENKSER
+1241 ENKSQGKTTDMAD
-1249 SEKSYSLKNE
+1249 EKKKYSIGKTTKNKSVVVIADDILKGVDKSDWVAKVKDVIRTKFSDGIPVEGKLIKVNKITRNEYTNSKNTQHYQRKDAVIYKDKFKASSNLNEIVLASTNYVNEDLKHQRKDNFTEFARGDVLVRVGKNDYSAKVIVGFTSGKEMVLYDIVDFTPTKFELKNE
-1259 TEGKTWYDYSVS
+1259 NAFTE
-1271 FEQQIEDFEKGKLPK
+1271 Q
-1286 RDTLIVGPTPEKMQ
+1286 
-1300 NVGFNPLPMTYATG
+1300 PLKVQLSRQ
-1314 HLKTVLQG
+1314 H
-1322 GKADHDFGKAVLK
+1322 
-1335 QIPEAIKNP
+1335 
-1344 VAVIA
+1344 A
-1349 SKSHSD
+1349 SSD
-1355 TSTVAILD
+1355 TRVTQSEPSVNS
-1363 MQYDGKSIV
+1363 SISEK
-1372 CAVVIDGYGQQNKER
+1372 AQN
-1387 IDSNAIT
+1387 
-1394 SIHTRQNAVTELLND
+1394 
-1409 AIENESAGNAAVYYI
+1409 
-1424 DAKKA
+1424 DAKKFSLKD
-1429 TGLLQRVGLQL
+1429 T
-1440 PKQLFRT
+1440 T
-1447 DGYIHSIRD
+1447 NE
-1456 SDSSVKPKF
+1456 SDSQ
-1465 ENVTKSQQF
+1465 TKSEAF
-1474 KRWFGDWEKKP
+1474 KEWFGDWENEP
-1485 NTASKIVNED
+1485 ESASKVVNED

-1526 PNGFFAKDNNADI
+1526 PNGFFAKDNDADI
-1539 GVGGNKQMALYGNMK
+1539 GVGGNKQMALYGDMK
-1554 KPLHFKNRAEANAW
+1554 KPLHFKDRAEAKAW

-1611 YVTDDAEV
+1611 YVADDAEV

-1635 QWKET
+1635 QWKDT

-1697 GLFDKKNPDI
+1697 GLFDRRNPDI

-1816 TDMSEQYSALR
+1816 TDMSEQYSALS

-1843 EIAYYYGSYENFRR
+1843 EIAYYYGSYDKFRR

-1890 THELEQVQTLVSA
+1890 THELEQVQTLVNA
-1903 LDTIKPFYEN
+1903 LETIKPFYEN

-2066 SELQRELAETQRTD
+2066 SELQGELRKMQQGND
-2080 DFEAKEFLLDLDPD
+2080 PQYQQFLADLDPD
-2094 LLPMMTTLLKV
+2094 LMPMMTTLLEV

-2118 LAELETVMQQL
+2118 LAELETVMQQI
-2129 KSGITM
+2129 KGGITR
-2135 ANKLLA
+2135 ANELLA
-2141 NSRYETV
+2141 NSRYGTV
-2148 QAIADASVRD
+2148 QAIADASVHE
-2158 MDKQKSFDKRIK
+2158 MDSRKSFKDKVKVGYKQLNVNMLDSFSFFHQLGSAAETVFKSIRSGFDERVEMI
-2170 IGDKAFN
+2170 DN
-2177 ANMLNSLS
+2177 ANEFMRS
-2185 FFYRLGDAAQSVYQ
+2185 
-2199 SLRDGENQCI
+2199 I
-2209 NMQNEAKTF
+2209 
-2218 REATVSTKEIDEW
+2218 VSQKEIQDW

-2236 TFKVEGGELTLTVA
+2236 TFKVEGGELTLTVS
-2250 QIMELY
+2250 QMMELY
-2256 NLSKREQAKDHLLL
+2256 NLSKREQARDHLLL
-2270 GGIRPLDIARQDTK
+2270 GGIRPLDTSRQEAK
-2284 ARIKDQVG
+2284 MRIKEQFG

-2298 AKAVQVTVKDLGKI
+2298 AKAVQVTVEDLGNI
-2312 IDTLTPR
+2312 IDSLTPK

-2347 GYRKFTEKHYWPIQV
+2347 GYRKFTEEHYWPIQV

-2402 VFIKSAFDTFSDHIG
+2402 LFIKGAFDTFTKHITE
-2417 AMSAY
+2417 MSAY
-2422 SAYAVPVTD
+2422 SAYAVPITD

-2456 SIERAFGNNG
+2456 SIERAFGNDG
-2466 KAYFEKLML
+2466 KAYFEKFIL
-2475 DINGSPYSIYAS
+2475 DLNGSSDSKNA
-2487 GVGEETLIR
+2487 GGAGEEALIR

-2504 ANLRVA
+2504 ANIRVA

-2519 AAAEM
+2519 AAAVM
-2524 DPKYLLKGL
+2524 NPKYLLKGL
-2533 FSKPASKEAIDN
+2533 LSKPASKEAIDN

-2559 SRGITIKQLITGQQ
+2559 SMGITMKQLITGQK
-2573 TTVDKIREKSMWLA
+2573 TVVDKIREKSMWLA
-2587 GKCDEVTLGALWN
+2587 GVGDELTWGTLWN

-2605 IRDKTDFE
+2605 VKDKTDLK
-2613 EGTPEFTQAVSD
+2613 EGTAEFTQAVSD
-2625 RFSEIVDKTQV
+2625 RLSEVVDKTQV
-2636 VDSVFQRSQIM
+2636 VDSLLHRSQFM
-2647 REKSSFAKMITAF
+2647 RSTSSFSKILSAF
-2660 QAEPTMSYN
+2660 KAEPTKSYN
-2669 MLYRAGVDCNRA
+2669 MLRNALVDYNNA
-2681 ETVQEKKATR
+2681 DPGSKKA
-2691 KKFVRKA
+2691 KA
-2698 IAYIATSILTAGAA
+2698 KNIARIAAVHIATSILTAGIASIA
-2712 AVSDAFR
+2712 DAFR
-2719 HDDDEEKWLEL
+2719 NDDDEKKWLEL
-2730 YLEAFGE
+2730 YLEAFGG
-2737 NARDGLNPFS
+2737 NTLDGINPFS
-2747 VVPYIGDILS
+2747 AVPYVGDILS
-2757 IMDGYSAGRMDIE
+2757 ILSGYSASRMDIE

-2776 QACESW
+2776 QSCESW

-2790 KNPDIWKLI
+2790 KNPDIWKLMMS
-2799 KVSAN
+2799 SAK
-2804 GVSKVSGL
+2804 GISKVSGL
-2812 PIANTL
+2812 PIANTM
-2818 RTFESIYNFF
+2818 RTFESLYNFF
-2828 SSDNLGK
+2828 SPDNLGR
-2835 EAAST
+2835 EASST

-2853 YQKQYDKLI
+2853 YQRQYDKLI
-2862 KKGYTPQQ
+2862 KKGYTAQQ
-2870 LENGVKNNLI
+2870 LENGVKNNLV

-2975 AEQKAPEEKKLYEYK
+2975 AEQDKAVEEKKLYEYK

>member
-1 METID
+1 METIDDRIKRVNSKYEAPESID
-6 ERIKRANSKYKVE
+6 ERIKRANDKYQ
-19 ETIDERIERVNREYE
+19 
-34 WDSRDRE
+34 WDSSDKE
-41 MHDWLESSSRT
+41 MHDWFESTGRT
-52 TRNANSRLQ
+52 TRSANSRLQ
-61 NSSYTNWKRDSE
+61 NSSYANWKRDSE
-73 STRASVNADLERADR
+73 NTKSAVNNDLEKADR
-88 IKSYLESQREQ
+88 IKSYLDSQREQ

-108 MSRYAEYKNALQQ
+108 MARYEEYKNALQQ

-240 LKEKIKVEKAVGT
+240 LKDRIKLEESVGT
-253 NRNTDVYDYDR
+253 SGN
-264 YQQFRNKIEGE
+264 NK
-275 SSAGTRYHDNR
+275 NV
-286 IYEYNQQLKEIEDKI
+286 YEYNQRLKEIEDKV
-301 RAKGLN
+301 RAKGMN

-326 VQNVVRDF
+326 VQNAVRDF

-437 NLVGGSLANLGSG
+437 NLAGGALANTGAG
-450 IKTASKVAEAVG
+450 IKAAGKVAEAVG

-515 VDPRSMK
+515 VDPRSIR

-577 KRKVAGDLALQV
+577 KKKVAGDLALQV

-678 SENAQNVAAEIR
+678 SENAQNVAAEIK
-690 ENASDDTRHSIKY
+690 NGTSDAAEDSQLSLKKDIETIKQEY
-703 DAESKP
+703 KKAVNPKIVD
-709 FVEIDRNILD
+709 FVER
-719 GVDEKD
+719 
-725 WVRTVRNNLRE
+725 VRNLKDKNVAG
-736 KFPDGV
+736 K
-742 TVGNKEIKIN
+742 IKIELSSVN
-752 QQSRRELTY
+752 EREVQDIKKLTGIDT
-761 SEYMTWL
+761 SEYKRDMDGNTVIHVENRH
-768 KKQDS
+768 
-773 GTYADKLKATDNADE
+773 GENGAADHSMSDVNDLARIEYVLENYDNIESAKDDNGRY
-788 IVKASRDYVNEG
+788 RD
-800 LAHERSDNISDFARG
+800 SDNKLSKSVVYSKRVNG
-815 NVNLRIDGRD
+815 N
-825 YNAEVVVGTKKNGDM
+825 YYVVEAVPDSKAKT
-840 LLYDVMNLKP
+840 LHV
-850 TSINEKISI
+850 
-859 AGYQTDNQK
+859 
-868 ESRPTVSAIDNSNIP
+868 VSAYKTKAEGVSQVLNMSEDLQSTSKTPHALAPSDNNIS

-888 VNPVSATVAGQSVT
+888 VNAVPATIDGQSVT

-908 IENDGNR
+908 IEKDGSR

-922 QDGDS
+922 QDGGS

-1133 LKESKNYDYEG
+1133 LKESENYDYEG

-1206 ALTALGLKSP
+1206 ALTAIGLKSP

-1223 DTEAL
+1223 DAEAL
-1228 EKISGMFKSALEG
+1228 EKISGMFKSALED
-1241 AKENKSER
+1241 AKENKSEKTSKTNDVKYSINPEFAHR
-1249 SEKSYSLKNE
+1249 YDEWNKNEIGGYFFLGTTSEPLQSIGINPAEIYWDKSKIKAIKKKHPTMTDSIIKQVPNVLENPVLITQSMTSTNRVVVLGELYDENGHPIVAALELKPNGRVENFVKVASAYSKDSLQNFIRQSDILYIDPNKKRTDTWFQALRLQLPAGVTKYGSIGMVTYVEKDVNGKISFSDKKSEKTAMQIAFEKAQQNATSKSISEKVKDDTKFSLKNTENEDTSKNLDKAALEYFGRTYSWKETGYLTKSGKKLDFSGKNQGAPGGYRTLDHRDISEIMLDSDISGTEAMIEYMNQGNIRIMPESNGINLSVLPTASQFEALDDYISRARGEVILDIDDNNGNTLHSVEYPKGTRASKVINDIKKYFADGTAPYVSSIAQFRYSLKN
-1259 TEGKTWYDYSVS
+1259 
-1271 FEQQIEDFEKGKLPK
+1271 
-1286 RDTLIVGPTPEKMQ
+1286 
-1300 NVGFNPLPMTYATG
+1300 
-1314 HLKTVLQG
+1314 
-1322 GKADHDFGKAVLK
+1322 
-1335 QIPEAIKNP
+1335 
-1344 VAVIA
+1344 
-1349 SKSHSD
+1349 
-1355 TSTVAILD
+1355 TS
-1363 MQYDGKSIV
+1363 SI
-1372 CAVVIDGYGQQNKER
+1372 D
-1387 IDSNAIT
+1387 
-1394 SIHTRQNAVTELLND
+1394 
-1409 AIENESAGNAAVYYI
+1409 
-1424 DAKKA
+1424 
-1429 TGLLQRVGLQL
+1429 
-1440 PKQLFRT
+1440 
-1447 DGYIHSIRD
+1447 
-1456 SDSSVKPKF
+1456 
-1465 ENVTKSQQF
+1465 
-1474 KRWFGDWEKKP
+1474 
-1485 NTASKIVNED
+1485 
-1495 GTPRIIYHQTAAEFN
+1495 
-1510 VFSNA
+1510 
-1515 NPLAGRNDSET
+1515 
-1526 PNGFFAKDNNADI
+1526 
-1539 GVGGNKQMALYGNMK
+1539 
-1554 KPLHFKNRAEANAW
+1554 
-1568 YSEHIDGYKGLTEK
+1568 
-1582 LNKLD
+1582 
-1587 EEYQSKYDA
+1587 
-1596 QETANDEYYEQNYEA
+1596 
-1611 YVTDDAEV
+1611 
-1619 TKKILENED
+1619 
-1628 KLDDILE
+1628 
-1635 QWKET
+1635 
-1640 TDTIRGELRELLDSY
+1640 
-1655 FIENDSGYDGIILDF
+1655 
-1670 DGRRKGE
+1670 
-1677 NVKSYIFFKNTQLKS
+1677 
-1692 ATDNV
+1692 
-1697 GLFDKKNPDI
+1697 
-1707 RYSLKST
+1707 
-1714 SAIEEQN
+1714 EQN

-1816 TDMSEQYSALR
+1816 TDMSEQYSALS

-1843 EIAYYYGSYENFRR
+1843 EIAYYYGSYDKFRR

-1890 THELEQVQTLVSA
+1890 THELEQVQTLVNA
-1903 LDTIKPFYEN
+1903 LETIKPFYEN

-2066 SELQRELAETQRTD
+2066 SELQRELRKMQQGND
-2080 DFEAKEFLLDLDPD
+2080 PQYQQFLADLDPD
-2094 LLPMMTTLLKV
+2094 LMPMMTTLLEV

-2118 LAELETVMQQL
+2118 LAELETVMQQI
-2129 KSGITM
+2129 KGGITR
-2135 ANKLLA
+2135 ANELLA
-2141 NSRYETV
+2141 NSRYGTV
-2148 QAIADASVRD
+2148 QAIADASVHE
-2158 MDKQKSFDKRIK
+2158 MDSRKSFKDKVK
-2170 IGDKAFN
+2170 VGYKQLN
-2177 ANMLNSLS
+2177 VNMLNSFS
-2185 FFYRLGDAAQSVYQ
+2185 FFHQLGPAAETVFKSIRSGKNEQ
-2199 SLRDGENQCI
+2199 I
-2209 NMQNEAKTF
+2209 NMLAESNKF
-2218 REATVSTKEIDEW
+2218 MEATVSQKEIQDW

-2236 TFKVEGGELTLTVA
+2236 TFKVEGGELTLTVS
-2250 QIMELY
+2250 QMMELY
-2256 NLSKREQAKDHLLL
+2256 NLSKREQARDHLLL
-2270 GGIRPLDIARQDTK
+2270 GGIRPLDTSRQEAK
-2284 ARIKDQVG
+2284 MRIKEQFG

-2298 AKAVQVTVKDLGKI
+2298 AKAVQVTVEDLGKI
-2312 IDTLTPR
+2312 IDSLTPR

-2347 GYRKFTEKHYWPIQV
+2347 GYRKFTEEHYWPIQV
-2362 NKNSVRTMNAEDGAV
+2362 NKNSVRTMNAEDGTV
-2377 QTQSNFYKLVNIGAT
+2377 QTQTNFYKLVNIGAT

-2402 VFIKSAFDTFSDHIG
+2402 LFIKGAFDTFTKHITE
-2417 AMSAY
+2417 MSAY

-2456 SIERAFGNNG
+2456 SIERAFGNDA
-2466 KAYFEKLML
+2466 KAYFEKLIL
-2475 DINGSPYSIYAS
+2475 DINGSADNKYA
-2487 GVGEETLIR
+2487 GGAGEEALIR

-2504 ANLRVA
+2504 ANIRVA

-2519 AAAEM
+2519 ASAVM
-2524 DPKYLLKGL
+2524 DLKYLLKGL
-2533 FSKPASKEAIDN
+2533 LQKPASKEAIDN
-2545 CPIAKWKSWGFYET
+2545 CPIARWKSWGFYET
-2559 SRGITIKQLITGQQ
+2559 SMGITMKQLITGQQ
-2573 TTVDKIREKSMWLA
+2573 TVVDKIREKSMWLA
-2587 GKCDEVTLGALWN
+2587 GVGDELTWGVLWN

-2613 EGTPEFTQAVSD
+2613 EGTAEFTQAVSD
-2625 RFSEIVDKTQV
+2625 RFSEVVDKTQV
-2636 VDSVFQRSQIM
+2636 VDSILHRSQFM
-2647 REKSSFAKMITAF
+2647 RSTSSFSKMLSAF
-2660 QAEPTMSYN
+2660 KAEPTISYN
-2669 MLYRAGVDCNRA
+2669 MLYTAAYDYNNA
-2681 ETVQEKKATR
+2681 KPDKKKAMAKR
-2691 KKFVRKA
+2691 LVRVA
-2698 IAYIATSILTAGAA
+2698 VAHIATSILTAGIASIA
-2712 AVSDAFR
+2712 DAFR
-2719 HDDDEEKWLEL
+2719 NDDDEKKWLEL
-2730 YLEAFGE
+2730 YLEAFGG
-2737 NARDGLNPFS
+2737 NTLDGINPFS
-2747 VVPYIGDILS
+2747 AVPYVGDILS
-2757 IMDGYSAGRMDIE
+2757 ILSGYSVSRMDIE

-2776 QACESW
+2776 QSCESW

-2790 KNPDIWKLI
+2790 KNPDIWKLMMS
-2799 KVSAN
+2799 SAK
-2804 GVSKVSGL
+2804 GISKVSGL
-2812 PIANTL
+2812 PIANTM
-2818 RTFESIYNFF
+2818 RTFESLYNFF
-2828 SSDNLGK
+2828 SPDNLGR
-2835 EAAST
+2835 EASFT

-2862 KKGYTPQQ
+2862 KKGYTAQQ
-2870 LENGVKNNLI
+2870 LENGVKNNLV

-2960 VDRMID
+2960 VNRMID

-2975 AEQKAPEEKKLYEYK
+2975 AEQDKAVEEKKLYEYK

>member
-1 METID
+1 METIDDRIKRVNSKYEAPESID
-6 ERIKRANSKYKVE
+6 ERIKSANEKYQ
-19 ETIDERIERVNREYE
+19 
-34 WDSRDRE
+34 WDSSDKE
-41 MHDWLESSSRT
+41 MHDWFESSSRT
-52 TRNANSRLQ
+52 ARNANSRLQ

-108 MSRYAEYKNALQQ
+108 MARYEEYKNALQQ

-240 LKEKIKVEKAVGT
+240 LKDRIKLEESVGT
-253 NRNTDVYDYDR
+253 SGN
-264 YQQFRNKIEGE
+264 NK
-275 SSAGTRYHDNR
+275 NV
-286 IYEYNQQLKEIEDKI
+286 YEYNQRLKEIEDKV
-301 RAKGLN
+301 RAKGMN

-318 YNRRKNED
+318 YNRRKNEQ
-326 VQNVVRDF
+326 VQDAVRDF
-334 SKDHQVLASALSV
+334 SADHQVIASALSV
-347 PVNVAMS
+347 PVNLTSSGA
-354 LPIDAENNGY
+354 GY
-364 LNAATQ
+364 LDAAAQ
-370 WVGKKL
+370 QVGRKL

-413 RDVFDFLYGTGM
+413 WDAFDFLYGTGM

-437 NLVGGSLANLGSG
+437 NLVGGALANTGAG
-450 IKTASKVAEAVG
+450 IKAAGKVAEAVG

-515 VDPRSMK
+515 VDPRSMR

-577 KRKVAGDLALQV
+577 KKKVAGDLALQV

-678 SENAQNVAAEIR
+678 SENAQNVAAEIK
-690 ENASDDTRHSIKY
+690 NGTSDAAEDSQLSLKKDIETIKQEY
-703 DAESKP
+703 KKAVNPKIVD
-709 FVEIDRNILD
+709 FVER
-719 GVDEKD
+719 
-725 WVRTVRNNLRE
+725 VRNLKDKNVAG
-736 KFPDGV
+736 K
-742 TVGNKEIKIN
+742 IKIELSSVN
-752 QQSRRELTY
+752 EREVQDIKKLTGIDT
-761 SEYMTWL
+761 SEYKRDMDGNTVIHVENRH
-768 KKQDS
+768 
-773 GTYADKLKATDNADE
+773 GENGAADHSMSDVNDLARIEYVLENYDNIESAKDDNGRY
-788 IVKASRDYVNEG
+788 RD
-800 LAHERSDNISDFARG
+800 SDNKLSKSVVYSKRVNG
-815 NVNLRIDGRD
+815 N
-825 YNAEVVVGTKKNGDM
+825 YYVVEAVPDSKAKT
-840 LLYDVMNLKP
+840 LHV
-850 TSINEKISI
+850 
-859 AGYQTDNQK
+859 
-868 ESRPTVSAIDNSNIP
+868 VSAYKTKAEGVSQVLNMSEDLQSTSKTPHALAPSDNNIS

-888 VNPVSATVAGQSVT
+888 VNAVPATIDGQSVT

-908 IENDGNR
+908 IEKDGNR

-922 QDGDS
+922 QDGGS

-1043 YTKKLNAEQAGSV
+1043 YTKKLNSEQAGSV

-1133 LKESKNYDYEG
+1133 LKESENYDYEG
-1144 RVKELQKLYEGFG
+1144 RVKELEKLYEGYG
-1157 KADIEAEIV
+1157 QEDIEAEIV
-1166 AESMFDVFDEKTIR
+1166 AECMFDVFDEQTIK
-1180 ELVNENRPLAVKIQS
+1180 ELVGENRSLAVKIQS
-1195 WIRGFLESIEK
+1195 WIQGFIESINEILK
-1206 ALTALGLKSP
+1206 NLGLTSP
-1216 EVRALEG
+1216 EIRALEG
-1223 DTEAL
+1223 DEEAL
-1228 EKISGMFKSALEG
+1228 ETISDLFKSALEQTR
-1241 AKENKSER
+1241 ENKSQGKTTDMAD
-1249 SEKSYSLKNE
+1249 EKKKYSIGKTTKNKSVVVIADDILKGVDKSDWVAKVKDVIRTKFSDGIPVEGKLIKVNKITRNEYTNSKNTQHYQRKDAVIYKDKFKASSNLNEIVLASTNYVNEDLKHQRKDNFTEFARGDVLVRVGKNDYSAKVIVGFTSGKEMVLYDIVDFTPTKFELKNE
-1259 TEGKTWYDYSVS
+1259 NAFTE
-1271 FEQQIEDFEKGKLPK
+1271 Q
-1286 RDTLIVGPTPEKMQ
+1286 
-1300 NVGFNPLPMTYATG
+1300 PLKVQLSRQ
-1314 HLKTVLQG
+1314 H
-1322 GKADHDFGKAVLK
+1322 
-1335 QIPEAIKNP
+1335 
-1344 VAVIA
+1344 A
-1349 SKSHSD
+1349 SSD
-1355 TSTVAILD
+1355 TRVTQSEPSVNS
-1363 MQYDGKSIV
+1363 SISEK
-1372 CAVVIDGYGQQNKER
+1372 AQN
-1387 IDSNAIT
+1387 
-1394 SIHTRQNAVTELLND
+1394 
-1409 AIENESAGNAAVYYI
+1409 
-1424 DAKKA
+1424 DAKKFSLKD
-1429 TGLLQRVGLQL
+1429 T
-1440 PKQLFRT
+1440 T
-1447 DGYIHSIRD
+1447 NE
-1456 SDSSVKPKF
+1456 SDSQ
-1465 ENVTKSQQF
+1465 TKSEAF
-1474 KRWFGDWEKKP
+1474 KEWFGDWENEP
-1485 NTASKIVNED
+1485 ESASKVVNED

-1526 PNGFFAKDNNADI
+1526 PNGFFAKDNDADI
-1539 GVGGNKQMALYGNMK
+1539 GVGGNKQMALYGDMK
-1554 KPLHFKNRAEANAW
+1554 KPLHFKDRAEAKAW

-1611 YVTDDAEV
+1611 YVADDAEV

-1635 QWKET
+1635 QWKDT

-1697 GLFDKKNPDI
+1697 GLFDRRNPDI

-1730 LREYKR
+1730 LRKYKR

-1843 EIAYYYGSYENFRR
+1843 EIAYYYGSYDKFRR
-1857 KNFGKIRLSEEG
+1857 KNFGKTRLSEEG

-1890 THELEQVQTLVSA
+1890 THELEQVQTLVNA
-1903 LDTIKPFYEN
+1903 LETIKPFYEN

-1958 RYDKRVE
+1958 RYDKRIE

-1996 RREWLRKDAMA
+1996 RREWLRKDAIA

-2066 SELQRELAETQRTD
+2066 SELQGELRKMQQGND
-2080 DFEAKEFLLDLDPD
+2080 PQYQQFLADLDPD
-2094 LLPMMTTLLKV
+2094 LMPMMTTLLEV

-2118 LAELETVMQQL
+2118 LAELETVMQQI
-2129 KSGITM
+2129 KGGITR
-2135 ANKLLA
+2135 ANELLA
-2141 NSRYETV
+2141 NSRYGTV
-2148 QAIADASVRD
+2148 QAIADASVHE
-2158 MDKQKSFDKRIK
+2158 MDSRKSFKDKVKVGYKQLNVNMLDSFSFFHQLGPAAETVFKSIRSGFDERVEMI
-2170 IGDKAFN
+2170 DN
-2177 ANMLNSLS
+2177 ANEFMRS
-2185 FFYRLGDAAQSVYQ
+2185 
-2199 SLRDGENQCI
+2199 I
-2209 NMQNEAKTF
+2209 
-2218 REATVSTKEIDEW
+2218 VSQKEIQDW

-2236 TFKVEGGELTLTVA
+2236 TFKVEGGELTLTVS
-2250 QIMELY
+2250 QMMELY
-2256 NLSKREQAKDHLLL
+2256 NLSKREQARDHLLL
-2270 GGIRPLDIARQDTK
+2270 GGIRPLDTSRQEAK
-2284 ARIKDQVG
+2284 MRIKEQFG

-2298 AKAVQVTVKDLGKI
+2298 AKAVQVTVEDLGKI
-2312 IDTLTPR
+2312 IDSLTPK

-2347 GYRKFTEKHYWPIQV
+2347 GYRKFTEEHYWPIQV

-2402 VFIKSAFDTFSDHIG
+2402 LFIKGAFDTFTKHITE
-2417 AMSAY
+2417 MSAY
-2422 SAYAVPVTD
+2422 SAYAVPITD

-2456 SIERAFGNNG
+2456 SIERAFGNDG
-2466 KAYFEKLML
+2466 KAYFEKFIL
-2475 DINGSPYSIYAS
+2475 DLNGSSDSKNA
-2487 GVGEETLIR
+2487 GGAGEEALIR

-2504 ANLRVA
+2504 ANIRVA

-2519 AAAEM
+2519 AAAVM
-2524 DPKYLLKGL
+2524 NLKYLLKGL
-2533 FSKPASKEAIDN
+2533 LSKPASKEAIDN

-2559 SRGITIKQLITGQQ
+2559 SMGITMKQLITGQQ
-2573 TTVDKIREKSMWLA
+2573 TVVDKIREKSMWLA
-2587 GKCDEVTLGALWN
+2587 GVGDELTWGTLWN

-2605 IRDKTDFE
+2605 VKDKTDLK
-2613 EGTPEFTQAVSD
+2613 EGTAEFTQAVSD
-2625 RFSEIVDKTQV
+2625 RLSEVVDKTQV
-2636 VDSVFQRSQIM
+2636 VDSLLHRSQFM
-2647 REKSSFAKMITAF
+2647 RSTSSFSKILSAF
-2660 QAEPTMSYN
+2660 KAEPTKSYN
-2669 MLYRAGVDCNRA
+2669 MLRNALVDYNNA
-2681 ETVQEKKATR
+2681 DPGSKKA
-2691 KKFVRKA
+2691 KA
-2698 IAYIATSILTAGAA
+2698 KNIARIAAVHIATSILTAGIASIA
-2712 AVSDAFR
+2712 DAFR
-2719 HDDDEEKWLEL
+2719 NDDDEKKWLEL
-2730 YLEAFGE
+2730 YLEAFGG
-2737 NARDGLNPFS
+2737 NTLDGINPFS
-2747 VVPYIGDILS
+2747 AVPYVGDILS
-2757 IMDGYSAGRMDIE
+2757 ILSGYSASRMDIE

-2776 QACESW
+2776 QSCESW

-2790 KNPDIWKLI
+2790 KNPDIWKLMMS
-2799 KVSAN
+2799 SAK
-2804 GVSKVSGL
+2804 GISKVSGL
-2812 PIANTL
+2812 PIANTM
-2818 RTFESIYNFF
+2818 RTFESLYNFF
-2828 SSDNLGK
+2828 SPDNLGR
-2835 EAAST
+2835 EASST

-2862 KKGYTPQQ
+2862 KKGYTAQQ
-2870 LENGVKNNLI
+2870 LENGVKNNLV

-2933 QAKSNGDDSALSG
+2933 QAKSNGDDSALSS

-2975 AEQKAPEEKKLYEYK
+2975 AEQDKAVEEKKLYEYK

>member
-1 METID
+1 METIDDRIKRVNSKYEAPESID
-6 ERIKRANSKYKVE
+6 ERIKRANDKYQ
-19 ETIDERIERVNREYE
+19 
-34 WDSRDRE
+34 WDSSDKE
-41 MHDWLESSSRT
+41 MHDWFESTGRT
-52 TRNANSRLQ
+52 TRSANSRLQ
-61 NSSYTNWKRDSE
+61 NSSYANWKRDSE
-73 STRASVNADLERADR
+73 NTKSAVNNDLEKADR
-88 IKSYLESQREQ
+88 IKSYLDSQREQ

-108 MSRYAEYKNALQQ
+108 MARYEEYKNALQQ

-240 LKEKIKVEKAVGT
+240 LKDRIKLEESVGT
-253 NRNTDVYDYDR
+253 SGN
-264 YQQFRNKIEGE
+264 NK
-275 SSAGTRYHDNR
+275 NV
-286 IYEYNQQLKEIEDKI
+286 YEYNQRLKEIEDKV
-301 RAKGLN
+301 RAKGMN

-326 VQNVVRDF
+326 VQNAVRDF

-437 NLVGGSLANLGSG
+437 NLVGGALANTGAG
-450 IKTASKVAEAVG
+450 IKAAGKVAEAVG

-515 VDPRSMK
+515 VDPRSMR

-577 KRKVAGDLALQV
+577 KKKVAGDLALQV

-678 SENAQNVAAEIR
+678 SENAQNVAAEIK
-690 ENASDDTRHSIKY
+690 NGTSDAAEDSQLSLKKDIETIKQEY
-703 DAESKP
+703 KKAVNPKIVD
-709 FVEIDRNILD
+709 FVER
-719 GVDEKD
+719 
-725 WVRTVRNNLRE
+725 VRNLKDKNVAG
-736 KFPDGV
+736 K
-742 TVGNKEIKIN
+742 IKIELSSVN
-752 QQSRRELTY
+752 EREVQDIKKLTGIDT
-761 SEYMTWL
+761 SEYKRDMDGNTVIHVENRH
-768 KKQDS
+768 
-773 GTYADKLKATDNADE
+773 GENGAADHSMSDVNDLARIEYVLENYDNIESAKDDNGRY
-788 IVKASRDYVNEG
+788 RD
-800 LAHERSDNISDFARG
+800 SDNKLSKSVVYSKRVNG
-815 NVNLRIDGRD
+815 N
-825 YNAEVVVGTKKNGDM
+825 YYVVEAVPDSKAKT
-840 LLYDVMNLKP
+840 LHV
-850 TSINEKISI
+850 
-859 AGYQTDNQK
+859 
-868 ESRPTVSAIDNSNIP
+868 VSAYKTKAEGVSQVLNMSEDLQSTSKTPHALAPSDNNIS

-888 VNPVSATVAGQSVT
+888 VNAVPATIDGQSVT

-908 IENDGNR
+908 IEKDGNR

-922 QDGDS
+922 QDGGS

-1133 LKESKNYDYEG
+1133 LKESENYDYEG

-1206 ALTALGLKSP
+1206 ALTAIGLKSP

-1223 DTEAL
+1223 DAEAL
-1228 EKISGMFKSALEG
+1228 EKISGMFKSALED
-1241 AKENKSER
+1241 AKENKSEKTSKTNDVKYSINPEFAHR
-1249 SEKSYSLKNE
+1249 YDEWNKNEIGGYFFLGTTSEPLQSIGINPAEIYWDKSKIKAIKKKHPTMTDSIIKQVPNVLENPVLITQSMTSTNRVVVLGELYDENGHPIVAALELKPNGRVENFVKVASAYSKDSLQNFIRQSDILYIDPNKKRTDTWFQALRLQLPAGVTKYGSIGMVTYVEKDVNGKISFSDKKSEKTAMQIAFEKAQQNATSKSISEKVKDDTKFSLKNTENEDTSKNLDKAALEYFGRTYSWKETGYLTKSGKKLDFSGKNQGAPGGYRTLDHRDISEIMLDSDISGTEAMIEYMNQGNIRIMPESNGINLSVLPTASQFEALDDYISRARGEVILDIDDNNGNTLHSVEYPKGTRASKVINDIKKYFADGTAPYVSSIAQFRYSLKN
-1259 TEGKTWYDYSVS
+1259 
-1271 FEQQIEDFEKGKLPK
+1271 
-1286 RDTLIVGPTPEKMQ
+1286 
-1300 NVGFNPLPMTYATG
+1300 
-1314 HLKTVLQG
+1314 
-1322 GKADHDFGKAVLK
+1322 
-1335 QIPEAIKNP
+1335 
-1344 VAVIA
+1344 
-1349 SKSHSD
+1349 
-1355 TSTVAILD
+1355 TS
-1363 MQYDGKSIV
+1363 SI
-1372 CAVVIDGYGQQNKER
+1372 D
-1387 IDSNAIT
+1387 
-1394 SIHTRQNAVTELLND
+1394 
-1409 AIENESAGNAAVYYI
+1409 
-1424 DAKKA
+1424 
-1429 TGLLQRVGLQL
+1429 
-1440 PKQLFRT
+1440 
-1447 DGYIHSIRD
+1447 
-1456 SDSSVKPKF
+1456 
-1465 ENVTKSQQF
+1465 
-1474 KRWFGDWEKKP
+1474 
-1485 NTASKIVNED
+1485 
-1495 GTPRIIYHQTAAEFN
+1495 
-1510 VFSNA
+1510 
-1515 NPLAGRNDSET
+1515 
-1526 PNGFFAKDNNADI
+1526 
-1539 GVGGNKQMALYGNMK
+1539 
-1554 KPLHFKNRAEANAW
+1554 
-1568 YSEHIDGYKGLTEK
+1568 
-1582 LNKLD
+1582 
-1587 EEYQSKYDA
+1587 
-1596 QETANDEYYEQNYEA
+1596 
-1611 YVTDDAEV
+1611 
-1619 TKKILENED
+1619 
-1628 KLDDILE
+1628 
-1635 QWKET
+1635 
-1640 TDTIRGELRELLDSY
+1640 
-1655 FIENDSGYDGIILDF
+1655 
-1670 DGRRKGE
+1670 
-1677 NVKSYIFFKNTQLKS
+1677 
-1692 ATDNV
+1692 
-1697 GLFDKKNPDI
+1697 
-1707 RYSLKST
+1707 
-1714 SAIEEQN
+1714 EQN

-1816 TDMSEQYSALR
+1816 TDMSEQYSALS

-1843 EIAYYYGSYENFRR
+1843 EIAYYYGSYDKFRR

-1890 THELEQVQTLVSA
+1890 THELEQVQTLVNA
-1903 LDTIKPFYEN
+1903 LETIKPFYEN

-2066 SELQRELAETQRTD
+2066 SELQRELRKMQQGND
-2080 DFEAKEFLLDLDPD
+2080 PQYQQFLADLDPD
-2094 LLPMMTTLLKV
+2094 LMPMMTTLLEV

-2118 LAELETVMQQL
+2118 LAELETVMQQI
-2129 KSGITM
+2129 KGGITR
-2135 ANKLLA
+2135 ANELLA
-2141 NSRYETV
+2141 NSRYGTV
-2148 QAIADASVRD
+2148 QAIADASVHE
-2158 MDKQKSFDKRIK
+2158 MDSRKSFKDKVK
-2170 IGDKAFN
+2170 VGYKQLN
-2177 ANMLNSLS
+2177 VNMLNSFS
-2185 FFYRLGDAAQSVYQ
+2185 FFHQLGPAAETVFKSIRSGKNEQ
-2199 SLRDGENQCI
+2199 I
-2209 NMQNEAKTF
+2209 NMLAESNKF
-2218 REATVSTKEIDEW
+2218 MEATVSQKEIQDW

-2236 TFKVEGGELTLTVA
+2236 TFKVEGGELTLTVS
-2250 QIMELY
+2250 QMMELY
-2256 NLSKREQAKDHLLL
+2256 NLSKREQARDHLLL
-2270 GGIRPLDIARQDTK
+2270 GGIRPLDTSRQEAK
-2284 ARIKDQVG
+2284 MRIKEQFG

-2298 AKAVQVTVKDLGKI
+2298 AKAVQVTVEDLGKI
-2312 IDTLTPR
+2312 IDSLTPR

-2347 GYRKFTEKHYWPIQV
+2347 GYRKFTEEHYWPIQV
-2362 NKNSVRTMNAEDGAV
+2362 NKNSVRTMNAEDGTV
-2377 QTQSNFYKLVNIGAT
+2377 QTQTNFYKLVNIGAT

-2402 VFIKSAFDTFSDHIG
+2402 LFIKGAFDTFTKHITE
-2417 AMSAY
+2417 MSAY

-2456 SIERAFGNNG
+2456 SIERAFGNDA
-2466 KAYFEKLML
+2466 KAYFEKLIL
-2475 DINGSPYSIYAS
+2475 DINGSADNKYA
-2487 GVGEETLIR
+2487 GGAGEEALIR

-2504 ANLRVA
+2504 ANIRVA

-2519 AAAEM
+2519 ASAVM
-2524 DPKYLLKGL
+2524 DLKYLLKGL
-2533 FSKPASKEAIDN
+2533 LQKPASKEAIDN
-2545 CPIAKWKSWGFYET
+2545 CPIARWKSWGFYET
-2559 SRGITIKQLITGQQ
+2559 SMGITMKQLITGQQ
-2573 TTVDKIREKSMWLA
+2573 TVVDKIREKSMWLA
-2587 GKCDEVTLGALWN
+2587 GVGDELTWGVLWN

-2613 EGTPEFTQAVSD
+2613 EGTAEFTQAVSD
-2625 RFSEIVDKTQV
+2625 RFSEVVDKTQV
-2636 VDSVFQRSQIM
+2636 VDSILHRSQFM
-2647 REKSSFAKMITAF
+2647 RSTSPFSKMLSAF
-2660 QAEPTMSYN
+2660 KAEPTISYN
-2669 MLYRAGVDCNRA
+2669 MLYTAAYDYNNA
-2681 ETVQEKKATR
+2681 KPDKKKAMAKR
-2691 KKFVRKA
+2691 LVRVA
-2698 IAYIATSILTAGAA
+2698 VAHIATSILTAGIASIA
-2712 AVSDAFR
+2712 DAFR
-2719 HDDDEEKWLEL
+2719 NDDDEKKWLEL
-2730 YLEAFGE
+2730 YLEAFGG
-2737 NARDGLNPFS
+2737 NTLDGINPFS
-2747 VVPYIGDILS
+2747 AVPYVGDILS
-2757 IMDGYSAGRMDIE
+2757 ILSGYSVSRMDIE

-2776 QACESW
+2776 QSCESW

-2790 KNPDIWKLI
+2790 KNPDIWKLMMS
-2799 KVSAN
+2799 SAK
-2804 GVSKVSGL
+2804 GISKVSGL
-2812 PIANTL
+2812 PIANTM
-2818 RTFESIYNFF
+2818 RTFESLYNFF
-2828 SSDNLGK
+2828 SPDNLGR
-2835 EAAST
+2835 EASST

-2862 KKGYTPQQ
+2862 KKGYTAQQ
-2870 LENGVKNNLI
+2870 LENGVKNNLV

-2975 AEQKAPEEKKLYEYK
+2975 AEQDKAVEEKKLYEYK

>member
-1 METID
+1 METIDDRIKRVNSKYEAPESID
-6 ERIKRANSKYKVE
+6 ERIKSANEKYQ
-19 ETIDERIERVNREYE
+19 
-34 WDSRDRE
+34 WDSSDKE
-41 MHDWLESSSRT
+41 MHDWFESTGRT
-52 TRNANSRLQ
+52 TRSANSRLQ
-61 NSSYTNWKRDSE
+61 NSSYANWKRDSE
-73 STRASVNADLERADR
+73 NTKSAVDNDLEKADR
-88 IKSYLESQREQ
+88 IKSYLDSQREQ

-108 MSRYAEYKNALQQ
+108 MARYEEYKNALQQ

-240 LKEKIKVEKAVGT
+240 LKDRIKLEESVGT
-253 NRNTDVYDYDR
+253 SGN
-264 YQQFRNKIEGE
+264 NK
-275 SSAGTRYHDNR
+275 NV
-286 IYEYNQQLKEIEDKI
+286 YEYNQRLKEIEDKV
-301 RAKGLN
+301 RAKGMN

-318 YNRRKNED
+318 YNRRKNEQ
-326 VQNVVRDF
+326 VQDAVRDF
-334 SKDHQVLASALSV
+334 SADHQVIASALSV
-347 PVNVAMS
+347 PVNLTSSGA
-354 LPIDAENNGY
+354 GY
-364 LNAATQ
+364 LDAAAQ
-370 WVGKKL
+370 QVGRKL

-398 ARGAVMDEHDWKLGD
+398 ARGAVMNEHDWKLGD
-413 RDVFDFLYGTGM
+413 WDAFDFLYGTGM

-437 NLVGGSLANLGSG
+437 NLVGGALANTGAG
-450 IKTASKVAEAVG
+450 IKAAGKVAEAVG

-515 VDPRSMK
+515 VDPRSMR

-577 KRKVAGDLALQV
+577 KKKVAGDLALQV

-678 SENAQNVAAEIR
+678 SENAQNVAAEIK
-690 ENASDDTRHSIKY
+690 NGVSDAAEDSQMSLKKDIETIKQEY
-703 DAESKP
+703 KKAVNPKIVD
-709 FVEIDRNILD
+709 FVER
-719 GVDEKD
+719 
-725 WVRTVRNNLRE
+725 VRNLKDKNVAG
-736 KFPDGV
+736 K
-742 TVGNKEIKIN
+742 IKIELSSVN
-752 QQSRRELTY
+752 EREVQDIKKLTGIDT
-761 SEYMTWL
+761 SEYKRDMDGNTVIHVENRH
-768 KKQDS
+768 
-773 GTYADKLKATDNADE
+773 GENGAADHSMSDVNDLARIEYVLENYDNIESAKDDNGRY
-788 IVKASRDYVNEG
+788 RD
-800 LAHERSDNISDFARG
+800 SDNKLSKSVVYSKRVNG
-815 NVNLRIDGRD
+815 N
-825 YNAEVVVGTKKNGDM
+825 YYVVEAVPDSKAKT
-840 LLYDVMNLKP
+840 LHV
-850 TSINEKISI
+850 
-859 AGYQTDNQK
+859 
-868 ESRPTVSAIDNSNIP
+868 VSAYKTKAEGVSQVLNMSEDLQSTSKTPHALAPSDNNIS

-888 VNPVSATVAGQSVT
+888 VNAVPATIDGQSVT

-908 IENDGNR
+908 IEKDGNR

-922 QDGDS
+922 QDGGS

-997 NKYAGLEESQLRQA
+997 NKYAELEESQLRQA

-1121 AAGELREYVIGK
+1121 AAGGLREYVIGK
-1133 LKESKNYDYEG
+1133 LKESENYDYEG
-1144 RVKELQKLYEGFG
+1144 RVKELEKLYEGYG
-1157 KADIEAEIV
+1157 QEDIEAEIV
-1166 AESMFDVFDEKTIR
+1166 AECMFDVFDEQTIK
-1180 ELVNENRPLAVKIQS
+1180 ELVGENRSLAVKIQS
-1195 WIRGFLESIEK
+1195 WIQGFIESINEILK
-1206 ALTALGLKSP
+1206 NLGLTSP
-1216 EVRALEG
+1216 EIRALEG
-1223 DTEAL
+1223 DEEAL
-1228 EKISGMFKSALEG
+1228 ETISDLFKSALEQTR
-1241 AKENKSER
+1241 ENKSQGKTTDMAD
-1249 SEKSYSLKNE
+1249 EKKKYSIGKTTKNKSVVVIADDILKGVDKSDWVAKVKDVIRTKFSDGIPVEGKLIKVNKITRNEYTNSKNTQHYQRKDAVIYKDKFKASSNLNEIVLASTNYVNEDLKHQRKDNFTEFARGDVLVRVGKNDYSAKVIVGFTSGKEMVLYDIVDFTPTKFELKNE
-1259 TEGKTWYDYSVS
+1259 NAFTE
-1271 FEQQIEDFEKGKLPK
+1271 Q
-1286 RDTLIVGPTPEKMQ
+1286 
-1300 NVGFNPLPMTYATG
+1300 PLKVQLSRQ
-1314 HLKTVLQG
+1314 H
-1322 GKADHDFGKAVLK
+1322 
-1335 QIPEAIKNP
+1335 
-1344 VAVIA
+1344 A
-1349 SKSHSD
+1349 SSD
-1355 TSTVAILD
+1355 TRVTQSEPSVNS
-1363 MQYDGKSIV
+1363 SISEK
-1372 CAVVIDGYGQQNKER
+1372 AQN
-1387 IDSNAIT
+1387 
-1394 SIHTRQNAVTELLND
+1394 
-1409 AIENESAGNAAVYYI
+1409 
-1424 DAKKA
+1424 DAKKFSLKD
-1429 TGLLQRVGLQL
+1429 T
-1440 PKQLFRT
+1440 T
-1447 DGYIHSIRD
+1447 NE
-1456 SDSSVKPKF
+1456 SDSQ
-1465 ENVTKSQQF
+1465 TKSEAF
-1474 KRWFGDWEKKP
+1474 KEWFGDWENEP
-1485 NTASKIVNED
+1485 ESASKVVNED

-1526 PNGFFAKDNNADI
+1526 PNGFFAKDNDADI
-1539 GVGGNKQMALYGNMK
+1539 GVGGNKQMALYGDMK
-1554 KPLHFKNRAEANAW
+1554 KPLHFKDRAEAKAW

-1611 YVTDDAEV
+1611 YVADDAEV

-1635 QWKET
+1635 QWKDT

-1697 GLFDKKNPDI
+1697 GLFDRRNPDI

-1816 TDMSEQYSALR
+1816 TDMSEQYSALS

-1843 EIAYYYGSYENFRR
+1843 EIAYYYGSYDKFRR

-1890 THELEQVQTLVSA
+1890 THELEQVQTLVNA
-1903 LDTIKPFYEN
+1903 LETIKPFYEN

-1958 RYDKRVE
+1958 RYDKRIE

-1996 RREWLRKDAMA
+1996 RREWLRKDAIA

-2066 SELQRELAETQRTD
+2066 SELQGELRKMQQGND
-2080 DFEAKEFLLDLDPD
+2080 PQYQQFLADLDPD
-2094 LLPMMTTLLKV
+2094 LMPMMTTLLEV

-2118 LAELETVMQQL
+2118 LAELETVMQQI
-2129 KSGITM
+2129 KGGITR
-2135 ANKLLA
+2135 ANELLA
-2141 NSRYETV
+2141 NSRYGTV
-2148 QAIADASVRD
+2148 QAIADASVHE
-2158 MDKQKSFDKRIK
+2158 MDSRKSFKDKVKVGYKQLNVNMLDSFSFFHQLGPAAETVFKSIRSGFDERVEMI
-2170 IGDKAFN
+2170 DN
-2177 ANMLNSLS
+2177 ANEFMRS
-2185 FFYRLGDAAQSVYQ
+2185 
-2199 SLRDGENQCI
+2199 I
-2209 NMQNEAKTF
+2209 
-2218 REATVSTKEIDEW
+2218 VSQKEIQDW

-2236 TFKVEGGELTLTVA
+2236 TFKVEGGELTLTVS
-2250 QIMELY
+2250 QMMELY
-2256 NLSKREQAKDHLLL
+2256 NLSKREQARDHLLL
-2270 GGIRPLDIARQDTK
+2270 GGIRPLDTSRQEAK
-2284 ARIKDQVG
+2284 MRIKEQFG

-2298 AKAVQVTVKDLGKI
+2298 AKAVQVTVEDLGKI
-2312 IDTLTPR
+2312 IDSLTPK

-2347 GYRKFTEKHYWPIQV
+2347 GYRKFTEEHYWPIQV

-2402 VFIKSAFDTFSDHIG
+2402 LFIKGAFDTFTKHITE
-2417 AMSAY
+2417 MSAY
-2422 SAYAVPVTD
+2422 SAYAVPITD

-2456 SIERAFGNNG
+2456 SIERAFGNDG
-2466 KAYFEKLML
+2466 KAYFEKFIL
-2475 DINGSPYSIYAS
+2475 DLNGSSDSKNA
-2487 GVGEETLIR
+2487 GGAGEEALIR

-2504 ANLRVA
+2504 ANIRVA

-2519 AAAEM
+2519 AAAVM
-2524 DPKYLLKGL
+2524 NPKYLLKGL
-2533 FSKPASKEAIDN
+2533 LSKPASKEAIDN

-2559 SRGITIKQLITGQQ
+2559 SMGITMKQLITGQQ
-2573 TTVDKIREKSMWLA
+2573 TVVDKIREKSMWLA
-2587 GKCDEVTLGALWN
+2587 GVGDELTWGTLWN

-2605 IRDKTDFE
+2605 VKDKTDLK
-2613 EGTPEFTQAVSD
+2613 EGTAEFTQAVSD
-2625 RFSEIVDKTQV
+2625 RLSEVVDKTQV
-2636 VDSVFQRSQIM
+2636 VDSLLHRSQFM
-2647 REKSSFAKMITAF
+2647 RSTSSFSKILSAF
-2660 QAEPTMSYN
+2660 KAEPTKSYN
-2669 MLYRAGVDCNRA
+2669 MLRNALVDYNNA
-2681 ETVQEKKATR
+2681 DPGSKKA
-2691 KKFVRKA
+2691 KA
-2698 IAYIATSILTAGAA
+2698 KNIARIAAVHIATSILTAGIASIA
-2712 AVSDAFR
+2712 DAFR
-2719 HDDDEEKWLEL
+2719 NDDDEKKWLEL
-2730 YLEAFGE
+2730 YLEAFGG
-2737 NARDGLNPFS
+2737 NTLDGINPFS
-2747 VVPYIGDILS
+2747 AVPYVGDILS
-2757 IMDGYSAGRMDIE
+2757 ILSGYSVSRMDIE

-2776 QACESW
+2776 QSCESW

-2790 KNPDIWKLI
+2790 KNPDIWKLMMS
-2799 KVSAN
+2799 SAK
-2804 GVSKVSGL
+2804 GISKVSGL
-2812 PIANTL
+2812 PIANTM
-2818 RTFESIYNFF
+2818 RTFESLYNFF
-2828 SSDNLGK
+2828 SPDNLGR
-2835 EAAST
+2835 EASST

-2862 KKGYTPQQ
+2862 KKGYTAQQ
-2870 LENGVKNNLI
+2870 LENGVKNNLV

-2975 AEQKAPEEKKLYEYK
+2975 AEQDKAVEEKKLYEYK

>member
-1 METID
+1 METIDDRIKRVNSKYEAPESID
-6 ERIKRANSKYKVE
+6 ERIKRANDKYQ
-19 ETIDERIERVNREYE
+19 
-34 WDSRDRE
+34 WDSSDKE
-41 MHDWLESSSRT
+41 MHDWFESTGRT
-52 TRNANSRLQ
+52 TRSANSRLQ
-61 NSSYTNWKRDSE
+61 NSSYANWKRDSE
-73 STRASVNADLERADR
+73 NTKSAVNNDLERADR
-88 IKSYLESQREQ
+88 IKSYLDSQREQ

-108 MSRYAEYKNALQQ
+108 MARYEEYKNALQQ

-162 KNRSESFK
+162 KNRSESFQ

-240 LKEKIKVEKAVGT
+240 LKDRIKLEESVGT
-253 NRNTDVYDYDR
+253 SGN
-264 YQQFRNKIEGE
+264 NK
-275 SSAGTRYHDNR
+275 NV
-286 IYEYNQQLKEIEDKI
+286 YEYNQRLKEIEDKV
-301 RAKGLN
+301 RAKGIN
-307 PDELENYFAYE
+307 PDELENYYAYE

-326 VQNVVRDF
+326 VQNAVRDF
-334 SKDHQVLASALSV
+334 SKDHQVIASALSV
-347 PVNVAMS
+347 PVNLTSSGA
-354 LPIDAENNGY
+354 GY
-364 LNAATQ
+364 LDAAAQ
-370 WVGKKL
+370 QVGRKL

-398 ARGAVMDEHDWKLGD
+398 ARGAVMDEHDRKLGD
-413 RDVFDFLYGTGM
+413 WDAFDFLYGTGM

-437 NLVGGSLANLGSG
+437 NLVGGALANTGAG
-450 IKTASKVAEAVG
+450 IKAAGKVAEAVG

-515 VDPRSMK
+515 VDPRSMR

-577 KRKVAGDLALQV
+577 KKKVAGDLALQV

-678 SENAQNVAAEIR
+678 SENAQNVAAEIKNSTSDAVEDSQMSLRKDIETIKQEYKKAVNPKIVDFVNKVRNFKNKEAANKVHIDLTGVTER
-690 ENASDDTRHSIKY
+690 EVHDIKKLTGIDTSEYKRSMDGNAVEHIEKDHGENGASDHSMSDVEDLARIEYVLDNY
-703 DAESKP
+703 DD
-709 FVEIDRNILD
+709 I
-719 GVDEKD
+719 EK
-725 WVRTVRNNLRE
+725 
-736 KFPDGV
+736 
-742 TVGNKEIKIN
+742 
-752 QQSRRELTY
+752 
-761 SEYMTWL
+761 
-768 KKQDS
+768 
-773 GTYADKLKATDNADE
+773 GTADKVYTKYMN
-788 IVKASRDYVNEG
+788 
-800 LAHERSDNISDFARG
+800 SDNTPAAKVIYSKRVNG
-815 NVNLRIDGRD
+815 NYYVVEAVPDSKAKTLRIISA
-825 YNAEVVVGTKKNGDM
+825 YKEKAEGVSQVLNMSEDPQ
-840 LLYDVMNLKP
+840 L
-850 TSINEKISI
+850 TSQTPHAFAPSDNNIS
-859 AGYQTDNQK
+859 
-868 ESRPTVSAIDNSNIP
+868 

-888 VNPVSATVAGQSVT
+888 VNVVPATIDGQSVT

-908 IENDGNR
+908 IEKDGNR
-915 AQMYVKT
+915 AQMYVRT
-922 QDGDS
+922 QDGGS

-1043 YTKKLNAEQAGSV
+1043 YTKKLNSEQAGSV

-1080 ANGEYDPKTGRIKI
+1080 ANGEYDPETGRIKI

-1115 EDWNST
+1115 EDWNPT

-1133 LKESKNYDYEG
+1133 LKESENYDYEG

-1286 RDTLIVGPTPEKMQ
+1286 YDTLIVGPTPEKMQ
-1300 NVGFNPLPMTYATG
+1300 NVGFNPLPLTYATG

-1322 GKADHDFGKAVLK
+1322 DKADHDFGKSVLK

-1372 CAVVIDGYGQQNKER
+1372 CAVVIDGYGRQNKER

-1394 SIHTRQNAVTELLND
+1394 SIHTRENAVTELLND

-1429 TGLLQRVGLQL
+1429 TGLLQGAGLQL
-1440 PKQLFRT
+1440 PSGLFRT

-1456 SDSSVKPKF
+1456 SESSVKPKF

-1526 PNGFFAKDNNADI
+1526 PNGFFAKDNDADI
-1539 GVGGNKQMALYGNMK
+1539 GVGGNKQMALYGDMK
-1554 KPLHFKNRAEANAW
+1554 KPLHFKDRAEAKAW
-1568 YSEHIDGYKGLTEK
+1568 YSEHIDGYRGLTEK

-1611 YVTDDAEV
+1611 YVADDAEV
-1619 TKKILENED
+1619 TQKILENED

-1721 KKLMQENKA
+1721 KKLIQENKA

-1736 ELEWRLGINRKELD
+1736 EFEWRLGINKKELD

-1769 NAETLTQN
+1769 NTGTLTQN

-1816 TDMSEQYSALR
+1816 TDMSKQYNALR

-1890 THELEQVQTLVSA
+1890 THELEQVQTLVNA
-1903 LDTIKPFYEN
+1903 LETIKPFYEN

-2012 IERTA
+2012 IERSA

-2066 SELQRELAETQRTD
+2066 SELQGELRKMQQGND
-2080 DFEAKEFLLDLDPD
+2080 PQYQQFLADLDPD
-2094 LLPMMTTLLKV
+2094 LMPMMTTLLEV

-2118 LAELETVMQQL
+2118 LAELETVMQQI
-2129 KSGITM
+2129 KGGITR
-2135 ANKLLA
+2135 ANELLA
-2141 NSRYETV
+2141 NSRYGTV
-2148 QAIADASVRD
+2148 QAIADASVHE
-2158 MDKQKSFDKRIK
+2158 MDSRKSFKDKVKVGYKQLNVNMLDSFSFFHQLGPAAETVFKSIRSGFDERVEMI
-2170 IGDKAFN
+2170 DN
-2177 ANMLNSLS
+2177 ANEFM
-2185 FFYRLGDAAQSVYQ
+2185 QS
-2199 SLRDGENQCI
+2199 I
-2209 NMQNEAKTF
+2209 
-2218 REATVSTKEIDEW
+2218 VSQKEIQDW

-2236 TFKVEGGELTLTVA
+2236 TFKVEGGELTLTVS
-2250 QIMELY
+2250 QMMELY
-2256 NLSKREQAKDHLLL
+2256 NLSKREQARDHLLL
-2270 GGIRPLDIARQDTK
+2270 GGIRPLDTSRQEAK
-2284 ARIKDQVG
+2284 MRIKEQFG

-2298 AKAVQVTVKDLGKI
+2298 AKAVQVTVEDLGKI
-2312 IDTLTPR
+2312 IDSLTPK

-2347 GYRKFTEKHYWPIQV
+2347 GYRKFTEEHYWPIQV

-2402 VFIKSAFDTFSDHIG
+2402 LFIKGAFDTFTKHITE
-2417 AMSAY
+2417 MSAY

-2456 SIERAFGNNG
+2456 SIERAFGNDG
-2466 KAYFEKLML
+2466 KAYFEKFIL
-2475 DINGSPYSIYAS
+2475 DLNGSSDSKNA
-2487 GVGEETLIR
+2487 GGAGEEALIR

-2504 ANLRVA
+2504 ANIRVA

-2519 AAAEM
+2519 AAAVM
-2524 DPKYLLKGL
+2524 NPKYLLKGL
-2533 FSKPASKEAIDN
+2533 LSKPASKEAIDN

-2559 SRGITIKQLITGQQ
+2559 SMGITMKQLITGQQ
-2573 TTVDKIREKSMWLA
+2573 TVVDKIREKSMWLA
-2587 GKCDEVTLGALWN
+2587 GVGDELTWGTLWN

-2605 IRDKTDFE
+2605 VKDKTDLK
-2613 EGTPEFTQAVSD
+2613 EGTAEFTQAVSD
-2625 RFSEIVDKTQV
+2625 RLSEVVDKTQV
-2636 VDSVFQRSQIM
+2636 VDSLLHRSQFM
-2647 REKSSFAKMITAF
+2647 RSTSSFSKILSAF
-2660 QAEPTMSYN
+2660 KAEPTKSYN
-2669 MLYRAGVDCNRA
+2669 MLRNALVDYNNA
-2681 ETVQEKKATR
+2681 DPGSKKA
-2691 KKFVRKA
+2691 KA
-2698 IAYIATSILTAGAA
+2698 KNIARIAAVHIATSILTAGIASIA
-2712 AVSDAFR
+2712 DAFR
-2719 HDDDEEKWLEL
+2719 NDDDEKKWLEL
-2730 YLEAFGE
+2730 YLEAFGG
-2737 NARDGLNPFS
+2737 NTLDGINPFS
-2747 VVPYIGDILS
+2747 AVPYVGDILS
-2757 IMDGYSAGRMDIE
+2757 ILSGYSVSRMDIE

-2776 QACESW
+2776 QSCESW

-2790 KNPDIWKLI
+2790 KNPDIWKLMMS
-2799 KVSAN
+2799 SAK
-2804 GVSKVSGL
+2804 GISKVSGL
-2812 PIANTL
+2812 PIANTM
-2818 RTFESIYNFF
+2818 RTFESLYNFF
-2828 SSDNLGK
+2828 SPDNLGR
-2835 EAAST
+2835 EASST

-2862 KKGYTPQQ
+2862 KKGYTAQQ
-2870 LENGVKNNLI
+2870 LENGVKNNLV

-2975 AEQKAPEEKKLYEYK
+2975 AEQDKAVEEKKLYEYK

-3029 KSEYQEMYKSNDT
+3029 KSEYQEMYKNNDT
-3042 EGMRRTRQMLY
+3042 EGMHRTRQMLY